1 MDEEILGSVLHGI
14 KPKDYTPIQVRP
26 TPEFGGI
33 QLTEEQQA
41 KKDNMESVKDGE
53 ILPLGGFT
61 DTVEAQWE
69 SAKDLVKSTDVYKNL
84 FGNSAPD
91 DNRLEQSEKLGSAL
105 GIAPQLIASDPDMY
119 KAAVTTYERQR
130 NAAALNNQPFS
141 AKTLNELY
149 PELDT
154 EDPVATTIALKDY
167 TNILKSR
174 EAAAQGAAV
183 YTMPESKL
191 TDLSNV
197 IGYLYDTGTHFAGTA
212 YKAGQALDAQSELM
226 YKASIGEI
234 SDEEVE
240 KAIPDLMNAQ
250 KAYNAEIG
258 DSYVAKIVGETISQ
272 LSMQKNMIMRGAAE
286 ILSPI
291 APLAQPILAA
301 TKTNLPQIATLGAAS
316 AAGAVG
322 ATGVVAGA
330 AVTGAAALT
339 GLIAL
344 GTASVFTGTYR
355 AEAGQAYWDW
365 RTQKDKNGKSVY
377 TREQAIGHAKRVGRI
392 NAAIETGA
400 WELALKGITKVW
412 GSDAAKAVIKN
423 EAAMKK
429 LIGAGRAAVG
439 AKAIGYGAKQFAKV
453 AAPEIAE
460 EGLQSLSA
468 DMDTRLFG
476 KETVPV
482 REMMGNALDA
492 MIEAVPSVVGMSIG
506 GAALAGTGAHRAM
519 KRIAGLSE
527 MKDAVIEFK
536 RENERSMLQKL
547 MDLRS
552 ESSLYQKAPETY
564 RKTLQNQLDHT
575 GSGTLYIDASA
586 AAENEKTH
594 DALNKLVEDGTIT
607 AKELDDAIKTGKP
620 LEVET
625 GKYMQTATPET
636 HEALSDYT
644 TMDKGEKTIHAI
656 REERQRMKDMIDIVT
671 MTREKREAAAAE
683 KILNDHFSDDTD
695 IGREDR
701 DTAREILSGGL
712 DHIEDTCKTILQEAK
727 DAWGKLTGVKE
738 LQDYMEQRKTQ
749 DANFSNE
756 KGVDM
761 FDVGE
766 GKDRVHLR
774 VSKNPDWYQD
784 FYGAYGRAPNQRE
797 LYDIAQEKIIAEN
810 DKGDEESK
818 VAIAEIEEAKK
829 RVESI
834 ERVSET
840 LKSLNKEDLIAQT
853 LLDPETYEEAYKPLL
868 EEIKAA
874 GNGAVTKAARDSA
887 LVLAKIAENFHNNY
901 GVPLKLAMIAAGEVS
916 PETTHQL
923 NQSAI
928 ENELQLVKEKYWN
941 TEEWMKAP
949 DGTPTKL
956 TERQWLI
963 THSETFREWFGDWET
978 VEKVTKLYYGNP
990 IVMTEGGLKEKLEK
1004 AARDNGINIAADA
1017 DSIRKEIKT
1026 IFKSLYPGKEL
1037 SKGYRE
1043 PGRVKNLDG
1052 ELISIT
1058 VSSAKELRHHSTN
1071 PRTLFL
1077 AVNLDSVI
1085 ENATFLYEEVKDES
1099 RVKKSNQTTLA
1110 YRYYATRVVVN
1121 GEECIARI
1129 IVRKDKNGNLYFYDG
1144 DITSNEQIKKD
1155 LPKYLY
1161 PDTKTGQN
1169 LGKSLFT
1176 HSIQE
1181 WLAKVKETTDK
1192 IGGNGEVLASVV
1204 NDFEES
1210 STYHQMAG
1218 EHARN
1223 APLDK
1228 LEVAKKMEEE
1238 EASPEEIWDTTGWM
1252 RGPEGEWRFEIPD
1265 NLDQI
1270 DLSFAKD
1277 QDRISLWQ
1285 IYSNPQLYEAYPALA
1300 NVKVYAEDTGKAY
1313 SGADGFTD
1321 EDGIHLSKEFIEK
1334 NPKEAKSALIHEL
1347 QHVIQMTVED
1357 RFSKGGNPK
1366 IAEESMEMTLWKLE
1380 VRLEELKLKEPER
1393 SYIEAMQENDKQ
1405 AAEAMNNGDF
1415 AKFISL
1421 SKKKKE
1427 IRKNGP
1433 ENKEEIDNILRNI
1446 ETLKNAT
1453 KETEHGDPHGY
1464 KKYRRLG
1471 GEAEAFMTS
1480 ERAEGKQ
1487 AGMPNYDTG
1496 YGYPVANFAGETF
1509 RFSLAQREK
1518 SAAEQ
1523 QLDADEKSFADSV
1536 DRFMAG
1542 KISTDTIQVMR
1553 TPLVMRLVG
1562 AEVLPVEISVS
1573 DLKKVL
1579 VDKHTDITPD
1589 IMKQIPRALT
1599 DPMMI
1604 FSTYSG
1610 KNGEVRKV
1618 IVLEL
1623 KDKNGA
1629 TIVIPM
1635 ELERKKGNYE
1645 VNQITSAY
1653 GKTDKKTR
1661 RTSFVWFQKQL
1672 QEGKLEYAN
1681 RKKATDWISSE
1692 QPHWLIPEEK
1702 VDNLLSAPNV
1712 ANEENLV
1719 KLKSENPTY
1728 YQTAADKD
1736 LVAMHNIDLGNLAA
1750 AIKLGGLPVPSIAVT
1765 KKQTPYTGFGDA
1777 TLIMKKDTVDPSKTP
1792 VFSRD
1797 AWTGVFPKVIRL
1809 ANMKRLTSFVEK
1821 AIEPLQEEL
1830 PREVADY
1837 GDIYNSYIL
1846 RNANNKN
1853 GDVQKMLEDSLNS
1866 AGYKYYFLKTINKEP
1881 KLKWRK
1887 KGLNKEL
1894 IDHPK
1899 ILKACQGL
1907 EKKYGKQGLKELLYE
1922 GPSAML
1928 EESTD
1933 LKEANDL
1940 IVNELSKK
1948 PEGNESPFLKR
1959 VHKRQQAR
1967 LVNGETLHSLLSD
1980 YLERDKKVFEEESF
1994 KQQLDKR
2001 IKANQNTFNAW
2012 KESFRDEM
2020 LGESVIRDSGKPA
2033 DLENIVDAMLGNL
2046 KNAQKGFAGF
2056 GIGNIIASSAKKIES
2071 FGEMH
2076 READRNMDGST
2087 NIETSLDKSE
2097 QYTKVKDEIIDFT
2110 GRMAEAYKWEDSW
2123 ESRSD
2128 ASQVLMSMMSGKTF
2142 KASARKFGFTYS
2154 AALEKQAKEIIKEV
2168 KNLPAK
2174 YFEAKPQ
2181 RAVRF
2186 SEVAA
2191 AVMPKNASKEIKD
2204 YLRAQGVTIR
2214 LYDPR
2219 IEGDRERVTN
2229 SAQDR
2234 VKQYFQEGSNYQGSY
2249 DRNTNVIELFDGA
2262 NESTVVHEGAHM
2274 FLSMLE
2280 NMSQMSE
2287 ENVATYFNGDT
2298 AKARAALKSMQGDLS
2313 TIRSWAAFSEDH
2325 LSEYKGTILE
2335 KEFTKYAEDIRAGK
2349 AGAMERWM
2357 QERFARG
2364 FEKYLMDGSAPTKEM
2379 QGVFRRFK
2387 KWLTDIY
2394 KTAKS
2399 LGNVELTPEIKDI
2412 FDRMISTESEIN
2424 AWAAQRKLEAIDKT
2438 VNVNQSELGNLK
2450 AWAESVKDKALEKA
2464 MSYYLHM
2471 VREEAIENFRASISS
2486 EEERTSFIESLGEE
2500 NEIYQI
2506 ETIYN
2511 SGTFPTRKD
2520 RDEFLQM
2527 AGFTEK
2533 DLKEKLRV
2541 AGGTTEERWNKHIE
2555 EMVQHYREEALT
2567 PEAIRSMAEEIL
2579 RSPEGMAKKS
2589 RIEAMLLEKKVSAYI
2604 HLVNSMQMELKR
2616 SKDKKKTAREIRK
2629 RLGLVSEKE
2638 TTEIDKQ
2645 TDVIAKSED
2654 KIAKLEKQK
2663 KLLKEQLEKAK
2674 AEAAA
2679 AKGENK
2685 SRKESQTILEGN
2697 MRALEAELEKERAQR
2712 AKADSTTK
2720 DAELTAADLAV
2731 QLQTMVDGL
2740 KESRDAMRF
2749 DMREIKEDARNTLG
2763 GEKLSHATSWRWWEN
2778 KAQIAEARAMKA
2790 AAGNDWEGAAYWKR
2804 EQAQCLTMAKFARAN
2819 EEEIRRTLH
2828 GGGGKVTTPLL
2839 NENGMERYGILGI
2852 LNRISRTDKPVMM
2865 KDDARYFVQ
2874 HMAYVLGLTKKDGIL
2889 PIDESG
2895 QERPFN
2901 WRWLAVEMNPM
2912 QAMDDDRYVAEDIIP
2927 GWMRSA
2933 FEGSTALKLKD
2944 LTMDQFREMAKVMK
2958 AVYKLGRREYE
2969 GNTLGTSFDEA
2980 SQKIHDEILGNWTHR
2995 VATPGLKNQTA
3006 TNLDRL
3012 GTKIHSLIK
3021 DITLSEILIERMG
3034 KSAAEY
3040 FYKPMDKA
3048 AAHLR
3053 ELKSAARVT
3062 FRKNFAIYSR
3072 KEWTAIRSKKLY
3084 TIGLDERGKPVS
3096 YTKEQ
3101 LLAMALNFG
3110 TKSNRARLIETL
3122 WLSDT
3127 LNTDEKTILD
3137 MLDKNLTD
3145 KDWDFVESVW
3155 EHLNSYWG
3163 ERNKV
3168 QNDLYGTP
3176 LGKVQGEDFTLKSGR
3191 VIHGAYYR
3199 IKYDPL
3205 SSAKTSNFSTTDI
3218 AKMDMQNI
3226 SSFSLGMGSTKQR
3239 AGTSGGQKLRL
3250 DLDVYVEAVN
3260 EAMQHIAM
3268 REATVDVYKL
3278 LNRKEV
3284 VAAIENTAGPE
3295 TLSLLQGWAKDCWH
3309 SSIKD
3314 MSEWDSTLGRARRRF
3329 NFTTMGFRFSTALLN
3344 IGNITGMMDRMGA
3357 MNALKAVGDFYF
3369 HGNIVEQRRFIQN
3382 KSTMMRDRG
3391 ATIDR
3396 DMYMQDRLPVGKN
3409 ESELRSKIE
3418 HGKYG
3423 VDTLN
3428 SKAYW
3433 LIQATDEMFSL
3444 PEWLYTY
3451 KNAMAVMEVDGKLT
3465 REEMDA
3471 EAVRLADKAVRE
3483 TFGSNETKDQT
3494 SFTRKNGIL
3503 AQMTTFYSYTNL
3515 VTNQFIRAGYILYDK
3530 GDVKPLLEATW
3541 YWWILGAL
3549 VETTLREI
3557 GDDSDDEDKWKKKF
3571 LHVIASGGPIGGVP
3585 LAREAVPW
3593 TVDFFTGKSFGSA
3606 APDAPFFD
3614 TLKHMENFLKAAK
3627 KGDLIEMGRGA
3638 TKAITRTSIPV
3649 PDTITD
3655 AFWNFMRMACTD
3667 TEFTMWDWFRKS
3679 LWDKTLKEKKK

>member
-141 AKTLNELY
+141 AKTLNDLY

-167 TNILKSR
+167 TNILKNR

-197 IGYLYDTGTHFAGTA
+197 IGYLYDTGTHFVGTA
-212 YKAGQALDAQSELM
+212 YEAGQALDAQSELM

-240 KAIPDLMNAQ
+240 KAIPGLMNVQ
-250 KAYNAEIG
+250 KSYNAEIG

-286 ILSPI
+286 IIAPI

-322 ATGVVAGA
+322 ATGAVAGA

-365 RTQKDKNGKSVY
+365 RTKKDKNGKSVY

-468 DMDTRLFG
+468 DIDTNLFG

-506 GAALAGTGAHRAM
+506 GAALAGAGAHRAM
-519 KRIAGLSE
+519 KRITGLSE

-552 ESSLYQKAPETY
+552 ESSLYKKAPETY

-671 MTREKREAAAAE
+671 MTREKREAAATE

-738 LQDYMEQRKTQ
+738 LQDYMERRKTQ

-784 FYGAYGRAPNQRE
+784 FYGTYGRAPNQRE

-818 VAIAEIEEAKK
+818 AAIAEIEEAKK

-868 EEIKAA
+868 AQIQAA

-887 LVLAKIAENFHNNY
+887 LVLAKLAENFHKNY

-916 PETTHQL
+916 PETAHQL

-928 ENELQLVKEKYWN
+928 ENELQLVKEKYQD
-941 TEEWMKAP
+941 TEEWMKAT

-963 THSETFREWFGDWET
+963 AHSDTFREWFGDWET

-1004 AARDNGINIAADA
+1004 VARDSGINIAADA

-1099 RVKKSNQTTLA
+1099 RVKKSNQTTLT

-1192 IGGNGEVLASVV
+1192 IGGNGEVLPSVV

-1210 STYHQMAG
+1210 STYHQMTG
-1218 EHARN
+1218 EYAHDV
-1223 APLDK
+1223 LSGK
-1228 LEVAKKMEEE
+1228 STKKDM
-1238 EASPEEIWDTTGWM
+1238 S
-1252 RGPEGEWRFEIPD
+1252 
-1265 NLDQI
+1265 
-1270 DLSFAKD
+1270 
-1277 QDRISLWQ
+1277 
-1285 IYSNPQLYEAYPALA
+1285 
-1300 NVKVYAEDTGKAY
+1300 
-1313 SGADGFTD
+1313 
-1321 EDGIHLSKEFIEK
+1321 
-1334 NPKEAKSALIHEL
+1334 
-1347 QHVIQMTVED
+1347 
-1357 RFSKGGNPK
+1357 
-1366 IAEESMEMTLWKLE
+1366 
-1380 VRLEELKLKEPER
+1380 
-1393 SYIEAMQENDKQ
+1393 
-1405 AAEAMNNGDF
+1405 
-1415 AKFISL
+1415 
-1421 SKKKKE
+1421 
-1427 IRKNGP
+1427 
-1433 ENKEEIDNILRNI
+1433 
-1446 ETLKNAT
+1446 
-1453 KETEHGDPHGY
+1453 
-1464 KKYRRLG
+1464 
-1471 GEAEAFMTS
+1471 
-1480 ERAEGKQ
+1480 
-1487 AGMPNYDTG
+1487 
-1496 YGYPVANFAGETF
+1496 
-1509 RFSLAQREK
+1509 
-1518 SAAEQ
+1518 EQ

-1562 AEVLPVEISVS
+1562 AEILPVEISVS

-1623 KDKNGA
+1623 KDENGA
-1629 TIVIPM
+1629 TIVVPM
-1635 ELERKKGNYE
+1635 ELEHMSDGYK
-1645 VNQITSAY
+1645 VNRMTSTY
-1653 GKTDKKTR
+1653 GKTDRKTGEP
-1661 RTSFVWFQKQL
+1661 SYEWFKKQL
-1672 QEGKLEYAN
+1672 EAGNLEYAN
-1681 RKKATDWISSE
+1681 RKKATDWISTE
-1692 QPHWLIPEEK
+1692 QPDWLIPKEK

-1712 ANEENLV
+1712 ANEEDLV

-1736 LVAMHNIDLGNLAA
+1736 LVVYHNVSAGKLRE
-1750 AIKLGGLPVPSIAVT
+1750 AIKLGGLPMPSLAIT
-1765 KKQTPYTGFGDA
+1765 KRDIPFGDFGEI
-1777 TLIMKKDTVDPSKTP
+1777 TLIGDKVMIDPRKSRSNE

-1797 AWTGVFPKVIRL
+1797 AYTVRKPVVNYEVPAKIDSDAFHKKFEETRKFLKKNSIDVGVINFSFYDGEESL
-1809 ANMKRLTSFVEK
+1809 AAMENNI
-1821 AIEPLQEEL
+1821 AI
-1830 PREVADY
+1830 
-1837 GDIYNSYIL
+1837 
-1846 RNANNKN
+1846 
-1853 GDVQKMLEDSLNS
+1853 
-1866 AGYKYYFLKTINKEP
+1866 KYYYVKNVLKKDIPIKERTVTP
-1881 KLKWRK
+1881 PVRGERLFKEYPELIHALKSSKVKEGDFSEVDQAARPYFDEMRQDIAMG
-1887 KGLNKEL
+1887 KGLVGRSKRVLAKWTTNGHINEE
-1894 IDHPK
+1894 
-1899 ILKACQGL
+1899 GV
-1907 EKKYGKQGLKELLYE
+1907 KELLLRLSAYEEDKKKKPYKEVDRQDFVKDLRKTIEEAGIERFTAFVRSEFDSLYKDRYLWDNGKKYAFNIDNIVKLMKKYRGTNNE
-1922 GPSAML
+1922 GPGGINYGFNSLLAFL
-1928 EESTD
+1928 SKKFTSIRDIKNHESLLAPNKKELARHKKAEDMYNRLIDEAAELRGSYGMDLDMDLAGLMKDTRD
-1933 LKEANDL
+1933 GKKDLHGFPEDKKFLQHIKDFLKEA
-1940 IVNELSKK
+1940 
-1948 PEGNESPFLKR
+1948 
-1959 VHKRQQAR
+1959 
-1967 LVNGETLHSLLSD
+1967 
-1980 YLERDKKVFEEESF
+1980 DKVTT
-1994 KQQLDKR
+1994 D
-2001 IKANQNTFNAW
+2001 
-2012 KESFRDEM
+2012 
-2020 LGESVIRDSGKPA
+2020 
-2033 DLENIVDAMLGNL
+2033 
-2046 KNAQKGFAGF
+2046 
-2056 GIGNIIASSAKKIES
+2056 
-2071 FGEMH
+2071 
-2076 READRNMDGST
+2076 
-2087 NIETSLDKSE
+2087 
-2097 QYTKVKDEIIDFT
+2097 
-2110 GRMAEAYKWEDSW
+2110 
-2123 ESRSD
+2123 
-2128 ASQVLMSMMSGKTF
+2128 
-2142 KASARKFGFTYS
+2142 
-2154 AALEKQAKEIIKEV
+2154 
-2168 KNLPAK
+2168 
-2174 YFEAKPQ
+2174 YFEAKPA
-2181 RAVRF
+2181 RKVTFDEFSGAVI
-2186 SEVAA
+2186 
-2191 AVMPKNASKEIKD
+2191 PKGTPEETVNFLES
-2204 YLRAQGVTIR
+2204 QGIVVR
-2214 LYDPR
+2214 EYDQDV
-2219 IEGDRERVTN
+2219 EGDREAKAKELGQKLNV
-2229 SAQDR
+2229 
-2234 VKQYFQEGSNYQGSY
+2234 YFQNKYQGSY
-2249 DRNTNVIELFDGA
+2249 DRNANVIELFDGA
-2262 NESTVVHEGAHM
+2262 NESTVIHEGAHM

-2280 NMSQMSE
+2280 NMSQTSE

-2298 AKARAALKSMQGDLS
+2298 AKARAALKSMRGDLS
-2313 TIRSWAAFSEDH
+2313 AIRSWAAFSEDH

-2412 FDRMISTESEIN
+2412 FDHMISTEAEIN

-2471 VREEAIENFRASISS
+2471 VREEAIENFKASISS
-2486 EEERTSFIESLGEE
+2486 KEERTSFIESLGE

-2511 SGTFPTRKD
+2511 SDTFPTKKD

-2527 AGFTEK
+2527 AGLTEK
-2533 DLKEKLRV
+2533 DLKEKLRA

-2567 PEAIRSMAEEIL
+2567 PEAIRGMAEEIL

-2638 TTEIDKQ
+2638 TTEVDKQ

-2740 KESRDAMRF
+2740 KESREAMRF
-2749 DMREIKEDARNTLG
+2749 NMKEIKEDARNTLG
-2763 GEKLSHATSWRWWEN
+2763 GEKISHAISWRWWEN
-2778 KAQIAEARAMKA
+2778 KAQIAETRAMKA

-2901 WRWLAVEMNPM
+2901 WHWLAVEMNPM
-2912 QAMDDDRYVAEDIIP
+2912 QAMDDDRYMAEDIIP

-2933 FEGSTALKLKD
+2933 FDGSSPMKLKD

-2969 GNTLGTSFDEA
+2969 GNTLGTSFDDA
-2980 SQKIHDEILGNWTHR
+2980 AQKIHDEILGNWTHR

-3006 TNLDRL
+3006 TSLDRL

-3021 DITLSEILIERMG
+3021 DITLPEILIERLG

-3072 KEWTAIRSKKLY
+3072 KEWTTIRSKKLY
-3084 TIGLDERGKPVS
+3084 TVGLDERGKPVS

-3110 TKSNRARLIETL
+3110 TKSNRERLIETL

-3127 LNTDEKTILD
+3127 LNTDEKTIID

-3145 KDWDFVESVW
+3145 KDWDFVEKVW
-3155 EHLNSYWG
+3155 DHLNSYWG

-3205 SSAKTSNFSTTDI
+3205 SSTKTSNFSTTDI

-3239 AGTSGGQKLRL
+3239 AGASGGQKLRL

-3344 IGNITGMMDRMGA
+3344 IGNITGMMERMGA
-3357 MNALKAVGDFYF
+3357 ANALKAVGDFYF
-3369 HGNIVEQRRFIQN
+3369 HGNIKEQRAFIQS
-3382 KSTMMRDRG
+3382 KSTMMRDRQ

-3409 ESELRSKIE
+3409 ESEFRSKIE

-3433 LIQATDEMFSL
+3433 LIQVTDEMFSL
-3444 PEWLYTY
+3444 PEWLFTY
-3451 KNAMAVMEVDGKLT
+3451 KRAMAAMEIEGKLN
-3465 REEMDA
+3465 RDEMDA

-3494 SFTRKNGIL
+3494 SFIRKNGIL

-3515 VTNQFIRAGYILYDK
+3515 VTNQFIRAGYVLYDK
-3530 GDVKPLLEATW
+3530 GDIKPLLAATW

-3614 TLKHMENFLKAAK
+3614 TLKHMENFIKAAK

>member
-41 KKDNMESVKDGE
+41 KKDNTESVKDGE

-167 TNILKSR
+167 TNILKNR

-212 YKAGQALDAQSELM
+212 YEAGQALDAQSELM

-240 KAIPDLMNAQ
+240 KAIPGLMNAQ

-286 ILSPI
+286 IIAPI

-316 AAGAVG
+316 AASAVG
-322 ATGVVAGA
+322 ATGAVAGA
-330 AVTGAAALT
+330 AVTGAAALA

-365 RTQKDKNGKSVY
+365 RTKKDKNGKSVY

-423 EAAMKK
+423 EVAMKK
-429 LIGAGRAAVG
+429 LIGVGRAAVG

-468 DMDTRLFG
+468 DIDTNLFG

-492 MIEAVPSVVGMSIG
+492 MIEAIPSVVGMSIG
-506 GAALAGTGAHRAM
+506 GAALAGAGAHRAM
-519 KRIAGLSE
+519 KRITGLSE
-527 MKDAVIEFK
+527 MKDAVIELK

-575 GSGTLYIDASA
+575 GSGTLYIDVSA

-671 MTREKREAAAAE
+671 MTREKREAAATE

-727 DAWGKLTGVKE
+727 DAWGKLIGVKE
-738 LQDYMEQRKTQ
+738 LQDYMERRKTQ
-749 DANFSNE
+749 DANTSNE

-818 VAIAEIEEAKK
+818 AAIAEIEEAKK

-853 LLDPETYEEAYKPLL
+853 LLDPEIYEEAYKPLL

-887 LVLAKIAENFHNNY
+887 LVLAKIAENFHKNY
-901 GVPLKLAMIAAGEVS
+901 GVPLKLAMVKAGEVVGIREGAYGMAAFEIRKAGATKVS
-916 PETTHQL
+916 QL
-923 NQSAI
+923 LERIDKGISHSAI
-928 ENELQLVKEKYWN
+928 RFTDDNGVSWAGERIPHIRKHLTDEEIQDLSEHIGTIEDYAPSDWQDGDYKGQHEGKHYVVKVKGAKGTYYAVLSFAENGKIWIATAVNDRQSNQYKKEIGAFHA
-941 TEEWMKAP
+941 EM
-949 DGTPTKL
+949 L
-956 TERQWLI
+956 T
-963 THSETFREWFGDWET
+963 D
-978 VEKVTKLYYGNP
+978 
-990 IVMTEGGLKEKLEK
+990 K
-1004 AARDNGINIAADA
+1004 AAASDSHQNAPIPLQSLQEKIGI
-1017 DSIRKEIKT
+1017 
-1026 IFKSLYPGKEL
+1026 
-1037 SKGYRE
+1037 
-1043 PGRVKNLDG
+1043 
-1052 ELISIT
+1052 
-1058 VSSAKELRHHSTN
+1058 
-1071 PRTLFL
+1071 
-1077 AVNLDSVI
+1077 
-1085 ENATFLYEEVKDES
+1085 
-1099 RVKKSNQTTLA
+1099 VKKSA
-1110 YRYYATRVVVN
+1110 
-1121 GEECIARI
+1121 
-1129 IVRKDKNGNLYFYDG
+1129 
-1144 DITSNEQIKKD
+1144 
-1155 LPKYLY
+1155 
-1161 PDTKTGQN
+1161 
-1169 LGKSLFT
+1169 
-1176 HSIQE
+1176 
-1181 WLAKVKETTDK
+1181 
-1192 IGGNGEVLASVV
+1192 
-1204 NDFEES
+1204 
-1210 STYHQMAG
+1210 YHQMAG
-1218 EHARN
+1218 EYAHN
-1223 APLDK
+1223 VLSGK
-1228 LEVAKKMEEE
+1228 STKK
-1238 EASPEEIWDTTGWM
+1238 
-1252 RGPEGEWRFEIPD
+1252 
-1265 NLDQI
+1265 
-1270 DLSFAKD
+1270 
-1277 QDRISLWQ
+1277 
-1285 IYSNPQLYEAYPALA
+1285 
-1300 NVKVYAEDTGKAY
+1300 
-1313 SGADGFTD
+1313 
-1321 EDGIHLSKEFIEK
+1321 
-1334 NPKEAKSALIHEL
+1334 
-1347 QHVIQMTVED
+1347 
-1357 RFSKGGNPK
+1357 
-1366 IAEESMEMTLWKLE
+1366 
-1380 VRLEELKLKEPER
+1380 
-1393 SYIEAMQENDKQ
+1393 
-1405 AAEAMNNGDF
+1405 
-1415 AKFISL
+1415 
-1421 SKKKKE
+1421 
-1427 IRKNGP
+1427 
-1433 ENKEEIDNILRNI
+1433 
-1446 ETLKNAT
+1446 
-1453 KETEHGDPHGY
+1453 
-1464 KKYRRLG
+1464 
-1471 GEAEAFMTS
+1471 
-1480 ERAEGKQ
+1480 
-1487 AGMPNYDTG
+1487 GM
-1496 YGYPVANFAGETF
+1496 
-1509 RFSLAQREK
+1509 
-1518 SAAEQ
+1518 AEQ

-1610 KNGEVRKV
+1610 KNGEARKV

-1623 KDKNGA
+1623 KDENGA
-1629 TIVIPM
+1629 TIVVPM
-1635 ELERKKGNYE
+1635 ELERMSDGYK
-1645 VNQITSAY
+1645 VNRMTSTY
-1653 GKTDKKTR
+1653 GKTDRKTGEP
-1661 RTSFVWFQKQL
+1661 SYEWFKKQL
-1672 QEGKLEYAN
+1672 EAGNLEYVN
-1681 RKKATDWISSE
+1681 RKKATDWISTE
-1692 QPHWLIPEEK
+1692 QPDWLIPKEK

-1712 ANEENLV
+1712 ANEEDLV

-1736 LVAMHNIDLGNLAA
+1736 LVVYHNVSTGKLRE
-1750 AIKLGGLPVPSIAVT
+1750 AIKLGGLLKMAAV
-1765 KKQTPYTGFGDA
+1765 KVMQENSAPQDQYWQINPDIKG
-1777 TLIMKKDTVDPSKTP
+1777 DTVLQVVDLTEAAKERGIITP
-1792 VFSRD
+1792 QQTKAFLRTLVGNFNEETAD
-1797 AWTGVFPKVIRL
+1797 G
-1809 ANMKRLTSFVEK
+1809 K
-1821 AIEPLQEEL
+1821 AI
-1830 PREVADY
+1830 
-1837 GDIYNSYIL
+1837 I
-1846 RNANNKN
+1846 
-1853 GDVQKMLEDSLNS
+1853 
-1866 AGYKYYFLKTINKEP
+1866 
-1881 KLKWRK
+1881 
-1887 KGLNKEL
+1887 
-1894 IDHPK
+1894 K
-1899 ILKACQGL
+1899 ILKKRIDHVAYSSKIKPTQEVRDVCNNGIFN
-1907 EKKYGKQGLKELLYE
+1907 LKELVNHAVLV
-1922 GPSAML
+1922 
-1928 EESTD
+1928 ES
-1933 LKEANDL
+1933 NP
-1940 IVNELSKK
+1940 NEKVKRDTGLSTAQ
-1948 PEGNESPFLKR
+1948 KR
-1959 VHKRQQAR
+1959 KQRERNAVLSYHRFYVPVRIGDTIYTVR
-1967 LVNGETLHSLLSD
+1967 LVAEEGRNVITLNPTMLNLYDVIADKEQNKKRREPLPGPPGNGLSLVEDGIAPFDTITIAELLKDVKSH
-1980 YLERDKKVFEEESF
+1980 
-1994 KQQLDKR
+1994 
-2001 IKANQNTFNAW
+2001 T
-2012 KESFRDEM
+2012 
-2020 LGESVIRDSGKPA
+2020 GEP
-2033 DLENIVDAMLGNL
+2033 
-2046 KNAQKGFAGF
+2046 
-2056 GIGNIIASSAKKIES
+2056 
-2071 FGEMH
+2071 
-2076 READRNMDGST
+2076 
-2087 NIETSLDKSE
+2087 
-2097 QYTKVKDEIIDFT
+2097 
-2110 GRMAEAYKWEDSW
+2110 
-2123 ESRSD
+2123 
-2128 ASQVLMSMMSGKTF
+2128 
-2142 KASARKFGFTYS
+2142 
-2154 AALEKQAKEIIKEV
+2154 
-2168 KNLPAK
+2168 
-2174 YFEAKPQ
+2174 YFQ
-2181 RAVRF
+2181 
-2186 SEVAA
+2186 VAA
-2191 AVMPKNASKEIKD
+2191 DHSITHGPATGNTGK
-2204 YLRAQGVTIR
+2204 
-2214 LYDPR
+2214 
-2219 IEGDRERVTN
+2219 
-2229 SAQDR
+2229 
-2234 VKQYFQEGSNYQGSY
+2234 YQGAY
-2249 DRNTNVIELFDGA
+2249 NPTTNVIEIFNGA
-2262 NESTVVHEGAHM
+2262 NQSTVVHEGGHM
-2274 FLSMLE
+2274 FLTALLNLSRMNDEELREAFTAEYRKHQTSE
-2280 NMSQMSE
+2280 NREKPLGPRDLQDIESQMKASREKVEKDLETIRDWAGFSE
-2287 ENVATYFNGDT
+2287 E
-2298 AKARAALKSMQGDLS
+2298 
-2313 TIRSWAAFSEDH
+2313 H
-2325 LSEYKGTILE
+2325 LAEYKGTALE
-2335 KEFTKYAEDIRAGK
+2335 KEFMQHAEAVRRGDD
-2349 AGAMERWM
+2349 GAEERWM

-2471 VREEAIENFRASISS
+2471 VREEAIENFKASISS

-2511 SGTFPTRKD
+2511 SDTFPTKKD

-2527 AGFTEK
+2527 AGLTEK
-2533 DLKEKLRV
+2533 DLKEKLRA

-2567 PEAIRSMAEEIL
+2567 PESIRGMAEEIL

-2616 SKDKKKTAREIRK
+2616 SKDKKMTAREIRK

-2720 DAELTAADLAV
+2720 DTELTAADLAV

-2763 GEKLSHATSWRWWEN
+2763 GEKLSYATSWRWWEN

-2790 AAGNDWEGAAYWKR
+2790 AAANDWEGAAYWKR
-2804 EQAQCLTMAKFARAN
+2804 EQAQCLTMSKFARAN

-2912 QAMDDDRYVAEDIIP
+2912 QAMDDDRYMAEDIIP

-2933 FEGSTALKLKD
+2933 FDGSSPMKLKD

-2969 GNTLGTSFDEA
+2969 GNTLGTSFDDA
-2980 SQKIHDEILGNWTHR
+2980 AQKIHDEIIDNWTHR

-3021 DITLSEILIERMG
+3021 DITLPEILIERLG

-3062 FRKNFAIYSR
+3062 FRKNFAIYSK

-3084 TIGLDERGKPVS
+3084 TVGLDERGKPVS

-3145 KDWDFVESVW
+3145 KDWDFVEKVW
-3155 EHLNSYWG
+3155 DHLNSYWG

-3205 SSAKTSNFSTTDI
+3205 SSTKTSNFSTTDI

-3284 VAAIENTAGPE
+3284 VTAIENTAGPE

-3314 MSEWDSTLGRARRRF
+3314 MSEWDSALGRARRRF
-3329 NFTTMGFRFSTALLN
+3329 NFATMGFRFSTALLN
-3344 IGNITGMMDRMGA
+3344 IGNITGMMERMGA
-3357 MNALKAVGDFYF
+3357 ANALKAVGDFYF
-3369 HGNIVEQRRFIQN
+3369 HGNIVEQRRFIQS

-3409 ESELRSKIE
+3409 ESEFRSKIE

-3444 PEWLYTY
+3444 PEWLFTY
-3451 KNAMAVMEVDGKLT
+3451 KRAMAAMEIEGKFN
-3465 REEMDA
+3465 RDEMDA

-3494 SFTRKNGIL
+3494 SFIRKNGIL

-3515 VTNQFIRAGYILYDK
+3515 VTNQFIRAGYTLYDK
-3530 GDVKPLLEATW
+3530 GDVKPLLAATW

-3614 TLKHMENFLKAAK
+3614 TLKHMENFLRATK

>member
-141 AKTLNELY
+141 AKTLNDLY

-167 TNILKSR
+167 TNILKNR

-197 IGYLYDTGTHFAGTA
+197 IGYLYDTGTHFVGTA
-212 YKAGQALDAQSELM
+212 YEAGQALDAQSELM

-240 KAIPDLMNAQ
+240 KAIPGLMNVQ
-250 KAYNAEIG
+250 KSYNAEIG

-286 ILSPI
+286 IIAPI

-322 ATGVVAGA
+322 ATGAVAGA

-365 RTQKDKNGKSVY
+365 RTKKDKNGKSVY

-468 DMDTRLFG
+468 DIDTNLFG

-506 GAALAGTGAHRAM
+506 GAALAGAGAHRAM
-519 KRIAGLSE
+519 KRITGLSE

-552 ESSLYQKAPETY
+552 ESSLYKKAPETY

-671 MTREKREAAAAE
+671 MTREKREAAATE

-738 LQDYMEQRKTQ
+738 LQDYMERRKTQ

-784 FYGAYGRAPNQRE
+784 FYGTYGRAPNQRE

-818 VAIAEIEEAKK
+818 AAIAEIEEAKK

-868 EEIKAA
+868 AQIQAA

-887 LVLAKIAENFHNNY
+887 LVLAKLAENFHKNY

-916 PETTHQL
+916 PETAHQL

-928 ENELQLVKEKYWN
+928 ENELQLVKEKYQD
-941 TEEWMKAP
+941 TEEWMKAT

-963 THSETFREWFGDWET
+963 AHSDTFREWFGDWET

-1004 AARDNGINIAADA
+1004 VARDSGINIAADA

-1099 RVKKSNQTTLA
+1099 RVKKSNQTTLT

-1192 IGGNGEVLASVV
+1192 IGGNGEVLPSVV

-1210 STYHQMAG
+1210 STYHQMTG
-1218 EHARN
+1218 EYAHDV
-1223 APLDK
+1223 LSGK
-1228 LEVAKKMEEE
+1228 STKKDM
-1238 EASPEEIWDTTGWM
+1238 S
-1252 RGPEGEWRFEIPD
+1252 
-1265 NLDQI
+1265 
-1270 DLSFAKD
+1270 
-1277 QDRISLWQ
+1277 
-1285 IYSNPQLYEAYPALA
+1285 
-1300 NVKVYAEDTGKAY
+1300 
-1313 SGADGFTD
+1313 
-1321 EDGIHLSKEFIEK
+1321 
-1334 NPKEAKSALIHEL
+1334 
-1347 QHVIQMTVED
+1347 
-1357 RFSKGGNPK
+1357 
-1366 IAEESMEMTLWKLE
+1366 
-1380 VRLEELKLKEPER
+1380 
-1393 SYIEAMQENDKQ
+1393 
-1405 AAEAMNNGDF
+1405 
-1415 AKFISL
+1415 
-1421 SKKKKE
+1421 
-1427 IRKNGP
+1427 
-1433 ENKEEIDNILRNI
+1433 
-1446 ETLKNAT
+1446 
-1453 KETEHGDPHGY
+1453 
-1464 KKYRRLG
+1464 
-1471 GEAEAFMTS
+1471 
-1480 ERAEGKQ
+1480 
-1487 AGMPNYDTG
+1487 
-1496 YGYPVANFAGETF
+1496 
-1509 RFSLAQREK
+1509 
-1518 SAAEQ
+1518 EQ

-1562 AEVLPVEISVS
+1562 AEILPVEISVS

-1623 KDKNGA
+1623 KDENGA
-1629 TIVIPM
+1629 TIVVPM
-1635 ELERKKGNYE
+1635 ELEHMSDGYK
-1645 VNQITSAY
+1645 VNRMTSTY
-1653 GKTDKKTR
+1653 GKTDRKTGEP
-1661 RTSFVWFQKQL
+1661 SYEWFKKQL
-1672 QEGKLEYAN
+1672 EAGNLEYAN
-1681 RKKATDWISSE
+1681 RKKATDWISTE
-1692 QPHWLIPEEK
+1692 QPDWLIPKEK

-1712 ANEENLV
+1712 ANEEDLV

-1736 LVAMHNIDLGNLAA
+1736 LVVYHNVSAGKLRE
-1750 AIKLGGLPVPSIAVT
+1750 AIKLGGLPMPSLAIT
-1765 KKQTPYTGFGDA
+1765 KRDIPFGDFGEI
-1777 TLIMKKDTVDPSKTP
+1777 TLIGDKVMIDPRKSRSNE

-1797 AWTGVFPKVIRL
+1797 AYTVRKPVVNYEVPAKIDSDAFHKKFEETRKFLKKNSIDVGVINFSFYDGEESL
-1809 ANMKRLTSFVEK
+1809 AAMENNI
-1821 AIEPLQEEL
+1821 AI
-1830 PREVADY
+1830 
-1837 GDIYNSYIL
+1837 
-1846 RNANNKN
+1846 
-1853 GDVQKMLEDSLNS
+1853 
-1866 AGYKYYFLKTINKEP
+1866 KYYYVKNVLKKDIPIKERTVTP
-1881 KLKWRK
+1881 PVRGERLFKEYPELIHALKSSKVKEGDFSEVDQAARPYFDEMRQDIAMG
-1887 KGLNKEL
+1887 KGLVGRSKRVLAKWTTNGHINEE
-1894 IDHPK
+1894 
-1899 ILKACQGL
+1899 GV
-1907 EKKYGKQGLKELLYE
+1907 KELLLRLSAYEEDKKKKPYKEVDRQDFVKDLRKTIEEAGIERFTAFVRSEFDSLYKDRYLWDNGKKYAFNIDNIVKLMKKYRGTNNE
-1922 GPSAML
+1922 GPGGINYGFNSLLAFL
-1928 EESTD
+1928 SKKFTSIRDIKNHESLLAPNKKELARHKKAEDMYNRLIDEAAELRGSYGMDLDMDLAGLMKDTRD
-1933 LKEANDL
+1933 GKKDLHGFPEDKKFLQHIKDFLKEA
-1940 IVNELSKK
+1940 
-1948 PEGNESPFLKR
+1948 
-1959 VHKRQQAR
+1959 
-1967 LVNGETLHSLLSD
+1967 
-1980 YLERDKKVFEEESF
+1980 DKVTT
-1994 KQQLDKR
+1994 D
-2001 IKANQNTFNAW
+2001 
-2012 KESFRDEM
+2012 
-2020 LGESVIRDSGKPA
+2020 
-2033 DLENIVDAMLGNL
+2033 
-2046 KNAQKGFAGF
+2046 
-2056 GIGNIIASSAKKIES
+2056 
-2071 FGEMH
+2071 
-2076 READRNMDGST
+2076 
-2087 NIETSLDKSE
+2087 
-2097 QYTKVKDEIIDFT
+2097 
-2110 GRMAEAYKWEDSW
+2110 
-2123 ESRSD
+2123 
-2128 ASQVLMSMMSGKTF
+2128 
-2142 KASARKFGFTYS
+2142 
-2154 AALEKQAKEIIKEV
+2154 
-2168 KNLPAK
+2168 
-2174 YFEAKPQ
+2174 YFEAKPA
-2181 RAVRF
+2181 RKVTFDEFSGAVI
-2186 SEVAA
+2186 
-2191 AVMPKNASKEIKD
+2191 PKGTPEETVNFLES
-2204 YLRAQGVTIR
+2204 QGIVVR
-2214 LYDPR
+2214 EYDQDV
-2219 IEGDRERVTN
+2219 EGDREAKAKELGQKLNV
-2229 SAQDR
+2229 
-2234 VKQYFQEGSNYQGSY
+2234 YFQNKYQGSY
-2249 DRNTNVIELFDGA
+2249 DRNANVIELFDGA
-2262 NESTVVHEGAHM
+2262 NESTVIHEGAHM

-2280 NMSQMSE
+2280 NMSQTSE

-2298 AKARAALKSMQGDLS
+2298 AKARAALKSMRGDLS
-2313 TIRSWAAFSEDH
+2313 AIRSWAAFSEDH

-2412 FDRMISTESEIN
+2412 FDHMISTEAEIN

-2471 VREEAIENFRASISS
+2471 VREEAIENFKASISS
-2486 EEERTSFIESLGEE
+2486 KEERTSFIESLGE

-2511 SGTFPTRKD
+2511 SDTFPTKKD

-2527 AGFTEK
+2527 AGLTEK
-2533 DLKEKLRV
+2533 DLKEKLRA

-2567 PEAIRSMAEEIL
+2567 PEAIRGMAEEIL

-2638 TTEIDKQ
+2638 TTEVDKQ

-2740 KESRDAMRF
+2740 KESREAMRF
-2749 DMREIKEDARNTLG
+2749 NMKEIKEDARNTLG
-2763 GEKLSHATSWRWWEN
+2763 GEKISHAISWRWWEN
-2778 KAQIAEARAMKA
+2778 KAQIAETRAMKA

-2874 HMAYVLGLTKKDGIL
+2874 HMAYVLGITKKDGIL
-2889 PIDESG
+2889 PIDKNG
-2895 QERPFN
+2895 QERPFS
-2901 WRWLAVEMNPM
+2901 WRWLAIEMNPM
-2912 QAMDDDRYVAEDIIP
+2912 QAMDNESYFAEDIIP

-2933 FEGSTALKLKD
+2933 FDGSRPMKMKD

-2969 GNTLGTSFDEA
+2969 GNTLGTSFDDA
-2980 SQKIHDEILGNWTHR
+2980 AQKIHDEILGNWTHR
-2995 VATPGLKNQTA
+2995 VASPGLKDQTA
-3006 TNLDRL
+3006 TGLDRL

-3021 DITLSEILIERMG
+3021 DITLPEILIERLG

-3040 FYKPMDKA
+3040 FYKPIDKA
-3048 AAHLR
+3048 TAHLR
-3053 ELKSAARVT
+3053 ELKSAARIT

-3084 TIGLDERGKPVS
+3084 TVGLDERGKPVS

-3110 TKSNRARLIETL
+3110 TKSNRERLIETL

-3127 LNTDEKTILD
+3127 STTDEKSILD

-3145 KDWDFVESVW
+3145 KDWDFVEKVW
-3155 EHLNSYWG
+3155 DHLNSYWG

-3205 SSAKTSNFSTTDI
+3205 SSTKTSNFSTTDI

-3284 VAAIENTAGPE
+3284 VTAIENAAGPE

-3344 IGNITGMMDRMGA
+3344 IGNITGMMERMGA
-3357 MNALKAVGDFYF
+3357 ANALKAVGDFYF
-3369 HGNIVEQRRFIQN
+3369 HGNIKEQRVFIQS

-3494 SFTRKNGIL
+3494 SFTRKNGLI
-3503 AQMTTFYSYTNL
+3503 AQMTTFFSYTNL
-3515 VTNQFIRAGYILYDK
+3515 VTNQFIRTGYILYDK
-3530 GDVKPLLEATW
+3530 GDVKPLIAATW

-3585 LAREAVPW
+3585 LAREALPW
-3593 TVDFFTGKSFGSA
+3593 TVDFFVGKSFGSA

-3614 TLKHMENFLKAAK
+3614 MLKHLENFLKAAK

>member
-69 SAKDLVKSTDVYKNL
+69 SAKDLVRSTDVYKNL

-197 IGYLYDTGTHFAGTA
+197 IGYLYDTGTHFASTA
-212 YKAGQALDAQSELM
+212 YEAGQALDAQSELM

-240 KAIPDLMNAQ
+240 KAIPGLMNAQ

-286 ILSPI
+286 IIAPI

-322 ATGVVAGA
+322 ATGAVAGA
-330 AVTGAAALT
+330 TVTGAAALT

-365 RTQKDKNGKSVY
+365 RTKKDKNGKSVY

-439 AKAIGYGAKQFAKV
+439 AKAIGYGAKQFVKV

-468 DMDTRLFG
+468 DIDTNLFG

-506 GAALAGTGAHRAM
+506 GAALAGAGAHRAM

-552 ESSLYQKAPETY
+552 ESSLYKKAPETY

-738 LQDYMEQRKTQ
+738 LQDYMERRKTQ

-766 GKDRVHLR
+766 GEDRVHLR

-810 DKGDEESK
+810 DKGDDESK
-818 VAIAEIEEAKK
+818 AAIAEIEEAKK

-868 EEIKAA
+868 AQIQAA

-887 LVLAKIAENFHNNY
+887 LILAKLAENFHRNY

-916 PETTHQL
+916 PETAHQL

-941 TEEWMKAP
+941 TDEWMKAP

-956 TERQWLI
+956 TEHQWLI
-963 THSETFREWFGDWET
+963 AHSEPFKKWFGDWDT
-978 VEKVTKLYYGNP
+978 VEKINGLINGVHVELAEKEMQHFQKMDFKTAKEEAKDVFRKLFSTVKNNTGYPEPAAVKRKDGEE
-990 IVMTEGGLKEKLEK
+990 IVVPMSALKEIRRHSADRRVLV
-1004 AARDNGINIAADA
+1004 AVSRLPDIIRD
-1017 DSIRKEIKT
+1017 S
-1026 IFKSLYPGKEL
+1026 
-1037 SKGYRE
+1037 
-1043 PGRVKNLDG
+1043 
-1052 ELISIT
+1052 
-1058 VSSAKELRHHSTN
+1058 
-1071 PRTLFL
+1071 
-1077 AVNLDSVI
+1077 
-1085 ENATFLYEEVKDES
+1085 TFLFESEKDLT
-1099 RVKKSNQTTLA
+1099 RNKRLNQTTTG
-1110 YRYYATRVVVN
+1110 YRYYGIKVGNKPGQYIRIVVRTDEN
-1121 GEECIARI
+1121 G
-1129 IVRKDKNGNLYFYDG
+1129 KHYLYDMDFNGTDKNKKSPHQTMLLDPK
-1144 DITSNEQIKKD
+1144 NESQSD
-1155 LPKYLY
+1155 
-1161 PDTKTGQN
+1161 
-1169 LGKSLFT
+1169 KSFFT

-1218 EHARN
+1218 EYAHN
-1223 APLDK
+1223 VLSGK
-1228 LEVAKKMEEE
+1228 STKKDM
-1238 EASPEEIWDTTGWM
+1238 
-1252 RGPEGEWRFEIPD
+1252 
-1265 NLDQI
+1265 
-1270 DLSFAKD
+1270 
-1277 QDRISLWQ
+1277 
-1285 IYSNPQLYEAYPALA
+1285 
-1300 NVKVYAEDTGKAY
+1300 AE
-1313 SGADGFTD
+1313 
-1321 EDGIHLSKEFIEK
+1321 
-1334 NPKEAKSALIHEL
+1334 
-1347 QHVIQMTVED
+1347 
-1357 RFSKGGNPK
+1357 R
-1366 IAEESMEMTLWKLE
+1366 
-1380 VRLEELKLKEPER
+1380 
-1393 SYIEAMQENDKQ
+1393 
-1405 AAEAMNNGDF
+1405 
-1415 AKFISL
+1415 
-1421 SKKKKE
+1421 
-1427 IRKNGP
+1427 
-1433 ENKEEIDNILRNI
+1433 
-1446 ETLKNAT
+1446 
-1453 KETEHGDPHGY
+1453 
-1464 KKYRRLG
+1464 
-1471 GEAEAFMTS
+1471 
-1480 ERAEGKQ
+1480 
-1487 AGMPNYDTG
+1487 
-1496 YGYPVANFAGETF
+1496 
-1509 RFSLAQREK
+1509 
-1518 SAAEQ
+1518 

-1681 RKKATDWISSE
+1681 RKKVTDWISSE
-1692 QPHWLIPEEK
+1692 QPHLLIPKEK

-1712 ANEENLV
+1712 ANEEDLV

-1736 LVAMHNIDLGNLAA
+1736 LIVYHNVSAGKLRE
-1750 AIKLGGLPVPSIAVT
+1750 AIKLGGLPMPSLAIT
-1765 KKQTPYTGFGDA
+1765 KRDIPFGDFGEI
-1777 TLIMKKDTVDPSKTP
+1777 TLIGDKDMIDPRKSRSNE

-1797 AWTGVFPKVIRL
+1797 AYTVRKPVVNYEVPAKIDSDAFHKKYEEIRKFL
-1809 ANMKRLTSFVEK
+1809 
-1821 AIEPLQEEL
+1821 
-1830 PREVADY
+1830 
-1837 GDIYNSYIL
+1837 
-1846 RNANNKN
+1846 NKN
-1853 GDVQKMLEDSLNS
+1853 SIDVGEINFSFYDGEESLAAMENNI
-1866 AGYKYYFLKTINKEP
+1866 AIKYYYVKNVLKKDIPIKERTVTPPVRGERLFKEYP
-1881 KLKWRK
+1881 KLIHALKSSKVK
-1887 KGLNKEL
+1887 KGDFSEVDQAARPYFDEMRQDIAMGK
-1894 IDHPK
+1894 
-1899 ILKACQGL
+1899 GL
-1907 EKKYGKQGLKELLYE
+1907 VGRSKRVLAKWTTNGHINEDGVKELLLRLSAYEEDKKKKPYKEVDRQDFVKDLRKTIEEAGLERFTAFVRSEFDSLYKDRYLWDNGKKYAFNIDNIVKLMKKYRGTNNE
-1922 GPSAML
+1922 GPGGINYGFNSLLAF
-1928 EESTD
+1928 
-1933 LKEANDL
+1933 
-1940 IVNELSKK
+1940 LSKK
-1948 PEGNESPFLKR
+1948 FTSIRDIKNHESFLAPNKEELARYKKAEDMYNRLIDEAAELRGSYGMDLDIDLAELMKDTRDGKKDLHGFPE
-1959 VHKRQQAR
+1959 
-1967 LVNGETLHSLLSD
+1967 
-1980 YLERDKKVFEEESF
+1980 DKKFL
-1994 KQQLDKR
+1994 QH
-2001 IKANQNTFNAW
+2001 IKDF
-2012 KESFRDEM
+2012 
-2020 LGESVIRDSGKPA
+2020 L
-2033 DLENIVDAMLGNL
+2033 
-2046 KNAQKGFAGF
+2046 
-2056 GIGNIIASSAKKIES
+2056 
-2071 FGEMH
+2071 
-2076 READRNMDGST
+2076 READ
-2087 NIETSLDKSE
+2087 
-2097 QYTKVKDEIIDFT
+2097 KVTTD
-2110 GRMAEAYKWEDSW
+2110 
-2123 ESRSD
+2123 
-2128 ASQVLMSMMSGKTF
+2128 
-2142 KASARKFGFTYS
+2142 
-2154 AALEKQAKEIIKEV
+2154 
-2168 KNLPAK
+2168 
-2174 YFEAKPQ
+2174 YFEAKPA
-2181 RAVRF
+2181 RKVTFDEFSGAVI
-2186 SEVAA
+2186 
-2191 AVMPKNASKEIKD
+2191 PKGTPEETVNFLESQGIVVREYDQDVEGEREAKAKELGQK
-2204 YLRAQGVTIR
+2204 LNV
-2214 LYDPR
+2214 
-2219 IEGDRERVTN
+2219 
-2229 SAQDR
+2229 
-2234 VKQYFQEGSNYQGSY
+2234 YFQNKYQGSY
-2249 DRNTNVIELFDGA
+2249 DRNANVIELFDGA
-2262 NESTVVHEGAHM
+2262 NESTVIHEGAHM

-2387 KWLTDIY
+2387 KWLIDIY
-2394 KTAKS
+2394 KTAKN

-2471 VREEAIENFRASISS
+2471 VREEAIENFKASISS

-2511 SGTFPTRKD
+2511 SDTFPTKKD

-2533 DLKEKLRV
+2533 DLKEKLRA

-2555 EMVQHYREEALT
+2555 EMMQHYREEALT
-2567 PEAIRSMAEEIL
+2567 PEAIRGMAEEIL

-2663 KLLKEQLEKAK
+2663 KLLKERLEKAK

-2912 QAMDDDRYVAEDIIP
+2912 QAMDDDRYMAEDIIP

-2933 FEGSTALKLKD
+2933 FDGSSPMKLKD

-2969 GNTLGTSFDEA
+2969 GNTLGTSFDDA
-2980 SQKIHDEILGNWTHR
+2980 AQKIHDEIMDNWTHR

-3021 DITLSEILIERMG
+3021 DITLPEILIERLG

-3145 KDWDFVESVW
+3145 KDWDFVEKVW
-3155 EHLNSYWG
+3155 DHLNSYWG

-3205 SSAKTSNFSTTDI
+3205 SSTKTSNFSTTDI

-3239 AGTSGGQKLRL
+3239 AGASGGQKLRL

-3344 IGNITGMMDRMGA
+3344 IGNITGMMERMGA
-3357 MNALKAVGDFYF
+3357 ANALKAVGDFYF
-3369 HGNIVEQRRFIQN
+3369 HGNIVEQRRFIQT

-3409 ESELRSKIE
+3409 ESEFRSKIE

-3444 PEWLYTY
+3444 PEWLFTY
-3451 KNAMAVMEVDGKLT
+3451 KRAMAAMEIEGKLN
-3465 REEMDA
+3465 RDEMDA

-3530 GDVKPLLEATW
+3530 GDVKPLLAATW

-3549 VETTLREI
+3549 VETALREI

-3585 LAREAVPW
+3585 LVREAVPW

-3655 AFWNFMRMACTD
+3655 AFWNFMRMVSTD

-3679 LWDKTLKEKKK
+3679 LWNKTLKEKKK

>member
-167 TNILKSR
+167 TNILKNR

-183 YTMPESKL
+183 YTMSESKL

-197 IGYLYDTGTHFAGTA
+197 IGYLYDTGTHFVGTA
-212 YKAGQALDAQSELM
+212 YEAGQALDAQSELM

-286 ILSPI
+286 IIAPI

-322 ATGVVAGA
+322 ATGAVAGA

-344 GTASVFTGTYR
+344 GTASVFVGTYR

-365 RTQKDKNGKSVY
+365 RAKKDKNGKSVY
-377 TREQAIGHAKRVGRI
+377 TRDEAIGHAKRVGVI
-392 NAAIETGA
+392 NAAIEAGA
-400 WELALKGITKVW
+400 MELALKGITKVW

-423 EAAMKK
+423 EAAVKK
-429 LIGAGRAAVG
+429 LIGAGRSTVR
-439 AKAIGYGAKQFAKV
+439 AKAIGYGAKQFVKV

-468 DMDTRLFG
+468 DIDTSLFG
-476 KETVPV
+476 KETVSI
-482 REMMGNALDA
+482 REMTGNALDA
-492 MIEAVPSVVGMSIG
+492 MIEAVPSVIGMSIG
-506 GAALAGTGAHRAM
+506 GAALAGAGAHRAM

-552 ESSLYQKAPETY
+552 ESSLYKKAPETY
-564 RKTLQNQLDHT
+564 RKTLQNQLDRT

-625 GKYMQTATPET
+625 GKYMQTATPKT

-671 MTREKREAAAAE
+671 MTREKREAAASE
-683 KILNDHFSDDTD
+683 KILNDHFSEDTD

-727 DAWGKLTGVKE
+727 DAWGELTGVKE
-738 LQDYMEQRKTQ
+738 LQNYMERRKTQ

-756 KGVDM
+756 KGVD
-761 FDVGE
+761 FIDVGE

-774 VSKNPDWYQD
+774 ISKNPGWYQD
-784 FYGAYGRAPNQRE
+784 FYDSYGRAPTQRE

-810 DKGDEESK
+810 DKGDDESK
-818 VAIAEIEEAKK
+818 AAIAEIEEAKK

-887 LVLAKIAENFHNNY
+887 LVLAKLAENFHKNY

-916 PETTHQL
+916 PETAHQL

-941 TEEWMKAP
+941 TDEWMKAP

-963 THSETFREWFGDWET
+963 AHSDTFRKWFGNWGT
-978 VEKVTKLYYGNP
+978 VEKYNRLMHSKP
-990 IVMTEGGLKEKLEK
+990 LECNRT
-1004 AARDNGINIAADA
+1004 AFRGA
-1017 DSIRKEIKT
+1017 
-1026 IFKSLYPGKEL
+1026 
-1037 SKGYRE
+1037 
-1043 PGRVKNLDG
+1043 
-1052 ELISIT
+1052 
-1058 VSSAKELRHHSTN
+1058 SAKEIGKAAKELYRALFPVSRESGKRDEPAVIRNRNGEYIRMPVSAAKELVRHSAENSTLQLI
-1071 PRTLFL
+1071 P
-1077 AVNLDSVI
+1077 NLKELIAKSV
-1085 ENATFLYEEVKDES
+1085 FLYEDVKDPD
-1099 RVKKSNQTTLA
+1099 RVKKLNQSTVS
-1110 YRYYATRVVVN
+1110 YRYY
-1121 GEECIARI
+1121 GMKIKLDGKECFARI
-1129 IVRKDKNGNLYFYDG
+1129 VVRKEANGRKYFYDG
-1144 DITSNEQIKKD
+1144 DITEIKKN
-1155 LPKYLY
+1155 PAQTGG
-1161 PDTKTGQN
+1161 PDSKNGVQSE
-1169 LGKSLFT
+1169 GVLFT

-1192 IGGNGEVLASVV
+1192 IGRNGEVLPSVV

-1210 STYHQMAG
+1210 S
-1218 EHARN
+1218 
-1223 APLDK
+1223 
-1228 LEVAKKMEEE
+1228 
-1238 EASPEEIWDTTGWM
+1238 
-1252 RGPEGEWRFEIPD
+1252 
-1265 NLDQI
+1265 
-1270 DLSFAKD
+1270 
-1277 QDRISLWQ
+1277 
-1285 IYSNPQLYEAYPALA
+1285 
-1300 NVKVYAEDTGKAY
+1300 
-1313 SGADGFTD
+1313 
-1321 EDGIHLSKEFIEK
+1321 
-1334 NPKEAKSALIHEL
+1334 
-1347 QHVIQMTVED
+1347 
-1357 RFSKGGNPK
+1357 
-1366 IAEESMEMTLWKLE
+1366 
-1380 VRLEELKLKEPER
+1380 
-1393 SYIEAMQENDKQ
+1393 
-1405 AAEAMNNGDF
+1405 
-1415 AKFISL
+1415 
-1421 SKKKKE
+1421 
-1427 IRKNGP
+1427 
-1433 ENKEEIDNILRNI
+1433 
-1446 ETLKNAT
+1446 
-1453 KETEHGDPHGY
+1453 
-1464 KKYRRLG
+1464 
-1471 GEAEAFMTS
+1471 
-1480 ERAEGKQ
+1480 
-1487 AGMPNYDTG
+1487 
-1496 YGYPVANFAGETF
+1496 
-1509 RFSLAQREK
+1509 
-1518 SAAEQ
+1518 
-1523 QLDADEKSFADSV
+1523 
-1536 DRFMAG
+1536 
-1542 KISTDTIQVMR
+1542 
-1553 TPLVMRLVG
+1553 
-1562 AEVLPVEISVS
+1562 
-1573 DLKKVL
+1573 
-1579 VDKHTDITPD
+1579 
-1589 IMKQIPRALT
+1589 
-1599 DPMMI
+1599 
-1604 FSTYSG
+1604 
-1610 KNGEVRKV
+1610 
-1618 IVLEL
+1618 
-1623 KDKNGA
+1623 
-1629 TIVIPM
+1629 
-1635 ELERKKGNYE
+1635 
-1645 VNQITSAY
+1645 
-1653 GKTDKKTR
+1653 
-1661 RTSFVWFQKQL
+1661 
-1672 QEGKLEYAN
+1672 
-1681 RKKATDWISSE
+1681 
-1692 QPHWLIPEEK
+1692 
-1702 VDNLLSAPNV
+1702 
-1712 ANEENLV
+1712 
-1719 KLKSENPTY
+1719 TY

-1777 TLIMKKDTVDPSKTP
+1777 TLIMKKDTIDPSKTP
-1792 VFSRD
+1792 VFPRD

-1821 AIEPLQEEL
+1821 VIEPLQEEL
-1830 PREVADY
+1830 PREAADY
-1837 GDIYNSYIL
+1837 GDIYDSYIL

-1894 IDHPK
+1894 IDHPE
-1899 ILKACQGL
+1899 ILQACQGL

-1922 GPSAML
+1922 GPFAML

-1933 LKEANDL
+1933 LKEVNDL

-1959 VHKRQQAR
+1959 VHERQQAR

-1980 YLERDKKVFEEESF
+1980 YLERDKKVFEGESF

-2046 KNAQKGFAGF
+2046 KNAQKSFAGF

-2076 READRNMDGST
+2076 READRNMDEST
-2087 NIETSLDKSE
+2087 NIETGLDKSE

-2110 GRMAEAYKWEDSW
+2110 DRMAEAYKWEDSW

-2142 KASARKFGFTYS
+2142 KASARKFDFTYS

-2168 KNLPAK
+2168 KDLPAK

-2249 DRNTNVIELFDGA
+2249 DRNANVIELFDGA
-2262 NESTVVHEGAHM
+2262 NESTVIHEGAHM

-2298 AKARAALKSMQGDLS
+2298 TKARAALKNMRGDLS

-2335 KEFTKYAEDIRAGK
+2335 KEFTRYAEDIRAGK

-2394 KTAKS
+2394 KTTKN

-2438 VNVNQSELGNLK
+2438 IDVNQSELGNLK

-2471 VREEAIENFRASISS
+2471 VKEEAIENFKASISS

-2511 SGTFPTRKD
+2511 SDTFPTKKD

-2527 AGFTEK
+2527 AGLTEK
-2533 DLKEKLRV
+2533 DLKEKLRA

-2555 EMVQHYREEALT
+2555 EMMQHYREEALT
-2567 PEAIRSMAEEIL
+2567 PETIRGMAEEIL

-2697 MRALEAELEKERAQR
+2697 IRALEAELEKERAQR

-2749 DMREIKEDARNTLG
+2749 DMKEIKEDARNTLG

-2790 AAGNDWEGAAYWKR
+2790 AAANDWEGAAYWKR

-2901 WRWLAVEMNPM
+2901 WRWLAIEMNPM
-2912 QAMDDDRYVAEDIIP
+2912 QAMDNENYFAEDIIP

-2933 FEGSTALKLKD
+2933 FEGSTHLKLKD

-3006 TNLDRL
+3006 TSLDRL

-3021 DITLSEILIERMG
+3021 DITLPEILIERLG

-3048 AAHLR
+3048 AARLR

-3062 FRKNFAIYSR
+3062 LRKNFAIYSR

-3084 TIGLDERGKPVS
+3084 TVGLDERGKPVA

-3110 TKSNRARLIETL
+3110 TKSNRERLIETL

-3155 EHLNSYWG
+3155 AHLNSYWG

-3191 VIHGAYYR
+3191 VIHGEYYR

-3205 SSAKTSNFSTTDI
+3205 SSTKTSNFSTTDI

-3344 IGNITGMMDRMGA
+3344 IGNITGMMERMGA
-3357 MNALKAVGDFYF
+3357 ANALKAVGDFYF
-3369 HGNIVEQRRFIQN
+3369 HGNIKEQRAFIQS

-3396 DMYMQDRLPVGKN
+3396 DMFMQDRLPVGKN

-3451 KNAMAVMEVDGKLT
+3451 KNAMAVMEVDGNLT

-3530 GDVKPLLEATW
+3530 GDVKPLLAATW

-3549 VETTLREI
+3549 VETVLREI

-3585 LAREAVPW
+3585 LVREAVPW

-3638 TKAITRTSIPV
+3638 TKTITRTSIPV

>member
-167 TNILKSR
+167 TNILKNR

-197 IGYLYDTGTHFAGTA
+197 IGYLYDTGAHFAGTA
-212 YKAGQALDAQSELM
+212 YEAGQALDAQSELM

-240 KAIPDLMNAQ
+240 KAIPGLMNAQ

-286 ILSPI
+286 ILAPI
-291 APLAQPILAA
+291 APLAQPLLAA

-322 ATGVVAGA
+322 ATGAVAGA
-330 AVTGAAALT
+330 AVTGAAALA

-365 RTQKDKNGKSVY
+365 RTKKDKNGKSVY
-377 TREQAIGHAKRVGRI
+377 TREQAIGHAKRVGVI

-400 WELALKGITKVW
+400 WELALKGITRVW
-412 GSDAAKAVIKN
+412 GNDAAKAVIKN
-423 EAAMKK
+423 EAAMKR

-439 AKAIGYGAKQFAKV
+439 AKAIGYGAKQFVKV

-468 DMDTRLFG
+468 DIDTNLFG

-506 GAALAGTGAHRAM
+506 GAALAGAGAHRAM

-552 ESSLYQKAPETY
+552 ESSLYKKAPETY

-712 DHIEDTCKTILQEAK
+712 DHVEDTCKTILQEAK

-738 LQDYMEQRKTQ
+738 LQDYMERRKTQ

-774 VSKNPDWYQD
+774 VSKNPAWYQD

-797 LYDIAQEKIIAEN
+797 LYDIAQEKIIGEN
-810 DKGDEESK
+810 DKGDDESK
-818 VAIAEIEEAKK
+818 AAIAEIEDAKK

-887 LVLAKIAENFHNNY
+887 LILAKLAENFHKNY

-916 PETTHQL
+916 PETASQL

-949 DGTPTKL
+949 DGTLTKL

-990 IVMTEGGLKEKLEK
+990 IVMTEGGFKEKLEK

-1218 EHARN
+1218 EYAHN
-1223 APLDK
+1223 VLSGK
-1228 LEVAKKMEEE
+1228 STKKDM
-1238 EASPEEIWDTTGWM
+1238 
-1252 RGPEGEWRFEIPD
+1252 
-1265 NLDQI
+1265 
-1270 DLSFAKD
+1270 
-1277 QDRISLWQ
+1277 
-1285 IYSNPQLYEAYPALA
+1285 
-1300 NVKVYAEDTGKAY
+1300 AE
-1313 SGADGFTD
+1313 
-1321 EDGIHLSKEFIEK
+1321 
-1334 NPKEAKSALIHEL
+1334 
-1347 QHVIQMTVED
+1347 
-1357 RFSKGGNPK
+1357 R
-1366 IAEESMEMTLWKLE
+1366 
-1380 VRLEELKLKEPER
+1380 
-1393 SYIEAMQENDKQ
+1393 
-1405 AAEAMNNGDF
+1405 
-1415 AKFISL
+1415 
-1421 SKKKKE
+1421 
-1427 IRKNGP
+1427 
-1433 ENKEEIDNILRNI
+1433 
-1446 ETLKNAT
+1446 
-1453 KETEHGDPHGY
+1453 
-1464 KKYRRLG
+1464 
-1471 GEAEAFMTS
+1471 
-1480 ERAEGKQ
+1480 
-1487 AGMPNYDTG
+1487 
-1496 YGYPVANFAGETF
+1496 
-1509 RFSLAQREK
+1509 
-1518 SAAEQ
+1518 

-1536 DRFMAG
+1536 DRFIAG
-1542 KISTDTIQVMR
+1542 KEKSPMVRVMT
-1553 TPLVMRLVG
+1553 TPLVLKLTG
-1562 AEVLPVEISVS
+1562 AEVLPVEIAKT
-1573 DLKKVL
+1573 DLEKIL
-1579 VDKHTDITPD
+1579 NGKHAGDMTPE
-1589 IMKQIPRALT
+1589 IMKQLPRALT
-1599 DPMMI
+1599 NPIMI
-1604 FSTYSG
+1604 FKSYTG
-1610 KNGEVRKV
+1610 PNGEERRVV
-1618 IVLEL
+1618 VVDL
-1623 KDKNGA
+1623 KDRNGA
-1629 TIVIPM
+1629 TIVVPF
-1635 ELERKKGNYE
+1635 ELKVTTRKNYE
-1645 VNQITSAY
+1645 INRIASAY
-1653 GKTDKKTR
+1653 GKTKKK
-1661 RTSFVWFQKQL
+1661 SKIPSYEWFIGQL
-1672 QEGKLEYAN
+1672 DEGNLLYVN
-1681 RKKATDWISSE
+1681 RKKAINEILQRSPNW
-1692 QPHWLIPEEK
+1692 PMPEEK

-1712 ANEENLV
+1712 ANEEDLV

-1736 LVAMHNIDLGNLAA
+1736 LVVYHNVSTGKLRE
-1750 AIKLGGLPVPSIAVT
+1750 AIKLGGLPMPSLAIT
-1765 KKQTPYTGFGDA
+1765 KRDIPFGDFGEI
-1777 TLIMKKDTVDPSKTP
+1777 TLIGDKDMIDPRKSRSNE

-1797 AWTGVFPKVIRL
+1797 AYTVRKPVVNYEVPAKIDSDAFHKKYEETRKFLKKNSIDVGVINFSFYDGEESL
-1809 ANMKRLTSFVEK
+1809 AAMENNI
-1821 AIEPLQEEL
+1821 AI
-1830 PREVADY
+1830 
-1837 GDIYNSYIL
+1837 
-1846 RNANNKN
+1846 
-1853 GDVQKMLEDSLNS
+1853 
-1866 AGYKYYFLKTINKEP
+1866 KYYYVKNVLKKDIPIKERTVTP
-1881 KLKWRK
+1881 PVRGERLFKEYPELIHALKSSKVK
-1887 KGLNKEL
+1887 KGDFSEVDQAARPYFDEMRQDIAMGK
-1894 IDHPK
+1894 
-1899 ILKACQGL
+1899 GL
-1907 EKKYGKQGLKELLYE
+1907 VGRSKRVLAKWTTNGHINEEGVKELLLRLSAYEEDKKKKPYKEVDRQDFVKDLRKTIEEAGIERFTAFVRSEFDSLYKDRYLWDNGKKYAFNIDNIVKLMKKYRGTNNE
-1922 GPSAML
+1922 GPGGINYGFNSLLAF
-1928 EESTD
+1928 
-1933 LKEANDL
+1933 
-1940 IVNELSKK
+1940 LSKK
-1948 PEGNESPFLKR
+1948 FTSIRDIKNHE
-1959 VHKRQQAR
+1959 
-1967 LVNGETLHSLLSD
+1967 SLLAPNKKELARYKKAEDMYNRLIDEAAELRGSYGMD
-1980 YLERDKKVFEEESF
+1980 LDMDLAGLMKDTRDGKKDLHGFPEDKKFL
-1994 KQQLDKR
+1994 QH
-2001 IKANQNTFNAW
+2001 
-2012 KESFRDEM
+2012 
-2020 LGESVIRDSGKPA
+2020 
-2033 DLENIVDAMLGNL
+2033 
-2046 KNAQKGFAGF
+2046 
-2056 GIGNIIASSAKKIES
+2056 IED
-2071 FGEMH
+2071 FL
-2076 READRNMDGST
+2076 READ
-2087 NIETSLDKSE
+2087 
-2097 QYTKVKDEIIDFT
+2097 
-2110 GRMAEAYKWEDSW
+2110 
-2123 ESRSD
+2123 
-2128 ASQVLMSMMSGKTF
+2128 
-2142 KASARKFGFTYS
+2142 KATTD
-2154 AALEKQAKEIIKEV
+2154 
-2168 KNLPAK
+2168 
-2174 YFEAKPQ
+2174 YFEAKPA
-2181 RAVRF
+2181 RKVTFDEFSGAVI
-2186 SEVAA
+2186 
-2191 AVMPKNASKEIKD
+2191 PKGTPEETVNFLES
-2204 YLRAQGVTIR
+2204 QGIVVR
-2214 LYDPR
+2214 EYDQDV
-2219 IEGDRERVTN
+2219 EGDREAKAKELGQKLNV
-2229 SAQDR
+2229 
-2234 VKQYFQEGSNYQGSY
+2234 YFQNKYQGSY
-2249 DRNTNVIELFDGA
+2249 DRNANVIELFDGA
-2262 NESTVVHEGAHM
+2262 NESTVIHEGAHM

-2298 AKARAALKSMQGDLS
+2298 AKARAALKSMRGDLS
-2313 TIRSWAAFSEDH
+2313 AIRSWAAFSEDH

-2394 KTAKS
+2394 KTAKN

-2412 FDRMISTESEIN
+2412 FDRMISTEAEIN

-2471 VREEAIENFRASISS
+2471 VREEAIENFKASISS

-2511 SGTFPTRKD
+2511 SDTFPTKKD

-2527 AGFTEK
+2527 AGLTEK
-2533 DLKEKLRV
+2533 DLKEKLRA

-2567 PEAIRSMAEEIL
+2567 PEAIRGMAEEIL

-2616 SKDKKKTAREIRK
+2616 SKDKKKTVREIRK

-2638 TTEIDKQ
+2638 TTEVDKQ

-2679 AKGENK
+2679 AKGENQ

-2749 DMREIKEDARNTLG
+2749 DMREIKQDARNTLG

-2828 GGGGKVTTPLL
+2828 GGGGKVTTSLL

-2901 WRWLAVEMNPM
+2901 WHWLAVEMNPM
-2912 QAMDDDRYVAEDIIP
+2912 QAMDDDRYMAEDIIP

-2933 FEGSTALKLKD
+2933 FDGSSPMKLKD

-2969 GNTLGTSFDEA
+2969 GNTLGTSFDDA
-2980 SQKIHDEILGNWTHR
+2980 AQKIHDEILDNWTHR

-3021 DITLSEILIERMG
+3021 DITLPEILIERLG

-3084 TIGLDERGKPVS
+3084 TVGLDERGKPVS

-3145 KDWDFVESVW
+3145 KDWDFVEKVW
-3155 EHLNSYWG
+3155 DHLNSYWG

-3205 SSAKTSNFSTTDI
+3205 SSTKTSNFSTTDI

-3239 AGTSGGQKLRL
+3239 AGASGGQKLRL

-3284 VAAIENTAGPE
+3284 VTAIENTAGPE

-3314 MSEWDSTLGRARRRF
+3314 MSEWDSALGRARRRF
-3329 NFTTMGFRFSTALLN
+3329 NFATMGFRFSTALLN
-3344 IGNITGMMDRMGA
+3344 IGNITGMMERMGA
-3357 MNALKAVGDFYF
+3357 ANALKAVGDFYF
-3369 HGNIVEQRRFIQN
+3369 HGNIVEQRRFIQS

-3409 ESELRSKIE
+3409 ESEFRSKIE

-3444 PEWLYTY
+3444 PEWLFTY
-3451 KNAMAVMEVDGKLT
+3451 KRAMAAMEIEGKFN
-3465 REEMDA
+3465 RDEMDA

-3515 VTNQFIRAGYILYDK
+3515 VTNQFIRAGYTLYDK
-3530 GDVKPLLEATW
+3530 GDVKPILAATW

-3557 GDDSDDEDKWKKKF
+3557 GDDTDDEDKWKKKF

>member
-1 MDEEILGSVLHGI
+1 MDEEILGSVLRGI

-141 AKTLNELY
+141 AKTLKDLY

-174 EAAAQGAAV
+174 EAAARGTAV
-183 YTMPESKL
+183 YTMPESRL
-191 TDLSNV
+191 NDLSNV
-197 IGYLYDTGTHFAGTA
+197 IGYLYDTGAHFAGTA
-212 YKAGQALDAQSELM
+212 YEAGQALDAQSELM

-240 KAIPDLMNAQ
+240 KAIPGLMNAQ

-286 ILSPI
+286 IIAPI

-316 AAGAVG
+316 AASAVG
-322 ATGVVAGA
+322 ATGAVAGA
-330 AVTGAAALT
+330 AVTGAAALA

-365 RTQKDKNGKSVY
+365 RTKKDKNGKSVY

-400 WELALKGITKVW
+400 WELALKGISRVW

-468 DMDTRLFG
+468 DIDTNLFG

-506 GAALAGTGAHRAM
+506 GAALAGAGAHRAM
-519 KRIAGLSE
+519 MRITGLSE

-552 ESSLYQKAPETY
+552 ESSLYKKAPETY

-671 MTREKREAAAAE
+671 MTREKREAAATE

-712 DHIEDTCKTILQEAK
+712 DHIEDTRKTILQEAK

-738 LQDYMEQRKTQ
+738 LQNYMERRKTQ
-749 DANFSNE
+749 DANTSNE

-887 LVLAKIAENFHNNY
+887 LVLAKLAENFHKNY
-901 GVPLKLAMIAAGEVS
+901 GVPLKLAMVKAG
-916 PETTHQL
+916 
-923 NQSAI
+923 
-928 ENELQLVKEKYWN
+928 K
-941 TEEWMKAP
+941 
-949 DGTPTKL
+949 
-956 TERQWLI
+956 
-963 THSETFREWFGDWET
+963 
-978 VEKVTKLYYGNP
+978 
-990 IVMTEGGLKEKLEK
+990 
-1004 AARDNGINIAADA
+1004 
-1017 DSIRKEIKT
+1017 
-1026 IFKSLYPGKEL
+1026 
-1037 SKGYRE
+1037 
-1043 PGRVKNLDG
+1043 
-1052 ELISIT
+1052 
-1058 VSSAKELRHHSTN
+1058 
-1071 PRTLFL
+1071 
-1077 AVNLDSVI
+1077 
-1085 ENATFLYEEVKDES
+1085 
-1099 RVKKSNQTTLA
+1099 
-1110 YRYYATRVVVN
+1110 VVVIN
-1121 GEECIARI
+1121 
-1129 IVRKDKNGNLYFYDG
+1129 
-1144 DITSNEQIKKD
+1144 
-1155 LPKYLY
+1155 
-1161 PDTKTGQN
+1161 
-1169 LGKSLFT
+1169 
-1176 HSIQE
+1176 
-1181 WLAKVKETTDK
+1181 KE
-1192 IGGNGEVLASVV
+1192 A
-1204 NDFEES
+1204 
-1210 STYHQMAG
+1210 YHQM
-1218 EHARN
+1218 
-1223 APLDK
+1223 
-1228 LEVAKKMEEE
+1228 
-1238 EASPEEIWDTTGWM
+1238 
-1252 RGPEGEWRFEIPD
+1252 
-1265 NLDQI
+1265 
-1270 DLSFAKD
+1270 
-1277 QDRISLWQ
+1277 
-1285 IYSNPQLYEAYPALA
+1285 
-1300 NVKVYAEDTGKAY
+1300 
-1313 SGADGFTD
+1313 
-1321 EDGIHLSKEFIEK
+1321 
-1334 NPKEAKSALIHEL
+1334 
-1347 QHVIQMTVED
+1347 
-1357 RFSKGGNPK
+1357 
-1366 IAEESMEMTLWKLE
+1366 
-1380 VRLEELKLKEPER
+1380 
-1393 SYIEAMQENDKQ
+1393 
-1405 AAEAMNNGDF
+1405 
-1415 AKFISL
+1415 
-1421 SKKKKE
+1421 
-1427 IRKNGP
+1427 
-1433 ENKEEIDNILRNI
+1433 
-1446 ETLKNAT
+1446 
-1453 KETEHGDPHGY
+1453 
-1464 KKYRRLG
+1464 
-1471 GEAEAFMTS
+1471 
-1480 ERAEGKQ
+1480 
-1487 AGMPNYDTG
+1487 
-1496 YGYPVANFAGETF
+1496 
-1509 RFSLAQREK
+1509 
-1518 SAAEQ
+1518 AEQ
-1523 QLDADEKSFADSV
+1523 QLDTDEKSFADSV

-1542 KISTDTIQVMR
+1542 KIFTDTIQVMR

-1562 AEVLPVEISVS
+1562 AKVLPVEISAS

-1681 RKKATDWISSE
+1681 RKKAIDWISSE
-1692 QPHWLIPEEK
+1692 QPQWLIPKEK

-1712 ANEENLV
+1712 ANEEDLV

-1736 LVAMHNIDLGNLAA
+1736 LVVYHNVSTGKLRE
-1750 AIKLGGLPVPSIAVT
+1750 AIKLGGLPMPSLAIT
-1765 KKQTPYTGFGDA
+1765 KRDIPFGDFGEI
-1777 TLIMKKDTVDPSKTP
+1777 TLIGDKVMIDPRKSRSNE

-1797 AWTGVFPKVIRL
+1797 AYTVRKPVVNYEVPAKIDSDAFHKKYEETRKFLKKNSIDVGVINFSFYDGEESLAAMENNIAIKYYYVKNVLKKDIPIKERTVTPPVRGERLFKEYPELIHALKSSKVKKGDFSEVDQAARPYFDEMRQDI
-1809 ANMKRLTSFVEK
+1809 AMGKRLVGRSKRVLAKWTTNGH
-1821 AIEPLQEEL
+1821 INEEG
-1830 PREVADY
+1830 V
-1837 GDIYNSYIL
+1837 
-1846 RNANNKN
+1846 
-1853 GDVQKMLEDSLNS
+1853 
-1866 AGYKYYFLKTINKEP
+1866 
-1881 KLKWRK
+1881 
-1887 KGLNKEL
+1887 
-1894 IDHPK
+1894 
-1899 ILKACQGL
+1899 
-1907 EKKYGKQGLKELLYE
+1907 KELLLRLSTYEEDKKKKPYKEVDRQDFVKDLRKTIEEAGIERFTAFVRSEFDSLYKDRHLWDNGKKYAFNIDNIVKLMKKYRGTNNE
-1922 GPSAML
+1922 GPGGINYGFNSLLAFL
-1928 EESTD
+1928 SKKFTSIRDIKNHESLLAPNKKELARYKKAEDMYNRLIDEAAELRGSYGMDLDMDLAGLMKDTRD
-1933 LKEANDL
+1933 GKKDLHGFPEDKKFLQHIKDFLKEA
-1940 IVNELSKK
+1940 
-1948 PEGNESPFLKR
+1948 
-1959 VHKRQQAR
+1959 
-1967 LVNGETLHSLLSD
+1967 
-1980 YLERDKKVFEEESF
+1980 DKVTT
-1994 KQQLDKR
+1994 D
-2001 IKANQNTFNAW
+2001 
-2012 KESFRDEM
+2012 
-2020 LGESVIRDSGKPA
+2020 
-2033 DLENIVDAMLGNL
+2033 
-2046 KNAQKGFAGF
+2046 
-2056 GIGNIIASSAKKIES
+2056 
-2071 FGEMH
+2071 
-2076 READRNMDGST
+2076 
-2087 NIETSLDKSE
+2087 
-2097 QYTKVKDEIIDFT
+2097 
-2110 GRMAEAYKWEDSW
+2110 
-2123 ESRSD
+2123 
-2128 ASQVLMSMMSGKTF
+2128 
-2142 KASARKFGFTYS
+2142 
-2154 AALEKQAKEIIKEV
+2154 
-2168 KNLPAK
+2168 
-2174 YFEAKPQ
+2174 YFEAKPA
-2181 RAVRF
+2181 RKVTFDEFSGAVIPKGT
-2186 SEVAA
+2186 SEETV
-2191 AVMPKNASKEIKD
+2191 NFLES
-2204 YLRAQGVTIR
+2204 QGIVVR
-2214 LYDPR
+2214 EYDQDV
-2219 IEGDRERVTN
+2219 EGDREAKAKELGQKLNV
-2229 SAQDR
+2229 
-2234 VKQYFQEGSNYQGSY
+2234 YFQNKYQGSY
-2249 DRNTNVIELFDGA
+2249 DRNANVIELFDGA
-2262 NESTVVHEGAHM
+2262 NESTIIHEGAHM

-2280 NMSQMSE
+2280 DMSQMSE

-2298 AKARAALKSMQGDLS
+2298 VKARAALKSMQGDLS

-2394 KTAKS
+2394 KTAKN

-2412 FDRMISTESEIN
+2412 FDHMISTEAEIN

-2471 VREEAIENFRASISS
+2471 VREEAIENFKASISS
-2486 EEERTSFIESLGEE
+2486 EEERTSYSESLGEE

-2511 SGTFPTRKD
+2511 SDTFPTKKD

-2527 AGFTEK
+2527 AGLTEK
-2533 DLKEKLRV
+2533 DLKEKLRA

-2567 PEAIRSMAEEIL
+2567 PEAIRGMAEEIL

-2638 TTEIDKQ
+2638 TTEVDKQ

-2679 AKGENK
+2679 AKGENQ

-2697 MRALEAELEKERAQR
+2697 MRALEVELEKERAQR

-2912 QAMDDDRYVAEDIIP
+2912 QAMDDDRYMAEDIIP

-2933 FEGSTALKLKD
+2933 FDGSSPMKLKD

-2969 GNTLGTSFDEA
+2969 GNTLGTSFDDA
-2980 SQKIHDEILGNWTHR
+2980 AQKIHDEILGNWTHR

-3021 DITLSEILIERMG
+3021 DITLPEILIERLG
-3034 KSAAEY
+3034 KSATEY

-3205 SSAKTSNFSTTDI
+3205 SSTKTSNFSTTDI

-3284 VAAIENTAGPE
+3284 VTAIENTAGPE

-3314 MSEWDSTLGRARRRF
+3314 MSEWDSALGRARRRF
-3329 NFTTMGFRFSTALLN
+3329 NFATMGFRFSTALLN
-3344 IGNITGMMDRMGA
+3344 IGNITGMMERMGA
-3357 MNALKAVGDFYF
+3357 ANALKAVGDFYF
-3369 HGNIVEQRRFIQN
+3369 HGNIVEQRRFIQS

-3409 ESELRSKIE
+3409 ESEFRSKIE

-3444 PEWLYTY
+3444 PEWLFTY
-3451 KNAMAVMEVDGKLT
+3451 KRAMAAMEIEGKFN
-3465 REEMDA
+3465 RDEMDA

-3494 SFTRKNGIL
+3494 SFIRKNGIL

-3515 VTNQFIRAGYILYDK
+3515 VTNQFIRAGYTLYDK
-3530 GDVKPLLEATW
+3530 GDVKPLLAATW
-3541 YWWILGAL
+3541 YWWLLGAL

>member
-53 ILPLGGFT
+53 ILPLNGFA
-61 DTVEAQWE
+61 DAVEAQWE
-69 SAKDLVKSTDVYKNL
+69 SAKDLVKFTDVYKNL
-84 FGNSAPD
+84 LGNSAPD

-167 TNILKSR
+167 TNILKNR

-197 IGYLYDTGTHFAGTA
+197 IGYLYDTSTHFAGTA
-212 YKAGQALDAQSELM
+212 YEAGQALDAQSELM

-286 ILSPI
+286 ILAPI

-322 ATGVVAGA
+322 ATGAAAGA
-330 AVTGAAALT
+330 AVTGAAALA

-365 RTQKDKNGKSVY
+365 RTKKDKNGKSVY

-439 AKAIGYGAKQFAKV
+439 AKAIGYGAKQFVKV

-468 DMDTRLFG
+468 DMDTNLFG

-492 MIEAVPSVVGMSIG
+492 MIEAVPSVVGVSIG
-506 GAALAGTGAHRAM
+506 GAALAGAGAHRAM

-547 MDLRS
+547 IDLRS
-552 ESSLYQKAPETY
+552 ESSLYKKAPETY

-671 MTREKREAAAAE
+671 MTREKREAAASE
-683 KILNDHFSDDTD
+683 KILNDHFSEDTD

-727 DAWGKLTGVKE
+727 DTWGKLTGVKE
-738 LQDYMEQRKTQ
+738 LQNYMERRKTQ
-749 DANFSNE
+749 DATTSNE

-784 FYGAYGRAPNQRE
+784 FYGAYGRVPNQRE

-810 DKGDEESK
+810 DKGDDESK
-818 VAIAEIEEAKK
+818 AAIAEIEEAKK

-868 EEIKAA
+868 EEIKTA

-887 LVLAKIAENFHNNY
+887 LILAKLAENFHKNY
-901 GVPLKLAMIAAGEVS
+901 GVPLKLAMVKAGEV
-916 PETTHQL
+916 
-923 NQSAI
+923 
-928 ENELQLVKEKYWN
+928 V
-941 TEEWMKAP
+941 
-949 DGTPTKL
+949 
-956 TERQWLI
+956 
-963 THSETFREWFGDWET
+963 
-978 VEKVTKLYYGNP
+978 
-990 IVMTEGGLKEKLEK
+990 
-1004 AARDNGINIAADA
+1004 GIN
-1017 DSIRKEIKT
+1017 KE
-1026 IFKSLYPGKEL
+1026 
-1037 SKGYRE
+1037 
-1043 PGRVKNLDG
+1043 
-1052 ELISIT
+1052 
-1058 VSSAKELRHHSTN
+1058 A
-1071 PRTLFL
+1071 
-1077 AVNLDSVI
+1077 
-1085 ENATFLYEEVKDES
+1085 
-1099 RVKKSNQTTLA
+1099 
-1110 YRYYATRVVVN
+1110 
-1121 GEECIARI
+1121 
-1129 IVRKDKNGNLYFYDG
+1129 
-1144 DITSNEQIKKD
+1144 
-1155 LPKYLY
+1155 
-1161 PDTKTGQN
+1161 
-1169 LGKSLFT
+1169 
-1176 HSIQE
+1176 
-1181 WLAKVKETTDK
+1181 
-1192 IGGNGEVLASVV
+1192 
-1204 NDFEES
+1204 
-1210 STYHQMAG
+1210 YHQMAG

-1238 EASPEEIWDTTGWM
+1238 EASPEEIWDATGWM

-1265 NLDQI
+1265 YLENIHLDRLSEEPRYI
-1270 DLSFAKD
+1270 DE
-1277 QDRISLWQ
+1277 
-1285 IYSNPQLYEAYPALA
+1285 IYDNHDLYEAYPELRDVTIRVADLKTEYNGEHAGA
-1300 NVKVYAEDTGKAY
+1300 NGLTIGDIITIDRSYAAKNDTDVKK
-1313 SGADGFTD
+1313 
-1321 EDGIHLSKEFIEK
+1321 II
-1334 NPKEAKSALIHEL
+1334 IHEL
-1347 QHVIQMTVED
+1347 QHVIQNEFE
-1357 RFSKGGNPK
+1357 RGFSKGGTPK
-1366 IAEESMEMTLWKLE
+1366 TAKATMQKTLKMLRRVLEDESNGSK
-1380 VRLEELKLKEPER
+1380 
-1393 SYIEAMQENDKQ
+1393 
-1405 AAEAMNNGDF
+1405 AAEDYI
-1415 AKFISL
+1415 KV
-1421 SKKKKE
+1421 SKKIFEEKDFTKGLLLMAEKSKIGKALIPEKKAELDRIISE
-1427 IRKNGP
+1427 IITINSAIREGT
-1433 ENKEEIDNILRNI
+1433 DYD
-1446 ETLKNAT
+1446 A
-1453 KETEHGDPHGY
+1453 
-1464 KKYRRLG
+1464 YRRLG
-1471 GEAEAFMTS
+1471 GEAESFMIE
-1480 ERAEGKQ
+1480 ERAKEEERRTYYARHFSEILDDYYKMAQTLTKNEENKLDELHRKEDARDKYLKDPNHDQAEGIRMMKEIVMLKKAIPDEQIIKLEKCREAYKQ
-1487 AGMPNYDTG
+1487 LDNLQKRAPMPTYNRDNR
-1496 YGYPVANFAGETF
+1496 YGYAVVNFGGGAF
-1509 RFSLAQREK
+1509 PLAQREMIEK
-1518 SAAEQ
+1518 SMAEK

-1681 RKKATDWISSE
+1681 RKKAIDWISSE
-1692 QPHWLIPEEK
+1692 QPQWLIPKEK

-1712 ANEENLV
+1712 ANEEDLV
-1719 KLKSENPTY
+1719 KMKSENPAY
-1728 YQTAADKD
+1728 YQTAADKN

-1777 TLIMKKDTVDPSKTP
+1777 TLIMKKDTVDQSKTP

-1821 AIEPLQEEL
+1821 AIEPLQKEL
-1830 PREVADY
+1830 PRESADY
-1837 GDIYNSYIL
+1837 GDIYDSYIL

-1853 GDVQKMLEDSLNS
+1853 GDVQEMLEDSLNS

-1887 KGLNKEL
+1887 KGLSKEL
-1894 IDHPK
+1894 IDHPE
-1899 ILKACQGL
+1899 ILQACQWL
-1907 EKKYGKQGLKELLYE
+1907 EKKYGKQGLKELLHE
-1922 GPSAML
+1922 GPFAML

-1980 YLERDKKVFEEESF
+1980 YLERDRKVFEEESF

-2076 READRNMDGST
+2076 READRNMDEST
-2087 NIETSLDKSE
+2087 NIETGLDKSE

-2110 GRMAEAYKWEDSW
+2110 DRMAEAYKWEDSW

-2168 KNLPAK
+2168 KDLPAK

-2262 NESTVVHEGAHM
+2262 NESTVIHEGAHM

-2313 TIRSWAAFSEDH
+2313 AIRSWAAFSEDH

-2349 AGAMERWM
+2349 NGAMERWM

-2412 FDRMISTESEIN
+2412 FDRMISTEDEIN

-2471 VREEAIENFRASISS
+2471 VREEAIENFKASISS

-2511 SGTFPTRKD
+2511 SDTFPTKKD

-2533 DLKEKLRV
+2533 DLKEKLRA

-2567 PEAIRSMAEEIL
+2567 PEAIRGMAEEIL

-2740 KESRDAMRF
+2740 KESRDTMRF

-2763 GEKLSHATSWRWWEN
+2763 GERLSHATSWRWWEN

-2852 LNRISRTDKPVMM
+2852 LNRISRTDKPVLM

-2889 PIDESG
+2889 PIDENG

-2901 WRWLAVEMNPM
+2901 WRWLAIEMNPM
-2912 QAMDDDRYVAEDIIP
+2912 QAMDNENYFAEDIIP

-3006 TNLDRL
+3006 TSLDRL
-3012 GTKIHSLIK
+3012 ETKIHSLIK
-3021 DITLSEILIERMG
+3021 DITLPEILIERLG

-3084 TIGLDERGKPVS
+3084 TVGLDERGRPVS

-3110 TKSNRARLIETL
+3110 TKSNRERLIETL

-3191 VIHGAYYR
+3191 IIHGAYYR

-3205 SSAKTSNFSTTDI
+3205 SSTKTSNFSTTDI

-3284 VAAIENTAGPE
+3284 VTAIENAAGPE

-3344 IGNITGMMDRMGA
+3344 IGNITGMMERMGA
-3357 MNALKAVGDFYF
+3357 ANALKAVGDFYF
-3369 HGNIVEQRRFIQN
+3369 HGNIVEQRRFIQD

-3409 ESELRSKIE
+3409 ESEFRSKIE

-3433 LIQATDEMFSL
+3433 LIQVTDEMFSM

-3494 SFTRKNGIL
+3494 SFIRKNGIL

-3530 GDVKPLLEATW
+3530 GDVKPLLAATW

-3549 VETTLREI
+3549 VETVLREI

-3585 LAREAVPW
+3585 LVREAVPW

-3614 TLKHMENFLKAAK
+3614 ALKHMENFLRATK

-3638 TKAITRTSIPV
+3638 TKAITRTSVPV

>member
-1 MDEEILGSVLHGI
+1 MDEEILGSVLRGI

-167 TNILKSR
+167 TNILKNR

-212 YKAGQALDAQSELM
+212 YEAGQALDAQSELM

-286 ILSPI
+286 ILAPI

-316 AAGAVG
+316 AASAVG
-322 ATGVVAGA
+322 ATGAVAGA
-330 AVTGAAALT
+330 AVTGAAALA

-365 RTQKDKNGKSVY
+365 RTKKDKNGKSVY

-468 DMDTRLFG
+468 DIDTNLFG

-506 GAALAGTGAHRAM
+506 GAALAGAGAHRAM
-519 KRIAGLSE
+519 KRITGLSE

-552 ESSLYQKAPETY
+552 ESSLYKKAPETY

-671 MTREKREAAAAE
+671 MTREKREAAATE

-738 LQDYMEQRKTQ
+738 LQDYMERRKTQ

-818 VAIAEIEEAKK
+818 VTIAEIEEAKK

-887 LVLAKIAENFHNNY
+887 LVLAKLAENFHKNY
-901 GVPLKLAMIAAGEVS
+901 GVPLKLAMVKAG
-916 PETTHQL
+916 
-923 NQSAI
+923 
-928 ENELQLVKEKYWN
+928 
-941 TEEWMKAP
+941 
-949 DGTPTKL
+949 
-956 TERQWLI
+956 
-963 THSETFREWFGDWET
+963 
-978 VEKVTKLYYGNP
+978 KV
-990 IVMTEGGLKEKLEK
+990 V
-1004 AARDNGINIAADA
+1004 GIN
-1017 DSIRKEIKT
+1017 KE
-1026 IFKSLYPGKEL
+1026 
-1037 SKGYRE
+1037 
-1043 PGRVKNLDG
+1043 
-1052 ELISIT
+1052 
-1058 VSSAKELRHHSTN
+1058 A
-1071 PRTLFL
+1071 
-1077 AVNLDSVI
+1077 
-1085 ENATFLYEEVKDES
+1085 
-1099 RVKKSNQTTLA
+1099 
-1110 YRYYATRVVVN
+1110 
-1121 GEECIARI
+1121 
-1129 IVRKDKNGNLYFYDG
+1129 
-1144 DITSNEQIKKD
+1144 
-1155 LPKYLY
+1155 
-1161 PDTKTGQN
+1161 
-1169 LGKSLFT
+1169 
-1176 HSIQE
+1176 
-1181 WLAKVKETTDK
+1181 
-1192 IGGNGEVLASVV
+1192 
-1204 NDFEES
+1204 
-1210 STYHQMAG
+1210 YHQM
-1218 EHARN
+1218 
-1223 APLDK
+1223 
-1228 LEVAKKMEEE
+1228 
-1238 EASPEEIWDTTGWM
+1238 
-1252 RGPEGEWRFEIPD
+1252 
-1265 NLDQI
+1265 
-1270 DLSFAKD
+1270 
-1277 QDRISLWQ
+1277 
-1285 IYSNPQLYEAYPALA
+1285 
-1300 NVKVYAEDTGKAY
+1300 
-1313 SGADGFTD
+1313 
-1321 EDGIHLSKEFIEK
+1321 
-1334 NPKEAKSALIHEL
+1334 
-1347 QHVIQMTVED
+1347 
-1357 RFSKGGNPK
+1357 
-1366 IAEESMEMTLWKLE
+1366 
-1380 VRLEELKLKEPER
+1380 
-1393 SYIEAMQENDKQ
+1393 
-1405 AAEAMNNGDF
+1405 
-1415 AKFISL
+1415 
-1421 SKKKKE
+1421 
-1427 IRKNGP
+1427 
-1433 ENKEEIDNILRNI
+1433 
-1446 ETLKNAT
+1446 
-1453 KETEHGDPHGY
+1453 
-1464 KKYRRLG
+1464 
-1471 GEAEAFMTS
+1471 
-1480 ERAEGKQ
+1480 
-1487 AGMPNYDTG
+1487 
-1496 YGYPVANFAGETF
+1496 
-1509 RFSLAQREK
+1509 
-1518 SAAEQ
+1518 AEQ
-1523 QLDADEKSFADSV
+1523 QLDTDEKSFADSV

-1542 KISTDTIQVMR
+1542 KIFTDTIQVMR

-1562 AEVLPVEISVS
+1562 AKVLPVEISAS

-1681 RKKATDWISSE
+1681 RKKAIDWISSE
-1692 QPHWLIPEEK
+1692 QPQWLIPKEK

-1712 ANEENLV
+1712 ANEEDLV

-1736 LVAMHNIDLGNLAA
+1736 LVVYHNVSAGKLRE
-1750 AIKLGGLPVPSIAVT
+1750 AIKLGGLPMPSLAIT
-1765 KKQTPYTGFGDA
+1765 KRDIPFGDFGEI
-1777 TLIMKKDTVDPSKTP
+1777 TLIGDKDMIDPRKSRSNE

-1797 AWTGVFPKVIRL
+1797 AYTVRKPVVNYEVPAKIDSDAFHK
-1809 ANMKRLTSFVEK
+1809 KY
-1821 AIEPLQEEL
+1821 EETRKFL
-1830 PREVADY
+1830 
-1837 GDIYNSYIL
+1837 
-1846 RNANNKN
+1846 NKN
-1853 GDVQKMLEDSLNS
+1853 SIDVGEINFSFYNGEESLAAMENNI
-1866 AGYKYYFLKTINKEP
+1866 AIKYYYVKNVLKKDIPIKERTVTP
-1881 KLKWRK
+1881 PVRGERLFKEYPELIHALKSSKVKEGDFSEVDQAARPYFDEMRQDIAMG
-1887 KGLNKEL
+1887 KGLVGRSKRVLAKWTTNGHINEE
-1894 IDHPK
+1894 
-1899 ILKACQGL
+1899 GV
-1907 EKKYGKQGLKELLYE
+1907 KELLLRLSAYEEDKKKKPYKEVDRQDFVTDLRKTIEEAGIERFTAFVRSEFDSLYKDRYLWDNGKKYAFNIDNIVKLMKKYRGTNNE
-1922 GPSAML
+1922 GPGGINYGFNSLLAFFSKKFTSIRDIKNH
-1928 EESTD
+1928 ESLLAPNKKELARYKKAEDMYNRLIDEAAELRGSYGMDLDMDLAELMKDTRD
-1933 LKEANDL
+1933 GKKDLHGFPEDKKFLQHIKDFLKEA
-1940 IVNELSKK
+1940 
-1948 PEGNESPFLKR
+1948 
-1959 VHKRQQAR
+1959 
-1967 LVNGETLHSLLSD
+1967 
-1980 YLERDKKVFEEESF
+1980 DKVTT
-1994 KQQLDKR
+1994 D
-2001 IKANQNTFNAW
+2001 
-2012 KESFRDEM
+2012 
-2020 LGESVIRDSGKPA
+2020 
-2033 DLENIVDAMLGNL
+2033 
-2046 KNAQKGFAGF
+2046 
-2056 GIGNIIASSAKKIES
+2056 
-2071 FGEMH
+2071 
-2076 READRNMDGST
+2076 
-2087 NIETSLDKSE
+2087 
-2097 QYTKVKDEIIDFT
+2097 
-2110 GRMAEAYKWEDSW
+2110 
-2123 ESRSD
+2123 
-2128 ASQVLMSMMSGKTF
+2128 
-2142 KASARKFGFTYS
+2142 
-2154 AALEKQAKEIIKEV
+2154 
-2168 KNLPAK
+2168 
-2174 YFEAKPQ
+2174 YFEAKPA
-2181 RAVRF
+2181 RKVTFDEFSGAVIPKGT
-2186 SEVAA
+2186 SEETV
-2191 AVMPKNASKEIKD
+2191 NFLES
-2204 YLRAQGVTIR
+2204 QGIVVR
-2214 LYDPR
+2214 EYDQDV
-2219 IEGDRERVTN
+2219 EGDREAKAKELGQKLNV
-2229 SAQDR
+2229 
-2234 VKQYFQEGSNYQGSY
+2234 YFQNKYQGSY
-2249 DRNTNVIELFDGA
+2249 DRNANVIELFDGA
-2262 NESTVVHEGAHM
+2262 NESTIIHEGAHM

-2280 NMSQMSE
+2280 DMSQMSE
-2287 ENVATYFNGDT
+2287 ENVAIYFNGDT
-2298 AKARAALKSMQGDLS
+2298 VKARAALKSMQGDLS
-2313 TIRSWAAFSEDH
+2313 TIRSWAVFSEDH

-2394 KTAKS
+2394 KTAKN

-2412 FDRMISTESEIN
+2412 FDRMISTEAEIN

-2471 VREEAIENFRASISS
+2471 VREEAIENFTASISS

-2511 SGTFPTRKD
+2511 SDTFPTKKD

-2527 AGFTEK
+2527 AGLTEK
-2533 DLKEKLRV
+2533 DLKEKLRA

-2567 PEAIRSMAEEIL
+2567 PEAIRGMAEEIL

-2638 TTEIDKQ
+2638 TTEVDKQ

-2679 AKGENK
+2679 AKGENQ

-2912 QAMDDDRYVAEDIIP
+2912 QAMDDDRYMAEDIIP

-2933 FEGSTALKLKD
+2933 FDGSSPMKLKD

-2969 GNTLGTSFDEA
+2969 GNTLGTSFDDA
-2980 SQKIHDEILGNWTHR
+2980 AQKIHDEILGNWTHR

-3006 TNLDRL
+3006 TGLDRL

-3021 DITLSEILIERMG
+3021 DITLPEILIERLG

-3084 TIGLDERGKPVS
+3084 TVGLDERGKPVS

-3205 SSAKTSNFSTTDI
+3205 SSTKTSNFSTTDI

-3239 AGTSGGQKLRL
+3239 AGASGGQKLRL

-3344 IGNITGMMDRMGA
+3344 IGNITGMMERMGA
-3357 MNALKAVGDFYF
+3357 ANALKAVGDFYF
-3369 HGNIVEQRRFIQN
+3369 HGNIIEQRRFIQT

-3409 ESELRSKIE
+3409 ESEFRSKIE

-3444 PEWLYTY
+3444 PEWLFTY
-3451 KNAMAVMEVDGKLT
+3451 KRAMAAMEIEGKLN
-3465 REEMDA
+3465 RDEMDA

-3483 TFGSNETKDQT
+3483 TFGSNETKDQS
-3494 SFTRKNGIL
+3494 SFIRKNGIL

-3515 VTNQFIRAGYILYDK
+3515 VTNQFIRAGYTLYDK
-3530 GDVKPLLEATW
+3530 GDVKPLLAATW
-3541 YWWILGAL
+3541 YWWLLGAL

-3614 TLKHMENFLKAAK
+3614 TLKHMENFLKATK

-3638 TKAITRTSIPV
+3638 TKAVTRTYIPV
-3649 PDTITD
+3649 PDTVTD

>member
-14 KPKDYTPIQVRP
+14 KPKDYTPIQVRQ
-26 TPEFGGI
+26 TPELGGI

-167 TNILKSR
+167 TNILKNR

-212 YKAGQALDAQSELM
+212 YEAGQALDAQSELM

-286 ILSPI
+286 ILAPI

-316 AAGAVG
+316 AASAVG
-322 ATGVVAGA
+322 ATGAVAGA
-330 AVTGAAALT
+330 AVTGVAALT

-365 RTQKDKNGKSVY
+365 RTKKGKNGKSVY

-429 LIGAGRAAVG
+429 LIGVGRAAVG

-468 DMDTRLFG
+468 DIDTNLFG

-492 MIEAVPSVVGMSIG
+492 MIEAIPSVVGMSIG
-506 GAALAGTGAHRAM
+506 GAALAGAGAHRAM
-519 KRIAGLSE
+519 KRITGLSE

-552 ESSLYQKAPETY
+552 ESSLYKKAPETY

-671 MTREKREAAAAE
+671 MTREKRETAATE

-701 DTAREILSGGL
+701 DTARKILSGGL

-727 DAWGKLTGVKE
+727 DAWGELTGVKE
-738 LQDYMEQRKTQ
+738 LQDYMERRKTQ

-784 FYGAYGRAPNQRE
+784 FYGTYGRAPNQRE

-887 LVLAKIAENFHNNY
+887 LVLAKIAENFHKNY

-941 TEEWMKAP
+941 TDEWMKAP

-956 TERQWLI
+956 TEHQWLI
-963 THSETFREWFGDWET
+963 AHSEPFKKWFGDWDT
-978 VEKVTKLYYGNP
+978 VEKINGLINGVHVELAEKEMQHFQKMDFKAAKEEAKDVFRKLFSTVKNNTGYPEPAAVKRKDGEE
-990 IVMTEGGLKEKLEK
+990 IVVPMSALKEIRRHSADRRVLV
-1004 AARDNGINIAADA
+1004 AVSRLPDIIRD
-1017 DSIRKEIKT
+1017 S
-1026 IFKSLYPGKEL
+1026 
-1037 SKGYRE
+1037 
-1043 PGRVKNLDG
+1043 
-1052 ELISIT
+1052 
-1058 VSSAKELRHHSTN
+1058 
-1071 PRTLFL
+1071 
-1077 AVNLDSVI
+1077 
-1085 ENATFLYEEVKDES
+1085 TFLFESEKDLT
-1099 RVKKSNQTTLA
+1099 RNKRLNQTTTG
-1110 YRYYATRVVVN
+1110 YRYYGIKVGNKPGQYIRIVVRTDEN
-1121 GEECIARI
+1121 GKHYLYDMDFNGA
-1129 IVRKDKNGNLYFYDG
+1129 DKNKKSPHQTMLLDPK
-1144 DITSNEQIKKD
+1144 NESQSD
-1155 LPKYLY
+1155 
-1161 PDTKTGQN
+1161 
-1169 LGKSLFT
+1169 KSFFI

-1192 IGGNGEVLASVV
+1192 IWGNGEVLASVV
-1204 NDFEES
+1204 NDFEGS
-1210 STYHQMAG
+1210 STYHQMAEEYAHDVLSG
-1218 EHARN
+1218 
-1223 APLDK
+1223 K
-1228 LEVAKKMEEE
+1228 LTKKGM
-1238 EASPEEIWDTTGWM
+1238 
-1252 RGPEGEWRFEIPD
+1252 
-1265 NLDQI
+1265 
-1270 DLSFAKD
+1270 
-1277 QDRISLWQ
+1277 
-1285 IYSNPQLYEAYPALA
+1285 
-1300 NVKVYAEDTGKAY
+1300 AE
-1313 SGADGFTD
+1313 
-1321 EDGIHLSKEFIEK
+1321 
-1334 NPKEAKSALIHEL
+1334 
-1347 QHVIQMTVED
+1347 
-1357 RFSKGGNPK
+1357 R
-1366 IAEESMEMTLWKLE
+1366 
-1380 VRLEELKLKEPER
+1380 
-1393 SYIEAMQENDKQ
+1393 
-1405 AAEAMNNGDF
+1405 
-1415 AKFISL
+1415 
-1421 SKKKKE
+1421 
-1427 IRKNGP
+1427 
-1433 ENKEEIDNILRNI
+1433 
-1446 ETLKNAT
+1446 
-1453 KETEHGDPHGY
+1453 
-1464 KKYRRLG
+1464 
-1471 GEAEAFMTS
+1471 
-1480 ERAEGKQ
+1480 
-1487 AGMPNYDTG
+1487 
-1496 YGYPVANFAGETF
+1496 
-1509 RFSLAQREK
+1509 
-1518 SAAEQ
+1518 

-1579 VDKHTDITPD
+1579 VDKHADITPD

-1610 KNGEVRKV
+1610 KNGEARKV

-1623 KDKNGA
+1623 KDENGA
-1629 TIVIPM
+1629 TIVVPM
-1635 ELERKKGNYE
+1635 ELEHMSDGYK
-1645 VNQITSAY
+1645 VNRMTSTY
-1653 GKTDKKTR
+1653 GKTDRKTGEP
-1661 RTSFVWFQKQL
+1661 SYEWFKKQL
-1672 QEGKLEYAN
+1672 EAGNLEYVN
-1681 RKKATDWISSE
+1681 RKKATDWISTE
-1692 QPHWLIPEEK
+1692 QPDWLIPKEK

-1712 ANEENLV
+1712 ANEEDLV

-1736 LVAMHNIDLGNLAA
+1736 LVVYHNVSTGKLRE
-1750 AIKLGGLPVPSIAVT
+1750 AIKLGGLLKMAAV
-1765 KKQTPYTGFGDA
+1765 KVMQENSAPQDQYWQINPDIKG
-1777 TLIMKKDTVDPSKTP
+1777 DTVLQVVDLTEAAKERGIITP
-1792 VFSRD
+1792 QQTKAFLRTLVGNFNEETAD
-1797 AWTGVFPKVIRL
+1797 G
-1809 ANMKRLTSFVEK
+1809 K
-1821 AIEPLQEEL
+1821 AI
-1830 PREVADY
+1830 
-1837 GDIYNSYIL
+1837 I
-1846 RNANNKN
+1846 
-1853 GDVQKMLEDSLNS
+1853 
-1866 AGYKYYFLKTINKEP
+1866 
-1881 KLKWRK
+1881 
-1887 KGLNKEL
+1887 
-1894 IDHPK
+1894 K
-1899 ILKACQGL
+1899 ILKKRIDHVAYSSKIKPTQEVRDVCNNGIFN
-1907 EKKYGKQGLKELLYE
+1907 LKELVNHAVLV
-1922 GPSAML
+1922 
-1928 EESTD
+1928 ES
-1933 LKEANDL
+1933 NP
-1940 IVNELSKK
+1940 NEKVKRDTGLSTAQ
-1948 PEGNESPFLKR
+1948 KR
-1959 VHKRQQAR
+1959 KQRERNAVLSYHRFYVPVRIGDTIYTVR
-1967 LVNGETLHSLLSD
+1967 LVAEEGRNVITLNPTMLNLYDVIADKEQNKKRREPLPGPPGNGLSLVEDGIAPFDTITIAELLKDVKSH
-1980 YLERDKKVFEEESF
+1980 
-1994 KQQLDKR
+1994 
-2001 IKANQNTFNAW
+2001 T
-2012 KESFRDEM
+2012 
-2020 LGESVIRDSGKPA
+2020 GEP
-2033 DLENIVDAMLGNL
+2033 
-2046 KNAQKGFAGF
+2046 
-2056 GIGNIIASSAKKIES
+2056 
-2071 FGEMH
+2071 
-2076 READRNMDGST
+2076 
-2087 NIETSLDKSE
+2087 
-2097 QYTKVKDEIIDFT
+2097 
-2110 GRMAEAYKWEDSW
+2110 
-2123 ESRSD
+2123 
-2128 ASQVLMSMMSGKTF
+2128 
-2142 KASARKFGFTYS
+2142 
-2154 AALEKQAKEIIKEV
+2154 
-2168 KNLPAK
+2168 
-2174 YFEAKPQ
+2174 YFQ
-2181 RAVRF
+2181 
-2186 SEVAA
+2186 VAA
-2191 AVMPKNASKEIKD
+2191 DHSITHGPATGNTGK
-2204 YLRAQGVTIR
+2204 
-2214 LYDPR
+2214 
-2219 IEGDRERVTN
+2219 
-2229 SAQDR
+2229 
-2234 VKQYFQEGSNYQGSY
+2234 YQGAY
-2249 DRNTNVIELFDGA
+2249 NPTTNVIEIFNGA
-2262 NESTVVHEGAHM
+2262 NQSTVVHEGGHM
-2274 FLSMLE
+2274 FLTALLNLSRMNDEELREAFTAEYRKHQTSE
-2280 NMSQMSE
+2280 NREKPLGPRDLQDIESQMKASREKVEKDLETIRDWAGFSE
-2287 ENVATYFNGDT
+2287 E
-2298 AKARAALKSMQGDLS
+2298 
-2313 TIRSWAAFSEDH
+2313 H
-2325 LSEYKGTILE
+2325 LAEYKGTALE
-2335 KEFTKYAEDIRAGK
+2335 KEFMQHAEAVRRGDD
-2349 AGAMERWM
+2349 GAEERWM

-2364 FEKYLMDGSAPTKEM
+2364 FEKYLMEGSAPTKEM

-2912 QAMDDDRYVAEDIIP
+2912 QAMDDDRYMAEDIIP

-2969 GNTLGTSFDEA
+2969 GNTLGTSFDDA
-2980 SQKIHDEILGNWTHR
+2980 AQKIHDEILDNWTHR

-3006 TNLDRL
+3006 TSLDRL

-3021 DITLSEILIERMG
+3021 DITLPEILIERLG

-3084 TIGLDERGKPVS
+3084 TVGLDERGKPVS

-3110 TKSNRARLIETL
+3110 TKSNRERLIETL

-3191 VIHGAYYR
+3191 IIHGQYYR

-3205 SSAKTSNFSTTDI
+3205 SSVKTSNFSTTDI

-3239 AGTSGGQKLRL
+3239 AGASGGQKLRL

-3344 IGNITGMMDRMGA
+3344 IGNITGMMERMGA
-3357 MNALKAVGDFYF
+3357 ANALKAVGDFYF
-3369 HGNIVEQRRFIQN
+3369 HGNIVEQRRFIQT

-3409 ESELRSKIE
+3409 ESEFRSKIE

-3433 LIQATDEMFSL
+3433 LIQATDEMFSM
-3444 PEWLYTY
+3444 PEWLFTY
-3451 KNAMAVMEVDGKLT
+3451 KRAMAAMEIEGKLN
-3465 REEMDA
+3465 RDEMDA

-3515 VTNQFIRAGYILYDK
+3515 VTNQFIRAGYVLYDK
-3530 GDVKPLLEATW
+3530 GDVKPLLAATW

-3549 VETTLREI
+3549 VETALREI
-3557 GDDSDDEDKWKKKF
+3557 GDDSDGEDKWKKKF
-3571 LHVIASGGPIGGVP
+3571 LHVAASGGPIGGVP
-3585 LAREAVPW
+3585 LVREAVPW

-3614 TLKHMENFLKAAK
+3614 TLKHMENFLRATK

-3655 AFWNFMRMACTD
+3655 AFWNFMRLTCTD

>member
-1 MDEEILGSVLHGI
+1 MDEEILGSVLRGI

-167 TNILKSR
+167 TNILKNR

-197 IGYLYDTGTHFAGTA
+197 IGYLYDTGTHFVGTA
-212 YKAGQALDAQSELM
+212 YEAGQALDAQSELM

-240 KAIPDLMNAQ
+240 KAIPGLMNAQ

-291 APLAQPILAA
+291 APLAQPILAV

-316 AAGAVG
+316 AASAVG
-322 ATGVVAGA
+322 ATGAVAGA
-330 AVTGAAALT
+330 AVTGAAALA
-339 GLIAL
+339 GLLTL
-344 GTASVFTGTYR
+344 GTASVFVGTYR

-400 WELALKGITKVW
+400 WELALKGITRVW

-460 EGLQSLSA
+460 EGLQSLSS
-468 DMDTRLFG
+468 DLDTRFFG
-476 KETVPV
+476 KEKVPV
-482 REMMGNALDA
+482 REMMGNALNA

-506 GAALAGTGAHRAM
+506 GAALAGVGVHRAM

-552 ESSLYQKAPETY
+552 ESSLYKKAPETY

-671 MTREKREAAAAE
+671 MTREKREAAATE

-727 DAWGKLTGVKE
+727 DAWGELTGVKE
-738 LQDYMEQRKTQ
+738 LQDYMERRKTQ

-818 VAIAEIEEAKK
+818 AAIAEIEEAKK

-887 LVLAKIAENFHNNY
+887 LVLAKIAENFHKNY
-901 GVPLKLAMIAAGEVS
+901 GVPLKLAMVKAGEVVGIREGAYGMAAFDVSRSGISSVSQFMDRIKAGKAAGEKPNKIRYTGKFGVS
-916 PETTHQL
+916 YSEEQVSHATILHRGHVLTKEQMDDIENHLDVLHNPALSSRGDALSGRYHGKSVLCRIDGDLGSYYVVLEVSNDNGVVWFKTGMAGGKESIDKIIAEHSAGSLSYKDAGTTSR
-923 NQSAI
+923 NNSAI
-928 ENELQLVKEKYWN
+928 TIDSLPNAL
-941 TEEWMKAP
+941 
-949 DGTPTKL
+949 
-956 TERQWLI
+956 
-963 THSETFREWFGDWET
+963 
-978 VEKVTKLYYGNP
+978 
-990 IVMTEGGLKEKLEK
+990 
-1004 AARDNGINIAADA
+1004 GI
-1017 DSIRKEIKT
+1017 
-1026 IFKSLYPGKEL
+1026 
-1037 SKGYRE
+1037 
-1043 PGRVKNLDG
+1043 
-1052 ELISIT
+1052 
-1058 VSSAKELRHHSTN
+1058 
-1071 PRTLFL
+1071 
-1077 AVNLDSVI
+1077 
-1085 ENATFLYEEVKDES
+1085 
-1099 RVKKSNQTTLA
+1099 VKKDA
-1110 YRYYATRVVVN
+1110 
-1121 GEECIARI
+1121 
-1129 IVRKDKNGNLYFYDG
+1129 
-1144 DITSNEQIKKD
+1144 
-1155 LPKYLY
+1155 
-1161 PDTKTGQN
+1161 
-1169 LGKSLFT
+1169 
-1176 HSIQE
+1176 
-1181 WLAKVKETTDK
+1181 
-1192 IGGNGEVLASVV
+1192 
-1204 NDFEES
+1204 
-1210 STYHQMAG
+1210 YHQMAG
-1218 EHARN
+1218 EYAHN
-1223 APLDK
+1223 VLSGK
-1228 LEVAKKMEEE
+1228 STKKDM
-1238 EASPEEIWDTTGWM
+1238 
-1252 RGPEGEWRFEIPD
+1252 
-1265 NLDQI
+1265 
-1270 DLSFAKD
+1270 
-1277 QDRISLWQ
+1277 
-1285 IYSNPQLYEAYPALA
+1285 
-1300 NVKVYAEDTGKAY
+1300 AE
-1313 SGADGFTD
+1313 
-1321 EDGIHLSKEFIEK
+1321 
-1334 NPKEAKSALIHEL
+1334 
-1347 QHVIQMTVED
+1347 
-1357 RFSKGGNPK
+1357 R
-1366 IAEESMEMTLWKLE
+1366 
-1380 VRLEELKLKEPER
+1380 
-1393 SYIEAMQENDKQ
+1393 
-1405 AAEAMNNGDF
+1405 
-1415 AKFISL
+1415 
-1421 SKKKKE
+1421 
-1427 IRKNGP
+1427 
-1433 ENKEEIDNILRNI
+1433 
-1446 ETLKNAT
+1446 
-1453 KETEHGDPHGY
+1453 
-1464 KKYRRLG
+1464 
-1471 GEAEAFMTS
+1471 
-1480 ERAEGKQ
+1480 
-1487 AGMPNYDTG
+1487 
-1496 YGYPVANFAGETF
+1496 
-1509 RFSLAQREK
+1509 
-1518 SAAEQ
+1518 

-1536 DRFMAG
+1536 DRFIAG
-1542 KISTDTIQVMR
+1542 KEKSSMVRVMT
-1553 TPLVMRLVG
+1553 TPLVLKLTG
-1562 AEVLPVEISVS
+1562 AEVLPVEIAKT
-1573 DLKKVL
+1573 DLEKIL
-1579 VDKHTDITPD
+1579 NGKHAGDMTPE
-1589 IMKQIPRALT
+1589 IMKQLPRALT
-1599 DPMMI
+1599 NPIMI
-1604 FSTYSG
+1604 FKSYTG
-1610 KNGEVRKV
+1610 PNGEERRVV
-1618 IVLEL
+1618 VVDL
-1623 KDKNGA
+1623 KDNNGA
-1629 TIVIPM
+1629 TIVVPF
-1635 ELERKKGNYE
+1635 ELKATNTERRYI
-1645 VNQITSAY
+1645 VNRIASVY
-1653 GKTDKKTR
+1653 GKTGKR
-1661 RTSFVWFQKQL
+1661 SRAPSYEWFGRQL
-1672 QEGKLEYAN
+1672 ENGNLLYAN
-1681 RKKATDWISSE
+1681 RKKAINEILQRSPNW
-1692 QPHWLIPEEK
+1692 PIPEEK

-1712 ANEENLV
+1712 ANEEDLV

-1736 LVAMHNIDLGNLAA
+1736 LVVYHNVSAGKLRE
-1750 AIKLGGLPVPSIAVT
+1750 AIKLGGLPMPSLAIT
-1765 KKQTPYTGFGDA
+1765 KRDIPFGDFGEI
-1777 TLIMKKDTVDPSKTP
+1777 TLIGDKNMIDPRKSRSNE

-1797 AWTGVFPKVIRL
+1797 AYTVRKPVVNYEVPAKIDSDAFHKKYEETRKFLKKNSIDVGVINFSFYDGEESL
-1809 ANMKRLTSFVEK
+1809 AAMENNI
-1821 AIEPLQEEL
+1821 AI
-1830 PREVADY
+1830 
-1837 GDIYNSYIL
+1837 
-1846 RNANNKN
+1846 
-1853 GDVQKMLEDSLNS
+1853 
-1866 AGYKYYFLKTINKEP
+1866 KYYYVKNVLKKDIPIKERTVTP
-1881 KLKWRK
+1881 PVRGERLFKEYPELIHALKSSKVKEGDFSEVDQAARPYFDEMRQDIAMG
-1887 KGLNKEL
+1887 KGLVGRSKRVLAKWTTNGHINEE
-1894 IDHPK
+1894 
-1899 ILKACQGL
+1899 GV
-1907 EKKYGKQGLKELLYE
+1907 KELLLRLSAYEEDKKKKPYKEVDRQDFVKDLRKTIEEAGIERFTAFVRSEFDSLYKDRYLWDNGKKYAFNIDNIVKLMKKYRGTNNE
-1922 GPSAML
+1922 GPGGINYGFNSLLAFL
-1928 EESTD
+1928 SKKFTSIRDIKNHESLLAPNKKELARYKKAEDMYNRLIDEAAELRGSYGMDLDMDLAGLMKDTRD
-1933 LKEANDL
+1933 GKKDLHGFPEDKKFLQHIKDFLKEA
-1940 IVNELSKK
+1940 
-1948 PEGNESPFLKR
+1948 
-1959 VHKRQQAR
+1959 
-1967 LVNGETLHSLLSD
+1967 
-1980 YLERDKKVFEEESF
+1980 DKVTT
-1994 KQQLDKR
+1994 D
-2001 IKANQNTFNAW
+2001 
-2012 KESFRDEM
+2012 
-2020 LGESVIRDSGKPA
+2020 
-2033 DLENIVDAMLGNL
+2033 
-2046 KNAQKGFAGF
+2046 
-2056 GIGNIIASSAKKIES
+2056 
-2071 FGEMH
+2071 
-2076 READRNMDGST
+2076 
-2087 NIETSLDKSE
+2087 
-2097 QYTKVKDEIIDFT
+2097 
-2110 GRMAEAYKWEDSW
+2110 
-2123 ESRSD
+2123 
-2128 ASQVLMSMMSGKTF
+2128 
-2142 KASARKFGFTYS
+2142 
-2154 AALEKQAKEIIKEV
+2154 
-2168 KNLPAK
+2168 
-2174 YFEAKPQ
+2174 YFEAKPA
-2181 RAVRF
+2181 RKVTFDEFSGAVI
-2186 SEVAA
+2186 
-2191 AVMPKNASKEIKD
+2191 PKGTPEETVNFLES
-2204 YLRAQGVTIR
+2204 QGIVVR
-2214 LYDPR
+2214 EYDQDV
-2219 IEGDRERVTN
+2219 EGDREAKAKELGQKLNV
-2229 SAQDR
+2229 
-2234 VKQYFQEGSNYQGSY
+2234 YFQNKYQGSY
-2249 DRNTNVIELFDGA
+2249 DRNANVIELFDGA
-2262 NESTVVHEGAHM
+2262 NESTVIHEGAHM

-2335 KEFTKYAEDIRAGK
+2335 KEFTKYAENIRAGK

-2379 QGVFRRFK
+2379 QGIFRRFK

-2394 KTAKS
+2394 KTTKN

-2412 FDRMISTESEIN
+2412 FDRMISTEAEIN

-2471 VREEAIENFRASISS
+2471 VREEAIENFKASISS
-2486 EEERTSFIESLGEE
+2486 EEERTSFIGALGEE

-2511 SGTFPTRKD
+2511 SDTFPTKKD

-2533 DLKEKLRV
+2533 DLKEKLRA

-2567 PEAIRSMAEEIL
+2567 PESIRGMAEEIL

-2654 KIAKLEKQK
+2654 KITKLEKQK

-2712 AKADSTTK
+2712 EKADSTTK

-2740 KESRDAMRF
+2740 KESRNAMRF
-2749 DMREIKEDARNTLG
+2749 DMREIKQDARNTLG

-2912 QAMDDDRYVAEDIIP
+2912 QAMDDDRYMAEDIIP

-2933 FEGSTALKLKD
+2933 FDGSSPLKLKD
-2944 LTMDQFREMAKVMK
+2944 LTMNQFREMAKVMK

-3006 TNLDRL
+3006 TSLDRL

-3021 DITLSEILIERMG
+3021 DITLPEILIERLG

-3145 KDWDFVESVW
+3145 KDWDFVEKVW
-3155 EHLNSYWG
+3155 DHLNSYWG

-3205 SSAKTSNFSTTDI
+3205 SSTKTSNFSTTDI

-3344 IGNITGMMDRMGA
+3344 IGNITGMMERMGA
-3357 MNALKAVGDFYF
+3357 ANALKAVGDFYF
-3369 HGNIVEQRRFIQN
+3369 HGNIVEQRRFIQT

-3409 ESELRSKIE
+3409 ESEFRSKIE

-3444 PEWLYTY
+3444 PEWLFTY
-3451 KNAMAVMEVDGKLT
+3451 KRAMAAMEIEGKLN
-3465 REEMDA
+3465 RDEMDA

-3515 VTNQFIRAGYILYDK
+3515 VTNQFIRAGYTLYDK
-3530 GDVKPLLEATW
+3530 GDVKPLLAATW
-3541 YWWILGAL
+3541 YWWLLGAL

-3571 LHVIASGGPIGGVP
+3571 LHVIATGGPIGGVP

-3614 TLKHMENFLKAAK
+3614 TLKHMENFLKATK

>member
-53 ILPLGGFT
+53 ILPLSGFS
-61 DTVEAQWE
+61 DTIEAQWE

-105 GIAPQLIASDPDMY
+105 GIAPQMIASDPDMY

-167 TNILKSR
+167 TNILKNR

-212 YKAGQALDAQSELM
+212 YEAGQALDAQSELM

-240 KAIPDLMNAQ
+240 KAIPGLMNVQ

-286 ILSPI
+286 IIAPI

-322 ATGVVAGA
+322 ATGAAAGA
-330 AVTGAAALT
+330 AVTGAAALA

-365 RTQKDKNGKSVY
+365 RTKKDKNGKSVY

-439 AKAIGYGAKQFAKV
+439 AKAIGYGAKQFVKV

-468 DMDTRLFG
+468 DMDTSLFG
-476 KETVPV
+476 KEPIPV
-482 REMMGNALDA
+482 KEMMRNALDA

-506 GAALAGTGAHRAM
+506 GAALAGAGAHRAM

-552 ESSLYQKAPETY
+552 ESSLYKKAPETY

-575 GSGTLYIDASA
+575 GSGTLYIDVSA

-671 MTREKREAAAAE
+671 MTREKREAAATE

-738 LQDYMEQRKTQ
+738 LQDYMERRKTQ
-749 DANFSNE
+749 DANTSNE

-887 LVLAKIAENFHNNY
+887 LVLAKIAENFHKNY

-963 THSETFREWFGDWET
+963 THSETFKKWFGNWGT
-978 VEKVTKLYYGNP
+978 VEKYNRL
-990 IVMTEGGLKEKLEK
+990 IH
-1004 AARDNGINIAADA
+1004 
-1017 DSIRKEIKT
+1017 
-1026 IFKSLYPGKEL
+1026 
-1037 SKGYRE
+1037 SKPVECNRTTFRGA
-1043 PGRVKNLDG
+1043 
-1052 ELISIT
+1052 
-1058 VSSAKELRHHSTN
+1058 SAKEIGKAAKELYRALFPVSRAGGKRDEPAVIRNRDGEYIRMPVSAAKELVRHSAENSTLQLI
-1071 PRTLFL
+1071 P
-1077 AVNLDSVI
+1077 NLKELIAKSV
-1085 ENATFLYEEVKDES
+1085 FLYEDAKDPD
-1099 RVKKSNQTTLA
+1099 RVKKLNQSTVS
-1110 YRYYATRVVVN
+1110 YRYY
-1121 GEECIARI
+1121 GMKIKLDGKECFARI
-1129 IVRKDKNGNLYFYDG
+1129 VVREEANGRKYFYDG
-1144 DITSNEQIKKD
+1144 DITEIKKN
-1155 LPKYLY
+1155 PAQTGG
-1161 PDTKTGQN
+1161 PDSKNGVQSE
-1169 LGKSLFT
+1169 GVLFT

-1181 WLAKVKETTDK
+1181 WLVKVKETTDK
-1192 IGGNGEVLASVV
+1192 IGGNGEVLPSVV
-1204 NDFEES
+1204 NDFEGS

-1238 EASPEEIWDTTGWM
+1238 EASPEEIWDATGWI

-1277 QDRISLWQ
+1277 QKRISLWQ
-1285 IYSNPQLYEAYPALA
+1285 IYNNPQLYEAYPSLA

-1334 NPKEAKSALIHEL
+1334 NPKESKSALIHEL

-1393 SYIEAMQENDKQ
+1393 SYIETMQENDKQ

-1471 GEAEAFMTS
+1471 GEAEAFMAA

-1487 AGMPNYDTG
+1487 TGMPDYDTG

-1509 RFSLAQREK
+1509 TLPFAQREK

-1542 KISTDTIQVMR
+1542 KEEPSMVRVMT
-1553 TPLVMRLVG
+1553 TPLVLKLTG
-1562 AEVLPVEISVS
+1562 AEVLPVEIAKT
-1573 DLKKVL
+1573 DLEKIL
-1579 VDKHTDITPD
+1579 NGKHAGDITPE
-1589 IMKQIPRALT
+1589 IMKQLPRALT
-1599 DPMMI
+1599 NPIMI
-1604 FSTYSG
+1604 FKSYTG
-1610 KNGEVRKV
+1610 PNGEERRVV
-1618 IVLEL
+1618 VVDL
-1623 KDKNGA
+1623 KDSNGA
-1629 TIVIPM
+1629 TIVVPF
-1635 ELERKKGNYE
+1635 ELKVTTRKNYE
-1645 VNQITSAY
+1645 INRIASAY
-1653 GKTDKKTR
+1653 GKTKKK
-1661 RTSFVWFQKQL
+1661 SKIPSYEWFNGQL
-1672 QEGKLEYAN
+1672 NEGNLLYVN
-1681 RKKATDWISSE
+1681 RKKAINEILQRSPNW
-1692 QPHWLIPEEK
+1692 PMPEEK

-1712 ANEENLV
+1712 ANEEDLV

-1736 LVAMHNIDLGNLAA
+1736 LVVYHNVSAGKLRE
-1750 AIKLGGLPVPSIAVT
+1750 AIKLGGLPMPSLAIT
-1765 KKQTPYTGFGDA
+1765 KRDIPFGDFGEI
-1777 TLIMKKDTVDPSKTP
+1777 TLIGDKVMIDPRKSRSNE

-1797 AWTGVFPKVIRL
+1797 AYTVRKPVVNYEAPAKIDSDAFHK
-1809 ANMKRLTSFVEK
+1809 KY
-1821 AIEPLQEEL
+1821 EETRKFL
-1830 PREVADY
+1830 
-1837 GDIYNSYIL
+1837 
-1846 RNANNKN
+1846 NKN
-1853 GDVQKMLEDSLNS
+1853 NIDVGVIHFSFYDGEESLAAMENNIAIKYYYVKNVLKKDIPIKERTVTPPVRGERLFKEHPELIHALKSSKVKKGDFSEVDQAARQYFDEMRQDIAMGKGLVGHSKRVLAKWTTNGHINEEGVKGLLLRLSAYEEDKKKKPYKEVDRQDFVKDLRKTIEEAGIERFTAFVRSEFDSLYKDRYLWDNGKKYAFNIDNIVKLMKKYRGTNNEGPGGINYGFNS
-1866 AGYKYYFLKTINKEP
+1866 LLAFLSKKFTSIRDIKNHESLLAPNK
-1881 KLKWRK
+1881 
-1887 KGLNKEL
+1887 KEL
-1894 IDHPK
+1894 ARYKKAEDMYNRLIDEAAELRGSYGMDLDMDLAELMK
-1899 ILKACQGL
+1899 DTRDG
-1907 EKKYGKQGLKELLYE
+1907 KKDLHGFPEDKKFLQHIK
-1922 GPSAML
+1922 
-1928 EESTD
+1928 D
-1933 LKEANDL
+1933 FLKEA
-1940 IVNELSKK
+1940 
-1948 PEGNESPFLKR
+1948 
-1959 VHKRQQAR
+1959 
-1967 LVNGETLHSLLSD
+1967 
-1980 YLERDKKVFEEESF
+1980 DKVTT
-1994 KQQLDKR
+1994 D
-2001 IKANQNTFNAW
+2001 
-2012 KESFRDEM
+2012 
-2020 LGESVIRDSGKPA
+2020 
-2033 DLENIVDAMLGNL
+2033 
-2046 KNAQKGFAGF
+2046 
-2056 GIGNIIASSAKKIES
+2056 
-2071 FGEMH
+2071 
-2076 READRNMDGST
+2076 
-2087 NIETSLDKSE
+2087 
-2097 QYTKVKDEIIDFT
+2097 
-2110 GRMAEAYKWEDSW
+2110 
-2123 ESRSD
+2123 
-2128 ASQVLMSMMSGKTF
+2128 
-2142 KASARKFGFTYS
+2142 
-2154 AALEKQAKEIIKEV
+2154 
-2168 KNLPAK
+2168 
-2174 YFEAKPQ
+2174 YFEAKPA
-2181 RAVRF
+2181 RKVTFDEFSGAVI
-2186 SEVAA
+2186 
-2191 AVMPKNASKEIKD
+2191 PKGTPEETVNFLES
-2204 YLRAQGVTIR
+2204 QGIVVR
-2214 LYDPR
+2214 EYDQDV
-2219 IEGDRERVTN
+2219 EGDREAKAKELGQKLNV
-2229 SAQDR
+2229 
-2234 VKQYFQEGSNYQGSY
+2234 YFQNKYQGSY
-2249 DRNTNVIELFDGA
+2249 DRNANVIELFDGA
-2262 NESTVVHEGAHM
+2262 NESTVIHEGAHM

-2287 ENVATYFNGDT
+2287 ENAATYFNGDT

-2364 FEKYLMDGSAPTKEM
+2364 FEKYLMEGSAPTKEM

-2394 KTAKS
+2394 KTAKN

-2412 FDRMISTESEIN
+2412 FDRMISTEAEIN

-2471 VREEAIENFRASISS
+2471 VREEAIENFKASISS

-2511 SGTFPTRKD
+2511 SDTFPTKKD

-2527 AGFTEK
+2527 AGLTEK
-2533 DLKEKLRV
+2533 DLKEKLRA

-2567 PEAIRSMAEEIL
+2567 PEAIRGMAEEIL

-2790 AAGNDWEGAAYWKR
+2790 AAANDWEGAAYWKR

-2852 LNRISRTDKPVMM
+2852 LNRISRTDKPVLM

-2912 QAMDDDRYVAEDIIP
+2912 QAMDDDRYMAEDIIP

-2933 FEGSTALKLKD
+2933 FDGTSSMKLKD

-2969 GNTLGTSFDEA
+2969 GNTLGTSFDNA
-2980 SQKIHDEILGNWTHR
+2980 AQKIHDEILDNWTHR

-3006 TNLDRL
+3006 TSLDRL

-3021 DITLSEILIERMG
+3021 DITLPEILIERLG

-3084 TIGLDERGKPVS
+3084 TVGLDERGKPVS

-3110 TKSNRARLIETL
+3110 TKSNRERLIETL

-3191 VIHGAYYR
+3191 IIHGAYYR

-3205 SSAKTSNFSTTDI
+3205 SSTKTSNFSTTDI

-3344 IGNITGMMDRMGA
+3344 IGNITGMMERMGA
-3357 MNALKAVGDFYF
+3357 ANALKAVGDFYF
-3369 HGNIVEQRRFIQN
+3369 HGNIAEQRRFIQT

-3409 ESELRSKIE
+3409 ESEFRSKIE

-3444 PEWLYTY
+3444 PEWLFTY
-3451 KNAMAVMEVDGKLT
+3451 KRAMAAMEIDGKLT

-3494 SFTRKNGIL
+3494 SFIRKNGIL

-3530 GDVKPLLEATW
+3530 GDVKPLLAATW

-3585 LAREAVPW
+3585 LVREAVPW

-3614 TLKHMENFLKAAK
+3614 TLKHMEKFLRATK

-3655 AFWNFMRMACTD
+3655 AFWNFMRLTCTD

>member
-1 MDEEILGSVLHGI
+1 MDEEILGSVLRGI
-14 KPKDYTPIQVRP
+14 KPKDYTPIQVRQ

-130 NAAALNNQPFS
+130 NAAALDNQPFS
-141 AKTLNELY
+141 AQTLKDLY

-174 EAAAQGAAV
+174 EAAARGTAV
-183 YTMPESKL
+183 YTMPESRL
-191 TDLSNV
+191 NDLSNV
-197 IGYLYDTGTHFAGTA
+197 IGYLYDTGAHFAGTA
-212 YKAGQALDAQSELM
+212 YEAGQAFDAQSELM

-240 KAIPDLMNAQ
+240 KGMPGLMNAQ
-250 KAYNAEIG
+250 KAYEKEMG

-286 ILSPI
+286 ILAPI

-316 AAGAVG
+316 AASAVG
-322 ATGVVAGA
+322 ATGAVAGA

-344 GTASVFTGTYR
+344 GTASVFVGTYR

-365 RTQKDKNGKSVY
+365 RAKKDKNGKSVY
-377 TREQAIGHAKRVGRI
+377 TRDEAIGHAKRVGVI
-392 NAAIETGA
+392 NAAIEAGA
-400 WELALKGITKVW
+400 MELALKGITKVW

-429 LIGAGRAAVG
+429 LIGAGRNTVR
-439 AKAIGYGAKQFAKV
+439 AKAIGYGAKQLVKV

-468 DMDTRLFG
+468 DIDTNLFG
-476 KETVPV
+476 KETVSI
-482 REMMGNALDA
+482 REMTGNALDA

-506 GAALAGTGAHRAM
+506 GAALAGAGAHRAM

-527 MKDAVIEFK
+527 MKDVVIEFK

-552 ESSLYQKAPETY
+552 ESSLYKKAPETY
-564 RKTLQNQLDHT
+564 QKTLQNQLDRT

-636 HEALSDYT
+636 HDALSDYT

-671 MTREKREAAAAE
+671 MTREKREAAASE
-683 KILNDHFSDDTD
+683 KILNDHFSEDTD

-727 DAWGKLTGVKE
+727 DAWGELTGVKE
-738 LQDYMEQRKTQ
+738 LQDYMERRKTQ

-756 KGVDM
+756 KGVD
-761 FDVGE
+761 FVDVGE

-774 VSKNPDWYQD
+774 ISKNPGWYQD
-784 FYGAYGRAPNQRE
+784 FYDSYGRAPTQRE

-810 DKGDEESK
+810 DKGDDESK
-818 VAIAEIEEAKK
+818 AAIAEIEEAKK

-853 LLDPETYEEAYKPLL
+853 LLDPETYEEVYKPLL

-874 GNGAVTKAARDSA
+874 GNSAVTKAARDSA
-887 LVLAKIAENFHNNY
+887 LVLAKLAENFHKNY

-916 PETTHQL
+916 PETAHQL
-923 NQSAI
+923 NQSTI
-928 ENELQLVKEKYWN
+928 ENELQLVKEKYQD

-963 THSETFREWFGDWET
+963 AHSDSFKKWFGGWDT
-978 VEKVTKLYYGNP
+978 VEKINGLINGARVELAEKEMQHFQEMDSKTAKEEAKDVFRKLFSTVKNNTGYPEPAVVKRKDGEE
-990 IVMTEGGLKEKLEK
+990 IVVPMSALKEIRRHSADRRVL
-1004 AARDNGINIAADA
+1004 AAVSRLPDIIRD
-1017 DSIRKEIKT
+1017 S
-1026 IFKSLYPGKEL
+1026 
-1037 SKGYRE
+1037 
-1043 PGRVKNLDG
+1043 
-1052 ELISIT
+1052 
-1058 VSSAKELRHHSTN
+1058 
-1071 PRTLFL
+1071 
-1077 AVNLDSVI
+1077 
-1085 ENATFLYEEVKDES
+1085 TFLFESEKDLKRS
-1099 RVKKSNQTTLA
+1099 KRLNQTTTG
-1110 YRYYATRVVVN
+1110 YRYYGIKVGNKPGQYIRIVVRTDEN
-1121 GEECIARI
+1121 G
-1129 IVRKDKNGNLYFYDG
+1129 KH
-1144 DITSNEQIKKD
+1144 
-1155 LPKYLY
+1155 YLY
-1161 PDTKTGQN
+1161 DMDFNGAGNNK
-1169 LGKSLFT
+1169 KSPHQTMLLDPKNESQSDKSFFT

-1192 IGGNGEVLASVV
+1192 IGENGEVLPSVV

-1210 STYHQMAG
+1210 STYHQMTG
-1218 EHARN
+1218 EYAHN
-1223 APLDK
+1223 VLSGK
-1228 LEVAKKMEEE
+1228 STKKG
-1238 EASPEEIWDTTGWM
+1238 T
-1252 RGPEGEWRFEIPD
+1252 
-1265 NLDQI
+1265 
-1270 DLSFAKD
+1270 
-1277 QDRISLWQ
+1277 
-1285 IYSNPQLYEAYPALA
+1285 
-1300 NVKVYAEDTGKAY
+1300 AE
-1313 SGADGFTD
+1313 
-1321 EDGIHLSKEFIEK
+1321 
-1334 NPKEAKSALIHEL
+1334 
-1347 QHVIQMTVED
+1347 
-1357 RFSKGGNPK
+1357 R
-1366 IAEESMEMTLWKLE
+1366 
-1380 VRLEELKLKEPER
+1380 
-1393 SYIEAMQENDKQ
+1393 
-1405 AAEAMNNGDF
+1405 
-1415 AKFISL
+1415 
-1421 SKKKKE
+1421 
-1427 IRKNGP
+1427 
-1433 ENKEEIDNILRNI
+1433 
-1446 ETLKNAT
+1446 
-1453 KETEHGDPHGY
+1453 
-1464 KKYRRLG
+1464 
-1471 GEAEAFMTS
+1471 
-1480 ERAEGKQ
+1480 
-1487 AGMPNYDTG
+1487 
-1496 YGYPVANFAGETF
+1496 
-1509 RFSLAQREK
+1509 
-1518 SAAEQ
+1518 
-1523 QLDADEKSFADSV
+1523 QLDADEKSFAGSV

-1712 ANEENLV
+1712 ANEEDLV

-1736 LVAMHNIDLGNLAA
+1736 LVVYHNVSTGKLRE
-1750 AIKLGGLPVPSIAVT
+1750 AIKLGGLPMPSLAIT
-1765 KKQTPYTGFGDA
+1765 KRDIPFGDFGEI
-1777 TLIMKKDTVDPSKTP
+1777 TLIGSKDMIDPRKSRANE

-1797 AWTGVFPKVIRL
+1797 AYTVRKPVINYEEPAERDQKAFHEKFQKASDELKRKGVEVRKINFSAYTGEEALARMENDEVIKYYYVKNVLKKDVPVKYGTIAHNYPNKEFFEKYPDILIALRDPKVKGKDFSNLDKACQPYIEDLKEKIRNKKGLLALNKRRL
-1809 ANMKRLTSFVEK
+1809 AWLQKAGHVSPEAVVTLSEWAGEYEKGRKASSKKIVDKSSFEQDLQK
-1821 AIEPLQEEL
+1821 AIEEAGIDKFISFVRSEF
-1830 PREVADY
+1830 
-1837 GDIYNSYIL
+1837 
-1846 RNANNKN
+1846 
-1853 GDVQKMLEDSLNS
+1853 DSLYKDRYLWDDGKKYKFTVDNIVKLMKKYRGTNNEGAGGINYGFNS
-1866 AGYKYYFLKTINKEP
+1866 LLAFLSKKFTSVRDIKNHESSLASNK
-1881 KLKWRK
+1881 
-1887 KGLNKEL
+1887 KEL
-1894 IDHPK
+1894 AQYKKAEAMYNRLIDE
-1899 ILKACQGL
+1899 AA
-1907 EKKYGKQGLKELLYE
+1907 ELLGSYDRDLDMKLAELLKDTRE
-1922 GPSAML
+1922 GNKDLHGFPEDKKFMQHVK
-1928 EESTD
+1928 D
-1933 LKEANDL
+1933 FLKEA
-1940 IVNELSKK
+1940 
-1948 PEGNESPFLKR
+1948 
-1959 VHKRQQAR
+1959 
-1967 LVNGETLHSLLSD
+1967 
-1980 YLERDKKVFEEESF
+1980 DKVTT
-1994 KQQLDKR
+1994 D
-2001 IKANQNTFNAW
+2001 
-2012 KESFRDEM
+2012 
-2020 LGESVIRDSGKPA
+2020 
-2033 DLENIVDAMLGNL
+2033 
-2046 KNAQKGFAGF
+2046 
-2056 GIGNIIASSAKKIES
+2056 
-2071 FGEMH
+2071 
-2076 READRNMDGST
+2076 
-2087 NIETSLDKSE
+2087 
-2097 QYTKVKDEIIDFT
+2097 
-2110 GRMAEAYKWEDSW
+2110 
-2123 ESRSD
+2123 
-2128 ASQVLMSMMSGKTF
+2128 
-2142 KASARKFGFTYS
+2142 
-2154 AALEKQAKEIIKEV
+2154 
-2168 KNLPAK
+2168 
-2174 YFEAKPQ
+2174 YFEAKPA
-2181 RAVRF
+2181 RKVTFDEFSGAVIPKGTPKETVDF
-2186 SEVAA
+2186 LKSQGIEVA
-2191 AVMPKNASKEIKD
+2191 E
-2204 YLRAQGVTIR
+2204 
-2214 LYDPR
+2214 YDPDV
-2219 IEGDRERVTN
+2219 EGDR
-2229 SAQDR
+2229 SAKTKELGQLLN
-2234 VKQYFQEGSNYQGSY
+2234 VYFQNKYQGAY
-2249 DRNTNVIELFDGA
+2249 DRNANVIELFNGA
-2262 NESTVVHEGAHM
+2262 NESTVIHEGAHM

-2287 ENVATYFNGDT
+2287 GDIAAYFNGD
-2298 AKARAALKSMQGDLS
+2298 AGKARNALKSMQGDLS

-2325 LSEYKGTILE
+2325 LAEYKGTVLE

-2412 FDRMISTESEIN
+2412 FDRMISTEAEIN

-2471 VREEAIENFRASISS
+2471 VKEEAIEKFRASISS
-2486 EEERTSFIESLGEE
+2486 EEEHMKFLQSLGEE

-2506 ETIYN
+2506 ESIYN
-2511 SGTFPTRKD
+2511 SDTFPTKKD
-2520 RDEFLQM
+2520 QEEFLKM
-2527 AGFTEK
+2527 AGLTEK
-2533 DLKEKLRV
+2533 DLKEKLRA

-2567 PEAIRSMAEEIL
+2567 PEAIRGMAEEIL
-2579 RSPEGMAKKS
+2579 RSPEGMARKS

-2638 TTEIDKQ
+2638 TTEVDKQ

-2679 AKGENK
+2679 AKGENQ

-2731 QLQTMVDGL
+2731 QLQIMVDGL

-2749 DMREIKEDARNTLG
+2749 DMREIKQDARNTLG

-2912 QAMDDDRYVAEDIIP
+2912 QAMDNENYFAEDIIP

-2933 FEGSTALKLKD
+2933 FDGSSPLKLKD
-2944 LTMDQFREMAKVMK
+2944 LTMNQFREMAKVMK

-2995 VATPGLKNQTA
+2995 VASPGLKNQTA
-3006 TNLDRL
+3006 TGLDRL

-3021 DITLSEILIERMG
+3021 DITLPEILIERLG

-3040 FYKPMDKA
+3040 FYKPIDKA
-3048 AAHLR
+3048 TAHLR
-3053 ELKSAARVT
+3053 ELKSAARIT

-3084 TIGLDERGKPVS
+3084 TVGLDERGKPVS

-3110 TKSNRARLIETL
+3110 TKSNRERLIETL

-3127 LNTDEKTILD
+3127 LTTDEKSILD

-3145 KDWDFVESVW
+3145 KDWDFVEKVW
-3155 EHLNSYWG
+3155 DHLNSYWG

-3205 SSAKTSNFSTTDI
+3205 SSTKTSNFSTTDI

-3284 VAAIENTAGPE
+3284 VTAIENAAGPE

-3344 IGNITGMMDRMGA
+3344 IGNITGMMERMGA
-3357 MNALKAVGDFYF
+3357 ANALKAVGDFYF
-3369 HGNIVEQRRFIQN
+3369 HGNIREQRAFIQN

-3423 VDTLN
+3423 VDALN

-3451 KNAMAVMEVDGKLT
+3451 KNAMAVMEVEGKLT

-3471 EAVRLADKAVRE
+3471 EAVRLADKAVQE

-3494 SFTRKNGIL
+3494 SFIRKNGIL

-3530 GDVKPLLEATW
+3530 GDVKPLIAATW

-3549 VETTLREI
+3549 VETALREI

-3571 LHVIASGGPIGGVP
+3571 LHVLASGGPIGGVP
-3585 LAREAVPW
+3585 LVREAVPW

-3614 TLKHMENFLKAAK
+3614 MLKHMENFLKAAK

>member
-141 AKTLNELY
+141 AKTLNDLY

-167 TNILKSR
+167 TNILKNR

-197 IGYLYDTGTHFAGTA
+197 IGYLYDTGTHFVGTA
-212 YKAGQALDAQSELM
+212 YEAGQALDAQSELM

-240 KAIPDLMNAQ
+240 KAIPGLVNVQ
-250 KAYNAEIG
+250 KSYNAEIG

-286 ILSPI
+286 IIAPI

-322 ATGVVAGA
+322 ATGAVAGA

-365 RTQKDKNGKSVY
+365 RTKKDKNGKSVY

-468 DMDTRLFG
+468 DIDTNLFG

-506 GAALAGTGAHRAM
+506 GAALAGAGAHRAM
-519 KRIAGLSE
+519 KRITGLSE

-552 ESSLYQKAPETY
+552 ESSLYKKAPETY

-671 MTREKREAAAAE
+671 MTREKREAAATE

-738 LQDYMEQRKTQ
+738 LQDYMERRKTQ

-784 FYGAYGRAPNQRE
+784 FYGTYGRAPNQRE

-818 VAIAEIEEAKK
+818 AAIAEIEEAKK

-868 EEIKAA
+868 AQIQAA

-887 LVLAKIAENFHNNY
+887 LVLAKLAENFHKNY

-916 PETTHQL
+916 PETAHQL

-928 ENELQLVKEKYWN
+928 ENELQLVKEKYQD
-941 TEEWMKAP
+941 TEEWMKAT

-963 THSETFREWFGDWET
+963 AHSDTFREWFGDWET

-1004 AARDNGINIAADA
+1004 VARDSGINIAADA

-1099 RVKKSNQTTLA
+1099 RVKKSNQTTLT

-1192 IGGNGEVLASVV
+1192 IGGNGEALPSVV

-1210 STYHQMAG
+1210 STYHQMTG
-1218 EHARN
+1218 EYAHDV
-1223 APLDK
+1223 LSGK
-1228 LEVAKKMEEE
+1228 STKKDM
-1238 EASPEEIWDTTGWM
+1238 S
-1252 RGPEGEWRFEIPD
+1252 
-1265 NLDQI
+1265 
-1270 DLSFAKD
+1270 
-1277 QDRISLWQ
+1277 
-1285 IYSNPQLYEAYPALA
+1285 
-1300 NVKVYAEDTGKAY
+1300 
-1313 SGADGFTD
+1313 
-1321 EDGIHLSKEFIEK
+1321 
-1334 NPKEAKSALIHEL
+1334 
-1347 QHVIQMTVED
+1347 
-1357 RFSKGGNPK
+1357 
-1366 IAEESMEMTLWKLE
+1366 
-1380 VRLEELKLKEPER
+1380 
-1393 SYIEAMQENDKQ
+1393 
-1405 AAEAMNNGDF
+1405 
-1415 AKFISL
+1415 
-1421 SKKKKE
+1421 
-1427 IRKNGP
+1427 
-1433 ENKEEIDNILRNI
+1433 
-1446 ETLKNAT
+1446 
-1453 KETEHGDPHGY
+1453 
-1464 KKYRRLG
+1464 
-1471 GEAEAFMTS
+1471 
-1480 ERAEGKQ
+1480 
-1487 AGMPNYDTG
+1487 
-1496 YGYPVANFAGETF
+1496 
-1509 RFSLAQREK
+1509 
-1518 SAAEQ
+1518 EQ

-1623 KDKNGA
+1623 KDENGA
-1629 TIVIPM
+1629 TIVVPM
-1635 ELERKKGNYE
+1635 ELEHMSDGYK
-1645 VNQITSAY
+1645 VNRMTSTY
-1653 GKTDKKTR
+1653 GKTDRKTGEP
-1661 RTSFVWFQKQL
+1661 SYEWFKKQL
-1672 QEGKLEYAN
+1672 EAGNLEYAN
-1681 RKKATDWISSE
+1681 RKKATDWISTE
-1692 QPHWLIPEEK
+1692 QPDWLIPKEK

-1712 ANEENLV
+1712 ANEEDLV

-1736 LVAMHNIDLGNLAA
+1736 LVVYHNVSAGKLRE
-1750 AIKLGGLPVPSIAVT
+1750 AIKLGGLPMPSLAIT
-1765 KKQTPYTGFGDA
+1765 KRDIPFGDFGEI
-1777 TLIMKKDTVDPSKTP
+1777 TLIGDKVMIDPRKSRSNE

-1797 AWTGVFPKVIRL
+1797 AYTVRKPVVNYEVPAKIDSDAFHKKFEETRKFLKKNSIDVGVINFSFYDGEESL
-1809 ANMKRLTSFVEK
+1809 AAMENNI
-1821 AIEPLQEEL
+1821 AI
-1830 PREVADY
+1830 
-1837 GDIYNSYIL
+1837 
-1846 RNANNKN
+1846 
-1853 GDVQKMLEDSLNS
+1853 
-1866 AGYKYYFLKTINKEP
+1866 KYYYVKNVLKKDIPIKERTVTP
-1881 KLKWRK
+1881 PVRGERLFKEYPELIHALKSSKVKEGDFSEVDQAARPYFDEMRQDIAMG
-1887 KGLNKEL
+1887 KGLVGRSKRVLAKWTTNGHINEE
-1894 IDHPK
+1894 
-1899 ILKACQGL
+1899 GV
-1907 EKKYGKQGLKELLYE
+1907 KELLLRLSAYEEDKKKKPYKEVDRQDFVKDLRKTIEEAGIERFTAFVRSEFDSLYKDRYLWDNGKKYAFNIDNIVKLMKKYRGTNNE
-1922 GPSAML
+1922 GPGGINYGFNSLLAFL
-1928 EESTD
+1928 SKKFTSIRDIKNHESLLAPNKKELARHKKAEDMYNRLIDEAAELRGSYGMDLDMDLAGLMKDTRD
-1933 LKEANDL
+1933 GKKDLHGFPEDKKFLQHIKNFLKEA
-1940 IVNELSKK
+1940 
-1948 PEGNESPFLKR
+1948 
-1959 VHKRQQAR
+1959 
-1967 LVNGETLHSLLSD
+1967 
-1980 YLERDKKVFEEESF
+1980 DKVTT
-1994 KQQLDKR
+1994 D
-2001 IKANQNTFNAW
+2001 
-2012 KESFRDEM
+2012 
-2020 LGESVIRDSGKPA
+2020 
-2033 DLENIVDAMLGNL
+2033 
-2046 KNAQKGFAGF
+2046 
-2056 GIGNIIASSAKKIES
+2056 
-2071 FGEMH
+2071 
-2076 READRNMDGST
+2076 
-2087 NIETSLDKSE
+2087 
-2097 QYTKVKDEIIDFT
+2097 
-2110 GRMAEAYKWEDSW
+2110 
-2123 ESRSD
+2123 
-2128 ASQVLMSMMSGKTF
+2128 
-2142 KASARKFGFTYS
+2142 
-2154 AALEKQAKEIIKEV
+2154 
-2168 KNLPAK
+2168 
-2174 YFEAKPQ
+2174 YFEAKPA
-2181 RAVRF
+2181 RKVTFDEFSGAVI
-2186 SEVAA
+2186 
-2191 AVMPKNASKEIKD
+2191 PKGTPEETVNFLES
-2204 YLRAQGVTIR
+2204 QGIVVR
-2214 LYDPR
+2214 EYDQDV
-2219 IEGDRERVTN
+2219 EGDREAKAKELGQKLNV
-2229 SAQDR
+2229 
-2234 VKQYFQEGSNYQGSY
+2234 YFQNKYQGSY
-2249 DRNTNVIELFDGA
+2249 DRNANVIELFDGA
-2262 NESTVVHEGAHM
+2262 NESTVIHEGAHM

-2280 NMSQMSE
+2280 NMSQTSE

-2298 AKARAALKSMQGDLS
+2298 AKARAALKSMRGDLS
-2313 TIRSWAAFSEDH
+2313 AIRSWAAFSEDH

-2412 FDRMISTESEIN
+2412 FDHMISTEAEIN

-2471 VREEAIENFRASISS
+2471 VREEAIENFKASISS
-2486 EEERTSFIESLGEE
+2486 KEERTSFIESLGE

-2511 SGTFPTRKD
+2511 SDTFPTKKD

-2527 AGFTEK
+2527 AGLTEK
-2533 DLKEKLRV
+2533 DLKEKLRA

-2567 PEAIRSMAEEIL
+2567 PEAIRGMAEEIL

-2638 TTEIDKQ
+2638 TTEVDKQ

-2740 KESRDAMRF
+2740 KESREAMRF
-2749 DMREIKEDARNTLG
+2749 NMKEIKEDARNTLG
-2763 GEKLSHATSWRWWEN
+2763 GEKISHAISWRWWEN
-2778 KAQIAEARAMKA
+2778 KAQIAETRAMKA

-2901 WRWLAVEMNPM
+2901 WHWLAVEMNPM
-2912 QAMDDDRYVAEDIIP
+2912 QAMDDDRYMAEDIIP

-2933 FEGSTALKLKD
+2933 FDGSSPMKLKD

-3006 TNLDRL
+3006 TSLDRL

-3021 DITLSEILIERMG
+3021 DITLPEILIERLG

-3084 TIGLDERGKPVS
+3084 TVGLDELGKPVS

-3110 TKSNRARLIETL
+3110 TKSNRERLIETL

-3137 MLDKNLTD
+3137 MLDKNLTN

-3205 SSAKTSNFSTTDI
+3205 SSTKTSNFSKTDI

-3239 AGTSGGQKLRL
+3239 AGASGGQKLRL

-3314 MSEWDSTLGRARRRF
+3314 MGEWDSTLGRARRRF

-3357 MNALKAVGDFYF
+3357 ANALKAVGDFYF
-3369 HGNIVEQRRFIQN
+3369 HGNIKEQRAFIQS

-3396 DMYMQDRLPVGKN
+3396 DMFMQDRLPVGKN

-3428 SKAYW
+3428 AKAYW

-3503 AQMTTFYSYTNL
+3503 AQMTTFFSYTNL

-3530 GDVKPLLEATW
+3530 GDVKPLLAATW

-3571 LHVIASGGPIGGVP
+3571 FHVLASGGPIGGVP
-3585 LAREAVPW
+3585 LVREAVPW

-3655 AFWNFMRMACTD
+3655 AFWNFMRIACTD

>member
-1 MDEEILGSVLHGI
+1 MDEEILGSVLRGI

-61 DTVEAQWE
+61 DTVGAQWE

-119 KAAVTTYERQR
+119 KAAVTTYERQK

-167 TNILKSR
+167 TNILKNR

-197 IGYLYDTGTHFAGTA
+197 IGYLYDTGTHFVGTA
-212 YKAGQALDAQSELM
+212 YEAGQALDAQSELM

-240 KAIPDLMNAQ
+240 KAIPGLMNAQ

-286 ILSPI
+286 IIAPI

-316 AAGAVG
+316 AASAVG
-322 ATGVVAGA
+322 ATGAVAGA
-330 AVTGAAALT
+330 AVTGAAALA

-365 RTQKDKNGKSVY
+365 RTKKDKNGKSVY
-377 TREQAIGHAKRVGRI
+377 TREQAIGHAKRVGVI
-392 NAAIETGA
+392 NAAIEAGA
-400 WELALKGITKVW
+400 MELALKGITKVW

-423 EAAMKK
+423 EAAMKR

-460 EGLQSLSA
+460 EGLQSLSS
-468 DMDTRLFG
+468 DLDTRFFG
-476 KETVPV
+476 KEKVPV

-506 GAALAGTGAHRAM
+506 GAALAGAGAHRAM
-519 KRIAGLSE
+519 KRITGLSE

-552 ESSLYQKAPETY
+552 ESSLYKKAPETY
-564 RKTLQNQLDHT
+564 RKTLQSQLDHT
-575 GSGTLYIDASA
+575 GSGTLYIDAQA

-607 AKELDDAIKTGKP
+607 AKELDDAIKAGKP

-671 MTREKREAAAAE
+671 MTREKREAAATE

-695 IGREDR
+695 IGREDK

-712 DHIEDTCKTILQEAK
+712 DHIEDTCKAILQEAK

-738 LQDYMEQRKTQ
+738 LQDYMERRKTQ

-818 VAIAEIEEAKK
+818 AAIAEIEEAKK

-887 LVLAKIAENFHNNY
+887 LVLAKLAENFHKNY
-901 GVPLKLAMIAAGEVS
+901 GVPLKLAMVKAGEV
-916 PETTHQL
+916 
-923 NQSAI
+923 
-928 ENELQLVKEKYWN
+928 V
-941 TEEWMKAP
+941 
-949 DGTPTKL
+949 
-956 TERQWLI
+956 
-963 THSETFREWFGDWET
+963 
-978 VEKVTKLYYGNP
+978 
-990 IVMTEGGLKEKLEK
+990 
-1004 AARDNGINIAADA
+1004 GIN
-1017 DSIRKEIKT
+1017 KE
-1026 IFKSLYPGKEL
+1026 
-1037 SKGYRE
+1037 
-1043 PGRVKNLDG
+1043 
-1052 ELISIT
+1052 
-1058 VSSAKELRHHSTN
+1058 A
-1071 PRTLFL
+1071 
-1077 AVNLDSVI
+1077 
-1085 ENATFLYEEVKDES
+1085 
-1099 RVKKSNQTTLA
+1099 
-1110 YRYYATRVVVN
+1110 
-1121 GEECIARI
+1121 
-1129 IVRKDKNGNLYFYDG
+1129 
-1144 DITSNEQIKKD
+1144 
-1155 LPKYLY
+1155 
-1161 PDTKTGQN
+1161 
-1169 LGKSLFT
+1169 
-1176 HSIQE
+1176 
-1181 WLAKVKETTDK
+1181 
-1192 IGGNGEVLASVV
+1192 
-1204 NDFEES
+1204 
-1210 STYHQMAG
+1210 YHQM
-1218 EHARN
+1218 
-1223 APLDK
+1223 
-1228 LEVAKKMEEE
+1228 
-1238 EASPEEIWDTTGWM
+1238 
-1252 RGPEGEWRFEIPD
+1252 
-1265 NLDQI
+1265 
-1270 DLSFAKD
+1270 
-1277 QDRISLWQ
+1277 
-1285 IYSNPQLYEAYPALA
+1285 
-1300 NVKVYAEDTGKAY
+1300 
-1313 SGADGFTD
+1313 
-1321 EDGIHLSKEFIEK
+1321 
-1334 NPKEAKSALIHEL
+1334 
-1347 QHVIQMTVED
+1347 
-1357 RFSKGGNPK
+1357 
-1366 IAEESMEMTLWKLE
+1366 
-1380 VRLEELKLKEPER
+1380 
-1393 SYIEAMQENDKQ
+1393 
-1405 AAEAMNNGDF
+1405 
-1415 AKFISL
+1415 
-1421 SKKKKE
+1421 
-1427 IRKNGP
+1427 
-1433 ENKEEIDNILRNI
+1433 
-1446 ETLKNAT
+1446 
-1453 KETEHGDPHGY
+1453 
-1464 KKYRRLG
+1464 
-1471 GEAEAFMTS
+1471 
-1480 ERAEGKQ
+1480 
-1487 AGMPNYDTG
+1487 
-1496 YGYPVANFAGETF
+1496 
-1509 RFSLAQREK
+1509 
-1518 SAAEQ
+1518 AEQ
-1523 QLDADEKSFADSV
+1523 QLDTDEKSFADSV

-1681 RKKATDWISSE
+1681 RKKAIDWISSE
-1692 QPHWLIPEEK
+1692 QPQWLIPKEK

-1712 ANEENLV
+1712 ANEEDLV

-1728 YQTAADKD
+1728 YQTAADKN
-1736 LVAMHNIDLGNLAA
+1736 LVVYHNVSTGKLRE
-1750 AIKLGGLPVPSIAVT
+1750 AIKLGGLPMPSLAIT
-1765 KKQTPYTGFGDA
+1765 KRDIPFGDFGEI
-1777 TLIMKKDTVDPSKTP
+1777 TLIGDKDMIDPRKSRSNE

-1797 AWTGVFPKVIRL
+1797 AYTVRKPVV
-1809 ANMKRLTSFVEK
+1809 NYE
-1821 AIEPLQEEL
+1821 EPAKIDSDAFHKKYEETRKFL
-1830 PREVADY
+1830 
-1837 GDIYNSYIL
+1837 
-1846 RNANNKN
+1846 NKN
-1853 GDVQKMLEDSLNS
+1853 SIDVGEINFSFYNGEESLAAMENNI
-1866 AGYKYYFLKTINKEP
+1866 AIKYYYVKNVLKKDIPIKERTVTPPVRGERLFKEYP
-1881 KLKWRK
+1881 KLIHALKSSKVK
-1887 KGLNKEL
+1887 KGDFSEVDQAARPYFDEMRQDIAMGK
-1894 IDHPK
+1894 
-1899 ILKACQGL
+1899 GL
-1907 EKKYGKQGLKELLYE
+1907 VGRSKRVLAKWTTNGHINEEGVKELLLRLSAYEEDKKKKPYKEVDRQDFVKDLRKTIEEAGIERFTAFVRSEFDSLYKDRYLWDNGKKYAFNIDNIVKLMKKYRGTNNE
-1922 GPSAML
+1922 GPGGINYGFNSL
-1928 EESTD
+1928 LTF
-1933 LKEANDL
+1933 
-1940 IVNELSKK
+1940 LSKK
-1948 PEGNESPFLKR
+1948 FTSIRDIKNHE
-1959 VHKRQQAR
+1959 
-1967 LVNGETLHSLLSD
+1967 SLLAPNKKELARYKKAEDMYNRLIDEAAELRGSYGMD
-1980 YLERDKKVFEEESF
+1980 LDMDLAELMKDTRDGKKELHGFPEDKKFL
-1994 KQQLDKR
+1994 QH
-2001 IKANQNTFNAW
+2001 IKDFLQ
-2012 KESFRDEM
+2012 
-2020 LGESVIRDSGKPA
+2020 
-2033 DLENIVDAMLGNL
+2033 
-2046 KNAQKGFAGF
+2046 
-2056 GIGNIIASSAKKIES
+2056 
-2071 FGEMH
+2071 
-2076 READRNMDGST
+2076 EAD
-2087 NIETSLDKSE
+2087 
-2097 QYTKVKDEIIDFT
+2097 KVTTD
-2110 GRMAEAYKWEDSW
+2110 
-2123 ESRSD
+2123 
-2128 ASQVLMSMMSGKTF
+2128 
-2142 KASARKFGFTYS
+2142 
-2154 AALEKQAKEIIKEV
+2154 
-2168 KNLPAK
+2168 
-2174 YFEAKPQ
+2174 YFEAKPA
-2181 RAVRF
+2181 RKVTFDEFSGAVIPKDTPKGTVDF
-2186 SEVAA
+2186 LKAQGIEVA
-2191 AVMPKNASKEIKD
+2191 E
-2204 YLRAQGVTIR
+2204 
-2214 LYDPR
+2214 YDPDV
-2219 IEGDRERVTN
+2219 EGDRDAKTKELGQLLNV
-2229 SAQDR
+2229 
-2234 VKQYFQEGSNYQGSY
+2234 YFQNKYQGSY
-2249 DRNTNVIELFDGA
+2249 DRNANVIELFDGA
-2262 NESTVVHEGAHM
+2262 NESTVIHEGAHM

-2364 FEKYLMDGSAPTKEM
+2364 FEKYLMEGSAPTKEM

-2394 KTAKS
+2394 KTAKN

-2412 FDRMISTESEIN
+2412 FDRMISTEDEIN

-2438 VNVNQSELGNLK
+2438 IDVNQSELGNLK

-2471 VREEAIENFRASISS
+2471 VREEAIENFKASISS
-2486 EEERTSFIESLGEE
+2486 EEEKTRFIESLGDT
-2500 NEIYQI
+2500 NEIYQV

-2511 SGTFPTRKD
+2511 SATFPTQKE

-2527 AGFTEK
+2527 AGLTEK
-2533 DLKEKLRV
+2533 ELKEKLAA

-2555 EMVQHYREEALT
+2555 EMVQHYQEEALT

-2579 RSPEGMAKKS
+2579 RSPEGMTKKS

-2679 AKGENK
+2679 AKGENQ

-2874 HMAYVLGLTKKDGIL
+2874 HMAYVLGLTKKDSTL
-2889 PIDESG
+2889 PIDGNG

-2901 WRWLAVEMNPM
+2901 WRWLAIEMNPM
-2912 QAMDDDRYVAEDIIP
+2912 QAMDNESYFAEDIIP

-2933 FEGSTALKLKD
+2933 FDGSSPMKLKD

-2969 GNTLGTSFDEA
+2969 GNTLGTSFDDA
-2980 SQKIHDEILGNWTHR
+2980 AQKIHDEILGNWTHR

-3006 TNLDRL
+3006 TSLDRL

-3021 DITLSEILIERMG
+3021 DITLPEILIERLG

-3072 KEWTAIRSKKLY
+3072 KEWTEIRSKKLY
-3084 TIGLDERGKPVS
+3084 TVGLDERGKPVS

-3110 TKSNRARLIETL
+3110 TKSNRERLIETL

-3127 LNTDEKTILD
+3127 LNTDEKAILD

-3145 KDWDFVESVW
+3145 KDWDFVEKVW
-3155 EHLNSYWG
+3155 DHLNSYWG

-3191 VIHGAYYR
+3191 IIHGQYYR
-3199 IKYDPL
+3199 IKYDPF
-3205 SSAKTSNFSTTDI
+3205 SSTKTSNFTTTDI

-3239 AGTSGGQKLRL
+3239 AGASGGQKLRL

-3284 VAAIENTAGPE
+3284 VTAIENTAGPE

-3314 MSEWDSTLGRARRRF
+3314 MSEWDSALGRARRRF
-3329 NFTTMGFRFSTALLN
+3329 NFATMGFRFSTALLN
-3344 IGNITGMMDRMGA
+3344 IGNITGMMERMGA
-3357 MNALKAVGDFYF
+3357 ANAMKAVGDFYL
-3369 HGNIVEQRRFIQN
+3369 HGNIKEQRAFIQS

-3423 VDTLN
+3423 VDALN

-3444 PEWLYTY
+3444 PEWLFTY
-3451 KNAMAVMEVDGKLT
+3451 KRAMAAMEIEGKFN
-3465 REEMDA
+3465 RDEMDA

-3494 SFTRKNGIL
+3494 SFTRKSGII
-3503 AQMTTFYSYTNL
+3503 AQMTTFFSYTNL
-3515 VTNQFIRAGYILYDK
+3515 VTNQFIRAGYTFYDK
-3530 GDVKPLLEATW
+3530 KDIKPLIAATW

-3549 VETTLREI
+3549 VETVLRES

-3571 LHVIASGGPIGGVP
+3571 LHVTASGGPVGGVP
-3585 LAREAVPW
+3585 VVREAVPW

-3655 AFWNFMRMACTD
+3655 AFWNFMRMAFTD

>member
-1 MDEEILGSVLHGI
+1 MDEEILGSVLRGI

-197 IGYLYDTGTHFAGTA
+197 IGYLYDTGTHFVGTA
-212 YKAGQALDAQSELM
+212 YEAGQALDAQSELM

-240 KAIPDLMNAQ
+240 KAIPGLMNVQ

-286 ILSPI
+286 IIAPI

-316 AAGAVG
+316 AASAVG
-322 ATGVVAGA
+322 ATGAVAGA
-330 AVTGAAALT
+330 AVTGAAALA

-365 RTQKDKNGKSVY
+365 RAKKDKNGKSVY

-400 WELALKGITKVW
+400 WELALKGITRVW

-468 DMDTRLFG
+468 DIDTNLFG

-506 GAALAGTGAHRAM
+506 GAALAGAGAHRAM
-519 KRIAGLSE
+519 KRITGLSE

-552 ESSLYQKAPETY
+552 ESSLYKKAPETY

-671 MTREKREAAAAE
+671 MTREKREAAATE

-727 DAWGKLTGVKE
+727 DAWGKLTGVE
-738 LQDYMEQRKTQ
+738 ALQDYMERRKTQ
-749 DANFSNE
+749 DANTSNE

-784 FYGAYGRAPNQRE
+784 FYGTYGRAPNQRE

-874 GNGAVTKAARDSA
+874 GNGAVTKAARESA
-887 LVLAKIAENFHNNY
+887 LVLAKLAENFHKNY
-901 GVPLKLAMIAAGEVS
+901 GVPLKLAMVKAGEVVGIREGAYGMAAFEIRKAGATKVS
-916 PETTHQL
+916 QL
-923 NQSAI
+923 LERIDKGISHSAI
-928 ENELQLVKEKYWN
+928 RFTDDNGVSWAGERIPHIRKHLTDEEIQDLSEHLGTIEDYAPSDWQDGDYKGQHEGKHYVVKVKGAKGTYYAVLSFAENGKIWIATAVNDKQSNQYKKEIGAFHA
-941 TEEWMKAP
+941 EM
-949 DGTPTKL
+949 L
-956 TERQWLI
+956 T
-963 THSETFREWFGDWET
+963 D
-978 VEKVTKLYYGNP
+978 
-990 IVMTEGGLKEKLEK
+990 K
-1004 AARDNGINIAADA
+1004 AAASDSHQNAPIPLLSLQEKIGI
-1017 DSIRKEIKT
+1017 
-1026 IFKSLYPGKEL
+1026 
-1037 SKGYRE
+1037 
-1043 PGRVKNLDG
+1043 
-1052 ELISIT
+1052 
-1058 VSSAKELRHHSTN
+1058 
-1071 PRTLFL
+1071 
-1077 AVNLDSVI
+1077 
-1085 ENATFLYEEVKDES
+1085 
-1099 RVKKSNQTTLA
+1099 VKKSA
-1110 YRYYATRVVVN
+1110 
-1121 GEECIARI
+1121 
-1129 IVRKDKNGNLYFYDG
+1129 
-1144 DITSNEQIKKD
+1144 
-1155 LPKYLY
+1155 
-1161 PDTKTGQN
+1161 
-1169 LGKSLFT
+1169 
-1176 HSIQE
+1176 
-1181 WLAKVKETTDK
+1181 
-1192 IGGNGEVLASVV
+1192 
-1204 NDFEES
+1204 
-1210 STYHQMAG
+1210 YHQMAG
-1218 EHARN
+1218 GYAHN
-1223 APLDK
+1223 VLSGK
-1228 LEVAKKMEEE
+1228 STKKGM
-1238 EASPEEIWDTTGWM
+1238 
-1252 RGPEGEWRFEIPD
+1252 
-1265 NLDQI
+1265 
-1270 DLSFAKD
+1270 
-1277 QDRISLWQ
+1277 
-1285 IYSNPQLYEAYPALA
+1285 
-1300 NVKVYAEDTGKAY
+1300 AE
-1313 SGADGFTD
+1313 
-1321 EDGIHLSKEFIEK
+1321 
-1334 NPKEAKSALIHEL
+1334 P
-1347 QHVIQMTVED
+1347 
-1357 RFSKGGNPK
+1357 
-1366 IAEESMEMTLWKLE
+1366 
-1380 VRLEELKLKEPER
+1380 
-1393 SYIEAMQENDKQ
+1393 
-1405 AAEAMNNGDF
+1405 
-1415 AKFISL
+1415 
-1421 SKKKKE
+1421 
-1427 IRKNGP
+1427 
-1433 ENKEEIDNILRNI
+1433 
-1446 ETLKNAT
+1446 
-1453 KETEHGDPHGY
+1453 
-1464 KKYRRLG
+1464 
-1471 GEAEAFMTS
+1471 
-1480 ERAEGKQ
+1480 
-1487 AGMPNYDTG
+1487 
-1496 YGYPVANFAGETF
+1496 
-1509 RFSLAQREK
+1509 
-1518 SAAEQ
+1518 
-1523 QLDADEKSFADSV
+1523 QLDADEKSFADIV
-1536 DRFMAG
+1536 DRFIAG
-1542 KISTDTIQVMR
+1542 KEKSPMVRVMT
-1553 TPLVMRLVG
+1553 TPLVLELTG
-1562 AEVLPVEISVS
+1562 AEVLPVEIAKT
-1573 DLKKVL
+1573 DLEKIL
-1579 VDKHTDITPD
+1579 NGKHAGDMTPE
-1589 IMKQIPRALT
+1589 IMKQLPRALT
-1599 DPMMI
+1599 NPIMI
-1604 FSTYSG
+1604 FKSYTG
-1610 KNGEVRKV
+1610 PNGEERRVV
-1618 IVLEL
+1618 VVDL
-1623 KDKNGA
+1623 KNNNGA
-1629 TIVIPM
+1629 TIVVPF
-1635 ELERKKGNYE
+1635 ELKVTTRKNYE
-1645 VNQITSAY
+1645 INRIASAY
-1653 GKTDKKTR
+1653 GKTKKK
-1661 RTSFVWFQKQL
+1661 SKNPSYEWFNSQL
-1672 QEGKLEYAN
+1672 DEGNLLYVN
-1681 RKKATDWISSE
+1681 RKKAINEILQRSPNW
-1692 QPHWLIPEEK
+1692 PMPEEK

-1712 ANEENLV
+1712 ANEEDLV

-1736 LVAMHNIDLGNLAA
+1736 LVVYHNVSTGKLRE
-1750 AIKLGGLPVPSIAVT
+1750 AIKLGGLPMPSLAIT
-1765 KKQTPYTGFGDA
+1765 KRDIPFGDFGEI
-1777 TLIMKKDTVDPSKTP
+1777 TLIGDKGMVDPRKSRANE

-1797 AWTGVFPKVIRL
+1797 AYTVRKPVVNYEVPAKIDSDAFHK
-1809 ANMKRLTSFVEK
+1809 KY
-1821 AIEPLQEEL
+1821 EETRKFL
-1830 PREVADY
+1830 
-1837 GDIYNSYIL
+1837 
-1846 RNANNKN
+1846 NKN
-1853 GDVQKMLEDSLNS
+1853 SIDVGEINFSSYDREESLAAMENNI
-1866 AGYKYYFLKTINKEP
+1866 AIKYYYVKNILKKDIPIKERTVTPSVRSERLFKEYP
-1881 KLKWRK
+1881 KLIHALKSSKVK
-1887 KGLNKEL
+1887 KGDFSEVDQAARPYFDEMRQDIAMGK
-1894 IDHPK
+1894 
-1899 ILKACQGL
+1899 GL
-1907 EKKYGKQGLKELLYE
+1907 VGRSKRALAKWTTNGHINEEGVKELLLRLSTYEEDKKKKPYKEVDRQDFVKDLRKTIEEAGIERFTAFVRSEFDSLYKDRYLWDNGKKYAFNIDNIVKLMKKYRGTNNE
-1922 GPSAML
+1922 GPGGINYGFNSLLAF
-1928 EESTD
+1928 
-1933 LKEANDL
+1933 
-1940 IVNELSKK
+1940 LSKK
-1948 PEGNESPFLKR
+1948 FTSIRDIKNHE
-1959 VHKRQQAR
+1959 
-1967 LVNGETLHSLLSD
+1967 SLLVPNKKELARYKKAEDMYNRLIDEAAELRGSYGMD
-1980 YLERDKKVFEEESF
+1980 LDMDLAKLMKDTRDGKKDLHGFPEDKKFL
-1994 KQQLDKR
+1994 QH
-2001 IKANQNTFNAW
+2001 IKDFLQ
-2012 KESFRDEM
+2012 
-2020 LGESVIRDSGKPA
+2020 
-2033 DLENIVDAMLGNL
+2033 
-2046 KNAQKGFAGF
+2046 
-2056 GIGNIIASSAKKIES
+2056 
-2071 FGEMH
+2071 
-2076 READRNMDGST
+2076 EAD
-2087 NIETSLDKSE
+2087 
-2097 QYTKVKDEIIDFT
+2097 KVTTD
-2110 GRMAEAYKWEDSW
+2110 
-2123 ESRSD
+2123 
-2128 ASQVLMSMMSGKTF
+2128 
-2142 KASARKFGFTYS
+2142 
-2154 AALEKQAKEIIKEV
+2154 
-2168 KNLPAK
+2168 
-2174 YFEAKPQ
+2174 YFEAKPA
-2181 RAVRF
+2181 RKVTFDEFSGAVIPKNTPKGTVDF
-2186 SEVAA
+2186 LKAQGIEVA
-2191 AVMPKNASKEIKD
+2191 E
-2204 YLRAQGVTIR
+2204 
-2214 LYDPR
+2214 YDPDV
-2219 IEGDRERVTN
+2219 EGDRDAKTKELGQLLNV
-2229 SAQDR
+2229 
-2234 VKQYFQEGSNYQGSY
+2234 YFQNKYQGSY
-2249 DRNTNVIELFDGA
+2249 DRNANVIELFDGA
-2262 NESTVVHEGAHM
+2262 NESTVIHEGAHM

-2364 FEKYLMDGSAPTKEM
+2364 FEKYLMEGSAPTKEM

-2387 KWLTDIY
+2387 KWLIDIY
-2394 KTAKS
+2394 KTTKN

-2412 FDRMISTESEIN
+2412 FDRMISTEAEIN

-2471 VREEAIENFRASISS
+2471 VREEAIENFKASISS
-2486 EEERTSFIESLGEE
+2486 EEERTSYSESLGEE

-2511 SGTFPTRKD
+2511 SDAFPTKKD

-2527 AGFTEK
+2527 AGLTEK
-2533 DLKEKLRV
+2533 DLKEKLRA

-2567 PEAIRSMAEEIL
+2567 PEAIRGMAEEIL

-2679 AKGENK
+2679 AKGENQ

-2749 DMREIKEDARNTLG
+2749 DMREIKQDARNTLG

-2912 QAMDDDRYVAEDIIP
+2912 QAMDNENYFAEDIIP

-2933 FEGSTALKLKD
+2933 FDGSSPLKLKD
-2944 LTMDQFREMAKVMK
+2944 LTMNQFREMAKVMK

-3006 TNLDRL
+3006 TSLDRL

-3021 DITLSEILIERMG
+3021 DITLPEILIERLG

-3145 KDWDFVESVW
+3145 KDWDFVEKVW
-3155 EHLNSYWG
+3155 DHLNSYWG

-3205 SSAKTSNFSTTDI
+3205 SSTKTSNFSTTDI

-3239 AGTSGGQKLRL
+3239 AGASGGQKLRL

-3344 IGNITGMMDRMGA
+3344 IGNITGMMERMGA
-3357 MNALKAVGDFYF
+3357 ANALKAVGDFYF
-3369 HGNIVEQRRFIQN
+3369 HGNIVEQRRFIQS
-3382 KSTMMRDRG
+3382 KSTMMRDRQ

-3396 DMYMQDRLPVGKN
+3396 DMFMQDRLPVGKN
-3409 ESELRSKIE
+3409 ESEFRSKIE

-3444 PEWLYTY
+3444 PEWLFTY
-3451 KNAMAVMEVDGKLT
+3451 KRAMAAMEIEGKFN
-3465 REEMDA
+3465 RDEMDA

-3530 GDVKPLLEATW
+3530 GDVKPLLAATW

-3557 GDDSDDEDKWKKKF
+3557 GDDSDDKDKWKKKF

-3614 TLKHMENFLKAAK
+3614 TLKHMENFLKATK

-3655 AFWNFMRMACTD
+3655 AFWNFMRMVSTD

>member
-14 KPKDYTPIQVRP
+14 KPKDYTPIKVRQ

-167 TNILKSR
+167 TNILKNR

-212 YKAGQALDAQSELM
+212 YEAGQALDAQSELM

-240 KAIPDLMNAQ
+240 KAIPGLMNAQ

-286 ILSPI
+286 IIAPI

-301 TKTNLPQIATLGAAS
+301 TKTNLPQIATLSAAS

-322 ATGVVAGA
+322 ATGAVAGA
-330 AVTGAAALT
+330 AVTGAAALA

-377 TREQAIGHAKRVGRI
+377 TREQAIGHAKRVGVI

-400 WELALKGITKVW
+400 WELALRGITRVW

-460 EGLQSLSA
+460 EGLQSLSS
-468 DMDTRLFG
+468 DLDTRFFG
-476 KETVPV
+476 KEKVPV

-506 GAALAGTGAHRAM
+506 GAALAGAGAHRAM
-519 KRIAGLSE
+519 KRITGLSE

-552 ESSLYQKAPETY
+552 ESSLYKKAPETY

-671 MTREKREAAAAE
+671 MTREKREAAATE

-738 LQDYMEQRKTQ
+738 LQDYMERRKTQ

-766 GKDRVHLR
+766 GEDRVHLR

-818 VAIAEIEEAKK
+818 AAIAEIEEAKK

-887 LVLAKIAENFHNNY
+887 LVLAKLAENFHKNY
-901 GVPLKLAMIAAGEVS
+901 GVPLKLAMVKAGEVAGIREGAYGMAAFEIRKAGATKVS
-916 PETTHQL
+916 QL
-923 NQSAI
+923 LERIDKGISHSAI
-928 ENELQLVKEKYWN
+928 RFTDDNGVSWAGERIPHIRKHLTDKEIQDLSEHLGTIEDYAPSDWQDGDYKGQHEGKHYVVKVKGAKGTYYAVLSFAENGKIWIATAVNDKQSNQYKKEIGAFHA
-941 TEEWMKAP
+941 EM
-949 DGTPTKL
+949 L
-956 TERQWLI
+956 T
-963 THSETFREWFGDWET
+963 D
-978 VEKVTKLYYGNP
+978 
-990 IVMTEGGLKEKLEK
+990 K
-1004 AARDNGINIAADA
+1004 AAASDSHQNAPIPLLSLQEKIGI
-1017 DSIRKEIKT
+1017 
-1026 IFKSLYPGKEL
+1026 
-1037 SKGYRE
+1037 
-1043 PGRVKNLDG
+1043 
-1052 ELISIT
+1052 
-1058 VSSAKELRHHSTN
+1058 
-1071 PRTLFL
+1071 
-1077 AVNLDSVI
+1077 
-1085 ENATFLYEEVKDES
+1085 
-1099 RVKKSNQTTLA
+1099 VKKSA
-1110 YRYYATRVVVN
+1110 
-1121 GEECIARI
+1121 
-1129 IVRKDKNGNLYFYDG
+1129 
-1144 DITSNEQIKKD
+1144 
-1155 LPKYLY
+1155 
-1161 PDTKTGQN
+1161 
-1169 LGKSLFT
+1169 
-1176 HSIQE
+1176 
-1181 WLAKVKETTDK
+1181 
-1192 IGGNGEVLASVV
+1192 
-1204 NDFEES
+1204 
-1210 STYHQMAG
+1210 YHQMAG
-1218 EHARN
+1218 GYAHN
-1223 APLDK
+1223 VLSGK
-1228 LEVAKKMEEE
+1228 L
-1238 EASPEEIWDTTGWM
+1238 T
-1252 RGPEGEWRFEIPD
+1252 
-1265 NLDQI
+1265 N
-1270 DLSFAKD
+1270 KD
-1277 QDRISLWQ
+1277 M
-1285 IYSNPQLYEAYPALA
+1285 
-1300 NVKVYAEDTGKAY
+1300 AE
-1313 SGADGFTD
+1313 
-1321 EDGIHLSKEFIEK
+1321 
-1334 NPKEAKSALIHEL
+1334 
-1347 QHVIQMTVED
+1347 
-1357 RFSKGGNPK
+1357 R
-1366 IAEESMEMTLWKLE
+1366 
-1380 VRLEELKLKEPER
+1380 
-1393 SYIEAMQENDKQ
+1393 
-1405 AAEAMNNGDF
+1405 
-1415 AKFISL
+1415 
-1421 SKKKKE
+1421 
-1427 IRKNGP
+1427 
-1433 ENKEEIDNILRNI
+1433 
-1446 ETLKNAT
+1446 
-1453 KETEHGDPHGY
+1453 
-1464 KKYRRLG
+1464 
-1471 GEAEAFMTS
+1471 
-1480 ERAEGKQ
+1480 
-1487 AGMPNYDTG
+1487 
-1496 YGYPVANFAGETF
+1496 
-1509 RFSLAQREK
+1509 
-1518 SAAEQ
+1518 

-1536 DRFMAG
+1536 DRFMTG

-1629 TIVIPM
+1629 TIVVPM

-1661 RTSFVWFQKQL
+1661 RTSFAWFQKQL

-1692 QPHWLIPEEK
+1692 QPHWLIPKEK

-1712 ANEENLV
+1712 ANEEDLV

-1736 LVAMHNIDLGNLAA
+1736 LVVYHNVSTGKLRE
-1750 AIKLGGLPVPSIAVT
+1750 AIKLGGLPMPSLAIT
-1765 KKQTPYTGFGDA
+1765 KRDIPFGDFGEI
-1777 TLIMKKDTVDPSKTP
+1777 TLIGDKDMIDPRKSRSNE

-1797 AWTGVFPKVIRL
+1797 AYTVRKPVV
-1809 ANMKRLTSFVEK
+1809 NYE
-1821 AIEPLQEEL
+1821 EPAKIDSDTFHKKYEET
-1830 PREVADY
+1830 R
-1837 GDIYNSYIL
+1837 
-1846 RNANNKN
+1846 K
-1853 GDVQKMLEDSLNS
+1853 
-1866 AGYKYYFLKTINKEP
+1866 FLKKNSIDVGEINFSFYHGEESLAAMENNIAIRYYYVKNVLKKDIPIKERTVTP
-1881 KLKWRK
+1881 PVRGERLFKEYPELIHALKSSKVK
-1887 KGLNKEL
+1887 KGDFSEVDQAARPYFDEMRQDIAMGK
-1894 IDHPK
+1894 
-1899 ILKACQGL
+1899 GL
-1907 EKKYGKQGLKELLYE
+1907 VGRSKRVLAKWTTNGHINEEGVKELLLRLSAYEEDKKKKPYKEVDRQDFVKDLRKTIEEAGIERFTAFVRSEFDSLYKDRYLWDNGKKYAFNIDNIVKLMKKYRGTNNE
-1922 GPSAML
+1922 GPGGINYGFNSLLAFL
-1928 EESTD
+1928 SKKFTSIRDIKNHESLLASNKKELARYKKAEDMYNRLIDEAAELRGSYGMDLDMNLAELMKDTRD
-1933 LKEANDL
+1933 GKNDLHGFPEDKKFLQHIKDFLKEADK
-1940 IVNELSKK
+1940 V
-1948 PEGNESPFLKR
+1948 
-1959 VHKRQQAR
+1959 
-1967 LVNGETLHSLLSD
+1967 TTD
-1980 YLERDKKVFEEESF
+1980 YFE
-1994 KQQLDKR
+1994 
-2001 IKANQNTFNAW
+2001 
-2012 KESFRDEM
+2012 
-2020 LGESVIRDSGKPA
+2020 GKPA
-2033 DLENIVDAMLGNL
+2033 RKVTFDEFSGAVIPKGTSEETVNFLESQGIVV
-2046 KNAQKGFAGF
+2046 
-2056 GIGNIIASSAKKIES
+2056 
-2071 FGEMH
+2071 
-2076 READRNMDGST
+2076 RE
-2087 NIETSLDKSE
+2087 
-2097 QYTKVKDEIIDFT
+2097 
-2110 GRMAEAYKWEDSW
+2110 
-2123 ESRSD
+2123 
-2128 ASQVLMSMMSGKTF
+2128 
-2142 KASARKFGFTYS
+2142 
-2154 AALEKQAKEIIKEV
+2154 
-2168 KNLPAK
+2168 
-2174 YFEAKPQ
+2174 
-2181 RAVRF
+2181 
-2186 SEVAA
+2186 
-2191 AVMPKNASKEIKD
+2191 
-2204 YLRAQGVTIR
+2204 
-2214 LYDPR
+2214 YDQDV
-2219 IEGDRERVTN
+2219 EGDREAKAKELGQKLNV
-2229 SAQDR
+2229 
-2234 VKQYFQEGSNYQGSY
+2234 YFQNKYQGSY
-2249 DRNTNVIELFDGA
+2249 DRNANVIELFDGA
-2262 NESTVVHEGAHM
+2262 NESTVIHEGAHM

-2298 AKARAALKSMQGDLS
+2298 AKARAALKGMQGDLS
-2313 TIRSWAAFSEDH
+2313 TIRSWTAFSEDH

-2394 KTAKS
+2394 KTAKN

-2412 FDRMISTESEIN
+2412 FDHMISTEAEIN

-2438 VNVNQSELGNLK
+2438 INVNQSELGNLK

-2471 VREEAIENFRASISS
+2471 VREEAIENFKASISS
-2486 EEERTSFIESLGEE
+2486 EKERTSFIESLGEE

-2511 SGTFPTRKD
+2511 SDTFPTKKD

-2527 AGFTEK
+2527 AGLTEK
-2533 DLKEKLRV
+2533 DLKEKLRA

-2567 PEAIRSMAEEIL
+2567 PEAIRGMAEEIL

-2638 TTEIDKQ
+2638 TTEVDKQ

-2654 KIAKLEKQK
+2654 KIAKLENQK

-2912 QAMDDDRYVAEDIIP
+2912 QAMDNENYFAEDIIP

-2933 FEGSTALKLKD
+2933 FDGSSPLKLKD
-2944 LTMDQFREMAKVMK
+2944 LTMNQFREMAKVMK

-3006 TNLDRL
+3006 TSLDRL

-3021 DITLSEILIERMG
+3021 DITLPEILIERLG

-3084 TIGLDERGKPVS
+3084 TVGLDERGKPVS

-3145 KDWDFVESVW
+3145 KDWDFVEGVW

-3205 SSAKTSNFSTTDI
+3205 SSTKTSNFSTTDI

-3278 LNRKEV
+3278 LNRKEIV
-3284 VAAIENTAGPE
+3284 TAIENTAGPE

-3314 MSEWDSTLGRARRRF
+3314 MSEWDSALGRARRRF
-3329 NFTTMGFRFSTALLN
+3329 NFATMGFRFSTALLN
-3344 IGNITGMMDRMGA
+3344 IGNITGMMERMGA
-3357 MNALKAVGDFYF
+3357 ANALKAVGDFYF
-3369 HGNIVEQRRFIQN
+3369 HGNIKEQRAFIQS
-3382 KSTMMRDRG
+3382 KSTMMRDRQ

-3409 ESELRSKIE
+3409 ESEFRSKIE

-3444 PEWLYTY
+3444 PEWLFTY
-3451 KNAMAVMEVDGKLT
+3451 KRAMAAMEIEGKLN
-3465 REEMDA
+3465 RDEMDA

-3515 VTNQFIRAGYILYDK
+3515 VTNQFIRAGYTLYDK
-3530 GDVKPLLEATW
+3530 GDVKPLLAATW
-3541 YWWILGAL
+3541 YWWLLGAL

-3585 LAREAVPW
+3585 LVREAVPW

-3614 TLKHMENFLKAAK
+3614 TLKHMENFLKATK

-3638 TKAITRTSIPV
+3638 TKAITRTYVPV
-3649 PDTITD
+3649 PDTVTD

>member
-167 TNILKSR
+167 TNILKNR
-174 EAAAQGAAV
+174 EAAARGTAV
-183 YTMPESKL
+183 YTMPESRL
-191 TDLSNV
+191 NDLSNV
-197 IGYLYDTGTHFAGTA
+197 IGYLYDTGAHFAGTA
-212 YKAGQALDAQSELM
+212 YEAGQALDAQSELM

-240 KAIPDLMNAQ
+240 KAIPGLMNIQ

-286 ILSPI
+286 IIAPI
-291 APLAQPILAA
+291 APLAQPVLAA
-301 TKTNLPQIATLGAAS
+301 TKTNLPQIAILGAAS

-322 ATGVVAGA
+322 ATGAVAGA

-344 GTASVFTGTYR
+344 GTASVFAGTYR

-365 RTQKDKNGKSVY
+365 RTKKDKNGKSVY

-392 NAAIETGA
+392 NAAIEAGA
-400 WELALKGITKVW
+400 MELALKGITKVW

-453 AAPEIAE
+453 AAPEVAE

-468 DMDTRLFG
+468 DIDTNLFG

-482 REMMGNALDA
+482 RGMMGNALNA
-492 MIEAVPSVVGMSIG
+492 MIEAVPSVIGMSIG
-506 GAALAGTGAHRAM
+506 GAALAGAGAHRAM
-519 KRIAGLSE
+519 KRITGLSE

-552 ESSLYQKAPETY
+552 ESSLYKKAPETY
-564 RKTLQNQLDHT
+564 RKTLQNQLDYT

-625 GKYMQTATPET
+625 GKYMQTATPEA

-656 REERQRMKDMIDIVT
+656 REERQRMKDMIDIVA
-671 MTREKREAAAAE
+671 MTKEKREAAATE

-695 IGREDR
+695 TGREDR

-712 DHIEDTCKTILQEAK
+712 DHIEDNCKTILQEAK
-727 DAWGKLTGVKE
+727 NAWGELTGVKE
-738 LQDYMEQRKTQ
+738 LQDYIERRKTQ

-756 KGVDM
+756 KGVD
-761 FDVGE
+761 FVDVGE

-774 VSKNPDWYQD
+774 ISKNPGWYQD
-784 FYGAYGRAPNQRE
+784 FYGGYGRAPTQRE

-810 DKGDEESK
+810 DKGDDESK
-818 VAIAEIEEAKK
+818 AAIAEIEEAKK

-868 EEIKAA
+868 AQIQAA
-874 GNGAVTKAARDSA
+874 GNSAVTKAARDSA
-887 LVLAKIAENFHNNY
+887 LVLAKLAENFHKNY

-916 PETTHQL
+916 PETAHQL

-928 ENELQLVKEKYWN
+928 ENELQLAKEKYWN
-941 TEEWMKAP
+941 TDEWMKAP

-963 THSETFREWFGDWET
+963 AHSDTFREWFGDWET

-1004 AARDNGINIAADA
+1004 VARDNGINIAADA

-1026 IFKSLYPGKEL
+1026 IFKSMYPGKEL

-1058 VSSAKELRHHSTN
+1058 VSSAKELRHYSTN

-1192 IGGNGEVLASVV
+1192 IGGNGEVLPSVV

-1210 STYHQMAG
+1210 STYHQMTG
-1218 EHARN
+1218 EYAHN
-1223 APLDK
+1223 VLSGK
-1228 LEVAKKMEEE
+1228 STKKDM
-1238 EASPEEIWDTTGWM
+1238 
-1252 RGPEGEWRFEIPD
+1252 
-1265 NLDQI
+1265 
-1270 DLSFAKD
+1270 
-1277 QDRISLWQ
+1277 
-1285 IYSNPQLYEAYPALA
+1285 
-1300 NVKVYAEDTGKAY
+1300 
-1313 SGADGFTD
+1313 
-1321 EDGIHLSKEFIEK
+1321 
-1334 NPKEAKSALIHEL
+1334 
-1347 QHVIQMTVED
+1347 
-1357 RFSKGGNPK
+1357 
-1366 IAEESMEMTLWKLE
+1366 
-1380 VRLEELKLKEPER
+1380 
-1393 SYIEAMQENDKQ
+1393 
-1405 AAEAMNNGDF
+1405 
-1415 AKFISL
+1415 
-1421 SKKKKE
+1421 
-1427 IRKNGP
+1427 
-1433 ENKEEIDNILRNI
+1433 
-1446 ETLKNAT
+1446 
-1453 KETEHGDPHGY
+1453 
-1464 KKYRRLG
+1464 
-1471 GEAEAFMTS
+1471 S
-1480 ERAEGKQ
+1480 ER
-1487 AGMPNYDTG
+1487 
-1496 YGYPVANFAGETF
+1496 
-1509 RFSLAQREK
+1509 
-1518 SAAEQ
+1518 

-1579 VDKHTDITPD
+1579 VDKHSDITPD

-1610 KNGEVRKV
+1610 KNGEARKV

-1623 KDKNGA
+1623 KDENGA
-1629 TIVIPM
+1629 TIVVPM
-1635 ELERKKGNYE
+1635 ELEHMSDGYK
-1645 VNQITSAY
+1645 VNRMTSTY
-1653 GKTDKKTR
+1653 GKTDRKTGEP
-1661 RTSFVWFQKQL
+1661 SYEWFKKQL
-1672 QEGKLEYAN
+1672 EAGNLEYAN
-1681 RKKATDWISSE
+1681 RKKATDWISTE
-1692 QPHWLIPEEK
+1692 QPDWLIPKEK

-1712 ANEENLV
+1712 ANEEDLV

-1830 PREVADY
+1830 PREAADY

-1894 IDHPK
+1894 IDHPE
-1899 ILKACQGL
+1899 ILQACQGL
-1907 EKKYGKQGLKELLYE
+1907 EKKYGKQGLKELLHE
-1922 GPSAML
+1922 GPFAML

-1959 VHKRQQAR
+1959 VRERQRAR
-1967 LVNGETLHSLLSD
+1967 LVNGEKLHSLLSD
-1980 YLERDKKVFEEESF
+1980 YLERDKKVFEGESF

-2020 LGESVIRDSGKPA
+2020 LGEFVIRDSGKPA

-2076 READRNMDGST
+2076 READRNMDEST

-2110 GRMAEAYKWEDSW
+2110 DRMAEAYKWEDSW

-2168 KNLPAK
+2168 KDLPTK

-2214 LYDPR
+2214 LYDPK

-2234 VKQYFQEGSNYQGSY
+2234 VKQYFQEGRKYQGSY
-2249 DRNTNVIELFDGA
+2249 DRNANVIELFDGA
-2262 NESTVVHEGAHM
+2262 NESTVIHEGAHM

-2287 ENVATYFNGDT
+2287 GDIAAYFNGD
-2298 AKARAALKSMQGDLS
+2298 AGKARAALKSMQGDLS

-2325 LSEYKGTILE
+2325 LAEYKGTVLE
-2335 KEFTKYAEDIRAGK
+2335 KEFTRYAEDIRAGK

-2394 KTAKS
+2394 KAAKN

-2412 FDRMISTESEIN
+2412 FDRMISTEDEIN

-2438 VNVNQSELGNLK
+2438 IDVNQSELGNLK

-2471 VREEAIENFRASISS
+2471 VKEEAIEKFRASISS
-2486 EEERTSFIESLGEE
+2486 EEEHMKFLQSLGEE

-2506 ETIYN
+2506 ESIYN
-2511 SGTFPTRKD
+2511 SDTFPTKKD
-2520 RDEFLQM
+2520 QEEFLKM
-2527 AGFTEK
+2527 AGLTEK
-2533 DLKEKLRV
+2533 DLKEKLRA
-2541 AGGTTEERWNKHIE
+2541 AGGTTEERWSKHIE
-2555 EMVQHYREEALT
+2555 EMMQHYREEALT
-2567 PEAIRSMAEEIL
+2567 PEAIRGMAEEIL
-2579 RSPEGMAKKS
+2579 RSPEGMARKS

-2604 HLVNSMQMELKR
+2604 HLVTSMQLELKR

-2629 RLGLVSEKE
+2629 RLGLVSEEE
-2638 TTEIDKQ
+2638 TTELDKQ

-2654 KIAKLEKQK
+2654 KITKLERQK

-2674 AEAAA
+2674 AEAIA

-2697 MRALEAELEKERAQR
+2697 LKALERELEKERAAHQ
-2712 AKADSTTK
+2712 KSEETNK
-2720 DAELTAADLAV
+2720 DAELTVADLTI
-2731 QLQTMVDGL
+2731 QLKTMVDGL
-2740 KESRDAMRF
+2740 KESRDAMRLN
-2749 DMREIKEDARNTLG
+2749 MKEIKEDARNTLG

-2912 QAMDDDRYVAEDIIP
+2912 QAMDDDRYMAEDIIP

-2933 FEGSTALKLKD
+2933 FDGSSPLKLKD
-2944 LTMDQFREMAKVMK
+2944 LTMNQFREMAKVMK

-3021 DITLSEILIERMG
+3021 DITLPEILIERLG
-3034 KSAAEY
+3034 KSATEY

-3084 TIGLDERGKPVS
+3084 TVGLDERGKPVS

-3110 TKSNRARLIETL
+3110 TKSNRERLIETL

-3145 KDWDFVESVW
+3145 KDWDFVEKVW
-3155 EHLNSYWG
+3155 DHLNSYWG

-3205 SSAKTSNFSTTDI
+3205 SSTKTSNFSTTDI

-3239 AGTSGGQKLRL
+3239 AGASGGQKLRL

-3284 VAAIENTAGPE
+3284 VTAIENTAGPE

-3344 IGNITGMMDRMGA
+3344 IGNITGMMERMGA
-3357 MNALKAVGDFYF
+3357 ANALKAVGDFYF
-3369 HGNIVEQRRFIQN
+3369 HGNIVEQRRFIQT

-3409 ESELRSKIE
+3409 ESEFRSKIE

-3444 PEWLYTY
+3444 PEWLFTY
-3451 KNAMAVMEVDGKLT
+3451 KRAMTAMEIEGKLN
-3465 REEMDA
+3465 RDEMDA

-3483 TFGSNETKDQT
+3483 TFGSNETKDQS
-3494 SFTRKNGIL
+3494 SFIRKNGIL

-3515 VTNQFIRAGYILYDK
+3515 VTNQFIRTGYTLYDK
-3530 GDVKPLLEATW
+3530 GDVKPLLAATW

-3549 VETTLREI
+3549 VETTLRGI

-3585 LAREAVPW
+3585 LVREAVPW

-3614 TLKHMENFLKAAK
+3614 TLKHMENFLKATK

>member
-197 IGYLYDTGTHFAGTA
+197 IGYLYDTGTHFVGTA
-212 YKAGQALDAQSELM
+212 YEAGQALDAQSELM
-226 YKASIGEI
+226 YKASIGAI

-316 AAGAVG
+316 AASAVG
-322 ATGVVAGA
+322 ATGAVAGA
-330 AVTGAAALT
+330 AVTGAAALA

-344 GTASVFTGTYR
+344 GTASVFVGTYR

-365 RTQKDKNGKSVY
+365 RAKKDKNGKSVY
-377 TREQAIGHAKRVGRI
+377 TREQAIGHAKRVGVI
-392 NAAIETGA
+392 NAAIEAGA
-400 WELALKGITKVW
+400 MELALKGITKVW

-468 DMDTRLFG
+468 DIDTSLFG
-476 KETVPV
+476 KETVSI
-482 REMMGNALDA
+482 REMTGNALDA
-492 MIEAVPSVVGMSIG
+492 MIEAVPSVIGMSIG
-506 GAALAGTGAHRAM
+506 GAALAGAGAHRAI

-552 ESSLYQKAPETY
+552 ESSLYKKAPETY

-671 MTREKREAAAAE
+671 MTREKREAAASE

-712 DHIEDTCKTILQEAK
+712 DHIEDACKTILQEAK

-738 LQDYMEQRKTQ
+738 LQNYMERRKTQ
-749 DANFSNE
+749 DANLSNE
-756 KGVDM
+756 KGVD
-761 FDVGE
+761 FIDVGE

-774 VSKNPDWYQD
+774 ISKNPGWYQD
-784 FYGAYGRAPNQRE
+784 FYDSYGRAPTQRE

-810 DKGDEESK
+810 DKGDDESK
-818 VAIAEIEEAKK
+818 AAIAEIEAAKK

-840 LKSLNKEDLIAQT
+840 LKSLNKEDLLAQT

-887 LVLAKIAENFHNNY
+887 LVLAKLAENFHKNY
-901 GVPLKLAMIAAGEVS
+901 GVPLKLAMIAASEVS
-916 PETTHQL
+916 PETAHQL

-941 TEEWMKAP
+941 TDEWMKAP

-963 THSETFREWFGDWET
+963 AHSDTFREWFGDWET

-1004 AARDNGINIAADA
+1004 AARDNGLNIAADA

-1071 PRTLFL
+1071 PRILFL

-1085 ENATFLYEEVKDES
+1085 ENATFLYEEAKDES

-1218 EHARN
+1218 EYAHN
-1223 APLDK
+1223 VLSDK
-1228 LEVAKKMEEE
+1228 LTKK
-1238 EASPEEIWDTTGWM
+1238 ST
-1252 RGPEGEWRFEIPD
+1252 
-1265 NLDQI
+1265 
-1270 DLSFAKD
+1270 
-1277 QDRISLWQ
+1277 
-1285 IYSNPQLYEAYPALA
+1285 
-1300 NVKVYAEDTGKAY
+1300 AEK
-1313 SGADGFTD
+1313 
-1321 EDGIHLSKEFIEK
+1321 
-1334 NPKEAKSALIHEL
+1334 
-1347 QHVIQMTVED
+1347 
-1357 RFSKGGNPK
+1357 
-1366 IAEESMEMTLWKLE
+1366 
-1380 VRLEELKLKEPER
+1380 
-1393 SYIEAMQENDKQ
+1393 
-1405 AAEAMNNGDF
+1405 
-1415 AKFISL
+1415 
-1421 SKKKKE
+1421 
-1427 IRKNGP
+1427 
-1433 ENKEEIDNILRNI
+1433 
-1446 ETLKNAT
+1446 
-1453 KETEHGDPHGY
+1453 
-1464 KKYRRLG
+1464 
-1471 GEAEAFMTS
+1471 
-1480 ERAEGKQ
+1480 
-1487 AGMPNYDTG
+1487 
-1496 YGYPVANFAGETF
+1496 
-1509 RFSLAQREK
+1509 
-1518 SAAEQ
+1518 

-1542 KISTDTIQVMR
+1542 KEEPSMVRVMT
-1553 TPLVMRLVG
+1553 TPLVLKLTG
-1562 AEVLPVEISVS
+1562 AEVLPVEIAKT
-1573 DLKKVL
+1573 DLEKIL
-1579 VDKHTDITPD
+1579 NGKHAGDITPE
-1589 IMKQIPRALT
+1589 IMKQLPRALT
-1599 DPMMI
+1599 NPIMI
-1604 FSTYSG
+1604 FKSYTG
-1610 KNGEVRKV
+1610 PNGEKRRVV
-1618 IVLEL
+1618 VVDL
-1623 KDKNGA
+1623 KDSNGA
-1629 TIVIPM
+1629 TIVVPF
-1635 ELERKKGNYE
+1635 ELKVTTRKNYE
-1645 VNQITSAY
+1645 INRIASAY
-1653 GKTDKKTR
+1653 GKTKKK
-1661 RTSFVWFQKQL
+1661 SKIPSYEWFNRQL
-1672 QEGKLEYAN
+1672 NEGNLLYVN
-1681 RKKATDWISSE
+1681 RKKAINEILQRSPNW
-1692 QPHWLIPEEK
+1692 PMPEEK

-1712 ANEENLV
+1712 ANEEDLV

-1736 LVAMHNIDLGNLAA
+1736 LVVYHNVSAGKLRE
-1750 AIKLGGLPVPSIAVT
+1750 AIKLGGLPMPSLAIT
-1765 KKQTPYTGFGDA
+1765 KRDIPFGDFGEI
-1777 TLIMKKDTVDPSKTP
+1777 TLIGDKDMIDPRKSRSNE

-1797 AWTGVFPKVIRL
+1797 AYTVRKPVVNYEEPTAQDQKVFH
-1809 ANMKRLTSFVEK
+1809 EK
-1821 AIEPLQEEL
+1821 YSGTIDEL
-1830 PREVADY
+1830 KAK
-1837 GDIYNSYIL
+1837 GI
-1846 RNANNKN
+1846 
-1853 GDVQKMLEDSLNS
+1853 DVQKINFTSYSGDEALARMENDVAIRYFYIQNVLKKNVPIHRITIAPTIYYQEIFRDYPGILKALRKRARVKNS
-1866 AGYKYYFLKTINKEP
+1866 AFLELDKACQPYFKRLEEKIKNKEG
-1881 KLKWRK
+1881 LV
-1887 KGLNKEL
+1887 GLNKRRLERLQKDGHVTIDGAQLLSKWANEYEKSARQKPREEVDKQTFEKNMQKTIEEAGMDKFIVFVRSEFDNLYKDKYLWDNGKKYAFNIDNIVKLMKKYRGTNNEGTGGINYGFNSLLAFLSKKFTSIRDIKNHQSLLAPNKKELARYKEAEDMYNRL
-1894 IDHPK
+1894 IDEAAELSGSYDMDLDMNLAELMK
-1899 ILKACQGL
+1899 DTRDG
-1907 EKKYGKQGLKELLYE
+1907 KKDLHGFPEDKKFLQHIK
-1922 GPSAML
+1922 
-1928 EESTD
+1928 D
-1933 LKEANDL
+1933 FLKEA
-1940 IVNELSKK
+1940 
-1948 PEGNESPFLKR
+1948 
-1959 VHKRQQAR
+1959 
-1967 LVNGETLHSLLSD
+1967 
-1980 YLERDKKVFEEESF
+1980 DKATT
-1994 KQQLDKR
+1994 D
-2001 IKANQNTFNAW
+2001 
-2012 KESFRDEM
+2012 
-2020 LGESVIRDSGKPA
+2020 
-2033 DLENIVDAMLGNL
+2033 
-2046 KNAQKGFAGF
+2046 
-2056 GIGNIIASSAKKIES
+2056 
-2071 FGEMH
+2071 
-2076 READRNMDGST
+2076 
-2087 NIETSLDKSE
+2087 
-2097 QYTKVKDEIIDFT
+2097 
-2110 GRMAEAYKWEDSW
+2110 
-2123 ESRSD
+2123 
-2128 ASQVLMSMMSGKTF
+2128 
-2142 KASARKFGFTYS
+2142 
-2154 AALEKQAKEIIKEV
+2154 
-2168 KNLPAK
+2168 
-2174 YFEAKPQ
+2174 YFEAKPA
-2181 RAVRF
+2181 RKVTFDEFSGAVIPKGT
-2186 SEVAA
+2186 SEEMV
-2191 AVMPKNASKEIKD
+2191 NF
-2204 YLRAQGVTIR
+2204 
-2214 LYDPR
+2214 
-2219 IEGDRERVTN
+2219 
-2229 SAQDR
+2229 
-2234 VKQYFQEGSNYQGSY
+2234 YFQNKYQGSY
-2249 DRNTNVIELFDGA
+2249 DRNANVIELFDGA
-2262 NESTVVHEGAHM
+2262 NESTVIHEGAHM

-2298 AKARAALKSMQGDLS
+2298 TKARAALKSMRGDLS
-2313 TIRSWAAFSEDH
+2313 TIRSWAAFSEEH

-2394 KTAKS
+2394 KTTRN

-2412 FDRMISTESEIN
+2412 FDRMISTEDEIN

-2438 VNVNQSELGNLK
+2438 IDVNQSELGNLK

-2471 VREEAIENFRASISS
+2471 VKEEAIENFKASISS

-2511 SGTFPTRKD
+2511 SDTFPTKKD

-2527 AGFTEK
+2527 AGLTEK
-2533 DLKEKLRV
+2533 DLKEKLRA

-2567 PEAIRSMAEEIL
+2567 PEAIRGMAEEIL

-2697 MRALEAELEKERAQR
+2697 MRALEAELEKERNAR

-2790 AAGNDWEGAAYWKR
+2790 AAANDWEGAAYWKR

-2901 WRWLAVEMNPM
+2901 WRWLAIEMNPM
-2912 QAMDDDRYVAEDIIP
+2912 QAMDNENYFAEDIIP

-2933 FEGSTALKLKD
+2933 FEGSTSLKLKD

-3006 TNLDRL
+3006 TSLDRL
-3012 GTKIHSLIK
+3012 GTKIHSLVK
-3021 DITLSEILIERMG
+3021 DITLPEILIERLG

-3040 FYKPMDKA
+3040 IYKPMDKA

-3084 TIGLDERGKPVS
+3084 TVGLDERGKPVS

-3110 TKSNRARLIETL
+3110 TKSNRERLIETL

-3205 SSAKTSNFSTTDI
+3205 SSTKTSNFSTTDI

-3226 SSFSLGMGSTKQR
+3226 SSFSLGMGSTKRR

-3433 LIQATDEMFSL
+3433 LIQATDEMFSM

-3494 SFTRKNGIL
+3494 SFIRKNGIL

-3530 GDVKPLLEATW
+3530 GDVKPLLAATW

-3549 VETTLREI
+3549 VETVLRES

-3585 LAREAVPW
+3585 LVREAVPW

-3614 TLKHMENFLKAAK
+3614 MLKHMENFLKAAK

-3638 TKAITRTSIPV
+3638 TKAVTRTSIPV

>member
-41 KKDNMESVKDGE
+41 KKDNTESVKDGE
-53 ILPLGGFT
+53 ILPLNGFA

-167 TNILKSR
+167 TNILKNR

-212 YKAGQALDAQSELM
+212 YEAGQALDAQSELM

-240 KAIPDLMNAQ
+240 KAIPGLMNVQ

-286 ILSPI
+286 IIAPI

-322 ATGVVAGA
+322 ATGAAAGA
-330 AVTGAAALT
+330 AVTGAAALA

-365 RTQKDKNGKSVY
+365 RTKKDKNGKSVY

-400 WELALKGITKVW
+400 WELALKGIAKVW

-439 AKAIGYGAKQFAKV
+439 AKAIGYGAKQFVKV

-468 DMDTRLFG
+468 DMDTSLFG
-476 KETVPV
+476 KEPIPV
-482 REMMGNALDA
+482 KEMMRNALDA

-506 GAALAGTGAHRAM
+506 GAALAGAGAHRAM

-552 ESSLYQKAPETY
+552 GSSLYKKAPETY

-671 MTREKREAAAAE
+671 MTREKREAAATE

-738 LQDYMEQRKTQ
+738 LQDYMERRKTQ
-749 DANFSNE
+749 DANTSNE

-887 LVLAKIAENFHNNY
+887 LVLAKLAENFHKNY
-901 GVPLKLAMIAAGEVS
+901 GVPLKLAMVKAGEVLGVQTGTYGMAAFDVS
-916 PETTHQL
+916 RSGISSVSQFMDRIKAGKTAGEKPNKIRYTGKFGVSYSAEQVSHATTLHRGHVLTKEQMDDIENHLDVLHNPALSSRGDAL
-923 NQSAI
+923 NGRYHGKSVLCRIDGGLGSYYVVLEVSNDNGVVWFKTGMAGGKESIDKIIAEHSAGSLSYKDAGTTSQNNSAI
-928 ENELQLVKEKYWN
+928 TIDSLPNAL
-941 TEEWMKAP
+941 
-949 DGTPTKL
+949 
-956 TERQWLI
+956 
-963 THSETFREWFGDWET
+963 
-978 VEKVTKLYYGNP
+978 
-990 IVMTEGGLKEKLEK
+990 
-1004 AARDNGINIAADA
+1004 GI
-1017 DSIRKEIKT
+1017 
-1026 IFKSLYPGKEL
+1026 
-1037 SKGYRE
+1037 
-1043 PGRVKNLDG
+1043 
-1052 ELISIT
+1052 
-1058 VSSAKELRHHSTN
+1058 
-1071 PRTLFL
+1071 
-1077 AVNLDSVI
+1077 
-1085 ENATFLYEEVKDES
+1085 
-1099 RVKKSNQTTLA
+1099 VKKDA
-1110 YRYYATRVVVN
+1110 
-1121 GEECIARI
+1121 
-1129 IVRKDKNGNLYFYDG
+1129 
-1144 DITSNEQIKKD
+1144 
-1155 LPKYLY
+1155 
-1161 PDTKTGQN
+1161 
-1169 LGKSLFT
+1169 
-1176 HSIQE
+1176 
-1181 WLAKVKETTDK
+1181 
-1192 IGGNGEVLASVV
+1192 
-1204 NDFEES
+1204 
-1210 STYHQMAG
+1210 YHQMAG
-1218 EHARN
+1218 EYAHN
-1223 APLDK
+1223 VLSGK
-1228 LEVAKKMEEE
+1228 STKKDM
-1238 EASPEEIWDTTGWM
+1238 
-1252 RGPEGEWRFEIPD
+1252 
-1265 NLDQI
+1265 
-1270 DLSFAKD
+1270 
-1277 QDRISLWQ
+1277 
-1285 IYSNPQLYEAYPALA
+1285 
-1300 NVKVYAEDTGKAY
+1300 AE
-1313 SGADGFTD
+1313 
-1321 EDGIHLSKEFIEK
+1321 
-1334 NPKEAKSALIHEL
+1334 
-1347 QHVIQMTVED
+1347 
-1357 RFSKGGNPK
+1357 R
-1366 IAEESMEMTLWKLE
+1366 
-1380 VRLEELKLKEPER
+1380 
-1393 SYIEAMQENDKQ
+1393 
-1405 AAEAMNNGDF
+1405 
-1415 AKFISL
+1415 
-1421 SKKKKE
+1421 
-1427 IRKNGP
+1427 
-1433 ENKEEIDNILRNI
+1433 
-1446 ETLKNAT
+1446 
-1453 KETEHGDPHGY
+1453 
-1464 KKYRRLG
+1464 
-1471 GEAEAFMTS
+1471 
-1480 ERAEGKQ
+1480 
-1487 AGMPNYDTG
+1487 
-1496 YGYPVANFAGETF
+1496 
-1509 RFSLAQREK
+1509 
-1518 SAAEQ
+1518 

-1610 KNGEVRKV
+1610 KNGEARKV

-1623 KDKNGA
+1623 KDENGA
-1629 TIVIPM
+1629 TIVVPM
-1635 ELERKKGNYE
+1635 ELERMSDGYK
-1645 VNQITSAY
+1645 VNRMTSTY
-1653 GKTDKKTR
+1653 GKTDRKTGEP
-1661 RTSFVWFQKQL
+1661 SYEWFKKQL
-1672 QEGKLEYAN
+1672 EAGNLEYAN
-1681 RKKATDWISSE
+1681 RKKATDWISTE
-1692 QPHWLIPEEK
+1692 QPDWLIPKEK

-1712 ANEENLV
+1712 ANEEDLV

-1728 YQTAADKD
+1728 YQTAADKN
-1736 LVAMHNIDLGNLAA
+1736 LVVYHNVSTGKLRE
-1750 AIKLGGLPVPSIAVT
+1750 AIKLGGLPMPSLAIT
-1765 KKQTPYTGFGDA
+1765 KRDIPFGDFGEI
-1777 TLIMKKDTVDPSKTP
+1777 TLIGDKDMIDPRKSRSNE

-1797 AWTGVFPKVIRL
+1797 AYTVRKPVVNYEVPAKIDSDAFHKKYEETRKFLNKNSIDVREINFSFYDGEESLAAMENNIAITYYYVKNVLKKDIPIKERTVTPPVRGERLFKEYPKLIHALKSSKVKKGDFSEVDQAARPYFDEMRQDIAMGKGLVGRSKRVL
-1809 ANMKRLTSFVEK
+1809 ANWTTNGH
-1821 AIEPLQEEL
+1821 INEEG
-1830 PREVADY
+1830 V
-1837 GDIYNSYIL
+1837 
-1846 RNANNKN
+1846 
-1853 GDVQKMLEDSLNS
+1853 
-1866 AGYKYYFLKTINKEP
+1866 
-1881 KLKWRK
+1881 
-1887 KGLNKEL
+1887 
-1894 IDHPK
+1894 
-1899 ILKACQGL
+1899 
-1907 EKKYGKQGLKELLYE
+1907 KELLLRLSAYEEDKKKKAYKEVDRDAFVKDLRKTIEEAGMERFTAFVRSEFDSLYKDRYLWDNGKKYAFNIDNIVKLMKKYRGTNNE
-1922 GPSAML
+1922 GPGGINYGFNSLLAFL
-1928 EESTD
+1928 SKKFTSIRDIKNHESLLAPNKKELARYKKAEDMYNRLIDEAAELRGSYGMDLDMDLAELMKDTRD
-1933 LKEANDL
+1933 GKKDLHGFPEDKKFLQHIKDFLKEA
-1940 IVNELSKK
+1940 
-1948 PEGNESPFLKR
+1948 
-1959 VHKRQQAR
+1959 
-1967 LVNGETLHSLLSD
+1967 
-1980 YLERDKKVFEEESF
+1980 DKVTT
-1994 KQQLDKR
+1994 D
-2001 IKANQNTFNAW
+2001 
-2012 KESFRDEM
+2012 
-2020 LGESVIRDSGKPA
+2020 
-2033 DLENIVDAMLGNL
+2033 
-2046 KNAQKGFAGF
+2046 
-2056 GIGNIIASSAKKIES
+2056 
-2071 FGEMH
+2071 
-2076 READRNMDGST
+2076 
-2087 NIETSLDKSE
+2087 
-2097 QYTKVKDEIIDFT
+2097 
-2110 GRMAEAYKWEDSW
+2110 
-2123 ESRSD
+2123 
-2128 ASQVLMSMMSGKTF
+2128 
-2142 KASARKFGFTYS
+2142 
-2154 AALEKQAKEIIKEV
+2154 
-2168 KNLPAK
+2168 
-2174 YFEAKPQ
+2174 YFEAKPA
-2181 RAVRF
+2181 RKVTFDEFSGAVI
-2186 SEVAA
+2186 
-2191 AVMPKNASKEIKD
+2191 PKGTPEETVNFLES
-2204 YLRAQGVTIR
+2204 QGIVVR
-2214 LYDPR
+2214 EYDQDV
-2219 IEGDRERVTN
+2219 EGDREAKAKELGQKLNV
-2229 SAQDR
+2229 
-2234 VKQYFQEGSNYQGSY
+2234 YFQNKYQGSY
-2249 DRNTNVIELFDGA
+2249 DRNANVIELFDGA
-2262 NESTVVHEGAHM
+2262 NESTAIHEGAHM

-2335 KEFTKYAEDIRAGK
+2335 KEFTEYAEDIRAGK

-2394 KTAKS
+2394 KTAKN

-2471 VREEAIENFRASISS
+2471 VREEAIENFKASISS

-2511 SGTFPTRKD
+2511 SDTFPTKKD

-2527 AGFTEK
+2527 AGLTEK
-2533 DLKEKLRV
+2533 DLKEKLRA

-2567 PEAIRSMAEEIL
+2567 PEAIRGMAEEIL

-2638 TTEIDKQ
+2638 TTEVDKQ

-2663 KLLKEQLEKAK
+2663 KLLKEQLEKTK

-2697 MRALEAELEKERAQR
+2697 MRALEAELEKERNAR
-2712 AKADSTTK
+2712 AKADNTTK

-2731 QLQTMVDGL
+2731 QLQAMVDGL

-2828 GGGGKVTTPLL
+2828 GGGGKVTTALL

-2852 LNRISRTDKPVMM
+2852 LNRISRTDKPVLM

-2895 QERPFN
+2895 QERPFS
-2901 WRWLAVEMNPM
+2901 WRWLAIEMNPM
-2912 QAMDDDRYVAEDIIP
+2912 QAMDDDRYMAEDIIP

-2933 FEGSTALKLKD
+2933 FEGSTSLKLKD

-2969 GNTLGTSFDEA
+2969 GNTLGTSFDDA
-2980 SQKIHDEILGNWTHR
+2980 AQKIHDEILGNWTHR

-3006 TNLDRL
+3006 TSLDRL

-3021 DITLSEILIERMG
+3021 DITLPEILIERLG

-3048 AAHLR
+3048 ATHLR

-3127 LNTDEKTILD
+3127 LNTDEKTILN

-3191 VIHGAYYR
+3191 IIHGAYYR

-3205 SSAKTSNFSTTDI
+3205 SSTKTSNFSTTDI

-3239 AGTSGGQKLRL
+3239 AGASGGQKLRL

-3284 VAAIENTAGPE
+3284 VTAIENSAGPE

-3369 HGNIVEQRRFIQN
+3369 HGNIIEQRRFIQT

-3444 PEWLYTY
+3444 PEWLFTY
-3451 KNAMAVMEVDGKLT
+3451 RHAMAVMEIDGKLT

-3494 SFTRKNGIL
+3494 SFIRKNGIL

-3515 VTNQFIRAGYILYDK
+3515 VTNQFIRAGYTLYDK
-3530 GDVKPLLEATW
+3530 GDVKPLLAVTW

>member
-1 MDEEILGSVLHGI
+1 MDEEILGSVLRGI
-14 KPKDYTPIQVRP
+14 KPKDYTPIKVRQ

-212 YKAGQALDAQSELM
+212 YEAGQALDAQSELM

-240 KAIPDLMNAQ
+240 KAIPGLMNAQ

-286 ILSPI
+286 IIAPI

-316 AAGAVG
+316 AASAVG
-322 ATGVVAGA
+322 ATGAVAGA
-330 AVTGAAALT
+330 AVTGAAALA

-365 RTQKDKNGKSVY
+365 RTKKDKNGKSVY

-392 NAAIETGA
+392 NAAIEAGA
-400 WELALKGITKVW
+400 MELALKGITKVW

-468 DMDTRLFG
+468 DMDTSLFG

-519 KRIAGLSE
+519 KRITGLSE

-552 ESSLYQKAPETY
+552 ESSLYKKAPETY

-625 GKYMQTATPET
+625 GKYMQTATSET

-671 MTREKREAAAAE
+671 MTREKREAVATE

-727 DAWGKLTGVKE
+727 DAWGELIGVKE
-738 LQDYMEQRKTQ
+738 LQDYMERRKTQ

-784 FYGAYGRAPNQRE
+784 FYGAYGRAPSQRE

-810 DKGDEESK
+810 DKGDDESK
-818 VAIAEIEEAKK
+818 AAIAEIEEAKK

-834 ERVSET
+834 ERVSEA

-887 LVLAKIAENFHNNY
+887 LVLAKIAENFHKNY
-901 GVPLKLAMIAAGEVS
+901 GVPLKLAMVKAGEVVGIREGAYGMAAFDVSRSGISSVSQFMDRIKAGKAAGEKPNKIRYTGKFGVS
-916 PETTHQL
+916 YSEEQVSHATILHRGHVLTKEQMDDIENHLDVLHNPALSSRGDALSGRYHGKSVLCRIDGDLGSYYVVLEVSNDNGVVWFKTGMAGGKESIDKIIAEHSAGSLSYKDAGTTSQ
-923 NQSAI
+923 NNSAI
-928 ENELQLVKEKYWN
+928 TIDSLPNAL
-941 TEEWMKAP
+941 
-949 DGTPTKL
+949 
-956 TERQWLI
+956 
-963 THSETFREWFGDWET
+963 
-978 VEKVTKLYYGNP
+978 
-990 IVMTEGGLKEKLEK
+990 
-1004 AARDNGINIAADA
+1004 GI
-1017 DSIRKEIKT
+1017 
-1026 IFKSLYPGKEL
+1026 
-1037 SKGYRE
+1037 
-1043 PGRVKNLDG
+1043 
-1052 ELISIT
+1052 
-1058 VSSAKELRHHSTN
+1058 
-1071 PRTLFL
+1071 
-1077 AVNLDSVI
+1077 
-1085 ENATFLYEEVKDES
+1085 
-1099 RVKKSNQTTLA
+1099 VKKDA
-1110 YRYYATRVVVN
+1110 
-1121 GEECIARI
+1121 
-1129 IVRKDKNGNLYFYDG
+1129 
-1144 DITSNEQIKKD
+1144 
-1155 LPKYLY
+1155 
-1161 PDTKTGQN
+1161 
-1169 LGKSLFT
+1169 
-1176 HSIQE
+1176 
-1181 WLAKVKETTDK
+1181 
-1192 IGGNGEVLASVV
+1192 
-1204 NDFEES
+1204 
-1210 STYHQMAG
+1210 YHQMAG
-1218 EHARN
+1218 EYAHN
-1223 APLDK
+1223 VLSSK
-1228 LEVAKKMEEE
+1228 STKK
-1238 EASPEEIWDTTGWM
+1238 
-1252 RGPEGEWRFEIPD
+1252 
-1265 NLDQI
+1265 
-1270 DLSFAKD
+1270 
-1277 QDRISLWQ
+1277 
-1285 IYSNPQLYEAYPALA
+1285 
-1300 NVKVYAEDTGKAY
+1300 
-1313 SGADGFTD
+1313 
-1321 EDGIHLSKEFIEK
+1321 
-1334 NPKEAKSALIHEL
+1334 
-1347 QHVIQMTVED
+1347 
-1357 RFSKGGNPK
+1357 
-1366 IAEESMEMTLWKLE
+1366 
-1380 VRLEELKLKEPER
+1380 
-1393 SYIEAMQENDKQ
+1393 
-1405 AAEAMNNGDF
+1405 
-1415 AKFISL
+1415 
-1421 SKKKKE
+1421 
-1427 IRKNGP
+1427 
-1433 ENKEEIDNILRNI
+1433 
-1446 ETLKNAT
+1446 
-1453 KETEHGDPHGY
+1453 
-1464 KKYRRLG
+1464 
-1471 GEAEAFMTS
+1471 
-1480 ERAEGKQ
+1480 
-1487 AGMPNYDTG
+1487 GM
-1496 YGYPVANFAGETF
+1496 
-1509 RFSLAQREK
+1509 
-1518 SAAEQ
+1518 AEQ

-1536 DRFMAG
+1536 DRFIAG
-1542 KISTDTIQVMR
+1542 KEKSPMVRVMT
-1553 TPLVMRLVG
+1553 TPLVLKLTG
-1562 AEVLPVEISVS
+1562 AEVLPVEIAKT
-1573 DLKKVL
+1573 DLEKIL
-1579 VDKHTDITPD
+1579 NGKHAGDMTPE
-1589 IMKQIPRALT
+1589 IMKQLPRALT
-1599 DPMMI
+1599 NPIMI
-1604 FSTYSG
+1604 FKSYTG
-1610 KNGEVRKV
+1610 PNGEERRVV
-1618 IVLEL
+1618 VVDL
-1623 KDKNGA
+1623 KDNNGA
-1629 TIVIPM
+1629 TIVVPF
-1635 ELERKKGNYE
+1635 ELKATNTERRYI
-1645 VNQITSAY
+1645 VNRIVSVY
-1653 GKTDKKTR
+1653 GKTGKRTR
-1661 RTSFVWFQKQL
+1661 TPSYEWFGRQL
-1672 QEGKLEYAN
+1672 ENGNLLYAN
-1681 RKKATDWISSE
+1681 RKKAINEILQRSPNW
-1692 QPHWLIPEEK
+1692 PIPEEK

-1712 ANEENLV
+1712 ANEEDLV

-1736 LVAMHNIDLGNLAA
+1736 LVVYHNVSAGKLRE
-1750 AIKLGGLPVPSIAVT
+1750 AIKLGGLPMPSLAIT
-1765 KKQTPYTGFGDA
+1765 KRDIPFGDFGEI
-1777 TLIMKKDTVDPSKTP
+1777 TLIGDKDMIDPRKSRSNE

-1797 AWTGVFPKVIRL
+1797 AYTVRKPVVNYEVPAKIDSDAFHKKYEETRKFLKKNSIDVGVINFSFYDGEESL
-1809 ANMKRLTSFVEK
+1809 AAMENNI
-1821 AIEPLQEEL
+1821 AI
-1830 PREVADY
+1830 
-1837 GDIYNSYIL
+1837 
-1846 RNANNKN
+1846 
-1853 GDVQKMLEDSLNS
+1853 
-1866 AGYKYYFLKTINKEP
+1866 KYYYVKNVLKKDIPIKERTVTP
-1881 KLKWRK
+1881 PVRGERLFKEYPELIHALKSSKVK
-1887 KGLNKEL
+1887 KGDFSEVDQAARPYFDEMRQDIAMGK
-1894 IDHPK
+1894 
-1899 ILKACQGL
+1899 GL
-1907 EKKYGKQGLKELLYE
+1907 VGRSKRVLTKWTTNGHINEEGVKELLLRLSAYEEDKKKKPYKEVDRQDFVKDLRKTIEEAGIERFTAFVRSEFDSLYKDRYLWDNGKKYAFNIDNIVKLMKKYRGTNNE
-1922 GPSAML
+1922 GPGGINYGFNSLLAFL
-1928 EESTD
+1928 SKKFTSIRDIKNHESLLAPNKKELVRYKKAEDMYNRLIDEAAELRGSYGMDLDMDLAGLMKDTRD
-1933 LKEANDL
+1933 GKKDLHGFPEDKKFLQHIKDFLKEA
-1940 IVNELSKK
+1940 
-1948 PEGNESPFLKR
+1948 
-1959 VHKRQQAR
+1959 
-1967 LVNGETLHSLLSD
+1967 
-1980 YLERDKKVFEEESF
+1980 
-1994 KQQLDKR
+1994 
-2001 IKANQNTFNAW
+2001 
-2012 KESFRDEM
+2012 DE
-2020 LGESVIRDSGKPA
+2020 VTTD
-2033 DLENIVDAMLGNL
+2033 
-2046 KNAQKGFAGF
+2046 
-2056 GIGNIIASSAKKIES
+2056 
-2071 FGEMH
+2071 
-2076 READRNMDGST
+2076 
-2087 NIETSLDKSE
+2087 
-2097 QYTKVKDEIIDFT
+2097 
-2110 GRMAEAYKWEDSW
+2110 
-2123 ESRSD
+2123 
-2128 ASQVLMSMMSGKTF
+2128 
-2142 KASARKFGFTYS
+2142 
-2154 AALEKQAKEIIKEV
+2154 
-2168 KNLPAK
+2168 
-2174 YFEAKPQ
+2174 YFEAKPA
-2181 RAVRF
+2181 RKVRF
-2186 SEVAA
+2186 DEFSG
-2191 AVMPKNASKEIKD
+2191 AVIPKGTPEETVNFLES
-2204 YLRAQGVTIR
+2204 QGIVVR
-2214 LYDPR
+2214 EYDQDV
-2219 IEGDRERVTN
+2219 EGDREAKAKELGQKLNV
-2229 SAQDR
+2229 
-2234 VKQYFQEGSNYQGSY
+2234 YFQNKYQGSY
-2249 DRNTNVIELFDGA
+2249 DRNANVIELFDGA
-2262 NESTVVHEGAHM
+2262 NESTVIHEGAHM

-2298 AKARAALKSMQGDLS
+2298 AKARAALKGMQGDLS
-2313 TIRSWAAFSEDH
+2313 AIRSWTAFSEDH

-2349 AGAMERWM
+2349 SGAMERWM

-2379 QGVFRRFK
+2379 QGIFRRFK

-2394 KTAKS
+2394 KTTKN

-2412 FDRMISTESEIN
+2412 FDRMISTEAEIN

-2471 VREEAIENFRASISS
+2471 VREEAIENFKASISS

-2511 SGTFPTRKD
+2511 SDTFPTKKD

-2527 AGFTEK
+2527 AGLTEK
-2533 DLKEKLRV
+2533 DLKEKLRA

-2555 EMVQHYREEALT
+2555 EMVQHYREEALI
-2567 PEAIRSMAEEIL
+2567 PEAIRGMAEEIL
-2579 RSPEGMAKKS
+2579 RSPEGMTKKS

-2679 AKGENK
+2679 AKGENQ

-2912 QAMDDDRYVAEDIIP
+2912 QAMDDDRYMAEDIIP

-2933 FEGSTALKLKD
+2933 FDGSSPMKMKD
-2944 LTMDQFREMAKVMK
+2944 LTMNQFREMAKVMK

-3006 TNLDRL
+3006 TSLDRL

-3021 DITLSEILIERMG
+3021 DITLPEILIERLG

-3084 TIGLDERGKPVS
+3084 TVGLDERGKPVS

-3155 EHLNSYWG
+3155 DHLNSYWG

-3205 SSAKTSNFSTTDI
+3205 SSTKTSNFSTTDI

-3329 NFTTMGFRFSTALLN
+3329 NFATMGFRFSTALLN
-3344 IGNITGMMDRMGA
+3344 IGNITGMMERMGA
-3357 MNALKAVGDFYF
+3357 ANALKAVGDFYF
-3369 HGNIVEQRRFIQN
+3369 HGNIIEQRRFIQT

-3409 ESELRSKIE
+3409 ESEFRSKIE

-3444 PEWLYTY
+3444 PEWLFTY
-3451 KNAMAVMEVDGKLT
+3451 KRAMAAMEIEGKLN
-3465 REEMDA
+3465 RDEMDA
-3471 EAVRLADKAVRE
+3471 KAVRLADKAVRE

-3494 SFTRKNGIL
+3494 SFIRKNGIL
-3503 AQMTTFYSYTNL
+3503 AQMTTFYSYTSL

-3530 GDVKPLLEATW
+3530 GDVKPLLAATW

-3549 VETTLREI
+3549 VETALREI

-3571 LHVIASGGPIGGVP
+3571 LHVAASGGPIGGVP
-3585 LAREAVPW
+3585 LVREAVPW

-3614 TLKHMENFLKAAK
+3614 TLKHMEKFLRATK
-3627 KGDLIEMGRGA
+3627 KGDLIEMGREA
-3638 TKAITRTSIPV
+3638 TKAITRISIPV

>member
-14 KPKDYTPIQVRP
+14 KPKDYTPIKVRQ

-167 TNILKSR
+167 TNILKNR

-197 IGYLYDTGTHFAGTA
+197 IGYLYDTGTHFVGTA
-212 YKAGQALDAQSELM
+212 YEAGQALDAQSELM

-240 KAIPDLMNAQ
+240 KAIPGLMNAQ

-286 ILSPI
+286 ILAPI

-316 AAGAVG
+316 AASAVG
-322 ATGVVAGA
+322 ATGAVAGA
-330 AVTGAAALT
+330 AVTGAAALA

-365 RTQKDKNGKSVY
+365 RTKKDKNGKSVY
-377 TREQAIGHAKRVGRI
+377 TREQAIGHAKRVGVI
-392 NAAIETGA
+392 NAAIEAGA
-400 WELALKGITKVW
+400 MELALKGITKVW

-439 AKAIGYGAKQFAKV
+439 AKAIGYGAKQFVKV

-468 DMDTRLFG
+468 DIDTSLFG
-476 KETVPV
+476 KEPIPM
-482 REMMGNALDA
+482 RKMMRNALDA

-506 GAALAGTGAHRAM
+506 GAALAGAGAHRAM
-519 KRIAGLSE
+519 KRITGLSE

-552 ESSLYQKAPETY
+552 ESSLYKKAPETY

-671 MTREKREAAAAE
+671 MTREKREAAATE

-712 DHIEDTCKTILQEAK
+712 DHIEDTCKAILQEAK
-727 DAWGKLTGVKE
+727 DAWGKLTGVKV
-738 LQDYMEQRKTQ
+738 LQDYMERRKTQ

-766 GKDRVHLR
+766 GEDRVHLR

-784 FYGAYGRAPNQRE
+784 FYGTYGRAPNQRE

-887 LVLAKIAENFHNNY
+887 LVLAKIAENFHKNY

-941 TEEWMKAP
+941 TDEWMKAP

-956 TERQWLI
+956 TEHQWLI
-963 THSETFREWFGDWET
+963 AHSEPFKKWFGDWDT
-978 VEKVTKLYYGNP
+978 VEKINGLINGVHVELAEKEMQHFQKMDFKAAKEEAKDVFRKLFSTVKNNTGYPEPAAVKRKDGEE
-990 IVMTEGGLKEKLEK
+990 IVVPMSALKEIRRHSADRRVLV
-1004 AARDNGINIAADA
+1004 AVSRLPDIIRD
-1017 DSIRKEIKT
+1017 S
-1026 IFKSLYPGKEL
+1026 
-1037 SKGYRE
+1037 
-1043 PGRVKNLDG
+1043 
-1052 ELISIT
+1052 
-1058 VSSAKELRHHSTN
+1058 
-1071 PRTLFL
+1071 
-1077 AVNLDSVI
+1077 
-1085 ENATFLYEEVKDES
+1085 TFLFESEKDLT
-1099 RVKKSNQTTLA
+1099 RNKRLNQTTTG
-1110 YRYYATRVVVN
+1110 YRYYGIKVGNKPGQYIRIVVRTDEN
-1121 GEECIARI
+1121 GKHYLYDMDFNGA
-1129 IVRKDKNGNLYFYDG
+1129 DKNKKSPHQTMLLDPK
-1144 DITSNEQIKKD
+1144 NESQSD
-1155 LPKYLY
+1155 
-1161 PDTKTGQN
+1161 
-1169 LGKSLFT
+1169 KSFFI

-1204 NDFEES
+1204 NDFEGS
-1210 STYHQMAG
+1210 STYHQMAEEYAHDVLSG
-1218 EHARN
+1218 
-1223 APLDK
+1223 K
-1228 LEVAKKMEEE
+1228 LTKKGM
-1238 EASPEEIWDTTGWM
+1238 
-1252 RGPEGEWRFEIPD
+1252 
-1265 NLDQI
+1265 
-1270 DLSFAKD
+1270 
-1277 QDRISLWQ
+1277 
-1285 IYSNPQLYEAYPALA
+1285 
-1300 NVKVYAEDTGKAY
+1300 AE
-1313 SGADGFTD
+1313 
-1321 EDGIHLSKEFIEK
+1321 
-1334 NPKEAKSALIHEL
+1334 
-1347 QHVIQMTVED
+1347 
-1357 RFSKGGNPK
+1357 R
-1366 IAEESMEMTLWKLE
+1366 
-1380 VRLEELKLKEPER
+1380 
-1393 SYIEAMQENDKQ
+1393 
-1405 AAEAMNNGDF
+1405 
-1415 AKFISL
+1415 
-1421 SKKKKE
+1421 
-1427 IRKNGP
+1427 
-1433 ENKEEIDNILRNI
+1433 
-1446 ETLKNAT
+1446 
-1453 KETEHGDPHGY
+1453 
-1464 KKYRRLG
+1464 
-1471 GEAEAFMTS
+1471 
-1480 ERAEGKQ
+1480 
-1487 AGMPNYDTG
+1487 
-1496 YGYPVANFAGETF
+1496 
-1509 RFSLAQREK
+1509 
-1518 SAAEQ
+1518 

-1542 KISTDTIQVMR
+1542 KIFTDTIQVMR

-1562 AEVLPVEISVS
+1562 AKVLPVEISAS

-1681 RKKATDWISSE
+1681 RKKAIDWISSE
-1692 QPHWLIPEEK
+1692 QPQWLIPKEK

-1712 ANEENLV
+1712 ANEEDLV

-1736 LVAMHNIDLGNLAA
+1736 LVVYHNVSAGKLRE
-1750 AIKLGGLPVPSIAVT
+1750 AIKLGGLPMPSLAIT
-1765 KKQTPYTGFGDA
+1765 KRDIPFGDFGEI
-1777 TLIMKKDTVDPSKTP
+1777 TLIGDKVMIDPRKSRSNE

-1797 AWTGVFPKVIRL
+1797 AYTVRKPVVNYEAPAKIDSDTFHKKYEETRKFLKKNSIDVGVINFSFYDGEESLAAMENNIVI
-1809 ANMKRLTSFVEK
+1809 
-1821 AIEPLQEEL
+1821 
-1830 PREVADY
+1830 
-1837 GDIYNSYIL
+1837 
-1846 RNANNKN
+1846 
-1853 GDVQKMLEDSLNS
+1853 
-1866 AGYKYYFLKTINKEP
+1866 KYYYVKNVLKKDIPIKERTVTP
-1881 KLKWRK
+1881 PVRGERLFKEYPELIHALKSSTVK
-1887 KGLNKEL
+1887 KGDFSEVDQAARPYFDEMRQDIAMGK
-1894 IDHPK
+1894 
-1899 ILKACQGL
+1899 GL
-1907 EKKYGKQGLKELLYE
+1907 VGRSKRVLAKWTTNGHINEEGVKELLLRLSAYEEDKKKKPYKEVDRQDFVKDLRKTIEEAGIERFTAFVRSEFDSLYKDRYLWDNGKKYAFNIDNIVKLMKKYRGTNNE
-1922 GPSAML
+1922 GPGGINYGFNSLLAFL
-1928 EESTD
+1928 SKKFTSIRDIKNHESLLAPNKKELARYKKAEDMYNRLIDEAAELRGSYGMDLDMDLAGLMKDTRD
-1933 LKEANDL
+1933 GKKDLHGFPEDKKFLQHIKDFLKEA
-1940 IVNELSKK
+1940 
-1948 PEGNESPFLKR
+1948 
-1959 VHKRQQAR
+1959 
-1967 LVNGETLHSLLSD
+1967 
-1980 YLERDKKVFEEESF
+1980 DKVTT
-1994 KQQLDKR
+1994 D
-2001 IKANQNTFNAW
+2001 
-2012 KESFRDEM
+2012 
-2020 LGESVIRDSGKPA
+2020 
-2033 DLENIVDAMLGNL
+2033 
-2046 KNAQKGFAGF
+2046 
-2056 GIGNIIASSAKKIES
+2056 
-2071 FGEMH
+2071 
-2076 READRNMDGST
+2076 
-2087 NIETSLDKSE
+2087 
-2097 QYTKVKDEIIDFT
+2097 
-2110 GRMAEAYKWEDSW
+2110 
-2123 ESRSD
+2123 
-2128 ASQVLMSMMSGKTF
+2128 
-2142 KASARKFGFTYS
+2142 
-2154 AALEKQAKEIIKEV
+2154 
-2168 KNLPAK
+2168 
-2174 YFEAKPQ
+2174 YFEAKPA
-2181 RAVRF
+2181 RKVTFDEFSGAVIPKGT
-2186 SEVAA
+2186 SEETV
-2191 AVMPKNASKEIKD
+2191 NFLES
-2204 YLRAQGVTIR
+2204 QGIVVR
-2214 LYDPR
+2214 EYDQDV
-2219 IEGDRERVTN
+2219 EGDREAKAKELGQKLNV
-2229 SAQDR
+2229 
-2234 VKQYFQEGSNYQGSY
+2234 YFQNKYQGSY
-2249 DRNTNVIELFDGA
+2249 DRNANVIELFDGA
-2262 NESTVVHEGAHM
+2262 NESTVIHEGAHM

-2364 FEKYLMDGSAPTKEM
+2364 FEKYLMEGSAPTKEM

-2394 KTAKS
+2394 KTAKN

-2412 FDRMISTESEIN
+2412 FDHMISTESEIN

-2471 VREEAIENFRASISS
+2471 VREEAIENFKAAISS
-2486 EEERTSFIESLGEE
+2486 EEERSSFIESLGEE

-2511 SGTFPTRKD
+2511 SDTFPTKKD

-2527 AGFTEK
+2527 AGLTEK
-2533 DLKEKLRV
+2533 DLKERLRA

-2567 PEAIRSMAEEIL
+2567 PEAIRGMAEEIL

-2616 SKDKKKTAREIRK
+2616 SKDKEKTAREIRK

-2697 MRALEAELEKERAQR
+2697 MRAIEAELEKERAQR

-2912 QAMDDDRYVAEDIIP
+2912 QAMDNENYFAEDIIP

-2933 FEGSTALKLKD
+2933 FDGSSPMKLKD

-2969 GNTLGTSFDEA
+2969 GNTLGTSFDDA
-2980 SQKIHDEILGNWTHR
+2980 AQKIHDEIIDNWTHR

-3021 DITLSEILIERMG
+3021 DITLPEILIERLG
-3034 KSAAEY
+3034 KSATEY

-3110 TKSNRARLIETL
+3110 TKSNRERLIETL

-3145 KDWDFVESVW
+3145 KDWDFVEKVW
-3155 EHLNSYWG
+3155 DHLNSYWG

-3205 SSAKTSNFSTTDI
+3205 SSTKTSNFSTTDI

-3284 VAAIENTAGPE
+3284 VTAIENTAGPE

-3314 MSEWDSTLGRARRRF
+3314 MSEWDSALGRARRRF
-3329 NFTTMGFRFSTALLN
+3329 NFATMGFRFSTALLN
-3344 IGNITGMMDRMGA
+3344 IGNITGMMERMGA
-3357 MNALKAVGDFYF
+3357 ANALKAVGDFYF
-3369 HGNIVEQRRFIQN
+3369 HGNIVEQRRFIQS

-3409 ESELRSKIE
+3409 ESEFRSKIE

-3444 PEWLYTY
+3444 PEWLFTY
-3451 KNAMAVMEVDGKLT
+3451 KRAMAAMEIEGKFN
-3465 REEMDA
+3465 RDEMDA

-3494 SFTRKNGIL
+3494 SFIRKNGIL

-3515 VTNQFIRAGYILYDK
+3515 VTNQFIRAGYTLYDK
-3530 GDVKPLLEATW
+3530 GDVKPLLAATW
-3541 YWWILGAL
+3541 YWWLLGAL

-3614 TLKHMENFLKAAK
+3614 TLKHMENFLRATK

>member
-1 MDEEILGSVLHGI
+1 MDEEILGSVLRGI

-105 GIAPQLIASDPDMY
+105 GIAPQLIASDSDMY

-154 EDPVATTIALKDY
+154 EDTVATTIALKDY

-197 IGYLYDTGTHFAGTA
+197 IGYLYDTGTHFVGTA
-212 YKAGQALDAQSELM
+212 YEAGQALDAQSELM

-240 KAIPDLMNAQ
+240 KAIPGLMNAQ

-286 ILSPI
+286 IIAPI

-316 AAGAVG
+316 AASAVG
-322 ATGVVAGA
+322 ATGAVAGA
-330 AVTGAAALT
+330 AVTGAAALA

-365 RTQKDKNGKSVY
+365 RTKKDKNGKSVY

-468 DMDTRLFG
+468 DIDTNLFG

-506 GAALAGTGAHRAM
+506 GAALAGAGAHRAM
-519 KRIAGLSE
+519 KRITGLSE

-552 ESSLYQKAPETY
+552 ESSLYKKAPETY
-564 RKTLQNQLDHT
+564 RKTLQNQLDHI

-671 MTREKREAAAAE
+671 MTREKREAAATE

-712 DHIEDTCKTILQEAK
+712 DHIEDTRKTILQEAK

-738 LQDYMEQRKTQ
+738 LQDYMERRKTQ

-766 GKDRVHLR
+766 GEDRVHLR

-853 LLDPETYEEAYKPLL
+853 LLDPETYEEVYKPLL
-868 EEIKAA
+868 EEIKAV

-887 LVLAKIAENFHNNY
+887 LVLAKIAENFHKSY
-901 GVPLKLAMIAAGEVS
+901 GVPLKLAMVKAGEVVGIREGAYGMAAFDVSRSGISSVSQFMDRIKAGKAAGEKPNKIRYTGKFGVS
-916 PETTHQL
+916 YSEEQVSHATILHRGHVLTKEQMDDIENHLDVLHNPALSSRGDALSGRYHGKSVLCRIDGDLGSYYVVLEVSNDNGVVWFKTGMAGGKESIDKIIAENSAGSLSYKDAGTTSQ
-923 NQSAI
+923 NNSAI
-928 ENELQLVKEKYWN
+928 TIDSLPNAL
-941 TEEWMKAP
+941 
-949 DGTPTKL
+949 
-956 TERQWLI
+956 
-963 THSETFREWFGDWET
+963 
-978 VEKVTKLYYGNP
+978 
-990 IVMTEGGLKEKLEK
+990 
-1004 AARDNGINIAADA
+1004 GI
-1017 DSIRKEIKT
+1017 
-1026 IFKSLYPGKEL
+1026 
-1037 SKGYRE
+1037 
-1043 PGRVKNLDG
+1043 
-1052 ELISIT
+1052 
-1058 VSSAKELRHHSTN
+1058 
-1071 PRTLFL
+1071 
-1077 AVNLDSVI
+1077 
-1085 ENATFLYEEVKDES
+1085 
-1099 RVKKSNQTTLA
+1099 VKKDA
-1110 YRYYATRVVVN
+1110 
-1121 GEECIARI
+1121 
-1129 IVRKDKNGNLYFYDG
+1129 
-1144 DITSNEQIKKD
+1144 
-1155 LPKYLY
+1155 
-1161 PDTKTGQN
+1161 
-1169 LGKSLFT
+1169 
-1176 HSIQE
+1176 
-1181 WLAKVKETTDK
+1181 
-1192 IGGNGEVLASVV
+1192 
-1204 NDFEES
+1204 
-1210 STYHQMAG
+1210 YHQMAG
-1218 EHARN
+1218 EYAHN
-1223 APLDK
+1223 VLSSK
-1228 LEVAKKMEEE
+1228 STKK
-1238 EASPEEIWDTTGWM
+1238 
-1252 RGPEGEWRFEIPD
+1252 
-1265 NLDQI
+1265 
-1270 DLSFAKD
+1270 
-1277 QDRISLWQ
+1277 
-1285 IYSNPQLYEAYPALA
+1285 
-1300 NVKVYAEDTGKAY
+1300 
-1313 SGADGFTD
+1313 
-1321 EDGIHLSKEFIEK
+1321 
-1334 NPKEAKSALIHEL
+1334 
-1347 QHVIQMTVED
+1347 
-1357 RFSKGGNPK
+1357 
-1366 IAEESMEMTLWKLE
+1366 
-1380 VRLEELKLKEPER
+1380 
-1393 SYIEAMQENDKQ
+1393 
-1405 AAEAMNNGDF
+1405 
-1415 AKFISL
+1415 
-1421 SKKKKE
+1421 
-1427 IRKNGP
+1427 
-1433 ENKEEIDNILRNI
+1433 
-1446 ETLKNAT
+1446 
-1453 KETEHGDPHGY
+1453 
-1464 KKYRRLG
+1464 
-1471 GEAEAFMTS
+1471 
-1480 ERAEGKQ
+1480 
-1487 AGMPNYDTG
+1487 GM
-1496 YGYPVANFAGETF
+1496 
-1509 RFSLAQREK
+1509 
-1518 SAAEQ
+1518 AEQ

-1536 DRFMAG
+1536 DRFIAG
-1542 KISTDTIQVMR
+1542 KEKSPMVRVMT
-1553 TPLVMRLVG
+1553 TPLVLKLTG
-1562 AEVLPVEISVS
+1562 AEVLPVEI
-1573 DLKKVL
+1573 
-1579 VDKHTDITPD
+1579 
-1589 IMKQIPRALT
+1589 A
-1599 DPMMI
+1599 
-1604 FSTYSG
+1604 
-1610 KNGEVRKV
+1610 
-1618 IVLEL
+1618 
-1623 KDKNGA
+1623 
-1629 TIVIPM
+1629 
-1635 ELERKKGNYE
+1635 
-1645 VNQITSAY
+1645 
-1653 GKTDKKTR
+1653 KTD
-1661 RTSFVWFQKQL
+1661 
-1672 QEGKLEYAN
+1672 
-1681 RKKATDWISSE
+1681 
-1692 QPHWLIPEEK
+1692 
-1702 VDNLLSAPNV
+1702 
-1712 ANEENLV
+1712 
-1719 KLKSENPTY
+1719 
-1728 YQTAADKD
+1728 
-1736 LVAMHNIDLGNLAA
+1736 
-1750 AIKLGGLPVPSIAVT
+1750 
-1765 KKQTPYTGFGDA
+1765 
-1777 TLIMKKDTVDPSKTP
+1777 
-1792 VFSRD
+1792 
-1797 AWTGVFPKVIRL
+1797 
-1809 ANMKRLTSFVEK
+1809 
-1821 AIEPLQEEL
+1821 
-1830 PREVADY
+1830 
-1837 GDIYNSYIL
+1837 
-1846 RNANNKN
+1846 
-1853 GDVQKMLEDSLNS
+1853 
-1866 AGYKYYFLKTINKEP
+1866 
-1881 KLKWRK
+1881 
-1887 KGLNKEL
+1887 
-1894 IDHPK
+1894 
-1899 ILKACQGL
+1899 
-1907 EKKYGKQGLKELLYE
+1907 
-1922 GPSAML
+1922 
-1928 EESTD
+1928 
-1933 LKEANDL
+1933 
-1940 IVNELSKK
+1940 
-1948 PEGNESPFLKR
+1948 
-1959 VHKRQQAR
+1959 
-1967 LVNGETLHSLLSD
+1967 
-1980 YLERDKKVFEEESF
+1980 
-1994 KQQLDKR
+1994 
-2001 IKANQNTFNAW
+2001 
-2012 KESFRDEM
+2012 
-2020 LGESVIRDSGKPA
+2020 
-2033 DLENIVDAMLGNL
+2033 
-2046 KNAQKGFAGF
+2046 
-2056 GIGNIIASSAKKIES
+2056 
-2071 FGEMH
+2071 
-2076 READRNMDGST
+2076 
-2087 NIETSLDKSE
+2087 
-2097 QYTKVKDEIIDFT
+2097 
-2110 GRMAEAYKWEDSW
+2110 
-2123 ESRSD
+2123 
-2128 ASQVLMSMMSGKTF
+2128 
-2142 KASARKFGFTYS
+2142 
-2154 AALEKQAKEIIKEV
+2154 
-2168 KNLPAK
+2168 
-2174 YFEAKPQ
+2174 
-2181 RAVRF
+2181 
-2186 SEVAA
+2186 
-2191 AVMPKNASKEIKD
+2191 NASKEIKD

-2249 DRNTNVIELFDGA
+2249 DRNANVIELFDGA
-2262 NESTVVHEGAHM
+2262 NESTVIHEGAHM

-2287 ENVATYFNGDT
+2287 ENVDTYFNGDT
-2298 AKARAALKSMQGDLS
+2298 AKARAALKSMQSDLS

-2335 KEFTKYAEDIRAGK
+2335 KEFTRYAEDIRAGK
-2349 AGAMERWM
+2349 TGAMERWM

-2412 FDRMISTESEIN
+2412 FDRMISTEAEIN

-2471 VREEAIENFRASISS
+2471 VREEAIENFTASISS

-2511 SGTFPTRKD
+2511 SDTFPTKKD

-2527 AGFTEK
+2527 AGLTEK
-2533 DLKEKLRV
+2533 DLKEKLRA

-2567 PEAIRSMAEEIL
+2567 PEAIRGMAEEIL

-2638 TTEIDKQ
+2638 TTEVDKQ

-2679 AKGENK
+2679 AKGENQ

-2749 DMREIKEDARNTLG
+2749 DMREIKQDARNTLG

-2804 EQAQCLTMAKFARAN
+2804 EQAQCLTMSKFARAN

-2912 QAMDDDRYVAEDIIP
+2912 QAMDDDRYMAEDIIP

-2933 FEGSTALKLKD
+2933 FDGSSPMKLKD
-2944 LTMDQFREMAKVMK
+2944 ITMDQFREMAKVMK

-2969 GNTLGTSFDEA
+2969 GNTLGTSFDDA
-2980 SQKIHDEILGNWTHR
+2980 AQKIHDEIIDNWTHR

-3021 DITLSEILIERMG
+3021 DITLPEILIERLG

-3110 TKSNRARLIETL
+3110 TKSNRTRLIETL

-3205 SSAKTSNFSTTDI
+3205 SSTKTSNFSTTDI

-3239 AGTSGGQKLRL
+3239 AGASGGQKLRL

-3284 VAAIENTAGPE
+3284 VTAIENTAGPE

-3344 IGNITGMMDRMGA
+3344 IGNITGMMERMGA
-3357 MNALKAVGDFYF
+3357 ANAIKAVGDFYF
-3369 HGNIVEQRRFIQN
+3369 HGNIVEQRRFIQA

-3409 ESELRSKIE
+3409 ESEFRSKIE

-3444 PEWLYTY
+3444 PEWLFTY
-3451 KNAMAVMEVDGKLT
+3451 KRAMAAMEIEGKLN
-3465 REEMDA
+3465 RDEMDA

-3494 SFTRKNGIL
+3494 GFIRKNGIL

-3515 VTNQFIRAGYILYDK
+3515 VTNQFIRAGYVLYDK
-3530 GDVKPLLEATW
+3530 GDVKPLLAATW

-3549 VETTLREI
+3549 VETALREI

-3585 LAREAVPW
+3585 IAREAVPW

-3614 TLKHMENFLKAAK
+3614 TLKHMEKFLKATK

-3638 TKAITRTSIPV
+3638 TKVITRTSIPV

-3655 AFWNFMRMACTD
+3655 AFWNFMRMVCTD

>member
-1 MDEEILGSVLHGI
+1 MDEEILGSVLRGI
-14 KPKDYTPIQVRP
+14 KPKDYTPIQVRQ

-141 AKTLNELY
+141 VKTLNELY

-174 EAAAQGAAV
+174 EAATQGAAV

-197 IGYLYDTGTHFAGTA
+197 IGYLYDTGTHFVGTA
-212 YKAGQALDAQSELM
+212 YEAGQALDAQSELM
-226 YKASIGEI
+226 YKASIGAI
-234 SDEEVE
+234 SDEDVE

-286 ILSPI
+286 ILAPI

-316 AAGAVG
+316 AASAVG
-322 ATGVVAGA
+322 ATGAVAGA
-330 AVTGAAALT
+330 AVTGAAALA

-344 GTASVFTGTYR
+344 GTTSVFVGTYR

-365 RTQKDKNGKSVY
+365 RAKKDKNGKSVY
-377 TREQAIGHAKRVGRI
+377 TRDEAIGHAKRVGVI
-392 NAAIETGA
+392 NAAIEAGA
-400 WELALKGITKVW
+400 MELALKGITKVW

-429 LIGAGRAAVG
+429 LIGAGRNTVR
-439 AKAIGYGAKQFAKV
+439 AKAIGYGAKQLVKV

-468 DMDTRLFG
+468 DIDTNLFG
-476 KETVPV
+476 KETVSI
-482 REMMGNALDA
+482 REMTGNALDA
-492 MIEAVPSVVGMSIG
+492 MIEAVPSVIGMSIG
-506 GAALAGTGAHRAM
+506 GAALAGAGAHRAM

-527 MKDAVIEFK
+527 IKDAVIEFK

-552 ESSLYQKAPETY
+552 ESSLYKKAPETY
-564 RKTLQNQLDHT
+564 QKTLQNQLDRT

-620 LEVET
+620 LEVEA
-625 GKYMQTATPET
+625 GKYMQTATPEA

-671 MTREKREAAAAE
+671 MTREKREAAASE
-683 KILNDHFSDDTD
+683 KILNDHFSDDTN

-727 DAWGKLTGVKE
+727 DAWGELTGVKE
-738 LQDYMEQRKTQ
+738 LQDYMERRKTQ

-756 KGVDM
+756 KGVD
-761 FDVGE
+761 FVDVGE

-774 VSKNPDWYQD
+774 ISKNPGWYQD
-784 FYGAYGRAPNQRE
+784 FYDSYGRAPTQRE

-810 DKGDEESK
+810 DKGDDESK
-818 VAIAEIEEAKK
+818 AAIAEIEEAKK

-887 LVLAKIAENFHNNY
+887 LVLAKIAENFHKNY
-901 GVPLKLAMIAAGEVS
+901 GVPLKLAMVKAGEVVGIREGAYGMAAFDVS
-916 PETTHQL
+916 RSGISSVSQFMDRIKAGKTAGEKPNKIRYTGKFGVSYSEEQVSHATILHRGHVLTKEQMDDIENHLDVLHNPALSSRGDALSGRYHGKSVLCRIDGDLGSYYVVLEVSNDNGVVWFKTGMAGGKESIDKIIAEHSAGSLSYKDAGTTSQ
-923 NQSAI
+923 NNSAI
-928 ENELQLVKEKYWN
+928 TIDSLPNAL
-941 TEEWMKAP
+941 
-949 DGTPTKL
+949 
-956 TERQWLI
+956 
-963 THSETFREWFGDWET
+963 
-978 VEKVTKLYYGNP
+978 
-990 IVMTEGGLKEKLEK
+990 
-1004 AARDNGINIAADA
+1004 GI
-1017 DSIRKEIKT
+1017 
-1026 IFKSLYPGKEL
+1026 
-1037 SKGYRE
+1037 
-1043 PGRVKNLDG
+1043 
-1052 ELISIT
+1052 
-1058 VSSAKELRHHSTN
+1058 
-1071 PRTLFL
+1071 
-1077 AVNLDSVI
+1077 
-1085 ENATFLYEEVKDES
+1085 
-1099 RVKKSNQTTLA
+1099 VKKDA
-1110 YRYYATRVVVN
+1110 
-1121 GEECIARI
+1121 
-1129 IVRKDKNGNLYFYDG
+1129 
-1144 DITSNEQIKKD
+1144 
-1155 LPKYLY
+1155 
-1161 PDTKTGQN
+1161 
-1169 LGKSLFT
+1169 
-1176 HSIQE
+1176 
-1181 WLAKVKETTDK
+1181 
-1192 IGGNGEVLASVV
+1192 
-1204 NDFEES
+1204 
-1210 STYHQMAG
+1210 YHQMAG
-1218 EHARN
+1218 EYAHN
-1223 APLDK
+1223 VLSGK
-1228 LEVAKKMEEE
+1228 STKKDM
-1238 EASPEEIWDTTGWM
+1238 
-1252 RGPEGEWRFEIPD
+1252 
-1265 NLDQI
+1265 
-1270 DLSFAKD
+1270 
-1277 QDRISLWQ
+1277 
-1285 IYSNPQLYEAYPALA
+1285 
-1300 NVKVYAEDTGKAY
+1300 AE
-1313 SGADGFTD
+1313 
-1321 EDGIHLSKEFIEK
+1321 
-1334 NPKEAKSALIHEL
+1334 
-1347 QHVIQMTVED
+1347 
-1357 RFSKGGNPK
+1357 R
-1366 IAEESMEMTLWKLE
+1366 
-1380 VRLEELKLKEPER
+1380 
-1393 SYIEAMQENDKQ
+1393 
-1405 AAEAMNNGDF
+1405 
-1415 AKFISL
+1415 
-1421 SKKKKE
+1421 
-1427 IRKNGP
+1427 
-1433 ENKEEIDNILRNI
+1433 
-1446 ETLKNAT
+1446 
-1453 KETEHGDPHGY
+1453 
-1464 KKYRRLG
+1464 
-1471 GEAEAFMTS
+1471 
-1480 ERAEGKQ
+1480 
-1487 AGMPNYDTG
+1487 
-1496 YGYPVANFAGETF
+1496 
-1509 RFSLAQREK
+1509 
-1518 SAAEQ
+1518 

-1536 DRFMAG
+1536 DRFIAG
-1542 KISTDTIQVMR
+1542 KEKSPMVRVMT
-1553 TPLVMRLVG
+1553 TPLVLKLTG
-1562 AEVLPVEISVS
+1562 AEVLPVEIAKT
-1573 DLKKVL
+1573 DLEKIL
-1579 VDKHTDITPD
+1579 NGKHAGDMTPE
-1589 IMKQIPRALT
+1589 IMKQLPRALT
-1599 DPMMI
+1599 NPIMI
-1604 FSTYSG
+1604 FKSYTG
-1610 KNGEVRKV
+1610 PNGEERRVV
-1618 IVLEL
+1618 VVDL
-1623 KDKNGA
+1623 KDNNGA
-1629 TIVIPM
+1629 TIVVPF
-1635 ELERKKGNYE
+1635 ELKATNTERRYI
-1645 VNQITSAY
+1645 VNRIASVY
-1653 GKTDKKTR
+1653 GKTGKRTR
-1661 RTSFVWFQKQL
+1661 TPSYEWFGRQL
-1672 QEGKLEYAN
+1672 ENGNLLYAN
-1681 RKKATDWISSE
+1681 RKKAINEILQRSPNW
-1692 QPHWLIPEEK
+1692 PIPEEK

-1712 ANEENLV
+1712 ANEEDLV

-1736 LVAMHNIDLGNLAA
+1736 LVVYHNVSTGKLRE
-1750 AIKLGGLPVPSIAVT
+1750 AIKLGGLLKMAAV
-1765 KKQTPYTGFGDA
+1765 KVMQENSAPQDQYWQINPDIKG
-1777 TLIMKKDTVDPSKTP
+1777 DTVLQVVDLTEAAKERGIITP
-1792 VFSRD
+1792 QQTKAFLRTLVGNFNEETAD
-1797 AWTGVFPKVIRL
+1797 G
-1809 ANMKRLTSFVEK
+1809 K
-1821 AIEPLQEEL
+1821 AI
-1830 PREVADY
+1830 
-1837 GDIYNSYIL
+1837 I
-1846 RNANNKN
+1846 
-1853 GDVQKMLEDSLNS
+1853 
-1866 AGYKYYFLKTINKEP
+1866 
-1881 KLKWRK
+1881 
-1887 KGLNKEL
+1887 
-1894 IDHPK
+1894 K
-1899 ILKACQGL
+1899 ILKKRIDHVAYSSKIKPTQEVRDVCNNGIFN
-1907 EKKYGKQGLKELLYE
+1907 LKELVNHAVLV
-1922 GPSAML
+1922 
-1928 EESTD
+1928 ES
-1933 LKEANDL
+1933 NP
-1940 IVNELSKK
+1940 NEKVKRDTGLSTAQ
-1948 PEGNESPFLKR
+1948 KR
-1959 VHKRQQAR
+1959 KQRERNAVLSYHRFYVPVRIGDTIYTVR
-1967 LVNGETLHSLLSD
+1967 LVAEEGRNVITL
-1980 YLERDKKVFEEESF
+1980 
-1994 KQQLDKR
+1994 
-2001 IKANQNTFNAW
+2001 NPT
-2012 KESFRDEM
+2012 M
-2020 LGESVIRDSGKPA
+2020 L
-2033 DLENIVDAMLGNL
+2033 N
-2046 KNAQKGFAGF
+2046 
-2056 GIGNIIASSAKKIES
+2056 
-2071 FGEMH
+2071 
-2076 READRNMDGST
+2076 
-2087 NIETSLDKSE
+2087 
-2097 QYTKVKDEIIDFT
+2097 
-2110 GRMAEAYKWEDSW
+2110 
-2123 ESRSD
+2123 
-2128 ASQVLMSMMSGKTF
+2128 
-2142 KASARKFGFTYS
+2142 
-2154 AALEKQAKEIIKEV
+2154 
-2168 KNLPAK
+2168 
-2174 YFEAKPQ
+2174 
-2181 RAVRF
+2181 
-2186 SEVAA
+2186 
-2191 AVMPKNASKEIKD
+2191 
-2204 YLRAQGVTIR
+2204 
-2214 LYDPR
+2214 LYDVIADKEQNKKR
-2219 IEGDRERVTN
+2219 REPLPGPPGNGLSLVEDGIAPFDTITI
-2229 SAQDR
+2229 AELLKD
-2234 VKQYFQEGSNYQGSY
+2234 VKSHTGEPYFQVAVDHSITHGPATGNAGKYQGAY
-2249 DRNTNVIELFDGA
+2249 NPTTNVIEIFNGA
-2262 NESTVVHEGAHM
+2262 NQSTVVHEGGHM
-2274 FLSMLE
+2274 FLTALLHLSRMNDEELREAFTAEYRKHQTSE
-2280 NMSQMSE
+2280 NREKPLGPRDLQDIESQMKASREKVEKDLETIRDWAGFSE
-2287 ENVATYFNGDT
+2287 E
-2298 AKARAALKSMQGDLS
+2298 
-2313 TIRSWAAFSEDH
+2313 H
-2325 LSEYKGTILE
+2325 LAEYKGTALE
-2335 KEFTKYAEDIRAGK
+2335 KEFMQHAEAVRRGDD
-2349 AGAMERWM
+2349 GAEERWM

-2394 KTAKS
+2394 KTAKN

-2412 FDRMISTESEIN
+2412 FDRMISTEAEIN

-2471 VREEAIENFRASISS
+2471 VREEAIENFKASISS

-2511 SGTFPTRKD
+2511 SDTFPTKKD

-2527 AGFTEK
+2527 AGLTEK
-2533 DLKEKLRV
+2533 DLKEKLRA

-2567 PEAIRSMAEEIL
+2567 PEAIRGMAEEIL
-2579 RSPEGMAKKS
+2579 RSPEGMVKKS

-2679 AKGENK
+2679 AKGENQ

-2740 KESRDAMRF
+2740 KESREAMRF
-2749 DMREIKEDARNTLG
+2749 NMKEIKEDARNTLG

-2912 QAMDDDRYVAEDIIP
+2912 QAMDDDRYMAEDIIP

-2933 FEGSTALKLKD
+2933 FDGSSPMKLKD

-2969 GNTLGTSFDEA
+2969 GNTLGTSFDDA
-2980 SQKIHDEILGNWTHR
+2980 AQKIHDEILGNWTHR

-3006 TNLDRL
+3006 TGLDRL

-3021 DITLSEILIERMG
+3021 DITLPEILIERLG

-3040 FYKPMDKA
+3040 FYKPIDKA

-3053 ELKSAARVT
+3053 ELKSEARVT

-3072 KEWTAIRSKKLY
+3072 KEWTVIRSKKLY
-3084 TIGLDERGKPVS
+3084 TVGLDERGKPVS

-3110 TKSNRARLIETL
+3110 TKSNRERLIETL

-3127 LNTDEKTILD
+3127 LEINEETILD

-3155 EHLNSYWG
+3155 DHLNSYWG

-3205 SSAKTSNFSTTDI
+3205 SSTKTSNFSTTDI

-3239 AGTSGGQKLRL
+3239 AGASGGQKLRL

-3344 IGNITGMMDRMGA
+3344 IGNITGMMERMGA
-3357 MNALKAVGDFYF
+3357 ANALKAVGDFYF
-3369 HGNIVEQRRFIQN
+3369 HGNIIEQRRFIQT

-3409 ESELRSKIE
+3409 ESEFRSKIE

-3444 PEWLYTY
+3444 PEWLFTY
-3451 KNAMAVMEVDGKLT
+3451 KRAMAAMEIEGKLN
-3465 REEMDA
+3465 RDEMDA

-3483 TFGSNETKDQT
+3483 TFGSNETKDQS
-3494 SFTRKNGIL
+3494 SFIRKNGIL

-3515 VTNQFIRAGYILYDK
+3515 VTNQFIRAGYTLYDK
-3530 GDVKPLLEATW
+3530 GDVKPLLAATW
-3541 YWWILGAL
+3541 YWWLLGAL

-3585 LAREAVPW
+3585 LVREAVPW

-3614 TLKHMENFLKAAK
+3614 TLKHMENFLKATK

>member
-14 KPKDYTPIQVRP
+14 MPKDYTPIQVRP
-26 TPEFGGI
+26 TPEFGGV
-33 QLTEEQQA
+33 QRTEEQQA
-41 KKDNMESVKDGE
+41 KKDNMESVKNGE

-141 AKTLNELY
+141 AKTLKDLY

-167 TNILKSR
+167 TNILKNR
-174 EAAAQGAAV
+174 EAAARGAAV

-197 IGYLYDTGTHFAGTA
+197 IGYLYDTGTHFVGTA
-212 YKAGQALDAQSELM
+212 YEAGQALDAQSELM
-226 YKASIGEI
+226 YKASIGAI

-322 ATGVVAGA
+322 ATGAVAGA
-330 AVTGAAALT
+330 AVTGAAALA

-344 GTASVFTGTYR
+344 GTASVFVGTYR

-365 RTQKDKNGKSVY
+365 RAKKDKNGKSVY
-377 TREQAIGHAKRVGRI
+377 TREQAIGHAKRVGVI
-392 NAAIETGA
+392 NAAIEAGA
-400 WELALKGITKVW
+400 MELALKGITKVW
-412 GSDAAKAVIKN
+412 GSDAAKAVIKD

-429 LIGAGRAAVG
+429 LIGAGRNTVR
-439 AKAIGYGAKQFAKV
+439 AKAIGYSAKQLAKV

-460 EGLQSLSA
+460 EGLQSLST
-468 DMDTRLFG
+468 DTDTNLFG
-476 KETVPV
+476 KETVSI
-482 REMMGNALDA
+482 REMTGNALDA
-492 MIEAVPSVVGMSIG
+492 MIEAVPSVIGMSIG
-506 GAALAGTGAHRAM
+506 GAALAGAGAHRAM
-519 KRIAGLSE
+519 KSIAGLSE

-552 ESSLYQKAPETY
+552 ESSLYKKAPETY
-564 RKTLQNQLDHT
+564 QKTLQNQLDRT

-671 MTREKREAAAAE
+671 MTREKREAAASE
-683 KILNDHFSDDTD
+683 KILNDHFSEDTD

-727 DAWGKLTGVKE
+727 DAWGELTGVKE
-738 LQDYMEQRKTQ
+738 LQDYMERRKTQ

-756 KGVDM
+756 KGVD
-761 FDVGE
+761 FVDVGA

-774 VSKNPDWYQD
+774 ISKNPGWYQD
-784 FYGAYGRAPNQRE
+784 FYDSYGRAPTQRE

-810 DKGDEESK
+810 DKGDDESK
-818 VAIAEIEEAKK
+818 AAIAEIEEAKK

-840 LKSLNKEDLIAQT
+840 LKSLNKEDLIAQA

-887 LVLAKIAENFHNNY
+887 LVLAKLAENFHKNY
-901 GVPLKLAMIAAGEVS
+901 GVPLKLAMVKAGEVVGIS
-916 PETTHQL
+916 KDAYGMAAFDVSRSGISSVSQFMDRIKAGKIAGEKPNKIRYTGKFGVSYSEEQVSHATTLHRGHVLTKEQMDDIENHL
-923 NQSAI
+923 DVLHNPALSSRGDALSGRYHGKSVLCRIDGDLGSYYVVLEVSNDNGVVWFKTGMAGGKESIDKIIAEHSAGSLSYKDAGTTSQNNSAI
-928 ENELQLVKEKYWN
+928 TIDSLPNAL
-941 TEEWMKAP
+941 
-949 DGTPTKL
+949 
-956 TERQWLI
+956 
-963 THSETFREWFGDWET
+963 
-978 VEKVTKLYYGNP
+978 
-990 IVMTEGGLKEKLEK
+990 
-1004 AARDNGINIAADA
+1004 GI
-1017 DSIRKEIKT
+1017 
-1026 IFKSLYPGKEL
+1026 
-1037 SKGYRE
+1037 
-1043 PGRVKNLDG
+1043 
-1052 ELISIT
+1052 
-1058 VSSAKELRHHSTN
+1058 
-1071 PRTLFL
+1071 
-1077 AVNLDSVI
+1077 
-1085 ENATFLYEEVKDES
+1085 
-1099 RVKKSNQTTLA
+1099 VKKDA
-1110 YRYYATRVVVN
+1110 
-1121 GEECIARI
+1121 
-1129 IVRKDKNGNLYFYDG
+1129 
-1144 DITSNEQIKKD
+1144 
-1155 LPKYLY
+1155 
-1161 PDTKTGQN
+1161 
-1169 LGKSLFT
+1169 
-1176 HSIQE
+1176 
-1181 WLAKVKETTDK
+1181 
-1192 IGGNGEVLASVV
+1192 
-1204 NDFEES
+1204 
-1210 STYHQMAG
+1210 YHQMA
-1218 EHARN
+1218 
-1223 APLDK
+1223 
-1228 LEVAKKMEEE
+1228 
-1238 EASPEEIWDTTGWM
+1238 
-1252 RGPEGEWRFEIPD
+1252 
-1265 NLDQI
+1265 
-1270 DLSFAKD
+1270 
-1277 QDRISLWQ
+1277 
-1285 IYSNPQLYEAYPALA
+1285 
-1300 NVKVYAEDTGKAY
+1300 
-1313 SGADGFTD
+1313 
-1321 EDGIHLSKEFIEK
+1321 EK
-1334 NPKEAKSALIHEL
+1334 
-1347 QHVIQMTVED
+1347 
-1357 RFSKGGNPK
+1357 
-1366 IAEESMEMTLWKLE
+1366 
-1380 VRLEELKLKEPER
+1380 
-1393 SYIEAMQENDKQ
+1393 
-1405 AAEAMNNGDF
+1405 
-1415 AKFISL
+1415 
-1421 SKKKKE
+1421 
-1427 IRKNGP
+1427 
-1433 ENKEEIDNILRNI
+1433 
-1446 ETLKNAT
+1446 
-1453 KETEHGDPHGY
+1453 
-1464 KKYRRLG
+1464 
-1471 GEAEAFMTS
+1471 
-1480 ERAEGKQ
+1480 
-1487 AGMPNYDTG
+1487 
-1496 YGYPVANFAGETF
+1496 
-1509 RFSLAQREK
+1509 
-1518 SAAEQ
+1518 

-1635 ELERKKGNYE
+1635 ELERKRGNYE

-1661 RTSFVWFQKQL
+1661 RTSFVWYQKQL

-1712 ANEENLV
+1712 ANEEDLV

-1728 YQTAADKD
+1728 YQTAAEKN

-1777 TLIMKKDTVDPSKTP
+1777 TLIMKKDTIDPSKTP

-1821 AIEPLQEEL
+1821 VIEPLQEEL
-1830 PREVADY
+1830 PREAADY
-1837 GDIYNSYIL
+1837 GDMYDSYIL
-1846 RNANNKN
+1846 LNANNKN

-1881 KLKWRK
+1881 KLKWKK

-1894 IDHPK
+1894 IDHPE
-1899 ILKACQGL
+1899 ILKMCQGL

-1922 GPSAML
+1922 GPFAML

-1933 LKEANDL
+1933 LKEVNDL

-1959 VHKRQQAR
+1959 VHERQQAR

-1980 YLERDKKVFEEESF
+1980 YLERDKKVFEGESF

-2046 KNAQKGFAGF
+2046 KNAQKSFAGF

-2076 READRNMDGST
+2076 READRNMDEST
-2087 NIETSLDKSE
+2087 NIETGLDKSE
-2097 QYTKVKDEIIDFT
+2097 QYTKVKDEIMDFT
-2110 GRMAEAYKWEDSW
+2110 DRMAEACKWEDSW

-2168 KNLPAK
+2168 KDLPAK

-2262 NESTVVHEGAHM
+2262 NESTVIHEGAHM

-2280 NMSQMSE
+2280 NMSRMSE
-2287 ENVATYFNGDT
+2287 ENVATYFNGDM
-2298 AKARAALKSMQGDLS
+2298 AKAHAALKSMQGDLS

-2335 KEFTKYAEDIRAGK
+2335 KEFTRYAEDIRAGK
-2349 AGAMERWM
+2349 AGALERWM

-2394 KTAKS
+2394 KTTKN

-2471 VREEAIENFRASISS
+2471 VREEAIENFKASISS

-2511 SGTFPTRKD
+2511 SDTFPTKKD

-2533 DLKEKLRV
+2533 DLKEKLRA

-2567 PEAIRSMAEEIL
+2567 PEAIRGMAEEIL

-2912 QAMDDDRYVAEDIIP
+2912 QAMDDDRYMAEDIIP

-3006 TNLDRL
+3006 TSLDRL

-3021 DITLSEILIERMG
+3021 EITLPEILIERLG

-3084 TIGLDERGKPVS
+3084 TVGLDERGKPVS

-3205 SSAKTSNFSTTDI
+3205 SSTKTSNFSTTDI

-3344 IGNITGMMDRMGA
+3344 IGNITGMMERMGA
-3357 MNALKAVGDFYF
+3357 ANAIKAVGDFYF
-3369 HGNIVEQRRFIQN
+3369 HGNIVEQRRFIQT

-3409 ESELRSKIE
+3409 ESEFRSKIE

-3444 PEWLYTY
+3444 PEWLFTY
-3451 KNAMAVMEVDGKLT
+3451 KRAMAAMEIEGKLN
-3465 REEMDA
+3465 RDEMDA

-3483 TFGSNETKDQT
+3483 TFGSNETKDQS
-3494 SFTRKNGIL
+3494 SFIRKNGIL

-3515 VTNQFIRAGYILYDK
+3515 VTNQFIRAGYTLYDK
-3530 GDVKPLLEATW
+3530 GDVKPLLAATW

-3614 TLKHMENFLKAAK
+3614 TLKHMENFLKATK

-3638 TKAITRTSIPV
+3638 TKVVTRTYIPV
-3649 PDTITD
+3649 PDTVTD

>member
-14 KPKDYTPIQVRP
+14 KPKDYTPIKVRQ

-197 IGYLYDTGTHFAGTA
+197 IGYLYDTGTHFVGTA
-212 YKAGQALDAQSELM
+212 YEAGQALDAQSELM

-240 KAIPDLMNAQ
+240 KAIPGLMNAQ

-286 ILSPI
+286 ILAPI

-316 AAGAVG
+316 AASAVG
-322 ATGVVAGA
+322 ATGAVAGA
-330 AVTGAAALT
+330 AVTGAAALA

-365 RTQKDKNGKSVY
+365 RTKKDKNGKSVY

-400 WELALKGITKVW
+400 WELALKGITRVW

-429 LIGAGRAAVG
+429 LIGAGRVAVG
-439 AKAIGYGAKQFAKV
+439 AKAIGYGAKQFVKV

-468 DMDTRLFG
+468 DIDTSLFG
-476 KETVPV
+476 KEPIPM
-482 REMMGNALDA
+482 RKMMRNALDA

-506 GAALAGTGAHRAM
+506 GAALAGAGAHRAM

-552 ESSLYQKAPETY
+552 ESSLYKKAPETY

-671 MTREKREAAAAE
+671 MTREKREAAATE

-727 DAWGKLTGVKE
+727 DAWGKLTGVE
-738 LQDYMEQRKTQ
+738 ALQDYMERRKTQ

-784 FYGAYGRAPNQRE
+784 FYGTYGRAPNQRE

-887 LVLAKIAENFHNNY
+887 LILAKLAENFHKNY

-916 PETTHQL
+916 PETASQL

-949 DGTPTKL
+949 DGTLTKL

-990 IVMTEGGLKEKLEK
+990 IVMTEGGFKEKLEK

-1218 EHARN
+1218 EYAHN
-1223 APLDK
+1223 VLSGK
-1228 LEVAKKMEEE
+1228 STKKDM
-1238 EASPEEIWDTTGWM
+1238 
-1252 RGPEGEWRFEIPD
+1252 
-1265 NLDQI
+1265 
-1270 DLSFAKD
+1270 
-1277 QDRISLWQ
+1277 
-1285 IYSNPQLYEAYPALA
+1285 
-1300 NVKVYAEDTGKAY
+1300 AE
-1313 SGADGFTD
+1313 
-1321 EDGIHLSKEFIEK
+1321 
-1334 NPKEAKSALIHEL
+1334 
-1347 QHVIQMTVED
+1347 
-1357 RFSKGGNPK
+1357 R
-1366 IAEESMEMTLWKLE
+1366 
-1380 VRLEELKLKEPER
+1380 
-1393 SYIEAMQENDKQ
+1393 
-1405 AAEAMNNGDF
+1405 
-1415 AKFISL
+1415 
-1421 SKKKKE
+1421 
-1427 IRKNGP
+1427 
-1433 ENKEEIDNILRNI
+1433 
-1446 ETLKNAT
+1446 
-1453 KETEHGDPHGY
+1453 
-1464 KKYRRLG
+1464 
-1471 GEAEAFMTS
+1471 
-1480 ERAEGKQ
+1480 
-1487 AGMPNYDTG
+1487 
-1496 YGYPVANFAGETF
+1496 
-1509 RFSLAQREK
+1509 
-1518 SAAEQ
+1518 

-1536 DRFMAG
+1536 DRFIAG
-1542 KISTDTIQVMR
+1542 KEKSPMVRVMT
-1553 TPLVMRLVG
+1553 TPLVLKLTG
-1562 AEVLPVEISVS
+1562 AEVLPVEIAKT
-1573 DLKKVL
+1573 DLEKIL
-1579 VDKHTDITPD
+1579 NGKHAGDMTPE
-1589 IMKQIPRALT
+1589 IMKQLPRALT
-1599 DPMMI
+1599 NPIMI
-1604 FSTYSG
+1604 FKSYTG
-1610 KNGEVRKV
+1610 PNGEERRVV
-1618 IVLEL
+1618 VVDL
-1623 KDKNGA
+1623 KDRNGA
-1629 TIVIPM
+1629 TIVVPF
-1635 ELERKKGNYE
+1635 ELKVTTRKNYE
-1645 VNQITSAY
+1645 INRIASAY
-1653 GKTDKKTR
+1653 GKTKKK
-1661 RTSFVWFQKQL
+1661 SKIPSYEWFIGQL
-1672 QEGKLEYAN
+1672 DEGNLLYVN
-1681 RKKATDWISSE
+1681 RKKAINEILQRSPNW
-1692 QPHWLIPEEK
+1692 PMPEEK

-1712 ANEENLV
+1712 ANEEDLV

-1736 LVAMHNIDLGNLAA
+1736 LVVYHNVSTGKLRE
-1750 AIKLGGLPVPSIAVT
+1750 AIKLGGLPMPSLAIT
-1765 KKQTPYTGFGDA
+1765 KRDIPFGDFGEI
-1777 TLIMKKDTVDPSKTP
+1777 TLIGNKDMIDPRKSRSNE

-1797 AWTGVFPKVIRL
+1797 AYTVRKPVVNYEVPAKIDSDAFHKKYEETRKFLKKNSIDVGVINFSFYDGEESL
-1809 ANMKRLTSFVEK
+1809 AAMENNI
-1821 AIEPLQEEL
+1821 AI
-1830 PREVADY
+1830 
-1837 GDIYNSYIL
+1837 
-1846 RNANNKN
+1846 
-1853 GDVQKMLEDSLNS
+1853 
-1866 AGYKYYFLKTINKEP
+1866 KYYYVKNVLKKDIPIKERTVTP
-1881 KLKWRK
+1881 PVRGERLFKEYPELIHALKSSKVK
-1887 KGLNKEL
+1887 KGDFSEVDQAARPYFDEMRQDIAMGK
-1894 IDHPK
+1894 
-1899 ILKACQGL
+1899 GL
-1907 EKKYGKQGLKELLYE
+1907 VGRSKRVLAKWTTNGHINEEGVKELLLRLSAYEEDKKKKPYKEVDRQDFVKDLRKTIEEAGIERFTAFVRSEFDSLYKDRYLWDNGKKYAFNIDNIVKLMKKYRGTNNE
-1922 GPSAML
+1922 GPGGINYGFNSLLAFL
-1928 EESTD
+1928 SKKFTSIRDIKNHESLLAPNKKELARYKKAEDMYNRLIDEAAELRGSYGMDLDMDLAELMKDTRD
-1933 LKEANDL
+1933 GKKELHGFPEDKKFLQHIKDFLKEA
-1940 IVNELSKK
+1940 
-1948 PEGNESPFLKR
+1948 
-1959 VHKRQQAR
+1959 
-1967 LVNGETLHSLLSD
+1967 
-1980 YLERDKKVFEEESF
+1980 DKVTT
-1994 KQQLDKR
+1994 D
-2001 IKANQNTFNAW
+2001 
-2012 KESFRDEM
+2012 
-2020 LGESVIRDSGKPA
+2020 
-2033 DLENIVDAMLGNL
+2033 
-2046 KNAQKGFAGF
+2046 
-2056 GIGNIIASSAKKIES
+2056 
-2071 FGEMH
+2071 
-2076 READRNMDGST
+2076 
-2087 NIETSLDKSE
+2087 
-2097 QYTKVKDEIIDFT
+2097 
-2110 GRMAEAYKWEDSW
+2110 
-2123 ESRSD
+2123 
-2128 ASQVLMSMMSGKTF
+2128 
-2142 KASARKFGFTYS
+2142 
-2154 AALEKQAKEIIKEV
+2154 
-2168 KNLPAK
+2168 
-2174 YFEAKPQ
+2174 YFEAKPA
-2181 RAVRF
+2181 RKVTFDEFSGAVIPKDTPEGTVDF
-2186 SEVAA
+2186 LKAQGIEVA
-2191 AVMPKNASKEIKD
+2191 E
-2204 YLRAQGVTIR
+2204 
-2214 LYDPR
+2214 YDPDV
-2219 IEGDRERVTN
+2219 EGDRDAKTKELGQKLNV
-2229 SAQDR
+2229 
-2234 VKQYFQEGSNYQGSY
+2234 YFQNKYQGSY
-2249 DRNTNVIELFDGA
+2249 DRNANVIELFDGA
-2262 NESTVVHEGAHM
+2262 NESTVIHEGAHM

-2287 ENVATYFNGDT
+2287 ENVAIYFNGDT
-2298 AKARAALKSMQGDLS
+2298 VKARAALKSMQGDLS

-2412 FDRMISTESEIN
+2412 FDRMISTEAEIN

-2471 VREEAIENFRASISS
+2471 VREEAIENFKASISS

-2511 SGTFPTRKD
+2511 SDTFPTKKD

-2527 AGFTEK
+2527 AGLTEK
-2533 DLKEKLRV
+2533 DLKEKLRA

-2567 PEAIRSMAEEIL
+2567 PEAIRGMAEEIL

-2638 TTEIDKQ
+2638 TTEVDKQ

-2654 KIAKLEKQK
+2654 KIAKLENQK

-2828 GGGGKVTTPLL
+2828 GGGGKVTTSLL

-2852 LNRISRTDKPVMM
+2852 LNRISRTDKPVLM

-2912 QAMDDDRYVAEDIIP
+2912 QAMDDDRYMAEDIIP

-2933 FEGSTALKLKD
+2933 FDGSSPMKLKD

-2969 GNTLGTSFDEA
+2969 GNTLGTSFDDA
-2980 SQKIHDEILGNWTHR
+2980 AQKIHDEILNNWTHR

-3021 DITLSEILIERMG
+3021 DITLPEILIERLG

-3040 FYKPMDKA
+3040 FYKPIDKA

-3053 ELKSAARVT
+3053 ELKSEARVT
-3062 FRKNFAIYSR
+3062 FRKNFDTYSR
-3072 KEWTAIRSKKLY
+3072 KEWTTIRSKKLY
-3084 TIGLDERGKPVS
+3084 AVGLDERGKPVS

-3110 TKSNRARLIETL
+3110 TKSNRERLIETL

-3127 LNTDEKTILD
+3127 LEINEETILD

-3145 KDWDFVESVW
+3145 KDWDFVEKVW

-3205 SSAKTSNFSTTDI
+3205 SSTKTSNFSTTDI

-3239 AGTSGGQKLRL
+3239 AGASGGQKLRL

-3344 IGNITGMMDRMGA
+3344 IGNITGMMERMGA
-3357 MNALKAVGDFYF
+3357 ANALKAVGDFYF
-3369 HGNIVEQRRFIQN
+3369 HGNIVEQRRFIQT

-3409 ESELRSKIE
+3409 ESEFRSKIE

-3444 PEWLYTY
+3444 PEWLFTY
-3451 KNAMAVMEVDGKLT
+3451 KRAMAAMEIEGKLN
-3465 REEMDA
+3465 RDEMDA

-3515 VTNQFIRAGYILYDK
+3515 VTNQFIRAGYTLYDK
-3530 GDVKPLLEATW
+3530 GDVKPLLAVTW

-3585 LAREAVPW
+3585 LVREAVPW

-3614 TLKHMENFLKAAK
+3614 TLKHMENFLKATK

-3638 TKAITRTSIPV
+3638 TKVITRTSIPV

-3655 AFWNFMRMACTD
+3655 AFWNFMRMVSTD

>member
-141 AKTLNELY
+141 AKTLNDLY

-167 TNILKSR
+167 TNILKNR

-197 IGYLYDTGTHFAGTA
+197 IGYLYDTGTHFVGTA
-212 YKAGQALDAQSELM
+212 YEAGQALDAQSELM

-240 KAIPDLMNAQ
+240 KAIPGLMNVQ
-250 KAYNAEIG
+250 KSYNAEIG

-286 ILSPI
+286 IIAPI

-322 ATGVVAGA
+322 ATGAVAGA

-365 RTQKDKNGKSVY
+365 RTKKDKNGKSVY

-468 DMDTRLFG
+468 DIDTNLFG

-506 GAALAGTGAHRAM
+506 GAALAGAGAHRAM
-519 KRIAGLSE
+519 KRITGLSE

-552 ESSLYQKAPETY
+552 ESSLYKKAPETY

-671 MTREKREAAAAE
+671 MTREKREAAATE

-738 LQDYMEQRKTQ
+738 LQDYMERRKTQ

-784 FYGAYGRAPNQRE
+784 FYGTYGRAPNQRE

-818 VAIAEIEEAKK
+818 AAIAEIEEAKK

-868 EEIKAA
+868 AQIQAA

-887 LVLAKIAENFHNNY
+887 LVLAKLAENFHKNY

-916 PETTHQL
+916 PETAHQL

-928 ENELQLVKEKYWN
+928 ENELQLVKEKYQD
-941 TEEWMKAP
+941 TEEWMKAT

-963 THSETFREWFGDWET
+963 AHSDTFREWFGDWET

-1004 AARDNGINIAADA
+1004 VARDSGINIAADA

-1099 RVKKSNQTTLA
+1099 RVKKSNQTTLT

-1192 IGGNGEVLASVV
+1192 IGGNGEVLPSVV

-1210 STYHQMAG
+1210 STYHQMTG
-1218 EHARN
+1218 EYAHDV
-1223 APLDK
+1223 LSGK
-1228 LEVAKKMEEE
+1228 STKKDM
-1238 EASPEEIWDTTGWM
+1238 S
-1252 RGPEGEWRFEIPD
+1252 
-1265 NLDQI
+1265 
-1270 DLSFAKD
+1270 
-1277 QDRISLWQ
+1277 
-1285 IYSNPQLYEAYPALA
+1285 
-1300 NVKVYAEDTGKAY
+1300 
-1313 SGADGFTD
+1313 
-1321 EDGIHLSKEFIEK
+1321 
-1334 NPKEAKSALIHEL
+1334 
-1347 QHVIQMTVED
+1347 
-1357 RFSKGGNPK
+1357 
-1366 IAEESMEMTLWKLE
+1366 
-1380 VRLEELKLKEPER
+1380 
-1393 SYIEAMQENDKQ
+1393 
-1405 AAEAMNNGDF
+1405 
-1415 AKFISL
+1415 
-1421 SKKKKE
+1421 
-1427 IRKNGP
+1427 
-1433 ENKEEIDNILRNI
+1433 
-1446 ETLKNAT
+1446 
-1453 KETEHGDPHGY
+1453 
-1464 KKYRRLG
+1464 
-1471 GEAEAFMTS
+1471 
-1480 ERAEGKQ
+1480 
-1487 AGMPNYDTG
+1487 
-1496 YGYPVANFAGETF
+1496 
-1509 RFSLAQREK
+1509 
-1518 SAAEQ
+1518 EQ

-1562 AEVLPVEISVS
+1562 AEILPVEISVS

-1623 KDKNGA
+1623 KDENGA
-1629 TIVIPM
+1629 TIVVPM
-1635 ELERKKGNYE
+1635 ELEHMSDGYK
-1645 VNQITSAY
+1645 VNRMTSTY
-1653 GKTDKKTR
+1653 GKTDRKTGEP
-1661 RTSFVWFQKQL
+1661 SYEWFKKQL
-1672 QEGKLEYAN
+1672 EAGNLEYAN
-1681 RKKATDWISSE
+1681 RKKATDWISTE
-1692 QPHWLIPEEK
+1692 QPDWLIPKEK

-1712 ANEENLV
+1712 ANEEDLV

-1736 LVAMHNIDLGNLAA
+1736 LVVYHNVSAGKLRE
-1750 AIKLGGLPVPSIAVT
+1750 AIKLGGLPMPSLAIT
-1765 KKQTPYTGFGDA
+1765 KRDIPFGDFGEI
-1777 TLIMKKDTVDPSKTP
+1777 TLIGDKVMIDPRKSRSNE

-1797 AWTGVFPKVIRL
+1797 AYTVRKPVVNYEVPAKIDSDAFHKKFEETRKFLKKNSIDVGVINFSFYDGEESL
-1809 ANMKRLTSFVEK
+1809 AAMENNI
-1821 AIEPLQEEL
+1821 AI
-1830 PREVADY
+1830 
-1837 GDIYNSYIL
+1837 
-1846 RNANNKN
+1846 
-1853 GDVQKMLEDSLNS
+1853 
-1866 AGYKYYFLKTINKEP
+1866 KYYYVKNVLKKDIPIKERTVTP
-1881 KLKWRK
+1881 PVRGERLFKEYPELIHALKSSKVKEGDFSEVDQAARPYFDEMRQDIAMG
-1887 KGLNKEL
+1887 KGLVGRSKRVLAKWTTNGHINEE
-1894 IDHPK
+1894 
-1899 ILKACQGL
+1899 GV
-1907 EKKYGKQGLKELLYE
+1907 KELLLRLSAYEEDKKKKPYKEVDRQDFVKDLRKTIEEAGIERFTAFVRSEFDSLYKDRYLWDNGKKYAFNIDNIVKLMKKYRGTNNE
-1922 GPSAML
+1922 GPGGINYGFNSLLAFL
-1928 EESTD
+1928 SKKFTSIRDIKNHESLLAPNKKELARHKKAEDMYNRLIDEAAELRGSYGMDLDMDLAGLMKDTRD
-1933 LKEANDL
+1933 GKKDLHGFPEDKKFLQHIKDFLKEA
-1940 IVNELSKK
+1940 
-1948 PEGNESPFLKR
+1948 
-1959 VHKRQQAR
+1959 
-1967 LVNGETLHSLLSD
+1967 
-1980 YLERDKKVFEEESF
+1980 DKVTT
-1994 KQQLDKR
+1994 D
-2001 IKANQNTFNAW
+2001 
-2012 KESFRDEM
+2012 
-2020 LGESVIRDSGKPA
+2020 
-2033 DLENIVDAMLGNL
+2033 
-2046 KNAQKGFAGF
+2046 
-2056 GIGNIIASSAKKIES
+2056 
-2071 FGEMH
+2071 
-2076 READRNMDGST
+2076 
-2087 NIETSLDKSE
+2087 
-2097 QYTKVKDEIIDFT
+2097 
-2110 GRMAEAYKWEDSW
+2110 
-2123 ESRSD
+2123 
-2128 ASQVLMSMMSGKTF
+2128 
-2142 KASARKFGFTYS
+2142 
-2154 AALEKQAKEIIKEV
+2154 
-2168 KNLPAK
+2168 
-2174 YFEAKPQ
+2174 YFEAKPA
-2181 RAVRF
+2181 RKVTFDEFSGAVI
-2186 SEVAA
+2186 
-2191 AVMPKNASKEIKD
+2191 PKGTPEETVNFLES
-2204 YLRAQGVTIR
+2204 QGIVVR
-2214 LYDPR
+2214 EYDQDV
-2219 IEGDRERVTN
+2219 EGDREAKAKELGQKLNV
-2229 SAQDR
+2229 
-2234 VKQYFQEGSNYQGSY
+2234 YFQNKYQGSY
-2249 DRNTNVIELFDGA
+2249 DRNANVIELFDGA
-2262 NESTVVHEGAHM
+2262 NESTVIHEGAHM

-2280 NMSQMSE
+2280 NMSQTSE

-2298 AKARAALKSMQGDLS
+2298 AKARAALKSMRGDLS
-2313 TIRSWAAFSEDH
+2313 AIRSWAAFSEDH

-2412 FDRMISTESEIN
+2412 FDHMISTEAEIN

-2471 VREEAIENFRASISS
+2471 VREEAIENFKASISS
-2486 EEERTSFIESLGEE
+2486 KEERTSFIESLGE

-2511 SGTFPTRKD
+2511 SDTFPTKKD

-2527 AGFTEK
+2527 AGLTEK
-2533 DLKEKLRV
+2533 DLKEKLRA

-2567 PEAIRSMAEEIL
+2567 PEAIRGMAEEIL

-2638 TTEIDKQ
+2638 TTEVDKQ

-2740 KESRDAMRF
+2740 KESREAMRF
-2749 DMREIKEDARNTLG
+2749 NMKEIKEDARNTLG
-2763 GEKLSHATSWRWWEN
+2763 GEKISHAISWRWWEN
-2778 KAQIAEARAMKA
+2778 KAQIAETRAMKA

-2901 WRWLAVEMNPM
+2901 WHWLAVEMNPM
-2912 QAMDDDRYVAEDIIP
+2912 QAMDDDRYMAEDIIP

-2933 FEGSTALKLKD
+2933 FDGSSPMKLKD

-2969 GNTLGTSFDEA
+2969 GNTLGTSFDDA
-2980 SQKIHDEILGNWTHR
+2980 AQKIHDEILGNWTHR

-3006 TNLDRL
+3006 TSLDRL

-3021 DITLSEILIERMG
+3021 DITLPEILIERLG

-3072 KEWTAIRSKKLY
+3072 KEWTTIRSKKLY
-3084 TIGLDERGKPVS
+3084 TVGLDERGKPVS

-3110 TKSNRARLIETL
+3110 TKSNRERLIETL

-3127 LNTDEKTILD
+3127 LNTDEKTIID

-3145 KDWDFVESVW
+3145 KDWDFVEKVW
-3155 EHLNSYWG
+3155 DHLNSYWG

-3205 SSAKTSNFSTTDI
+3205 SSTKTSNFSTTDI

-3239 AGTSGGQKLRL
+3239 AGASGGQKLRL

-3344 IGNITGMMDRMGA
+3344 IGNITGMMERMGA
-3357 MNALKAVGDFYF
+3357 ANALKAVGDFYF
-3369 HGNIVEQRRFIQN
+3369 HGNIKEQRAFIQS
-3382 KSTMMRDRG
+3382 KSTMMRDRQ

-3409 ESELRSKIE
+3409 ESEFRSKIE

-3433 LIQATDEMFSL
+3433 LIQVTDEMFSL
-3444 PEWLYTY
+3444 PEWLFTY
-3451 KNAMAVMEVDGKLT
+3451 KRAMAAMEIEGKLN
-3465 REEMDA
+3465 RDEMDA

-3494 SFTRKNGIL
+3494 SFIRKNGIL

-3515 VTNQFIRAGYILYDK
+3515 VTNQFIRAGYVLYDK
-3530 GDVKPLLEATW
+3530 GDIKPLLAATW

-3614 TLKHMENFLKAAK
+3614 TLKHMENFIKAAK
-3627 KGDLIEMGRGA
+3627 KGDLIEVGRGA

>member
-1 MDEEILGSVLHGI
+1 MDEEILGSVLRGI

-167 TNILKSR
+167 TNILKNR

-197 IGYLYDTGTHFAGTA
+197 IGYLYDTGAHFAGTA
-212 YKAGQALDAQSELM
+212 YEAGQALDAQSELM

-240 KAIPDLMNAQ
+240 KAIPGLMNAQ

-286 ILSPI
+286 ILAPI
-291 APLAQPILAA
+291 APLAQPLLAA

-316 AAGAVG
+316 AASAVG
-322 ATGVVAGA
+322 ATGAVAGA
-330 AVTGAAALT
+330 AVTGATALA

-344 GTASVFTGTYR
+344 GTASVFVGTYR

-365 RTQKDKNGKSVY
+365 RAKKDKNGKSVY
-377 TREQAIGHAKRVGRI
+377 TREQAIGHAKRVGVI
-392 NAAIETGA
+392 NAAIEAGA
-400 WELALKGITKVW
+400 MELALKGITKVW

-460 EGLQSLSA
+460 EGLQSLSS
-468 DMDTRLFG
+468 DLDTRFFG
-476 KETVPV
+476 KEKVPV
-482 REMMGNALDA
+482 REMMGNAVEA

-506 GAALAGTGAHRAM
+506 GAALAGAGAHRAM
-519 KRIAGLSE
+519 KRITGLSE

-552 ESSLYQKAPETY
+552 ESSLYKKAPETY

-625 GKYMQTATPET
+625 GKYMQTATTET

-671 MTREKREAAAAE
+671 MTREKREAAATE

-738 LQDYMEQRKTQ
+738 LQDYMERRKTQ
-749 DANFSNE
+749 DANTSNE

-774 VSKNPDWYQD
+774 ISKNPDWYQD
-784 FYGAYGRAPNQRE
+784 FYGTYGRAPNQRE

-887 LVLAKIAENFHNNY
+887 LILAKLAENFHKNY
-901 GVPLKLAMIAAGEVS
+901 GVPLKLAMVKAGEVVGIREGAYGMAAFDVS
-916 PETTHQL
+916 RSGISSVSQFMDRIKAGKTAGEKPNKIRYTGKFGVSYSEEQVSHATTRHRGHVLTKEQMDDIENHL
-923 NQSAI
+923 DVLHNPALSSRGDALSGRYHGKSVLCRIDGDLGSYYVVLEVSNDNGVVWFKTGMAGGKESIDKIIAEHSAGSLSYKDAGTTSQNNSAI
-928 ENELQLVKEKYWN
+928 TIDSLPNAL
-941 TEEWMKAP
+941 
-949 DGTPTKL
+949 
-956 TERQWLI
+956 
-963 THSETFREWFGDWET
+963 
-978 VEKVTKLYYGNP
+978 
-990 IVMTEGGLKEKLEK
+990 
-1004 AARDNGINIAADA
+1004 GI
-1017 DSIRKEIKT
+1017 
-1026 IFKSLYPGKEL
+1026 
-1037 SKGYRE
+1037 
-1043 PGRVKNLDG
+1043 
-1052 ELISIT
+1052 
-1058 VSSAKELRHHSTN
+1058 
-1071 PRTLFL
+1071 
-1077 AVNLDSVI
+1077 
-1085 ENATFLYEEVKDES
+1085 
-1099 RVKKSNQTTLA
+1099 VKKDA
-1110 YRYYATRVVVN
+1110 
-1121 GEECIARI
+1121 
-1129 IVRKDKNGNLYFYDG
+1129 
-1144 DITSNEQIKKD
+1144 
-1155 LPKYLY
+1155 
-1161 PDTKTGQN
+1161 
-1169 LGKSLFT
+1169 
-1176 HSIQE
+1176 
-1181 WLAKVKETTDK
+1181 
-1192 IGGNGEVLASVV
+1192 
-1204 NDFEES
+1204 
-1210 STYHQMAG
+1210 YHQMAG
-1218 EHARN
+1218 EYAHN
-1223 APLDK
+1223 VLSGK
-1228 LEVAKKMEEE
+1228 STKKDM
-1238 EASPEEIWDTTGWM
+1238 
-1252 RGPEGEWRFEIPD
+1252 
-1265 NLDQI
+1265 
-1270 DLSFAKD
+1270 
-1277 QDRISLWQ
+1277 
-1285 IYSNPQLYEAYPALA
+1285 
-1300 NVKVYAEDTGKAY
+1300 AE
-1313 SGADGFTD
+1313 
-1321 EDGIHLSKEFIEK
+1321 
-1334 NPKEAKSALIHEL
+1334 
-1347 QHVIQMTVED
+1347 
-1357 RFSKGGNPK
+1357 R
-1366 IAEESMEMTLWKLE
+1366 
-1380 VRLEELKLKEPER
+1380 
-1393 SYIEAMQENDKQ
+1393 
-1405 AAEAMNNGDF
+1405 
-1415 AKFISL
+1415 
-1421 SKKKKE
+1421 
-1427 IRKNGP
+1427 
-1433 ENKEEIDNILRNI
+1433 
-1446 ETLKNAT
+1446 
-1453 KETEHGDPHGY
+1453 
-1464 KKYRRLG
+1464 
-1471 GEAEAFMTS
+1471 
-1480 ERAEGKQ
+1480 
-1487 AGMPNYDTG
+1487 
-1496 YGYPVANFAGETF
+1496 
-1509 RFSLAQREK
+1509 
-1518 SAAEQ
+1518 

-1536 DRFMAG
+1536 DRFIAG
-1542 KISTDTIQVMR
+1542 KEKSPMVRVMT
-1553 TPLVMRLVG
+1553 TPLVLKLTG
-1562 AEVLPVEISVS
+1562 AEVLPVEIAKT
-1573 DLKKVL
+1573 DLEKIL
-1579 VDKHTDITPD
+1579 NGKHAGDMTPE
-1589 IMKQIPRALT
+1589 IMKQLPRAIT
-1599 DPMMI
+1599 NPIMI
-1604 FSTYSG
+1604 FKSYTG
-1610 KNGEVRKV
+1610 PNGEERRVV
-1618 IVLEL
+1618 VVDL
-1623 KDKNGA
+1623 KDNNGA
-1629 TIVIPM
+1629 TIVVPF
-1635 ELERKKGNYE
+1635 ELKATNTERRYI
-1645 VNQITSAY
+1645 VNRIASVY
-1653 GKTDKKTR
+1653 GKTGKRTR
-1661 RTSFVWFQKQL
+1661 TPSYEWFGRQL
-1672 QEGKLEYAN
+1672 ENGNLLYAN
-1681 RKKATDWISSE
+1681 RKKAINEILQRSPNW
-1692 QPHWLIPEEK
+1692 PIPEEK

-1712 ANEENLV
+1712 ANEEDLV

-1736 LVAMHNIDLGNLAA
+1736 LVVYHNVSAGKLRE
-1750 AIKLGGLPVPSIAVT
+1750 AIKLGGLPMPSLAIT
-1765 KKQTPYTGFGDA
+1765 KRDIPFGDFGEI
-1777 TLIMKKDTVDPSKTP
+1777 TLIGDKVMIDPRKSRSNE

-1797 AWTGVFPKVIRL
+1797 AYTVRKPVVNYEAPAKIDSDAFHK
-1809 ANMKRLTSFVEK
+1809 KY
-1821 AIEPLQEEL
+1821 EETRKFL
-1830 PREVADY
+1830 
-1837 GDIYNSYIL
+1837 
-1846 RNANNKN
+1846 NKN
-1853 GDVQKMLEDSLNS
+1853 NIDVGVIHFSFYDGEESLAAMENNIAIKYYYVKNVLKKDIPIKERTVTPPVRGERLFKEHPELIHALKSSKVKKGDFSEVDQAARQYFDEMRQDIAMGKGLVGHSKRVLAKWTTNGHINEEGVKGLLLRLSAYEEDKKKKPYKEVDRQDFVKDLRKTIEEAGMERFTAFVRSEFDSLYKDRYLWDNGKKYAFNIDNIVKLMKKYRGTNNEGPGGINYGFNS
-1866 AGYKYYFLKTINKEP
+1866 LLAFLSKKFTSIRDIKNHESLLAPNK
-1881 KLKWRK
+1881 
-1887 KGLNKEL
+1887 KEL
-1894 IDHPK
+1894 ARYK
-1899 ILKACQGL
+1899 KAEDMYNRLMDEAAELRGSYGMDL
-1907 EKKYGKQGLKELLYE
+1907 DMDLAELMKDTRDGKKDLHGFPEDKKFLQHIK
-1922 GPSAML
+1922 
-1928 EESTD
+1928 D
-1933 LKEANDL
+1933 FLKEA
-1940 IVNELSKK
+1940 
-1948 PEGNESPFLKR
+1948 
-1959 VHKRQQAR
+1959 
-1967 LVNGETLHSLLSD
+1967 
-1980 YLERDKKVFEEESF
+1980 DKVTT
-1994 KQQLDKR
+1994 DC
-2001 IKANQNTFNAW
+2001 
-2012 KESFRDEM
+2012 
-2020 LGESVIRDSGKPA
+2020 
-2033 DLENIVDAMLGNL
+2033 
-2046 KNAQKGFAGF
+2046 
-2056 GIGNIIASSAKKIES
+2056 
-2071 FGEMH
+2071 
-2076 READRNMDGST
+2076 
-2087 NIETSLDKSE
+2087 
-2097 QYTKVKDEIIDFT
+2097 
-2110 GRMAEAYKWEDSW
+2110 
-2123 ESRSD
+2123 
-2128 ASQVLMSMMSGKTF
+2128 
-2142 KASARKFGFTYS
+2142 
-2154 AALEKQAKEIIKEV
+2154 
-2168 KNLPAK
+2168 
-2174 YFEAKPQ
+2174 FEAKPA
-2181 RAVRF
+2181 RKVTFDEFSGAVI
-2186 SEVAA
+2186 
-2191 AVMPKNASKEIKD
+2191 PKGTPEETVNFLES
-2204 YLRAQGVTIR
+2204 QGIVVR
-2214 LYDPR
+2214 EYDQDV
-2219 IEGDRERVTN
+2219 EGDREAKAKELGQKLNV
-2229 SAQDR
+2229 
-2234 VKQYFQEGSNYQGSY
+2234 YFQNKYQGSY
-2249 DRNTNVIELFDGA
+2249 DRNANVIELFDGA
-2262 NESTVVHEGAHM
+2262 NESTVIHEGAHM

-2298 AKARAALKSMQGDLS
+2298 AKARAALKGMQGDLS
-2313 TIRSWAAFSEDH
+2313 TIRSWTAFSEDH

-2364 FEKYLMDGSAPTKEM
+2364 FEKYLMEGSAPTKAM

-2394 KTAKS
+2394 KTTKN

-2471 VREEAIENFRASISS
+2471 VREEAIENFKASISS
-2486 EEERTSFIESLGEE
+2486 EEERTSIIESLGEE

-2511 SGTFPTRKD
+2511 SDTFPTKKD

-2527 AGFTEK
+2527 AGLTEK
-2533 DLKEKLRV
+2533 DLKEKLRA

-2567 PEAIRSMAEEIL
+2567 PEAIRGMAEEIL

-2679 AKGENK
+2679 AKGENQ

-2749 DMREIKEDARNTLG
+2749 DMREIKQDARNTLG

-2901 WRWLAVEMNPM
+2901 WHWLAVEMNPM
-2912 QAMDDDRYVAEDIIP
+2912 QAMDDDRYMAEDIIP

-2933 FEGSTALKLKD
+2933 FDGSSPMKLKD

-2969 GNTLGTSFDEA
+2969 GNTLGTSFDDA
-2980 SQKIHDEILGNWTHR
+2980 AQKIHDEIIDNWTHR

-3021 DITLSEILIERMG
+3021 DITLPEILIERLG

-3205 SSAKTSNFSTTDI
+3205 SSTKTSNFSTTDI

-3239 AGTSGGQKLRL
+3239 AGASGGQKLRL

-3284 VAAIENTAGPE
+3284 VTAIENTAGPE

-3314 MSEWDSTLGRARRRF
+3314 MSEWDSALGRARRRF
-3329 NFTTMGFRFSTALLN
+3329 NFATMGFRFSTALLN
-3344 IGNITGMMDRMGA
+3344 IGNITGMMERMGA
-3357 MNALKAVGDFYF
+3357 ANALKAVGDFYF
-3369 HGNIVEQRRFIQN
+3369 HGNIVEQRRFIQS

-3409 ESELRSKIE
+3409 ESEFRSKIE

-3444 PEWLYTY
+3444 PEWLFTY
-3451 KNAMAVMEVDGKLT
+3451 KRAMAAMEIEGKFN
-3465 REEMDA
+3465 RDEMDA

-3515 VTNQFIRAGYILYDK
+3515 VTNQFIRAGYTLYDK
-3530 GDVKPLLEATW
+3530 GDVKPILAATW

-3585 LAREAVPW
+3585 LVREAVPW

-3614 TLKHMENFLKAAK
+3614 TLKHMENFLKATK

-3638 TKAITRTSIPV
+3638 TKAITRTYVPV
-3649 PDTITD
+3649 PDTVTD
-3655 AFWNFMRMACTD
+3655 AFWNFMRMAFTD

>member
-14 KPKDYTPIQVRP
+14 KPKDYTPIQVRQ

-33 QLTEEQQA
+33 QLNEEQQA

-167 TNILKSR
+167 TNILKNR
-174 EAAAQGAAV
+174 EAAARGAAV

-197 IGYLYDTGTHFAGTA
+197 IGYLYDTGTHFVGTA

-226 YKASIGEI
+226 YKASVGAI

-240 KAIPDLMNAQ
+240 KAIPDLMNVQ

-286 ILSPI
+286 ILAPI

-316 AAGAVG
+316 AASAVG
-322 ATGVVAGA
+322 ATGAVAGA

-344 GTASVFTGTYR
+344 GTASVFVGTYR

-365 RTQKDKNGKSVY
+365 RAKKDKNGKSVY
-377 TREQAIGHAKRVGRI
+377 TRDEAIGHAKRVGVI
-392 NAAIETGA
+392 NAAIEAGA
-400 WELALKGITKVW
+400 MELALKGITKVW

-429 LIGAGRAAVG
+429 LIGAGRNTVR
-439 AKAIGYGAKQFAKV
+439 AKAIGYGAKQLVKV

-468 DMDTRLFG
+468 DIDTNLFG
-476 KETVPV
+476 KETVSI
-482 REMMGNALDA
+482 REMTGNALDA
-492 MIEAVPSVVGMSIG
+492 MIEAVPSVIGMSIG
-506 GAALAGTGAHRAM
+506 GAALAGAGAHRAM
-519 KRIAGLSE
+519 KRITGLSE

-552 ESSLYQKAPETY
+552 ESSLYKKAPETY

-671 MTREKREAAAAE
+671 MTREKREAAASE

-695 IGREDR
+695 IGSEDR

-738 LQDYMEQRKTQ
+738 LQDYMERRKTQ
-749 DANFSNE
+749 DANTSNE

-818 VAIAEIEEAKK
+818 AAIAEIEEAKK

-887 LVLAKIAENFHNNY
+887 LVLAKIAENFHKNY

-916 PETTHQL
+916 PETAHQL
-923 NQSAI
+923 NQSPI
-928 ENELQLVKEKYWN
+928 ENELQLVKEKYQD

-963 THSETFREWFGDWET
+963 AHSDSFKKWFGGWNT
-978 VEKVTKLYYGNP
+978 VEKINGLINGARVELAEKEMQHFQEMDSKTAKEEAKDVFRKLFSTVKNNTGYPEPAVVKRKDGEE
-990 IVMTEGGLKEKLEK
+990 IVVPMSALKEIRRHSADRRVL
-1004 AARDNGINIAADA
+1004 AAVSRLPDIIRD
-1017 DSIRKEIKT
+1017 S
-1026 IFKSLYPGKEL
+1026 
-1037 SKGYRE
+1037 
-1043 PGRVKNLDG
+1043 
-1052 ELISIT
+1052 
-1058 VSSAKELRHHSTN
+1058 
-1071 PRTLFL
+1071 
-1077 AVNLDSVI
+1077 
-1085 ENATFLYEEVKDES
+1085 TFLFESEKDLKRS
-1099 RVKKSNQTTLA
+1099 KRLNQTTTG
-1110 YRYYATRVVVN
+1110 YRYYGIKVGNKPGQYIRIVVRTDEN
-1121 GEECIARI
+1121 GKHYLYDMDFNGA
-1129 IVRKDKNGNLYFYDG
+1129 DKNKKSPHQTMLLDPQ
-1144 DITSNEQIKKD
+1144 NESQSD
-1155 LPKYLY
+1155 
-1161 PDTKTGQN
+1161 
-1169 LGKSLFT
+1169 KSFFT

-1192 IGGNGEVLASVV
+1192 IGRNGEVLPSVV
-1204 NDFEES
+1204 NDFEGS
-1210 STYHQMAG
+1210 S
-1218 EHARN
+1218 
-1223 APLDK
+1223 
-1228 LEVAKKMEEE
+1228 
-1238 EASPEEIWDTTGWM
+1238 
-1252 RGPEGEWRFEIPD
+1252 
-1265 NLDQI
+1265 
-1270 DLSFAKD
+1270 
-1277 QDRISLWQ
+1277 
-1285 IYSNPQLYEAYPALA
+1285 
-1300 NVKVYAEDTGKAY
+1300 
-1313 SGADGFTD
+1313 
-1321 EDGIHLSKEFIEK
+1321 
-1334 NPKEAKSALIHEL
+1334 
-1347 QHVIQMTVED
+1347 
-1357 RFSKGGNPK
+1357 
-1366 IAEESMEMTLWKLE
+1366 
-1380 VRLEELKLKEPER
+1380 
-1393 SYIEAMQENDKQ
+1393 
-1405 AAEAMNNGDF
+1405 
-1415 AKFISL
+1415 
-1421 SKKKKE
+1421 
-1427 IRKNGP
+1427 
-1433 ENKEEIDNILRNI
+1433 
-1446 ETLKNAT
+1446 
-1453 KETEHGDPHGY
+1453 
-1464 KKYRRLG
+1464 
-1471 GEAEAFMTS
+1471 
-1480 ERAEGKQ
+1480 
-1487 AGMPNYDTG
+1487 
-1496 YGYPVANFAGETF
+1496 
-1509 RFSLAQREK
+1509 
-1518 SAAEQ
+1518 
-1523 QLDADEKSFADSV
+1523 
-1536 DRFMAG
+1536 
-1542 KISTDTIQVMR
+1542 
-1553 TPLVMRLVG
+1553 
-1562 AEVLPVEISVS
+1562 
-1573 DLKKVL
+1573 
-1579 VDKHTDITPD
+1579 
-1589 IMKQIPRALT
+1589 
-1599 DPMMI
+1599 
-1604 FSTYSG
+1604 
-1610 KNGEVRKV
+1610 
-1618 IVLEL
+1618 
-1623 KDKNGA
+1623 
-1629 TIVIPM
+1629 
-1635 ELERKKGNYE
+1635 
-1645 VNQITSAY
+1645 
-1653 GKTDKKTR
+1653 
-1661 RTSFVWFQKQL
+1661 
-1672 QEGKLEYAN
+1672 
-1681 RKKATDWISSE
+1681 
-1692 QPHWLIPEEK
+1692 
-1702 VDNLLSAPNV
+1702 
-1712 ANEENLV
+1712 
-1719 KLKSENPTY
+1719 TY
-1728 YQTAADKD
+1728 YQTAAEKD

-1797 AWTGVFPKVIRL
+1797 AWTGVFPEVIRL
-1809 ANMKRLTSFVEK
+1809 ANMKSLTSFVKK

-1830 PREVADY
+1830 PREAADY
-1837 GDIYNSYIL
+1837 GDIYDSYIL

-1887 KGLNKEL
+1887 KGLSKEL
-1894 IDHPK
+1894 IDHPV
-1899 ILKACQGL
+1899 ILQACQGL

-1922 GPSAML
+1922 GPFAML

-1933 LKEANDL
+1933 LKEVNEL

-1948 PEGNESPFLKR
+1948 PEENESPFLKR
-1959 VHKRQQAR
+1959 VHERQQAR
-1967 LVNGETLHSLLSD
+1967 LVNGKALHSLLSN
-1980 YLERDKKVFEEESF
+1980 YLERDKKVFEEEGF

-2020 LGESVIRDSGKPA
+2020 LGESVIQDSGKPA

-2046 KNAQKGFAGF
+2046 KNAQKSFAGF
-2056 GIGNIIASSAKKIES
+2056 GIGNIIASSAQKIES

-2076 READRNMDGST
+2076 READRNMDEST
-2087 NIETSLDKSE
+2087 NIETGLDKSE

-2110 GRMAEAYKWEDSW
+2110 DRMAEAYKWRGSW
-2123 ESRSD
+2123 ESHSD

-2168 KNLPAK
+2168 KDLPAK

-2234 VKQYFQEGSNYQGSY
+2234 VKQYFQEGSKYQGSY
-2249 DRNTNVIELFDGA
+2249 DRSTNVIELFDGA
-2262 NESTVVHEGAHM
+2262 NESTVIHEGAHM

-2287 ENVATYFNGDT
+2287 GDIAAYFNGDVG
-2298 AKARAALKSMQGDLS
+2298 KARAARKSMQSDLS

-2325 LSEYKGTILE
+2325 LAEYKGTVLE
-2335 KEFTKYAEDIRAGK
+2335 KEFTRYAEDIRAGK

-2394 KTAKS
+2394 KTAKN

-2412 FDRMISTESEIN
+2412 FDRMISTEAEIN

-2438 VNVNQSELGNLK
+2438 IDVNQSELGNLK

-2471 VREEAIENFRASISS
+2471 VKEEAIENFKASISS

-2511 SGTFPTRKD
+2511 SDTFPTKKD

-2527 AGFTEK
+2527 AGLTEK
-2533 DLKEKLRV
+2533 DLKEKLRA

-2567 PEAIRSMAEEIL
+2567 PEAIRGMAEEIL
-2579 RSPEGMAKKS
+2579 RSPEGMDKKS

-2629 RLGLVSEKE
+2629 RLGLVSEEE
-2638 TTEIDKQ
+2638 TTELDKQ

-2654 KIAKLEKQK
+2654 KITKLERQK

-2674 AEAAA
+2674 TEAAE

-2697 MRALEAELEKERAQR
+2697 LKALERELEKERAAHQ
-2712 AKADSTTK
+2712 KSEETNK
-2720 DAELTAADLAV
+2720 DAELTVADLTI
-2731 QLQTMVDGL
+2731 QLKTMVDGL
-2740 KESRDAMRF
+2740 KESRDAMRLN
-2749 DMREIKEDARNTLG
+2749 MKEIKEDARNTLG

-2778 KAQIAEARAMKA
+2778 KAQIAEVRAMKA
-2790 AAGNDWEGAAYWKR
+2790 AAQNDWEGAAYWKR

-2901 WRWLAVEMNPM
+2901 WRWLAIEMNPM
-2912 QAMDDDRYVAEDIIP
+2912 QAMDNENYFAEDIIP

-2933 FEGSTALKLKD
+2933 FEGSTSLKLKD

-2969 GNTLGTSFDEA
+2969 GNTLGTSFDDA
-2980 SQKIHDEILGNWTHR
+2980 AQKIHDEIIDNWTHR

-3021 DITLSEILIERMG
+3021 DITLPEILIERLG

-3205 SSAKTSNFSTTDI
+3205 SSTKTSNFSTTDI

-3239 AGTSGGQKLRL
+3239 AGASGGQKLRL

-3284 VAAIENTAGPE
+3284 VTAIENTAGPE

-3344 IGNITGMMDRMGA
+3344 IGNITGMMERMGA
-3357 MNALKAVGDFYF
+3357 ANALKAVGDFYF
-3369 HGNIVEQRRFIQN
+3369 HGNIVEQRRFIQT

-3471 EAVRLADKAVRE
+3471 EAVKLADKAVRE

-3503 AQMTTFYSYTNL
+3503 AQMTTFFSYTNL

-3530 GDVKPLLEATW
+3530 GDVKPLLAATW

-3571 LHVIASGGPIGGVP
+3571 LHVLASGGPIGGVP

-3614 TLKHMENFLKAAK
+3614 MLKHMENFLKAAK

-3655 AFWNFMRMACTD
+3655 AFWNFMRIACTD

>member
-14 KPKDYTPIQVRP
+14 KPKDYTPIQVRQ

-33 QLTEEQQA
+33 QLNEEQQA

-61 DTVEAQWE
+61 DAVEAQWE

-105 GIAPQLIASDPDMY
+105 GIAPQLIASDSDMY

-167 TNILKSR
+167 TNILKNR

-191 TDLSNV
+191 NDLSNV
-197 IGYLYDTGTHFAGTA
+197 IGYLYDTGTHFVGTA
-212 YKAGQALDAQSELM
+212 YEAGQALDAQSELM

-240 KAIPDLMNAQ
+240 KAIPGLMNAQ

-272 LSMQKNMIMRGAAE
+272 ISMQKNMIMRGAAE
-286 ILSPI
+286 ILAPI

-301 TKTNLPQIATLGAAS
+301 SKTNLPQIATLGAAS
-316 AAGAVG
+316 AASAVG
-322 ATGVVAGA
+322 ATGAVAGA
-330 AVTGAAALT
+330 AVTGAAALA

-365 RTQKDKNGKSVY
+365 RTKKDKNGKSVY
-377 TREQAIGHAKRVGRI
+377 TREQAIGHAKRVGVI

-400 WELALKGITKVW
+400 WELALKGIAKVW

-439 AKAIGYGAKQFAKV
+439 AKAIGYGAKQFVKV

-460 EGLQSLSA
+460 EGLQSLSS
-468 DMDTRLFG
+468 DLDTRFFG
-476 KETVPV
+476 KEKVPV

-506 GAALAGTGAHRAM
+506 GTALAGAGAHRAM

-552 ESSLYQKAPETY
+552 ESSLYKKAPETY

-671 MTREKREAAAAE
+671 MTREKREAAATE

-738 LQDYMEQRKTQ
+738 LQDYMERRKTQ

-766 GKDRVHLR
+766 GEDRVHLR

-810 DKGDEESK
+810 DKGDDESK
-818 VAIAEIEEAKK
+818 AAIAEIEEAKK

-834 ERVSET
+834 ERVSEA

-887 LVLAKIAENFHNNY
+887 LVLAKIAENFHKNY
-901 GVPLKLAMIAAGEVS
+901 GVPLKLAMVKAGEV
-916 PETTHQL
+916 
-923 NQSAI
+923 
-928 ENELQLVKEKYWN
+928 V
-941 TEEWMKAP
+941 
-949 DGTPTKL
+949 
-956 TERQWLI
+956 
-963 THSETFREWFGDWET
+963 
-978 VEKVTKLYYGNP
+978 
-990 IVMTEGGLKEKLEK
+990 
-1004 AARDNGINIAADA
+1004 GIN
-1017 DSIRKEIKT
+1017 KE
-1026 IFKSLYPGKEL
+1026 
-1037 SKGYRE
+1037 
-1043 PGRVKNLDG
+1043 
-1052 ELISIT
+1052 
-1058 VSSAKELRHHSTN
+1058 A
-1071 PRTLFL
+1071 
-1077 AVNLDSVI
+1077 
-1085 ENATFLYEEVKDES
+1085 
-1099 RVKKSNQTTLA
+1099 
-1110 YRYYATRVVVN
+1110 
-1121 GEECIARI
+1121 
-1129 IVRKDKNGNLYFYDG
+1129 
-1144 DITSNEQIKKD
+1144 
-1155 LPKYLY
+1155 
-1161 PDTKTGQN
+1161 
-1169 LGKSLFT
+1169 
-1176 HSIQE
+1176 
-1181 WLAKVKETTDK
+1181 
-1192 IGGNGEVLASVV
+1192 
-1204 NDFEES
+1204 
-1210 STYHQMAG
+1210 YHQM
-1218 EHARN
+1218 
-1223 APLDK
+1223 
-1228 LEVAKKMEEE
+1228 
-1238 EASPEEIWDTTGWM
+1238 
-1252 RGPEGEWRFEIPD
+1252 
-1265 NLDQI
+1265 
-1270 DLSFAKD
+1270 
-1277 QDRISLWQ
+1277 
-1285 IYSNPQLYEAYPALA
+1285 
-1300 NVKVYAEDTGKAY
+1300 
-1313 SGADGFTD
+1313 
-1321 EDGIHLSKEFIEK
+1321 
-1334 NPKEAKSALIHEL
+1334 
-1347 QHVIQMTVED
+1347 
-1357 RFSKGGNPK
+1357 
-1366 IAEESMEMTLWKLE
+1366 
-1380 VRLEELKLKEPER
+1380 
-1393 SYIEAMQENDKQ
+1393 
-1405 AAEAMNNGDF
+1405 
-1415 AKFISL
+1415 
-1421 SKKKKE
+1421 
-1427 IRKNGP
+1427 
-1433 ENKEEIDNILRNI
+1433 
-1446 ETLKNAT
+1446 
-1453 KETEHGDPHGY
+1453 
-1464 KKYRRLG
+1464 
-1471 GEAEAFMTS
+1471 
-1480 ERAEGKQ
+1480 
-1487 AGMPNYDTG
+1487 
-1496 YGYPVANFAGETF
+1496 
-1509 RFSLAQREK
+1509 
-1518 SAAEQ
+1518 AEQ
-1523 QLDADEKSFADSV
+1523 QLDTDEKSFADSV

-1542 KISTDTIQVMR
+1542 KIFTDTIQVMR

-1562 AEVLPVEISVS
+1562 AKVLPVEISAS

-1610 KNGEVRKV
+1610 KNGEARKV

-1681 RKKATDWISSE
+1681 RKKAIDWISSE
-1692 QPHWLIPEEK
+1692 QPQWLIPKEK
-1702 VDNLLSAPNV
+1702 IDNLLSAPNV
-1712 ANEENLV
+1712 ANEEDLV

-1736 LVAMHNIDLGNLAA
+1736 LVVYHNVSAGKLRE
-1750 AIKLGGLPVPSIAVT
+1750 AIKLGGLPMPSLAIT
-1765 KKQTPYTGFGDA
+1765 KRDIPFGDFGEI
-1777 TLIMKKDTVDPSKTP
+1777 TLIGDKDMIDPRKSRSNE

-1797 AWTGVFPKVIRL
+1797 AYTVRKPVVNYEAPAKIDSDAFHK
-1809 ANMKRLTSFVEK
+1809 KY
-1821 AIEPLQEEL
+1821 EETRKFL
-1830 PREVADY
+1830 
-1837 GDIYNSYIL
+1837 
-1846 RNANNKN
+1846 NKN
-1853 GDVQKMLEDSLNS
+1853 SIDVGEINFSFYNGEESLAAMENNI
-1866 AGYKYYFLKTINKEP
+1866 AIKYYYVKNVLKKDIPIKDRTVTPPVRGERLFKEYP
-1881 KLKWRK
+1881 
-1887 KGLNKEL
+1887 EL
-1894 IDHPK
+1894 IHA
-1899 ILKACQGL
+1899 LKSSKVKEGDFSEVDQAARPYFDEMRQDIAMGQGL
-1907 EKKYGKQGLKELLYE
+1907 VGRSKRVLAKWTTNGHINEEGVKELLLRLSAYEEDKKKKPYKEVDRQDFVKDLRKTIEEAGIERFTAFVRSEFDSLYKDRYLWDNGKKYAFNIDNIVKLMKKYRGTNNE
-1922 GPSAML
+1922 GPGGINYGFNSLLAF
-1928 EESTD
+1928 
-1933 LKEANDL
+1933 
-1940 IVNELSKK
+1940 LSKK
-1948 PEGNESPFLKR
+1948 FTSIRDIKKHE
-1959 VHKRQQAR
+1959 
-1967 LVNGETLHSLLSD
+1967 SLLAPNKKELARYKKAEDMYNRLIDEAAELRGSYGMD
-1980 YLERDKKVFEEESF
+1980 LDMDLAGLMKDTRDGKKDLHGFPEDKKFL
-1994 KQQLDKR
+1994 QH
-2001 IKANQNTFNAW
+2001 IKDF
-2012 KESFRDEM
+2012 
-2020 LGESVIRDSGKPA
+2020 L
-2033 DLENIVDAMLGNL
+2033 
-2046 KNAQKGFAGF
+2046 
-2056 GIGNIIASSAKKIES
+2056 
-2071 FGEMH
+2071 
-2076 READRNMDGST
+2076 READ
-2087 NIETSLDKSE
+2087 
-2097 QYTKVKDEIIDFT
+2097 KVTTD
-2110 GRMAEAYKWEDSW
+2110 
-2123 ESRSD
+2123 
-2128 ASQVLMSMMSGKTF
+2128 
-2142 KASARKFGFTYS
+2142 
-2154 AALEKQAKEIIKEV
+2154 
-2168 KNLPAK
+2168 
-2174 YFEAKPQ
+2174 YFEAKPA
-2181 RAVRF
+2181 REVTFEEFSGAVIPKGT
-2186 SEVAA
+2186 SEETV
-2191 AVMPKNASKEIKD
+2191 NFLES
-2204 YLRAQGVTIR
+2204 QGIEVR
-2214 LYDPR
+2214 EYDQDV
-2219 IEGDRERVTN
+2219 EGDREAKAKELGQKLNV
-2229 SAQDR
+2229 
-2234 VKQYFQEGSNYQGSY
+2234 YFQSKYQGSY
-2249 DRNTNVIELFDGA
+2249 DRNANVIELFDGA
-2262 NESTVVHEGAHM
+2262 NESTVIHEGAHM

-2280 NMSQMSE
+2280 DMSQMSE

-2298 AKARAALKSMQGDLS
+2298 VKARAALKSMQGDLS

-2394 KTAKS
+2394 KTAKN

-2412 FDRMISTESEIN
+2412 FDRMISTEDEIN

-2471 VREEAIENFRASISS
+2471 VREEAIENFKASISS
-2486 EEERTSFIESLGEE
+2486 AEERTSFIESLGEE

-2511 SGTFPTRKD
+2511 SDTFPTKKD

-2527 AGFTEK
+2527 AGLTEK
-2533 DLKEKLRV
+2533 DLEEKLRA

-2567 PEAIRSMAEEIL
+2567 PEAIRGMAEEIL

-2645 TDVIAKSED
+2645 TDVIIKSED

-2674 AEAAA
+2674 AEAVA

-2790 AAGNDWEGAAYWKR
+2790 AAANDWEGAAYWKR

-2852 LNRISRTDKPVMM
+2852 LNRISRTDKPVLM

-2912 QAMDDDRYVAEDIIP
+2912 QAMDDDRYMAEDIIP

-2933 FEGSTALKLKD
+2933 FDGTSSMKLKD

-2980 SQKIHDEILGNWTHR
+2980 SQKIHDEILDGWTHR

-3006 TNLDRL
+3006 TGLDRL
-3012 GTKIHSLIK
+3012 GMKIHSLIK
-3021 DITLSEILIERMG
+3021 DIALPEILIERLG
-3034 KSAAEY
+3034 TSAYEY

-3084 TIGLDERGKPVS
+3084 TVGLDERGKPVS

-3110 TKSNRARLIETL
+3110 TKSNRERLIETL

-3191 VIHGAYYR
+3191 IIHGQYYR

-3205 SSAKTSNFSTTDI
+3205 SSTKTSNFTTTDI

-3239 AGTSGGQKLRL
+3239 AGASGGQKLRL

-3344 IGNITGMMDRMGA
+3344 IGNITGMMERMGA
-3357 MNALKAVGDFYF
+3357 ANALKAVGDFYF
-3369 HGNIVEQRRFIQN
+3369 HGNIVEQRRFIQT

-3396 DMYMQDRLPVGKN
+3396 DMYMQERLPVGKN
-3409 ESELRSKIE
+3409 ESEFRSKIE

-3433 LIQATDEMFSL
+3433 LIQATDEMFSM

-3494 SFTRKNGIL
+3494 SFIRKNGIL

-3515 VTNQFIRAGYILYDK
+3515 VTNQFIRAGYVLYDK
-3530 GDVKPLLEATW
+3530 GDVKPLLAATW

-3549 VETTLREI
+3549 VETALREI

-3585 LAREAVPW
+3585 LVREAVPW

-3614 TLKHMENFLKAAK
+3614 TLKHMEKFLKATK

-3638 TKAITRTSIPV
+3638 TKVITRTSIPV

-3655 AFWNFMRMACTD
+3655 AFWNFMRLTCTD

>member
-1 MDEEILGSVLHGI
+1 MDEEILGSVLNGI

-33 QLTEEQQA
+33 QLTEEQKA

-141 AKTLNELY
+141 AQTLKDLY

-174 EAAAQGAAV
+174 EAAARGTAV
-183 YTMPESKL
+183 YTMPESRL
-191 TDLSNV
+191 NDLSNV
-197 IGYLYDTGTHFAGTA
+197 IGYLYDTGAHFAGTA
-212 YKAGQALDAQSELM
+212 YEAGQALDAQSELM

-286 ILSPI
+286 ILAPI

-322 ATGVVAGA
+322 ATGAVAGA

-365 RTQKDKNGKSVY
+365 RTKKDKNGKSVY

-468 DMDTRLFG
+468 DIDTNLFG
-476 KETVPV
+476 KETVSI
-482 REMMGNALDA
+482 REMTGNALDA
-492 MIEAVPSVVGMSIG
+492 MIEDVPSVIGMSIG
-506 GAALAGTGAHRAM
+506 GAALAGAGAHRAM

-552 ESSLYQKAPETY
+552 ESSLYKKAPETY
-564 RKTLQNQLDHT
+564 QKTLQNQLDHT

-671 MTREKREAAAAE
+671 MTREKREAAASE
-683 KILNDHFSDDTD
+683 KILNDHFSEDTD

-727 DAWGKLTGVKE
+727 DAWGELTGVKE
-738 LQDYMEQRKTQ
+738 LQDYMERRKTQ

-756 KGVDM
+756 KGVD
-761 FDVGE
+761 FVDVGE
-766 GKDRVHLR
+766 GKDRAHLR
-774 VSKNPDWYQD
+774 ISKNPGWYQD
-784 FYGAYGRAPNQRE
+784 FYDSYGRAPTQRE

-810 DKGDEESK
+810 DKGDDESK
-818 VAIAEIEEAKK
+818 AAIAEIETAKK

-887 LVLAKIAENFHNNY
+887 LVLAKIAENFHKNY
-901 GVPLKLAMIAAGEVS
+901 GVPLKLAMVKAGEVVGIREGAYGMAAFEIRKAGATKVS
-916 PETTHQL
+916 QL
-923 NQSAI
+923 LERIDKGISHSAI
-928 ENELQLVKEKYWN
+928 RFTDDNGVSWAGERIPHIRKHLTDEEIQDLSEHIGTIEDYAPSDWQDGDYKGQHEGKHYVVKVKGAKGTYYAVLSFAENGKIWIATAVNDKQSNQYKKEIGAFHA
-941 TEEWMKAP
+941 EM
-949 DGTPTKL
+949 L
-956 TERQWLI
+956 T
-963 THSETFREWFGDWET
+963 D
-978 VEKVTKLYYGNP
+978 
-990 IVMTEGGLKEKLEK
+990 K
-1004 AARDNGINIAADA
+1004 AAASDSHQNAPIPLQSLQEKIGI
-1017 DSIRKEIKT
+1017 
-1026 IFKSLYPGKEL
+1026 
-1037 SKGYRE
+1037 
-1043 PGRVKNLDG
+1043 
-1052 ELISIT
+1052 
-1058 VSSAKELRHHSTN
+1058 
-1071 PRTLFL
+1071 
-1077 AVNLDSVI
+1077 
-1085 ENATFLYEEVKDES
+1085 
-1099 RVKKSNQTTLA
+1099 VKKSA
-1110 YRYYATRVVVN
+1110 YHQMGGEYAHN
-1121 GEECIARI
+1121 I
-1129 IVRKDKNGNLYFYDG
+1129 
-1144 DITSNEQIKKD
+1144 
-1155 LPKYLY
+1155 P
-1161 PDTKTGQN
+1161 
-1169 LGKSLFT
+1169 LGKS
-1176 HSIQE
+1176 I
-1181 WLAKVKETTDK
+1181 KK
-1192 IGGNGEVLASVV
+1192 
-1204 NDFEES
+1204 
-1210 STYHQMAG
+1210 ST
-1218 EHARN
+1218 
-1223 APLDK
+1223 
-1228 LEVAKKMEEE
+1228 
-1238 EASPEEIWDTTGWM
+1238 
-1252 RGPEGEWRFEIPD
+1252 
-1265 NLDQI
+1265 
-1270 DLSFAKD
+1270 
-1277 QDRISLWQ
+1277 
-1285 IYSNPQLYEAYPALA
+1285 
-1300 NVKVYAEDTGKAY
+1300 AE
-1313 SGADGFTD
+1313 
-1321 EDGIHLSKEFIEK
+1321 
-1334 NPKEAKSALIHEL
+1334 
-1347 QHVIQMTVED
+1347 
-1357 RFSKGGNPK
+1357 R
-1366 IAEESMEMTLWKLE
+1366 
-1380 VRLEELKLKEPER
+1380 
-1393 SYIEAMQENDKQ
+1393 
-1405 AAEAMNNGDF
+1405 
-1415 AKFISL
+1415 
-1421 SKKKKE
+1421 
-1427 IRKNGP
+1427 
-1433 ENKEEIDNILRNI
+1433 
-1446 ETLKNAT
+1446 
-1453 KETEHGDPHGY
+1453 
-1464 KKYRRLG
+1464 
-1471 GEAEAFMTS
+1471 
-1480 ERAEGKQ
+1480 
-1487 AGMPNYDTG
+1487 
-1496 YGYPVANFAGETF
+1496 
-1509 RFSLAQREK
+1509 
-1518 SAAEQ
+1518 

-1610 KNGEVRKV
+1610 KNGEARKV

-1623 KDKNGA
+1623 KDENGA
-1629 TIVIPM
+1629 TIVVPM
-1635 ELERKKGNYE
+1635 ELEHMSDGYK
-1645 VNQITSAY
+1645 VNRMTSTY
-1653 GKTDKKTR
+1653 GKTDRKTGEP
-1661 RTSFVWFQKQL
+1661 SYEWFKKQL
-1672 QEGKLEYAN
+1672 EAGNLEYVN
-1681 RKKATDWISSE
+1681 RKKATDWISTE
-1692 QPHWLIPEEK
+1692 QPDWLIPKEK

-1712 ANEENLV
+1712 ANEEDLV

-1736 LVAMHNIDLGNLAA
+1736 LVVYHNVSTGKLRE
-1750 AIKLGGLPVPSIAVT
+1750 AIKLGGLLKMAAV
-1765 KKQTPYTGFGDA
+1765 KVMQENSAPQDQYWQINPDIKG
-1777 TLIMKKDTVDPSKTP
+1777 DTVLQVVDLTEAAKERGIITP
-1792 VFSRD
+1792 QQTKAFLRTLVGNFNEETAD
-1797 AWTGVFPKVIRL
+1797 G
-1809 ANMKRLTSFVEK
+1809 K
-1821 AIEPLQEEL
+1821 AI
-1830 PREVADY
+1830 
-1837 GDIYNSYIL
+1837 I
-1846 RNANNKN
+1846 
-1853 GDVQKMLEDSLNS
+1853 
-1866 AGYKYYFLKTINKEP
+1866 
-1881 KLKWRK
+1881 
-1887 KGLNKEL
+1887 
-1894 IDHPK
+1894 K
-1899 ILKACQGL
+1899 ILKKRIDHVAYSSKIKPTQEVRDVCNNGIFN
-1907 EKKYGKQGLKELLYE
+1907 LKELVNHAVLV
-1922 GPSAML
+1922 
-1928 EESTD
+1928 ES
-1933 LKEANDL
+1933 NP
-1940 IVNELSKK
+1940 NEKVKRDTGLSTAQ
-1948 PEGNESPFLKR
+1948 KR
-1959 VHKRQQAR
+1959 KQRERNAVLSYHRFYVPVRIGDTIYTVR
-1967 LVNGETLHSLLSD
+1967 LVAEEGRNVITLNPTMLNLYDVIADKEQNKKRREPLPGPPGNGLSLVEDGIAPFDTITIAELLKDVKSH
-1980 YLERDKKVFEEESF
+1980 
-1994 KQQLDKR
+1994 
-2001 IKANQNTFNAW
+2001 T
-2012 KESFRDEM
+2012 
-2020 LGESVIRDSGKPA
+2020 GEP
-2033 DLENIVDAMLGNL
+2033 
-2046 KNAQKGFAGF
+2046 
-2056 GIGNIIASSAKKIES
+2056 
-2071 FGEMH
+2071 
-2076 READRNMDGST
+2076 
-2087 NIETSLDKSE
+2087 
-2097 QYTKVKDEIIDFT
+2097 
-2110 GRMAEAYKWEDSW
+2110 
-2123 ESRSD
+2123 
-2128 ASQVLMSMMSGKTF
+2128 
-2142 KASARKFGFTYS
+2142 
-2154 AALEKQAKEIIKEV
+2154 
-2168 KNLPAK
+2168 
-2174 YFEAKPQ
+2174 YFQ
-2181 RAVRF
+2181 
-2186 SEVAA
+2186 VAA
-2191 AVMPKNASKEIKD
+2191 DHSITHGPATGNTGK
-2204 YLRAQGVTIR
+2204 
-2214 LYDPR
+2214 
-2219 IEGDRERVTN
+2219 
-2229 SAQDR
+2229 
-2234 VKQYFQEGSNYQGSY
+2234 YQGAY
-2249 DRNTNVIELFDGA
+2249 NPTTNVIEIFNGA
-2262 NESTVVHEGAHM
+2262 NQSTVVHEGGHM
-2274 FLSMLE
+2274 FLTALLNLSRMNDEELREAFTAEYRKHQTSE
-2280 NMSQMSE
+2280 NREKPLGPRDLQDIESQMKASREKVEKDLETIRDWAGFSE
-2287 ENVATYFNGDT
+2287 E
-2298 AKARAALKSMQGDLS
+2298 
-2313 TIRSWAAFSEDH
+2313 H
-2325 LSEYKGTILE
+2325 LAEYKGTALE
-2335 KEFTKYAEDIRAGK
+2335 KEFMQHAEAVRRGDD
-2349 AGAMERWM
+2349 GAEERWM

-2424 AWAAQRKLEAIDKT
+2424 AWAAQRKLEAIDKI

-2471 VREEAIENFRASISS
+2471 VKEEAIEKFRASISS
-2486 EEERTSFIESLGEE
+2486 EEEHMKFLQALGEE

-2506 ETIYN
+2506 ESIYN
-2511 SGTFPTRKD
+2511 SDTFPTKKD
-2520 RDEFLQM
+2520 QEDFLKM
-2527 AGFTEK
+2527 AGLTEK
-2533 DLKEKLRV
+2533 ELKEKLRA

-2567 PEAIRSMAEEIL
+2567 PESIRGMAEEIL

-2720 DAELTAADLAV
+2720 DTELTAADLAV

-2763 GEKLSHATSWRWWEN
+2763 GEKLSYATSWRWWEN

-2790 AAGNDWEGAAYWKR
+2790 AAANDWEGAAYWKR
-2804 EQAQCLTMAKFARAN
+2804 EQAQCLTMSKFARAN

-2912 QAMDDDRYVAEDIIP
+2912 QAMDDDRYMAEDIIP

-2933 FEGSTALKLKD
+2933 FDGSSPMKLKD

-2969 GNTLGTSFDEA
+2969 GNTLGTSFDDA
-2980 SQKIHDEILGNWTHR
+2980 AQKIHDEILGNWTHR

-3021 DITLSEILIERMG
+3021 DITLPEILIERLG
-3034 KSAAEY
+3034 KSATEY

-3155 EHLNSYWG
+3155 GHLNSYWG

-3191 VIHGAYYR
+3191 VIHGEYYR

-3205 SSAKTSNFSTTDI
+3205 SSTKTSNFSTTDI

-3284 VAAIENTAGPE
+3284 VTAIENTAGPE

-3314 MSEWDSTLGRARRRF
+3314 MSEWDSALGRARRRF
-3329 NFTTMGFRFSTALLN
+3329 NFATMGFRFSTALLN
-3344 IGNITGMMDRMGA
+3344 IGNITGMMERMGA
-3357 MNALKAVGDFYF
+3357 ANALKAVGDFYF
-3369 HGNIVEQRRFIQN
+3369 HGNIVEQRRFIQS

-3444 PEWLYTY
+3444 PEWLFTY
-3451 KNAMAVMEVDGKLT
+3451 KRAMAAMEIEGKLT

-3515 VTNQFIRAGYILYDK
+3515 VTNQFIRAGYTLYDK
-3530 GDVKPLLEATW
+3530 GDVKPLLAATW
-3541 YWWILGAL
+3541 YWWLLGAL

>member
-167 TNILKSR
+167 TNILKNR

-197 IGYLYDTGTHFAGTA
+197 IGYLYDTGTHFVGTA
-212 YKAGQALDAQSELM
+212 YEAGQALDAQSELM

-240 KAIPDLMNAQ
+240 KAIPGLMNAQ

-272 LSMQKNMIMRGAAE
+272 ISMQKNMIMRGAAE
-286 ILSPI
+286 ILAPI

-301 TKTNLPQIATLGAAS
+301 SKTNLPQIATLGAAS
-316 AAGAVG
+316 AASAVG
-322 ATGVVAGA
+322 ATGAVAGA
-330 AVTGAAALT
+330 AVTGAAALA

-365 RTQKDKNGKSVY
+365 RAKKDKNGKSVY
-377 TREQAIGHAKRVGRI
+377 TREQAIGHAKRVGVI
-392 NAAIETGA
+392 NAAIEAGA
-400 WELALKGITKVW
+400 MELALKGITKVW

-468 DMDTRLFG
+468 DMDTSLFG

-519 KRIAGLSE
+519 KRITGLSE

-552 ESSLYQKAPETY
+552 ESSLYKKAPETY

-625 GKYMQTATPET
+625 GKYMQTATTET

-671 MTREKREAAAAE
+671 MTREKREAAATE

-738 LQDYMEQRKTQ
+738 LQDYMERRKTQ
-749 DANFSNE
+749 DANTSNE

-818 VAIAEIEEAKK
+818 AAIAEIEEAKK

-887 LVLAKIAENFHNNY
+887 LVLAKLAENFHKNY
-901 GVPLKLAMIAAGEVS
+901 GVPLKLAMVKAGEVLGVQTGTYGMAAFDVS
-916 PETTHQL
+916 RSGISSVSQFMDRIKAGKTAGEKPNKIRYTGKFGVSYSAEQVSHATTLHRGHVLTKEQMDDIENHLDVLHNPALSSRGDAL
-923 NQSAI
+923 NGRYHGKSVLCRIDGGLGSYYVVLEVSNDNGVVWFKTGMAGGKESIDKIIAEHSAGSLSYKDAGTTSQNNSAI
-928 ENELQLVKEKYWN
+928 TIDSLPNAL
-941 TEEWMKAP
+941 
-949 DGTPTKL
+949 
-956 TERQWLI
+956 
-963 THSETFREWFGDWET
+963 
-978 VEKVTKLYYGNP
+978 
-990 IVMTEGGLKEKLEK
+990 
-1004 AARDNGINIAADA
+1004 GI
-1017 DSIRKEIKT
+1017 
-1026 IFKSLYPGKEL
+1026 
-1037 SKGYRE
+1037 
-1043 PGRVKNLDG
+1043 
-1052 ELISIT
+1052 
-1058 VSSAKELRHHSTN
+1058 
-1071 PRTLFL
+1071 
-1077 AVNLDSVI
+1077 
-1085 ENATFLYEEVKDES
+1085 
-1099 RVKKSNQTTLA
+1099 VKKDA
-1110 YRYYATRVVVN
+1110 
-1121 GEECIARI
+1121 
-1129 IVRKDKNGNLYFYDG
+1129 
-1144 DITSNEQIKKD
+1144 
-1155 LPKYLY
+1155 
-1161 PDTKTGQN
+1161 
-1169 LGKSLFT
+1169 
-1176 HSIQE
+1176 
-1181 WLAKVKETTDK
+1181 
-1192 IGGNGEVLASVV
+1192 
-1204 NDFEES
+1204 
-1210 STYHQMAG
+1210 YHQMAG
-1218 EHARN
+1218 EYAHN
-1223 APLDK
+1223 VLSGK
-1228 LEVAKKMEEE
+1228 STKKNM
-1238 EASPEEIWDTTGWM
+1238 
-1252 RGPEGEWRFEIPD
+1252 
-1265 NLDQI
+1265 
-1270 DLSFAKD
+1270 
-1277 QDRISLWQ
+1277 
-1285 IYSNPQLYEAYPALA
+1285 
-1300 NVKVYAEDTGKAY
+1300 AE
-1313 SGADGFTD
+1313 
-1321 EDGIHLSKEFIEK
+1321 
-1334 NPKEAKSALIHEL
+1334 
-1347 QHVIQMTVED
+1347 
-1357 RFSKGGNPK
+1357 R
-1366 IAEESMEMTLWKLE
+1366 
-1380 VRLEELKLKEPER
+1380 
-1393 SYIEAMQENDKQ
+1393 
-1405 AAEAMNNGDF
+1405 
-1415 AKFISL
+1415 
-1421 SKKKKE
+1421 
-1427 IRKNGP
+1427 
-1433 ENKEEIDNILRNI
+1433 
-1446 ETLKNAT
+1446 
-1453 KETEHGDPHGY
+1453 
-1464 KKYRRLG
+1464 
-1471 GEAEAFMTS
+1471 
-1480 ERAEGKQ
+1480 
-1487 AGMPNYDTG
+1487 
-1496 YGYPVANFAGETF
+1496 
-1509 RFSLAQREK
+1509 
-1518 SAAEQ
+1518 

-1610 KNGEVRKV
+1610 KNGEARKV

-1623 KDKNGA
+1623 KDENGA
-1629 TIVIPM
+1629 TIVVPM
-1635 ELERKKGNYE
+1635 ELERMSDGYK
-1645 VNQITSAY
+1645 VNRMTSTY
-1653 GKTDKKTR
+1653 GKTDRKTGEP
-1661 RTSFVWFQKQL
+1661 SYEWFKKQL
-1672 QEGKLEYAN
+1672 EAGNLEYAN
-1681 RKKATDWISSE
+1681 RKKATDWISTE
-1692 QPHWLIPEEK
+1692 QPDWLIPKEK

-1712 ANEENLV
+1712 ANEEDLV

-1728 YQTAADKD
+1728 YQTAADKN
-1736 LVAMHNIDLGNLAA
+1736 LVVYHNVSTGKLRE
-1750 AIKLGGLPVPSIAVT
+1750 AIKLGGLPMPSLAIT
-1765 KKQTPYTGFGDA
+1765 KRDIPFGDFGEI
-1777 TLIMKKDTVDPSKTP
+1777 TLIGDKDMIDPRKSRSNE

-1797 AWTGVFPKVIRL
+1797 AYTVRKPVVNYEVPAKIDSDAFHK
-1809 ANMKRLTSFVEK
+1809 KY
-1821 AIEPLQEEL
+1821 EETRKFL
-1830 PREVADY
+1830 
-1837 GDIYNSYIL
+1837 
-1846 RNANNKN
+1846 NKN
-1853 GDVQKMLEDSLNS
+1853 SIDVRELNFSFYDGEESLAAMENNI
-1866 AGYKYYFLKTINKEP
+1866 AIKYYYVKNVLKKDIPIKERTVTPPVRGERLFKEYP
-1881 KLKWRK
+1881 KLIHALKSSKVK
-1887 KGLNKEL
+1887 KGDFSEVDQAARPYFDEMRQDIAMGK
-1894 IDHPK
+1894 
-1899 ILKACQGL
+1899 GL
-1907 EKKYGKQGLKELLYE
+1907 VGRSKRVLAKWTTNGHINEEGVKELLLRLSAYEEDKKKKPYKEVDRQDFVKDLRKTIEEAGIERFTAFVRSEFDSLYKDRYLWDNGKKYAFNIDNIVKLMKKYRGTNNE
-1922 GPSAML
+1922 GPGGINYGFNSLLAF
-1928 EESTD
+1928 
-1933 LKEANDL
+1933 
-1940 IVNELSKK
+1940 LSKK
-1948 PEGNESPFLKR
+1948 FTSIRDIKNHE
-1959 VHKRQQAR
+1959 
-1967 LVNGETLHSLLSD
+1967 SLLAPNKKELARYKKAEDMYNRLIDEAAELRGSYGMGLD
-1980 YLERDKKVFEEESF
+1980 MDLAELMKDTRDGKKELHGFPEDKKFL
-1994 KQQLDKR
+1994 QH
-2001 IKANQNTFNAW
+2001 IKDFLQ
-2012 KESFRDEM
+2012 
-2020 LGESVIRDSGKPA
+2020 
-2033 DLENIVDAMLGNL
+2033 
-2046 KNAQKGFAGF
+2046 
-2056 GIGNIIASSAKKIES
+2056 
-2071 FGEMH
+2071 
-2076 READRNMDGST
+2076 EAD
-2087 NIETSLDKSE
+2087 
-2097 QYTKVKDEIIDFT
+2097 KVTTD
-2110 GRMAEAYKWEDSW
+2110 
-2123 ESRSD
+2123 
-2128 ASQVLMSMMSGKTF
+2128 
-2142 KASARKFGFTYS
+2142 
-2154 AALEKQAKEIIKEV
+2154 
-2168 KNLPAK
+2168 
-2174 YFEAKPQ
+2174 YFEAKPA
-2181 RAVRF
+2181 RKVTFDEFSGAVIPKDTPKGTVDF
-2186 SEVAA
+2186 LKAQGIEVA
-2191 AVMPKNASKEIKD
+2191 E
-2204 YLRAQGVTIR
+2204 
-2214 LYDPR
+2214 YDPDV
-2219 IEGDRERVTN
+2219 EGDRDAKTKELGQLLNV
-2229 SAQDR
+2229 
-2234 VKQYFQEGSNYQGSY
+2234 YFQNKYQGSY
-2249 DRNTNVIELFDGA
+2249 DRNANVIELFDGA
-2262 NESTVVHEGAHM
+2262 NESTVIHEGAHM

-2364 FEKYLMDGSAPTKEM
+2364 FEKYLMDGSAPTKAM

-2394 KTAKS
+2394 KTTKN

-2471 VREEAIENFRASISS
+2471 VREEAIENFKASISS
-2486 EEERTSFIESLGEE
+2486 EEERTSIIESLGEE

-2511 SGTFPTRKD
+2511 SDTFPTKKD

-2527 AGFTEK
+2527 AGLTEK
-2533 DLKEKLRV
+2533 DLKEKLRA

-2567 PEAIRSMAEEIL
+2567 PEAIRGMAEEIL

-2679 AKGENK
+2679 AKGENQ

-2749 DMREIKEDARNTLG
+2749 DMREIKQDARNTLG

-2901 WRWLAVEMNPM
+2901 WHWLAVEMNPM
-2912 QAMDDDRYVAEDIIP
+2912 QAMDDDRYMAEDIIP

-2933 FEGSTALKLKD
+2933 FDGSSPMKLKD

-2969 GNTLGTSFDEA
+2969 GNTLGTSFDDA
-2980 SQKIHDEILGNWTHR
+2980 AQKIHDEIIDNWTHR

-3021 DITLSEILIERMG
+3021 DITLPEILIERLG

-3205 SSAKTSNFSTTDI
+3205 SSTKTSNFSTTDI

-3239 AGTSGGQKLRL
+3239 AGASGGQKLRL

-3284 VAAIENTAGPE
+3284 VTAIENTAGPE

-3314 MSEWDSTLGRARRRF
+3314 MSEWDSALGRARRRF
-3329 NFTTMGFRFSTALLN
+3329 NFATMGFRFSTALLN
-3344 IGNITGMMDRMGA
+3344 IGNITGMMERMGA
-3357 MNALKAVGDFYF
+3357 ANALKAVGDFYF
-3369 HGNIVEQRRFIQN
+3369 HGNIVEQRRFIQS

-3409 ESELRSKIE
+3409 ESEFRSKIE

-3444 PEWLYTY
+3444 PEWLFTY
-3451 KNAMAVMEVDGKLT
+3451 KRAMAAMEIEGKFN
-3465 REEMDA
+3465 RDEMDA

-3515 VTNQFIRAGYILYDK
+3515 VTNQFIRAGYTLYDK
-3530 GDVKPLLEATW
+3530 GDVKPILAATW

-3585 LAREAVPW
+3585 LVREAVPW

-3614 TLKHMENFLKAAK
+3614 TLKHMENFLKATK

-3638 TKAITRTSIPV
+3638 TKAITRTYVPV
-3649 PDTITD
+3649 PDTVTD
-3655 AFWNFMRMACTD
+3655 AFWNFMRMAFTD

>member
-41 KKDNMESVKDGE
+41 KKDNTESVKDGE
-53 ILPLGGFT
+53 ILPLNGFA

-197 IGYLYDTGTHFAGTA
+197 IGYLYDTGTHFASTA
-212 YKAGQALDAQSELM
+212 YEAGQALDAQSELM

-240 KAIPDLMNAQ
+240 KAIPGLMNAQ

-286 ILSPI
+286 ILAPI

-322 ATGVVAGA
+322 ATGAVAGA
-330 AVTGAAALT
+330 TVTGAAALT

-365 RTQKDKNGKSVY
+365 RTKKDKNGKSVY

-439 AKAIGYGAKQFAKV
+439 AKAIGYGAKQFVKV

-468 DMDTRLFG
+468 DMDTSLFG

-519 KRIAGLSE
+519 KRITGLSE

-552 ESSLYQKAPETY
+552 ESSLYKKAPETY

-671 MTREKREAAAAE
+671 MTKEKREAAASE

-727 DAWGKLTGVKE
+727 DTWGKLTGVKE
-738 LQDYMEQRKTQ
+738 LQDYMERRKTQ
-749 DANFSNE
+749 DANTSNE

-818 VAIAEIEEAKK
+818 AAIAEIEEAKK

-874 GNGAVTKAARDSA
+874 GNVAVTKAARDSA
-887 LVLAKIAENFHNNY
+887 LVLAKIAENFHKNY
-901 GVPLKLAMIAAGEVS
+901 GVPLKLAMVKAGEVVGIREGAYGMAAFDVSRSGISSVSQFMDRIKAGKAAGEKPNKIRYTGKFGVS
-916 PETTHQL
+916 YSEEQVSHATILHRGHVLTKEQMDDIENHLDVLHNPALSSRGDALSGRYHGKSVLCRIDGDLGSYYVVLEVSNDNGVVWFKTGMAGGKESIDKIIAENSAGSLSYKDAGTTSQ
-923 NQSAI
+923 NNSAI
-928 ENELQLVKEKYWN
+928 TIDSLPNAL
-941 TEEWMKAP
+941 
-949 DGTPTKL
+949 
-956 TERQWLI
+956 
-963 THSETFREWFGDWET
+963 
-978 VEKVTKLYYGNP
+978 
-990 IVMTEGGLKEKLEK
+990 
-1004 AARDNGINIAADA
+1004 GI
-1017 DSIRKEIKT
+1017 
-1026 IFKSLYPGKEL
+1026 
-1037 SKGYRE
+1037 
-1043 PGRVKNLDG
+1043 
-1052 ELISIT
+1052 
-1058 VSSAKELRHHSTN
+1058 
-1071 PRTLFL
+1071 
-1077 AVNLDSVI
+1077 
-1085 ENATFLYEEVKDES
+1085 
-1099 RVKKSNQTTLA
+1099 VKKDA
-1110 YRYYATRVVVN
+1110 
-1121 GEECIARI
+1121 
-1129 IVRKDKNGNLYFYDG
+1129 
-1144 DITSNEQIKKD
+1144 
-1155 LPKYLY
+1155 
-1161 PDTKTGQN
+1161 
-1169 LGKSLFT
+1169 
-1176 HSIQE
+1176 
-1181 WLAKVKETTDK
+1181 
-1192 IGGNGEVLASVV
+1192 
-1204 NDFEES
+1204 
-1210 STYHQMAG
+1210 YHQMAG
-1218 EHARN
+1218 EYAHN
-1223 APLDK
+1223 VLSSK
-1228 LEVAKKMEEE
+1228 STKK
-1238 EASPEEIWDTTGWM
+1238 
-1252 RGPEGEWRFEIPD
+1252 
-1265 NLDQI
+1265 
-1270 DLSFAKD
+1270 
-1277 QDRISLWQ
+1277 
-1285 IYSNPQLYEAYPALA
+1285 
-1300 NVKVYAEDTGKAY
+1300 
-1313 SGADGFTD
+1313 
-1321 EDGIHLSKEFIEK
+1321 
-1334 NPKEAKSALIHEL
+1334 
-1347 QHVIQMTVED
+1347 
-1357 RFSKGGNPK
+1357 
-1366 IAEESMEMTLWKLE
+1366 
-1380 VRLEELKLKEPER
+1380 
-1393 SYIEAMQENDKQ
+1393 
-1405 AAEAMNNGDF
+1405 
-1415 AKFISL
+1415 
-1421 SKKKKE
+1421 
-1427 IRKNGP
+1427 
-1433 ENKEEIDNILRNI
+1433 
-1446 ETLKNAT
+1446 
-1453 KETEHGDPHGY
+1453 
-1464 KKYRRLG
+1464 
-1471 GEAEAFMTS
+1471 
-1480 ERAEGKQ
+1480 
-1487 AGMPNYDTG
+1487 GM
-1496 YGYPVANFAGETF
+1496 
-1509 RFSLAQREK
+1509 
-1518 SAAEQ
+1518 AEQ

-1579 VDKHTDITPD
+1579 VDKHADITPD

-1610 KNGEVRKV
+1610 KNGEARKV

-1623 KDKNGA
+1623 KDENGA
-1629 TIVIPM
+1629 TIVVPM
-1635 ELERKKGNYE
+1635 ELEHMSDGYK
-1645 VNQITSAY
+1645 VNRMTSTY
-1653 GKTDKKTR
+1653 GKTDRKTGEP
-1661 RTSFVWFQKQL
+1661 SYEWFKKQL
-1672 QEGKLEYAN
+1672 EAGNLEYVN
-1681 RKKATDWISSE
+1681 RKKATDWISTE
-1692 QPHWLIPEEK
+1692 QPDWLIPKEK

-1712 ANEENLV
+1712 ANEEDLV

-1736 LVAMHNIDLGNLAA
+1736 LVVYHNVSAGKLRE
-1750 AIKLGGLPVPSIAVT
+1750 AIKLGGLPMPSLAIT
-1765 KKQTPYTGFGDA
+1765 KRDIPFGDFGEI
-1777 TLIMKKDTVDPSKTP
+1777 TLIGDKDMIDPRKSRSNE

-1797 AWTGVFPKVIRL
+1797 AYTVRKPVVNYEVPAKIDSDAFHKKYEETRKFLKKNSIDVGVINFSFYDGEESLAAMENNIAIKYYYVKNVLKKDIPIKERTVTPPVRGERLFKEHPELIHALKSSKVKKGDFSEVDQAARQYFDEMRQDIAMGKGLVGHSKRVLAKWTTNGHINEEGVKGLLLRL
-1809 ANMKRLTSFVEK
+1809 SAYEEDKKKKPYKEVDRQDFVK
-1821 AIEPLQEEL
+1821 DLRKTIEEAGIE
-1830 PREVADY
+1830 RFTAFVRSEF
-1837 GDIYNSYIL
+1837 
-1846 RNANNKN
+1846 
-1853 GDVQKMLEDSLNS
+1853 DSLYKDRYLWDNGKKYAFNIDNIVKLMKKYRGTNNEGPGGINYGFNS
-1866 AGYKYYFLKTINKEP
+1866 LLAFLSKKFTSIRDIKNHESLLAPNK
-1881 KLKWRK
+1881 
-1887 KGLNKEL
+1887 KEL
-1894 IDHPK
+1894 ARYKKAEDMYNRLIDEAAELRGSYGMDLDMDLAELMK
-1899 ILKACQGL
+1899 DTRDG
-1907 EKKYGKQGLKELLYE
+1907 KKDLHGFPEDKKFLQHIK
-1922 GPSAML
+1922 
-1928 EESTD
+1928 D
-1933 LKEANDL
+1933 FLKEA
-1940 IVNELSKK
+1940 
-1948 PEGNESPFLKR
+1948 
-1959 VHKRQQAR
+1959 
-1967 LVNGETLHSLLSD
+1967 
-1980 YLERDKKVFEEESF
+1980 DKVTT
-1994 KQQLDKR
+1994 D
-2001 IKANQNTFNAW
+2001 
-2012 KESFRDEM
+2012 
-2020 LGESVIRDSGKPA
+2020 
-2033 DLENIVDAMLGNL
+2033 
-2046 KNAQKGFAGF
+2046 
-2056 GIGNIIASSAKKIES
+2056 
-2071 FGEMH
+2071 
-2076 READRNMDGST
+2076 
-2087 NIETSLDKSE
+2087 
-2097 QYTKVKDEIIDFT
+2097 
-2110 GRMAEAYKWEDSW
+2110 
-2123 ESRSD
+2123 
-2128 ASQVLMSMMSGKTF
+2128 
-2142 KASARKFGFTYS
+2142 
-2154 AALEKQAKEIIKEV
+2154 
-2168 KNLPAK
+2168 
-2174 YFEAKPQ
+2174 YFEAKPS
-2181 RAVRF
+2181 RKVTFDEFSGAVI
-2186 SEVAA
+2186 
-2191 AVMPKNASKEIKD
+2191 PKGTPEETVNFLES
-2204 YLRAQGVTIR
+2204 QGIVVR
-2214 LYDPR
+2214 EYDQDV
-2219 IEGDRERVTN
+2219 EGDREAKAKELGQKLNV
-2229 SAQDR
+2229 
-2234 VKQYFQEGSNYQGSY
+2234 YFQNKYQGSY
-2249 DRNTNVIELFDGA
+2249 DRNANVIELFDGA
-2262 NESTVVHEGAHM
+2262 NESTVIHEGAHM

-2349 AGAMERWM
+2349 TGAMERWM

-2412 FDRMISTESEIN
+2412 FDRMISTEAEIN

-2471 VREEAIENFRASISS
+2471 VREEAIENFKASISS

-2511 SGTFPTRKD
+2511 SDTFPTKKD

-2527 AGFTEK
+2527 AGLTEK
-2533 DLKEKLRV
+2533 DLKEKLRA

-2567 PEAIRSMAEEIL
+2567 PEAIRGMAEEIL

-2912 QAMDDDRYVAEDIIP
+2912 QAMDDDRYMAEDIIP

-2933 FEGSTALKLKD
+2933 FEGSTSLKLKD

-2969 GNTLGTSFDEA
+2969 GNTLGTSFDNA
-2980 SQKIHDEILGNWTHR
+2980 AQKIHDEILDNWTHR

-3006 TNLDRL
+3006 TSLDRL

-3021 DITLSEILIERMG
+3021 DITLPEILIERLG
-3034 KSAAEY
+3034 KSAYEY

-3053 ELKSAARVT
+3053 ELKSEARVT

-3072 KEWTAIRSKKLY
+3072 KEWTVIRSKKLY
-3084 TIGLDERGKPVS
+3084 TVGLDERGKPVS

-3110 TKSNRARLIETL
+3110 TKSNRERLIETL

-3205 SSAKTSNFSTTDI
+3205 SSTKTSNFSTTDI

-3284 VAAIENTAGPE
+3284 VTAIENTAGPE

-3344 IGNITGMMDRMGA
+3344 IGNITGMMERMGA
-3357 MNALKAVGDFYF
+3357 ANALKAVGDFYF
-3369 HGNIVEQRRFIQN
+3369 HGNIVEQRRFIQT

-3409 ESELRSKIE
+3409 ESEFRSKIE

-3433 LIQATDEMFSL
+3433 LIQATDEMFSM
-3444 PEWLYTY
+3444 PEWLFTY
-3451 KNAMAVMEVDGKLT
+3451 KRAMAAMEIEGKLN
-3465 REEMDA
+3465 RDEMDA

-3494 SFTRKNGIL
+3494 SFIRKNGIL

-3530 GDVKPLLEATW
+3530 GDVKPLLAATW
-3541 YWWILGAL
+3541 YWWILSVL
-3549 VETTLREI
+3549 VETALREI

-3585 LAREAVPW
+3585 LVREAVPW

-3614 TLKHMENFLKAAK
+3614 TLKHMEKFLKATK

-3638 TKAITRTSIPV
+3638 TKVITRTSIPV

-3655 AFWNFMRMACTD
+3655 AFWNFMRLTCTD

>member
-197 IGYLYDTGTHFAGTA
+197 IGYLYDTGTHFVGTA
-212 YKAGQALDAQSELM
+212 YEAGQALDAQSELM
-226 YKASIGEI
+226 YKASIGAI
-234 SDEEVE
+234 SDEDVE

-286 ILSPI
+286 IIAPI
-291 APLAQPILAA
+291 APLAQPILSA

-316 AAGAVG
+316 AASAVG
-322 ATGVVAGA
+322 ATGAVAGA
-330 AVTGAAALT
+330 AVTGAAALA

-365 RTQKDKNGKSVY
+365 RTKKDKNGKSVY

-400 WELALKGITKVW
+400 WELALKGITRVW
-412 GSDAAKAVIKN
+412 GNDAAKAVIKN
-423 EAAMKK
+423 EAAMKR

-439 AKAIGYGAKQFAKV
+439 AKAIGYGAKQFVKV

-468 DMDTRLFG
+468 DIDTNLFG
-476 KETVPV
+476 KETVSI
-482 REMMGNALDA
+482 REMTGNALDA
-492 MIEAVPSVVGMSIG
+492 MIEAVPSVIGMSIG
-506 GAALAGTGAHRAM
+506 GAALAGAGAHRAM

-552 ESSLYQKAPETY
+552 ESSLYKKAPETY
-564 RKTLQNQLDHT
+564 RKTLQNRLDHT

-671 MTREKREAAAAE
+671 MTREKREAAASE

-695 IGREDR
+695 IGSEDR

-738 LQDYMEQRKTQ
+738 LQDYMERRKTQ
-749 DANFSNE
+749 DANTSNE

-810 DKGDEESK
+810 DKGDDESK
-818 VAIAEIEEAKK
+818 AAIAEIEEAKK

-834 ERVSET
+834 ERVSEA

-887 LVLAKIAENFHNNY
+887 LVLAKIAENFHKNY
-901 GVPLKLAMIAAGEVS
+901 GVPLKLAMVKAGEVVGIREGAYGMAAFDVS
-916 PETTHQL
+916 RSGISSVSQFMDRIKAGKTAGEKPNKIRYTGKFGVSYSEEQVSHATILHRGHVLTKEQMDDIENHLDVLHNPALSSRGDALSGRYHGKSVLCRIDGDLGSYYVVLEVSNDNGVVWFKTGMAGGKESIDKIIAEHSAGSLSYKDAGTTSQ
-923 NQSAI
+923 NNSAI
-928 ENELQLVKEKYWN
+928 TIDSLPNAL
-941 TEEWMKAP
+941 
-949 DGTPTKL
+949 
-956 TERQWLI
+956 
-963 THSETFREWFGDWET
+963 
-978 VEKVTKLYYGNP
+978 
-990 IVMTEGGLKEKLEK
+990 
-1004 AARDNGINIAADA
+1004 GI
-1017 DSIRKEIKT
+1017 
-1026 IFKSLYPGKEL
+1026 
-1037 SKGYRE
+1037 
-1043 PGRVKNLDG
+1043 
-1052 ELISIT
+1052 
-1058 VSSAKELRHHSTN
+1058 
-1071 PRTLFL
+1071 
-1077 AVNLDSVI
+1077 
-1085 ENATFLYEEVKDES
+1085 
-1099 RVKKSNQTTLA
+1099 VKKDA
-1110 YRYYATRVVVN
+1110 
-1121 GEECIARI
+1121 
-1129 IVRKDKNGNLYFYDG
+1129 
-1144 DITSNEQIKKD
+1144 
-1155 LPKYLY
+1155 
-1161 PDTKTGQN
+1161 
-1169 LGKSLFT
+1169 
-1176 HSIQE
+1176 
-1181 WLAKVKETTDK
+1181 
-1192 IGGNGEVLASVV
+1192 
-1204 NDFEES
+1204 
-1210 STYHQMAG
+1210 YHQMAG
-1218 EHARN
+1218 EYAHN
-1223 APLDK
+1223 VLSGK
-1228 LEVAKKMEEE
+1228 STKKDM
-1238 EASPEEIWDTTGWM
+1238 
-1252 RGPEGEWRFEIPD
+1252 
-1265 NLDQI
+1265 
-1270 DLSFAKD
+1270 
-1277 QDRISLWQ
+1277 
-1285 IYSNPQLYEAYPALA
+1285 
-1300 NVKVYAEDTGKAY
+1300 AE
-1313 SGADGFTD
+1313 
-1321 EDGIHLSKEFIEK
+1321 
-1334 NPKEAKSALIHEL
+1334 
-1347 QHVIQMTVED
+1347 
-1357 RFSKGGNPK
+1357 R
-1366 IAEESMEMTLWKLE
+1366 
-1380 VRLEELKLKEPER
+1380 
-1393 SYIEAMQENDKQ
+1393 
-1405 AAEAMNNGDF
+1405 
-1415 AKFISL
+1415 
-1421 SKKKKE
+1421 
-1427 IRKNGP
+1427 
-1433 ENKEEIDNILRNI
+1433 
-1446 ETLKNAT
+1446 
-1453 KETEHGDPHGY
+1453 
-1464 KKYRRLG
+1464 
-1471 GEAEAFMTS
+1471 
-1480 ERAEGKQ
+1480 
-1487 AGMPNYDTG
+1487 
-1496 YGYPVANFAGETF
+1496 
-1509 RFSLAQREK
+1509 
-1518 SAAEQ
+1518 

-1536 DRFMAG
+1536 DRFIAG
-1542 KISTDTIQVMR
+1542 KEKSPMVRVMT
-1553 TPLVMRLVG
+1553 TPLVLKLTG
-1562 AEVLPVEISVS
+1562 AEVLPVEIAKT
-1573 DLKKVL
+1573 DLEKIL
-1579 VDKHTDITPD
+1579 NGKHAGDMTPE
-1589 IMKQIPRALT
+1589 IMKQLPRALT
-1599 DPMMI
+1599 NPIMI
-1604 FSTYSG
+1604 FKSYTG
-1610 KNGEVRKV
+1610 PNGEERRVV
-1618 IVLEL
+1618 VVDL
-1623 KDKNGA
+1623 KDNNGA
-1629 TIVIPM
+1629 TIVVPF
-1635 ELERKKGNYE
+1635 ELKATNTERRYI
-1645 VNQITSAY
+1645 VNRIASVY
-1653 GKTDKKTR
+1653 GKTGKRTR
-1661 RTSFVWFQKQL
+1661 TPSYEWFGRQL
-1672 QEGKLEYAN
+1672 ENGNLLYAN
-1681 RKKATDWISSE
+1681 RKKAINEILQRSPNW
-1692 QPHWLIPEEK
+1692 PIPEEK

-1712 ANEENLV
+1712 ANEEDLV

-1736 LVAMHNIDLGNLAA
+1736 LVVYHNVSAGKLRE
-1750 AIKLGGLPVPSIAVT
+1750 AIKLGGLPMPSLAIT
-1765 KKQTPYTGFGDA
+1765 KRDIPFGDFGEI
-1777 TLIMKKDTVDPSKTP
+1777 TLIGDKDMIDPRKSRSNE

-1797 AWTGVFPKVIRL
+1797 AYTVRKPVVNYEAPAKIDSDAFHK
-1809 ANMKRLTSFVEK
+1809 KY
-1821 AIEPLQEEL
+1821 EETRKFL
-1830 PREVADY
+1830 
-1837 GDIYNSYIL
+1837 
-1846 RNANNKN
+1846 NKN
-1853 GDVQKMLEDSLNS
+1853 SIDVGEINFSFYNGEESLAAMENNI
-1866 AGYKYYFLKTINKEP
+1866 AIKYYYVKNVLKKDIPIKERTVTP
-1881 KLKWRK
+1881 PVRGERLFKEYPELIHALKSSKVK
-1887 KGLNKEL
+1887 KGDFSEVDQAARPYFDEMRQDIAMGK
-1894 IDHPK
+1894 
-1899 ILKACQGL
+1899 GL
-1907 EKKYGKQGLKELLYE
+1907 VGRSKRVLAKWTTNGHINEEGVKELLLRLSTYEEDKKKKPYKEVDRQDFVKDLRKTIEEAGIERFTAFVRSEFDSLYKDRYLWDNGKKYAFNIDNIVKLMKKYRGTNNE
-1922 GPSAML
+1922 GPGGINYGFNSLLAF
-1928 EESTD
+1928 
-1933 LKEANDL
+1933 
-1940 IVNELSKK
+1940 LSKK
-1948 PEGNESPFLKR
+1948 FTSIRDIKNHE
-1959 VHKRQQAR
+1959 
-1967 LVNGETLHSLLSD
+1967 SLLAPNKKELARYKKAEDMYNRLIDEAAELRGSYD
-1980 YLERDKKVFEEESF
+1980 MDLDMNLAELMKDTRDGKKDLHGFPEDKKFL
-1994 KQQLDKR
+1994 QH
-2001 IKANQNTFNAW
+2001 IKDF
-2012 KESFRDEM
+2012 
-2020 LGESVIRDSGKPA
+2020 L
-2033 DLENIVDAMLGNL
+2033 
-2046 KNAQKGFAGF
+2046 
-2056 GIGNIIASSAKKIES
+2056 
-2071 FGEMH
+2071 
-2076 READRNMDGST
+2076 READ
-2087 NIETSLDKSE
+2087 
-2097 QYTKVKDEIIDFT
+2097 KVTTD
-2110 GRMAEAYKWEDSW
+2110 
-2123 ESRSD
+2123 
-2128 ASQVLMSMMSGKTF
+2128 
-2142 KASARKFGFTYS
+2142 
-2154 AALEKQAKEIIKEV
+2154 
-2168 KNLPAK
+2168 
-2174 YFEAKPQ
+2174 YFEAKPA
-2181 RAVRF
+2181 RKVTFDEFSGAVIPKGT
-2186 SEVAA
+2186 SEETV
-2191 AVMPKNASKEIKD
+2191 NFLES
-2204 YLRAQGVTIR
+2204 QGIVVR
-2214 LYDPR
+2214 EYDQDV
-2219 IEGDRERVTN
+2219 EGDREAKAKELGQKLNV
-2229 SAQDR
+2229 
-2234 VKQYFQEGSNYQGSY
+2234 YFQNKYQGSY
-2249 DRNTNVIELFDGA
+2249 DRNANVIELFDGA
-2262 NESTVVHEGAHM
+2262 NESTVIHEGAHM

-2298 AKARAALKSMQGDLS
+2298 AKARAALKGMQGDLS
-2313 TIRSWAAFSEDH
+2313 TIRSWTAFSEDH

-2364 FEKYLMDGSAPTKEM
+2364 FEKYLMEGSAPTKEM
-2379 QGVFRRFK
+2379 QGVFSRFK

-2394 KTAKS
+2394 KTAKN

-2412 FDRMISTESEIN
+2412 FDRMISTEAEIN

-2471 VREEAIENFRASISS
+2471 VREEAIENFKASISS

-2511 SGTFPTRKD
+2511 SDTFPTKKD

-2533 DLKEKLRV
+2533 DLKEKLRA

-2567 PEAIRSMAEEIL
+2567 PEAIRGMAEEIL
-2579 RSPEGMAKKS
+2579 RSPEGMVKKS

-2679 AKGENK
+2679 AKGENQ

-2790 AAGNDWEGAAYWKR
+2790 AAQNDWEGAAYWKR

-2901 WRWLAVEMNPM
+2901 WRWLAIEMNPM
-2912 QAMDDDRYVAEDIIP
+2912 QAMDNENYFAEDIIP

-2933 FEGSTALKLKD
+2933 FEGSTSLKLKD

-2969 GNTLGTSFDEA
+2969 GNTLGTSFDDA
-2980 SQKIHDEILGNWTHR
+2980 AQKIHDEILGNWTHR

-3006 TNLDRL
+3006 TSLDRL
-3012 GTKIHSLIK
+3012 GTKIHSLVK
-3021 DITLSEILIERMG
+3021 DITLPEILIERLG

-3145 KDWDFVESVW
+3145 KDWDFVEKVW

-3205 SSAKTSNFSTTDI
+3205 SSTKTSNFSTTDI

-3344 IGNITGMMDRMGA
+3344 IGNITGMMERMGA
-3357 MNALKAVGDFYF
+3357 ANALKAVGDFYF
-3369 HGNIVEQRRFIQN
+3369 HGNIVEQRRFIQS

-3409 ESELRSKIE
+3409 ESEFRSKIE

-3444 PEWLYTY
+3444 PEWLFTY
-3451 KNAMAVMEVDGKLT
+3451 KRAMAAMEIEGKFN
-3465 REEMDA
+3465 RDEMDA

-3515 VTNQFIRAGYILYDK
+3515 VTNQFIRAGYTLYDK
-3530 GDVKPLLEATW
+3530 GDVKPLLAATW

-3571 LHVIASGGPIGGVP
+3571 LHVIASGGPIGGIP
-3585 LAREAVPW
+3585 LAREAIPW

-3614 TLKHMENFLKAAK
+3614 TLKHMESFLKAAK

-3667 TEFTMWDWFRKS
+3667 AEFTMWDWFRKS

>member
-69 SAKDLVKSTDVYKNL
+69 SAKDLVRSTDVYKNL

-105 GIAPQLIASDPDMY
+105 GIAPQLIASDSDMY

-167 TNILKSR
+167 TNILKNR

-197 IGYLYDTGTHFAGTA
+197 IGYLYDTGAHFAGTA
-212 YKAGQALDAQSELM
+212 YEAGQALDAQSELM

-240 KAIPDLMNAQ
+240 KAIPGLMNAQ

-286 ILSPI
+286 ILAPI
-291 APLAQPILAA
+291 APLAQPLLAA

-322 ATGVVAGA
+322 ATGAVAGA
-330 AVTGAAALT
+330 AVTGAAALA

-365 RTQKDKNGKSVY
+365 RTKKDKNGKSVY
-377 TREQAIGHAKRVGRI
+377 TREQAIGHAKRVGVI

-400 WELALKGITKVW
+400 WELALKGITRVW
-412 GSDAAKAVIKN
+412 GNDAAKAVIKN
-423 EAAMKK
+423 EAAMKR

-439 AKAIGYGAKQFAKV
+439 AKAIGYGAKQFVKV

-468 DMDTRLFG
+468 DIDTNLFG

-506 GAALAGTGAHRAM
+506 GAALAGAGAHRAM

-552 ESSLYQKAPETY
+552 ESSLYKKAPETY

-712 DHIEDTCKTILQEAK
+712 DHVEDTCKTILQEAK

-738 LQDYMEQRKTQ
+738 LQDYMERRKTQ

-774 VSKNPDWYQD
+774 VSKNPAWYQD

-797 LYDIAQEKIIAEN
+797 LYDIAQEKIIGEN
-810 DKGDEESK
+810 DKGDDESK
-818 VAIAEIEEAKK
+818 AAIAEIEDAKK

-887 LVLAKIAENFHNNY
+887 LILAKLAENFHKNY

-916 PETTHQL
+916 PETASQL

-949 DGTPTKL
+949 DGTLTKL

-990 IVMTEGGLKEKLEK
+990 IVMTEGGFKEKLEK

-1218 EHARN
+1218 EYAHN
-1223 APLDK
+1223 VLSGK
-1228 LEVAKKMEEE
+1228 STKKDM
-1238 EASPEEIWDTTGWM
+1238 
-1252 RGPEGEWRFEIPD
+1252 
-1265 NLDQI
+1265 
-1270 DLSFAKD
+1270 
-1277 QDRISLWQ
+1277 
-1285 IYSNPQLYEAYPALA
+1285 
-1300 NVKVYAEDTGKAY
+1300 AE
-1313 SGADGFTD
+1313 
-1321 EDGIHLSKEFIEK
+1321 
-1334 NPKEAKSALIHEL
+1334 
-1347 QHVIQMTVED
+1347 
-1357 RFSKGGNPK
+1357 R
-1366 IAEESMEMTLWKLE
+1366 
-1380 VRLEELKLKEPER
+1380 
-1393 SYIEAMQENDKQ
+1393 
-1405 AAEAMNNGDF
+1405 
-1415 AKFISL
+1415 
-1421 SKKKKE
+1421 
-1427 IRKNGP
+1427 
-1433 ENKEEIDNILRNI
+1433 
-1446 ETLKNAT
+1446 
-1453 KETEHGDPHGY
+1453 
-1464 KKYRRLG
+1464 
-1471 GEAEAFMTS
+1471 
-1480 ERAEGKQ
+1480 
-1487 AGMPNYDTG
+1487 
-1496 YGYPVANFAGETF
+1496 
-1509 RFSLAQREK
+1509 
-1518 SAAEQ
+1518 

-1536 DRFMAG
+1536 DRFIAG
-1542 KISTDTIQVMR
+1542 KEKSPMVRVMT
-1553 TPLVMRLVG
+1553 TPLVLKLTG
-1562 AEVLPVEISVS
+1562 AEVLPVEIAKT
-1573 DLKKVL
+1573 DLEKIL
-1579 VDKHTDITPD
+1579 NGKHAGDMTPE
-1589 IMKQIPRALT
+1589 IMKQLPRALT
-1599 DPMMI
+1599 NPIMI
-1604 FSTYSG
+1604 FKSYTG
-1610 KNGEVRKV
+1610 PNGEERRVV
-1618 IVLEL
+1618 VVDL
-1623 KDKNGA
+1623 KDRNGA
-1629 TIVIPM
+1629 TIVVPF
-1635 ELERKKGNYE
+1635 ELKVTTRKNYE
-1645 VNQITSAY
+1645 INRIASAY
-1653 GKTDKKTR
+1653 GKTKKK
-1661 RTSFVWFQKQL
+1661 SKIPSYEWFIGQL
-1672 QEGKLEYAN
+1672 DEGNLLYVN
-1681 RKKATDWISSE
+1681 RKKAINEILQRSPNW
-1692 QPHWLIPEEK
+1692 PMPEEK

-1712 ANEENLV
+1712 ANEEDLV

-1736 LVAMHNIDLGNLAA
+1736 LVVYHNVSTGKLRE
-1750 AIKLGGLPVPSIAVT
+1750 AIKLGGLPMPSLAIT
-1765 KKQTPYTGFGDA
+1765 KRDIPFGDFGEI
-1777 TLIMKKDTVDPSKTP
+1777 TLIGDKDMIDPRKSRSNE

-1797 AWTGVFPKVIRL
+1797 AYTVRKPVVNYEVPAKIDSDAFHKKYEETRKFLKKNSIDVGVINFSFYDGEESL
-1809 ANMKRLTSFVEK
+1809 AAMENNI
-1821 AIEPLQEEL
+1821 AI
-1830 PREVADY
+1830 
-1837 GDIYNSYIL
+1837 
-1846 RNANNKN
+1846 
-1853 GDVQKMLEDSLNS
+1853 
-1866 AGYKYYFLKTINKEP
+1866 KYYYVKNVLKKDIPIKERTVTP
-1881 KLKWRK
+1881 PVRGERLFKEYPELIHALKSSKVK
-1887 KGLNKEL
+1887 KGDFSEVDQAARPYFDEMRQDIAMGK
-1894 IDHPK
+1894 
-1899 ILKACQGL
+1899 GL
-1907 EKKYGKQGLKELLYE
+1907 VGRSKRVLAKWTTNGHINEEGVKELLLRLSAYEEDKKKKPYKEVDRQDFVKDLRKTIEEAGIERFTAFVRSEFDSLYKDRYLWDNGKKYAFNIDNIVKLMKKYRGTNNE
-1922 GPSAML
+1922 GPGGINYGFNSLLAF
-1928 EESTD
+1928 
-1933 LKEANDL
+1933 
-1940 IVNELSKK
+1940 LSKK
-1948 PEGNESPFLKR
+1948 FTSIRDIKNHE
-1959 VHKRQQAR
+1959 
-1967 LVNGETLHSLLSD
+1967 SLLAPNKKELARYKKAEDMYNRLIDEAAELRGSYGMD
-1980 YLERDKKVFEEESF
+1980 LDMDLAGLMKDTRDGKKDLHGFPEDKKFL
-1994 KQQLDKR
+1994 QH
-2001 IKANQNTFNAW
+2001 
-2012 KESFRDEM
+2012 
-2020 LGESVIRDSGKPA
+2020 
-2033 DLENIVDAMLGNL
+2033 
-2046 KNAQKGFAGF
+2046 
-2056 GIGNIIASSAKKIES
+2056 IED
-2071 FGEMH
+2071 FL
-2076 READRNMDGST
+2076 READ
-2087 NIETSLDKSE
+2087 
-2097 QYTKVKDEIIDFT
+2097 
-2110 GRMAEAYKWEDSW
+2110 
-2123 ESRSD
+2123 
-2128 ASQVLMSMMSGKTF
+2128 
-2142 KASARKFGFTYS
+2142 KATTD
-2154 AALEKQAKEIIKEV
+2154 
-2168 KNLPAK
+2168 
-2174 YFEAKPQ
+2174 YFEAKPA
-2181 RAVRF
+2181 RKVTFDEFSGAVI
-2186 SEVAA
+2186 
-2191 AVMPKNASKEIKD
+2191 PKGTPEETVNFLES
-2204 YLRAQGVTIR
+2204 QGIVVR
-2214 LYDPR
+2214 EYDQDV
-2219 IEGDRERVTN
+2219 EGDREAKAKELGQKLNV
-2229 SAQDR
+2229 
-2234 VKQYFQEGSNYQGSY
+2234 YFQNKYQGSY
-2249 DRNTNVIELFDGA
+2249 DRNANVIELFDGA
-2262 NESTVVHEGAHM
+2262 NESTVIHEGAHM

-2298 AKARAALKSMQGDLS
+2298 AKARAALKSMRGDLS
-2313 TIRSWAAFSEDH
+2313 AIRSWAAFSEDH

-2394 KTAKS
+2394 KTAKN

-2412 FDRMISTESEIN
+2412 FDRMISTEAEIN

-2471 VREEAIENFRASISS
+2471 VREEAIENFKASISS

-2511 SGTFPTRKD
+2511 SDTFPTKKD

-2527 AGFTEK
+2527 AGLTEK
-2533 DLKEKLRV
+2533 DLKEKLRA

-2567 PEAIRSMAEEIL
+2567 PEAIRGMAEEIL

-2616 SKDKKKTAREIRK
+2616 SKDKKKTVREIRK

-2638 TTEIDKQ
+2638 TTEVDKQ

-2679 AKGENK
+2679 AKGENQ

-2749 DMREIKEDARNTLG
+2749 DMREIKQDARNTLG

-2828 GGGGKVTTPLL
+2828 GGGGKVTTSLL

-2852 LNRISRTDKPVMM
+2852 LNRISRTDKPVLM

-2912 QAMDDDRYVAEDIIP
+2912 QAMDDDRYFAEDIIP

-2933 FEGSTALKLKD
+2933 FEGSSPMKLKD

-2969 GNTLGTSFDEA
+2969 GNTLGTSFDDA
-2980 SQKIHDEILGNWTHR
+2980 AQKIHDEILGNWTHR

-3006 TNLDRL
+3006 TSLDRL

-3021 DITLSEILIERMG
+3021 DITLPEILIERLG

-3084 TIGLDERGKPVS
+3084 TVGLDERGKPVS

-3145 KDWDFVESVW
+3145 KDWDFVEKVW
-3155 EHLNSYWG
+3155 DHLNSYWG

-3205 SSAKTSNFSTTDI
+3205 SSTKTSNFSTTDI

-3284 VAAIENTAGPE
+3284 VSAIENTAGPE

-3344 IGNITGMMDRMGA
+3344 IGNITGMMERMGA
-3357 MNALKAVGDFYF
+3357 ANALKAVGDFYF
-3369 HGNIVEQRRFIQN
+3369 HGSIVEQRAFIQS

-3409 ESELRSKIE
+3409 ESEFRSKIE

-3444 PEWLYTY
+3444 PEWLFTY
-3451 KNAMAVMEVDGKLT
+3451 KRAMAAMEIEGKLN
-3465 REEMDA
+3465 RDEMDA

-3515 VTNQFIRAGYILYDK
+3515 VTNQFIRAGYTLYDK
-3530 GDVKPLLEATW
+3530 GDVKPLLAVTW

-3557 GDDSDDEDKWKKKF
+3557 GDDTDDEDKWKKKF

>member
-14 KPKDYTPIQVRP
+14 KPKDYTPIQVRQ

-41 KKDNMESVKDGE
+41 KKDNMESVKEGE

-167 TNILKSR
+167 TNILKNR

-197 IGYLYDTGTHFAGTA
+197 IGYLYDTGTHFASTA
-212 YKAGQALDAQSELM
+212 YEAGQALDAQSELM

-240 KAIPDLMNAQ
+240 KAIPGLMNAQ

-286 ILSPI
+286 ILAPI

-322 ATGVVAGA
+322 ATGAVAGA

-365 RTQKDKNGKSVY
+365 RTKKDKNGKSVY
-377 TREQAIGHAKRVGRI
+377 TREQAIGHAKRVGVI

-439 AKAIGYGAKQFAKV
+439 AKAIGYGAKQFVKV

-468 DMDTRLFG
+468 DMDTSLFG

-519 KRIAGLSE
+519 KRITGLSE

-552 ESSLYQKAPETY
+552 ESSLYKKAPETY

-671 MTREKREAAAAE
+671 MTREKREAAATE

-738 LQDYMEQRKTQ
+738 LQDYIQDYMERRKTQ
-749 DANFSNE
+749 DANLSNE

-774 VSKNPDWYQD
+774 VSENPDWYQD

-818 VAIAEIEEAKK
+818 TAIAEIEEAKK

-887 LVLAKIAENFHNNY
+887 LVLAKLAENFHKNY
-901 GVPLKLAMIAAGEVS
+901 GVPLKLAMVKAGEVVGIREGAYGMAAFDVSRSGISSVSQFMDRIKAGKAAGEKPNKIRYTGKFGVS
-916 PETTHQL
+916 YSEEQVSHATILHRGHVLTKEQMDDIENHLDVLHNPALSSRGDALSGRYHGKSVLCRIDGDLGSYYVVLEVSNDNGVVWFKTGMAGGKESIDKIIAEHSAGSLSYKDAGTTSQ
-923 NQSAI
+923 NNSAI
-928 ENELQLVKEKYWN
+928 TIDSLPNAL
-941 TEEWMKAP
+941 
-949 DGTPTKL
+949 
-956 TERQWLI
+956 
-963 THSETFREWFGDWET
+963 
-978 VEKVTKLYYGNP
+978 
-990 IVMTEGGLKEKLEK
+990 
-1004 AARDNGINIAADA
+1004 GI
-1017 DSIRKEIKT
+1017 
-1026 IFKSLYPGKEL
+1026 
-1037 SKGYRE
+1037 
-1043 PGRVKNLDG
+1043 
-1052 ELISIT
+1052 
-1058 VSSAKELRHHSTN
+1058 
-1071 PRTLFL
+1071 
-1077 AVNLDSVI
+1077 
-1085 ENATFLYEEVKDES
+1085 
-1099 RVKKSNQTTLA
+1099 VKKDA
-1110 YRYYATRVVVN
+1110 
-1121 GEECIARI
+1121 
-1129 IVRKDKNGNLYFYDG
+1129 
-1144 DITSNEQIKKD
+1144 
-1155 LPKYLY
+1155 
-1161 PDTKTGQN
+1161 
-1169 LGKSLFT
+1169 
-1176 HSIQE
+1176 
-1181 WLAKVKETTDK
+1181 
-1192 IGGNGEVLASVV
+1192 
-1204 NDFEES
+1204 
-1210 STYHQMAG
+1210 YHQMAG
-1218 EHARN
+1218 EYAHN
-1223 APLDK
+1223 VLSSK
-1228 LEVAKKMEEE
+1228 STKK
-1238 EASPEEIWDTTGWM
+1238 
-1252 RGPEGEWRFEIPD
+1252 
-1265 NLDQI
+1265 
-1270 DLSFAKD
+1270 
-1277 QDRISLWQ
+1277 
-1285 IYSNPQLYEAYPALA
+1285 
-1300 NVKVYAEDTGKAY
+1300 
-1313 SGADGFTD
+1313 
-1321 EDGIHLSKEFIEK
+1321 
-1334 NPKEAKSALIHEL
+1334 
-1347 QHVIQMTVED
+1347 
-1357 RFSKGGNPK
+1357 
-1366 IAEESMEMTLWKLE
+1366 
-1380 VRLEELKLKEPER
+1380 
-1393 SYIEAMQENDKQ
+1393 
-1405 AAEAMNNGDF
+1405 
-1415 AKFISL
+1415 
-1421 SKKKKE
+1421 
-1427 IRKNGP
+1427 
-1433 ENKEEIDNILRNI
+1433 
-1446 ETLKNAT
+1446 
-1453 KETEHGDPHGY
+1453 
-1464 KKYRRLG
+1464 
-1471 GEAEAFMTS
+1471 
-1480 ERAEGKQ
+1480 
-1487 AGMPNYDTG
+1487 GM
-1496 YGYPVANFAGETF
+1496 
-1509 RFSLAQREK
+1509 
-1518 SAAEQ
+1518 AEQ

-1579 VDKHTDITPD
+1579 VDKHADITPD
-1589 IMKQIPRALT
+1589 IIKQIPRALT

-1610 KNGEVRKV
+1610 KNGEARKV

-1623 KDKNGA
+1623 KDENGA
-1629 TIVIPM
+1629 TIVVPM
-1635 ELERKKGNYE
+1635 ELEHMSDGYK
-1645 VNQITSAY
+1645 VNRMTSTY
-1653 GKTDKKTR
+1653 GKTDRKTGEP
-1661 RTSFVWFQKQL
+1661 SYEWFKKQL
-1672 QEGKLEYAN
+1672 EAGNLEYVN
-1681 RKKATDWISSE
+1681 RKKATDWISTE
-1692 QPHWLIPEEK
+1692 QPDWLIPKEK

-1712 ANEENLV
+1712 ANEEDLV

-1728 YQTAADKD
+1728 YQTAADKG
-1736 LVAMHNIDLGNLAA
+1736 LVVYHNVSTGKLRE
-1750 AIKLGGLPVPSIAVT
+1750 AIKLGGLPMPSLAIT
-1765 KKQTPYTGFGDA
+1765 KRDIPFGDFGEI
-1777 TLIMKKDTVDPSKTP
+1777 TLIGDKGMIDPRKSRSNE

-1797 AWTGVFPKVIRL
+1797 AYTVRKPVVNYEVPAKIDSDAFHKKYEETRKFLQKNSIDVGVINFSFYDGEESL
-1809 ANMKRLTSFVEK
+1809 AAMENNI
-1821 AIEPLQEEL
+1821 AI
-1830 PREVADY
+1830 
-1837 GDIYNSYIL
+1837 
-1846 RNANNKN
+1846 
-1853 GDVQKMLEDSLNS
+1853 
-1866 AGYKYYFLKTINKEP
+1866 KYYYVKNVLKKDIPIKERTVTPPVRGERLFKEYP
-1881 KLKWRK
+1881 KLIHALKSSKVKEGDFSEVDQAARPYFDEMRQDIAMG
-1887 KGLNKEL
+1887 KGLVGRSKRVLAKWTTNGHINEE
-1894 IDHPK
+1894 
-1899 ILKACQGL
+1899 GV
-1907 EKKYGKQGLKELLYE
+1907 KELLLRLSAYEEDKKKKPYKEVDRQDFVKDLRKTIEEGGIERFTAFVRSEFDSLYKDRYLWDNGKKYAFNIDNIVKLMKKYRGTNNE
-1922 GPSAML
+1922 GPGGINYGFNSLLAFL
-1928 EESTD
+1928 SKKFTSIRDIKNHESLLAPNKKELARYKKAEDMYNRLIDEAAELRGSYGMDLDMDLAELMKDTRD
-1933 LKEANDL
+1933 GKKDLHGFPEDKKFLQHIKDFLKEA
-1940 IVNELSKK
+1940 
-1948 PEGNESPFLKR
+1948 
-1959 VHKRQQAR
+1959 
-1967 LVNGETLHSLLSD
+1967 
-1980 YLERDKKVFEEESF
+1980 DKVTT
-1994 KQQLDKR
+1994 D
-2001 IKANQNTFNAW
+2001 
-2012 KESFRDEM
+2012 
-2020 LGESVIRDSGKPA
+2020 
-2033 DLENIVDAMLGNL
+2033 
-2046 KNAQKGFAGF
+2046 
-2056 GIGNIIASSAKKIES
+2056 
-2071 FGEMH
+2071 
-2076 READRNMDGST
+2076 
-2087 NIETSLDKSE
+2087 
-2097 QYTKVKDEIIDFT
+2097 
-2110 GRMAEAYKWEDSW
+2110 
-2123 ESRSD
+2123 
-2128 ASQVLMSMMSGKTF
+2128 
-2142 KASARKFGFTYS
+2142 
-2154 AALEKQAKEIIKEV
+2154 
-2168 KNLPAK
+2168 
-2174 YFEAKPQ
+2174 YFEAKPA
-2181 RAVRF
+2181 RKVTFDEFSGAVIPKGT
-2186 SEVAA
+2186 SEETV
-2191 AVMPKNASKEIKD
+2191 NFLES
-2204 YLRAQGVTIR
+2204 QGIVVR
-2214 LYDPR
+2214 EYDQDV
-2219 IEGDRERVTN
+2219 EGDREAKAKELGQKLNV
-2229 SAQDR
+2229 
-2234 VKQYFQEGSNYQGSY
+2234 YFQSKYQGSY
-2249 DRNTNVIELFDGA
+2249 DRNANVIELFDGA
-2262 NESTVVHEGAHM
+2262 NESTVIHEGAHM

-2287 ENVATYFNGDT
+2287 ENVVTYFNGDT
-2298 AKARAALKSMQGDLS
+2298 AKARATLKSMQGDLS
-2313 TIRSWAAFSEDH
+2313 TIRSWAAFSEEH
-2325 LSEYKGTILE
+2325 LAEYKGTILE
-2335 KEFTKYAEDIRAGK
+2335 KEFTQYANDIQAGK

-2387 KWLTDIY
+2387 KWLTNIY

-2471 VREEAIENFRASISS
+2471 VREEAIENFKASISS

-2511 SGTFPTRKD
+2511 SDTFPTKKD

-2527 AGFTEK
+2527 AGLTEK
-2533 DLKEKLRV
+2533 DLKEKLRA

-2567 PEAIRSMAEEIL
+2567 PEAIRGMAEEIL
-2579 RSPEGMAKKS
+2579 RSPEGMTKKS

-2674 AEAAA
+2674 AEAEA

-2697 MRALEAELEKERAQR
+2697 MRALEAELEKERNAR

-2865 KDDARYFVQ
+2865 RDDARYFVQ

-2912 QAMDDDRYVAEDIIP
+2912 QAMDDDRYMAEDIIS

-2933 FEGSTALKLKD
+2933 FEGSTSLKLKD

-2969 GNTLGTSFDEA
+2969 GNTLGTSFDDA
-2980 SQKIHDEILGNWTHR
+2980 AQKIHDEILGNWTHR
-2995 VATPGLKNQTA
+2995 IATPGLKNQTA
-3006 TNLDRL
+3006 TSLDRL

-3021 DITLSEILIERMG
+3021 DITLPEILIERLG
-3034 KSAAEY
+3034 KSAYEY

-3053 ELKSAARVT
+3053 ELKSEARVT

-3072 KEWTAIRSKKLY
+3072 KEWTAIRSKKRY
-3084 TIGLDERGKPVS
+3084 TVGLDERGKPVS

-3110 TKSNRARLIETL
+3110 TKSNRERLIETL
-3122 WLSDT
+3122 WLSDA
-3127 LNTDEKTILD
+3127 LNTNEKTILD

-3205 SSAKTSNFSTTDI
+3205 SSTKTSNFSTTDI

-3284 VAAIENTAGPE
+3284 VTAIENTAGPE
-3295 TLSLLQGWAKDCWH
+3295 TLSMLQGWAKDCWH

-3344 IGNITGMMDRMGA
+3344 IGNITGMMERMGA
-3357 MNALKAVGDFYF
+3357 ANALKAVGDFYF
-3369 HGNIVEQRRFIQN
+3369 HGNIVEQRRFIQT

-3409 ESELRSKIE
+3409 ESEFRSKIE

-3444 PEWLYTY
+3444 PEWLFTY
-3451 KNAMAVMEVDGKLT
+3451 KRAMAAMEIEGKLN
-3465 REEMDA
+3465 RDEMDA

-3494 SFTRKNGIL
+3494 SFIRKNGIL
-3503 AQMTTFYSYTNL
+3503 AQMTTFYSYTSL
-3515 VTNQFIRAGYILYDK
+3515 VTNQFIRAGYVLYDK
-3530 GDVKPLLEATW
+3530 GDVKPLLAATW

-3571 LHVIASGGPIGGVP
+3571 LHVAASGGPIGGVP

-3614 TLKHMENFLKAAK
+3614 TLKHMENFLKATK

-3638 TKAITRTSIPV
+3638 TKAVTRTYIPV
-3649 PDTITD
+3649 PDTVTD

>member
-14 KPKDYTPIQVRP
+14 KPKDYTPIKVRQ

-167 TNILKSR
+167 TNILKNR

-197 IGYLYDTGTHFAGTA
+197 IGYLYDTGTHFVGTA
-212 YKAGQALDAQSELM
+212 YEAGQALDAQSELM

-240 KAIPDLMNAQ
+240 KAIPGLMNAQ

-286 ILSPI
+286 ILAPI
-291 APLAQPILAA
+291 APLAQPVLVS

-316 AAGAVG
+316 AASAVG
-322 ATGVVAGA
+322 ATGAVAGA
-330 AVTGAAALT
+330 AVTGAAALA

-344 GTASVFTGTYR
+344 GTASVFVGTYR

-365 RTQKDKNGKSVY
+365 RAKKDKNGKSVY
-377 TREQAIGHAKRVGRI
+377 TRDEAIGHAKRVGVI
-392 NAAIETGA
+392 NAAIEAGA
-400 WELALKGITKVW
+400 MELALKGITKVW

-429 LIGAGRAAVG
+429 LIGAGRNTVRV
-439 AKAIGYGAKQFAKV
+439 KAIGYGAKQLVKV

-460 EGLQSLSA
+460 EGLQSLSS
-468 DMDTRLFG
+468 DIDTNLFG
-476 KETVPV
+476 KETVSI
-482 REMMGNALDA
+482 REMTGNALDA
-492 MIEAVPSVVGMSIG
+492 MIEAVPSVIGMSIG
-506 GAALAGTGAHRAM
+506 GAALAGAGAHRAM

-552 ESSLYQKAPETY
+552 ESSLYKKAPETY
-564 RKTLQNQLDHT
+564 QKTLQNQLDRT

-636 HEALSDYT
+636 HDALSDYT

-671 MTREKREAAAAE
+671 MTREKREAAASE
-683 KILNDHFSDDTD
+683 KILNDHFSEDTD

-727 DAWGKLTGVKE
+727 DAWGELTGVKE
-738 LQDYMEQRKTQ
+738 LQDYMERRKTQ

-756 KGVDM
+756 KGVD
-761 FDVGE
+761 FVDVGE

-774 VSKNPDWYQD
+774 ISKNPDWYQD
-784 FYGAYGRAPNQRE
+784 FYEKYKRAPTQRE

-810 DKGDEESK
+810 DKGDDESK
-818 VAIAEIEEAKK
+818 AAIAEIETAKK

-840 LKSLNKEDLIAQT
+840 LKSLNKEDLLAQT

-874 GNGAVTKAARDSA
+874 GNSAVTKAARDSA
-887 LVLAKIAENFHNNY
+887 LVLAKLAENFHKNY

-916 PETTHQL
+916 PETAHQL
-923 NQSAI
+923 NQSLI
-928 ENELQLVKEKYWN
+928 ENELQLVKEKYQD

-949 DGTPTKL
+949 DGTSTKM

-963 THSETFREWFGDWET
+963 AHSDSFKKWFGDWDT
-978 VEKVTKLYYGNP
+978 VEKTNGLINGAHIELAEKEIQRFLDMDPQTAKEEAKGVFRKLFPTVKNKTGYPEPATVKRKDGEE
-990 IVMTEGGLKEKLEK
+990 IVVPMSALKEIRRHSADRRVL
-1004 AARDNGINIAADA
+1004 AAVSRLPDI
-1017 DSIRKEIKT
+1017 IRN
-1026 IFKSLYPGKEL
+1026 S
-1037 SKGYRE
+1037 
-1043 PGRVKNLDG
+1043 
-1052 ELISIT
+1052 
-1058 VSSAKELRHHSTN
+1058 
-1071 PRTLFL
+1071 
-1077 AVNLDSVI
+1077 
-1085 ENATFLYEEVKDES
+1085 TFLFESGKDLTRS
-1099 RVKKSNQTTLA
+1099 KRLNQTTTG
-1110 YRYYATRVVVN
+1110 YRYYGIKVGDKPGQYVRIVVRMDEN
-1121 GEECIARI
+1121 G
-1129 IVRKDKNGNLYFYDG
+1129 KY
-1144 DITSNEQIKKD
+1144 
-1155 LPKYLY
+1155 YLY
-1161 PDTKTGQN
+1161 DMDFNGADNNKKSPHQTMLLDPQN
-1169 LGKSLFT
+1169 ESQSDKSFFT

-1192 IGGNGEVLASVV
+1192 IGGNGEVLPSVV
-1204 NDFEES
+1204 NDFEGS

-1218 EHARN
+1218 EYAHN
-1223 APLDK
+1223 VLSGK
-1228 LEVAKKMEEE
+1228 STKKDM
-1238 EASPEEIWDTTGWM
+1238 
-1252 RGPEGEWRFEIPD
+1252 
-1265 NLDQI
+1265 
-1270 DLSFAKD
+1270 
-1277 QDRISLWQ
+1277 
-1285 IYSNPQLYEAYPALA
+1285 
-1300 NVKVYAEDTGKAY
+1300 AE
-1313 SGADGFTD
+1313 
-1321 EDGIHLSKEFIEK
+1321 
-1334 NPKEAKSALIHEL
+1334 
-1347 QHVIQMTVED
+1347 
-1357 RFSKGGNPK
+1357 R
-1366 IAEESMEMTLWKLE
+1366 
-1380 VRLEELKLKEPER
+1380 
-1393 SYIEAMQENDKQ
+1393 
-1405 AAEAMNNGDF
+1405 
-1415 AKFISL
+1415 
-1421 SKKKKE
+1421 
-1427 IRKNGP
+1427 
-1433 ENKEEIDNILRNI
+1433 
-1446 ETLKNAT
+1446 
-1453 KETEHGDPHGY
+1453 
-1464 KKYRRLG
+1464 
-1471 GEAEAFMTS
+1471 
-1480 ERAEGKQ
+1480 
-1487 AGMPNYDTG
+1487 
-1496 YGYPVANFAGETF
+1496 
-1509 RFSLAQREK
+1509 
-1518 SAAEQ
+1518 

-1579 VDKHTDITPD
+1579 VDKHSDITPD

-1623 KDKNGA
+1623 KDENGA
-1629 TIVIPM
+1629 TIVVPM
-1635 ELERKKGNYE
+1635 ELEHMSDGYK
-1645 VNQITSAY
+1645 VNRMTSTY
-1653 GKTDKKTR
+1653 GKTDRKTGEP
-1661 RTSFVWFQKQL
+1661 SYEWFKKQL
-1672 QEGKLEYAN
+1672 EAGNLEYAN
-1681 RKKATDWISSE
+1681 RKKATDWISTE
-1692 QPHWLIPEEK
+1692 QPDWLIPKEK

-1712 ANEENLV
+1712 ANEEDLV

-1736 LVAMHNIDLGNLAA
+1736 LVVYHNVSTGKLRE
-1750 AIKLGGLPVPSIAVT
+1750 AIKLGGLPMPSLAIT
-1765 KKQTPYTGFGDA
+1765 KRDIPFGDFGEI
-1777 TLIMKKDTVDPSKTP
+1777 TLIGSKDMIDPRKSRANE

-1797 AWTGVFPKVIRL
+1797 AYTVRKPVINYEEPAERDQKAFHEKFQKASDELKRKGVEVRKINFSAYTCEEALARMENDEVIKYYYVKNVLKKDVPVKYGTIAHNYPHKEFFEKYPDILIALRDPKVKGKDFSNLDKACQPYIEDL
-1809 ANMKRLTSFVEK
+1809 KEK
-1821 AIEPLQEEL
+1821 
-1830 PREVADY
+1830 
-1837 GDIYNSYIL
+1837 N
-1846 RNANNKN
+1846 RN
-1853 GDVQKMLEDSLNS
+1853 
-1866 AGYKYYFLKTINKEP
+1866 
-1881 KLKWRK
+1881 K
-1887 KGLNKEL
+1887 KGLLALNKRRLAWLQKAGHVSPEAVVTLSEWAGEYEKGRKASSKKIVDKSSFDQDLQKTIEEEGIDKFISFVRSEFDDLYKERYLWDNGKKYAFNIDNIVKLMKKYRGTNNEGAGGINYGFNSLLAFLSKKFTSVRDIKNHEPSLASNKKEL
-1894 IDHPK
+1894 AQYQKVESMYNELRDEAAK
-1899 ILKACQGL
+1899 LKGGYDVNLDMNLDMNLA
-1907 EKKYGKQGLKELLYE
+1907 ELLKDTRDGNKDLHGFPE
-1922 GPSAML
+1922 DKKFMQHVK
-1928 EESTD
+1928 D
-1933 LKEANDL
+1933 FLKEA
-1940 IVNELSKK
+1940 
-1948 PEGNESPFLKR
+1948 
-1959 VHKRQQAR
+1959 
-1967 LVNGETLHSLLSD
+1967 
-1980 YLERDKKVFEEESF
+1980 DKVTT
-1994 KQQLDKR
+1994 D
-2001 IKANQNTFNAW
+2001 
-2012 KESFRDEM
+2012 
-2020 LGESVIRDSGKPA
+2020 
-2033 DLENIVDAMLGNL
+2033 
-2046 KNAQKGFAGF
+2046 
-2056 GIGNIIASSAKKIES
+2056 
-2071 FGEMH
+2071 
-2076 READRNMDGST
+2076 
-2087 NIETSLDKSE
+2087 
-2097 QYTKVKDEIIDFT
+2097 
-2110 GRMAEAYKWEDSW
+2110 
-2123 ESRSD
+2123 
-2128 ASQVLMSMMSGKTF
+2128 
-2142 KASARKFGFTYS
+2142 
-2154 AALEKQAKEIIKEV
+2154 
-2168 KNLPAK
+2168 
-2174 YFEAKPQ
+2174 YFEAKPA
-2181 RAVRF
+2181 RKVTFDEFSGAVIPKDTPKETVDF
-2186 SEVAA
+2186 LKSQGIEVA
-2191 AVMPKNASKEIKD
+2191 E
-2204 YLRAQGVTIR
+2204 
-2214 LYDPR
+2214 YDPDV
-2219 IEGDRERVTN
+2219 EGDRGAKTKELGQLLNV
-2229 SAQDR
+2229 
-2234 VKQYFQEGSNYQGSY
+2234 YFQNKYQGSY
-2249 DRNTNVIELFDGA
+2249 DRSTNVIELFDGA
-2262 NESTVVHEGAHM
+2262 NESTVIHEGAHM

-2298 AKARAALKSMQGDLS
+2298 AKARAALKSMRDDLS

-2349 AGAMERWM
+2349 DGAVERWM

-2364 FEKYLMDGSAPTKEM
+2364 FEKYLMEGSAPTKEM

-2412 FDRMISTESEIN
+2412 FDRMISTEAEIN

-2438 VNVNQSELGNLK
+2438 IDVNQSELGNLK

-2471 VREEAIENFRASISS
+2471 VREEAIENFKASISS
-2486 EEERTSFIESLGEE
+2486 EKERTSFIESLGEE

-2511 SGTFPTRKD
+2511 SDTFPTKKD

-2527 AGFTEK
+2527 AGLTEK
-2533 DLKEKLRV
+2533 DLKEKLRA

-2567 PEAIRSMAEEIL
+2567 PEAIRGMAEEIL
-2579 RSPEGMAKKS
+2579 RSPEGMVKKS

-2679 AKGENK
+2679 AKGENQ

-2740 KESRDAMRF
+2740 KESREAMRF
-2749 DMREIKEDARNTLG
+2749 NMKEIKEDARNTLG

-2778 KAQIAEARAMKA
+2778 KEQIAEARAMKA

-2804 EQAQCLTMAKFARAN
+2804 EQAQCLTMAKLARAN

-2828 GGGGKVTTPLL
+2828 GGGGKVTTSLL

-2901 WRWLAVEMNPM
+2901 WHWLAVEMNPM
-2912 QAMDDDRYVAEDIIP
+2912 QAMDDDRYMAEDIIP

-2933 FEGSTALKLKD
+2933 FDGSSPMKLKD

-2969 GNTLGTSFDEA
+2969 GNTLGTSFDDA
-2980 SQKIHDEILGNWTHR
+2980 AQKIHDEILDNWTHR

-3021 DITLSEILIERMG
+3021 DITLPEILIERLG

-3084 TIGLDERGKPVS
+3084 TVGLDERGKPVS

-3110 TKSNRARLIETL
+3110 TKSNRERLIETL

-3176 LGKVQGEDFTLKSGR
+3176 LGKVQGEEFTLKSGR

-3205 SSAKTSNFSTTDI
+3205 SSTKTSNFSTTDI

-3284 VAAIENTAGPE
+3284 VTAIENTAGPE

-3329 NFTTMGFRFSTALLN
+3329 NFATMGFRFSTALLN
-3344 IGNITGMMDRMGA
+3344 IGNITGMMERMGA
-3357 MNALKAVGDFYF
+3357 ANALKAVGDFYF
-3369 HGNIVEQRRFIQN
+3369 HGNIKEQRAFIQS

-3396 DMYMQDRLPVGKN
+3396 DMFMQDRLPVGKN

-3428 SKAYW
+3428 AKAYW

-3465 REEMDA
+3465 RDEMDA

-3494 SFTRKNGIL
+3494 SFIRKNGIL

-3515 VTNQFIRAGYILYDK
+3515 VTNQFIRAGYTLYDK
-3530 GDVKPLLEATW
+3530 GDVKPLLAATW

-3571 LHVIASGGPIGGVP
+3571 LHVIASGGPIGGIP
-3585 LAREAVPW
+3585 LAREAIPW

-3614 TLKHMENFLKAAK
+3614 TLKHMESFLKAAK

>member
-69 SAKDLVKSTDVYKNL
+69 SAKDLVRSTDVYKNL

-105 GIAPQLIASDPDMY
+105 GIAPQLIASDSDMY

-167 TNILKSR
+167 TNILKNR

-197 IGYLYDTGTHFAGTA
+197 IGYLYDTGAHFAGTA
-212 YKAGQALDAQSELM
+212 YEAGQALDAQSELM

-240 KAIPDLMNAQ
+240 KAIPGLMNAQ

-286 ILSPI
+286 ILAPI
-291 APLAQPILAA
+291 APLAQPLLAA

-322 ATGVVAGA
+322 ATGAVAGA
-330 AVTGAAALT
+330 AVTGAAALA

-365 RTQKDKNGKSVY
+365 RTKKDKNGKSVY
-377 TREQAIGHAKRVGRI
+377 TREQAIGHAKRVGVI

-400 WELALKGITKVW
+400 WELALKGITRVW
-412 GSDAAKAVIKN
+412 GNDAAKAVIKN
-423 EAAMKK
+423 EAAMKR

-460 EGLQSLSA
+460 EGLQSLSS
-468 DMDTRLFG
+468 DLDTRFFG
-476 KETVPV
+476 KEKVPV
-482 REMMGNALDA
+482 REMMGNAVEA

-506 GAALAGTGAHRAM
+506 GAALAGAGAHRAM
-519 KRIAGLSE
+519 KRITGLSE

-552 ESSLYQKAPETY
+552 ESSLYKKAPETY

-575 GSGTLYIDASA
+575 GSGTFYIDASA

-625 GKYMQTATPET
+625 GKYMQTATTET

-671 MTREKREAAAAE
+671 MTREKREAAATE

-738 LQDYMEQRKTQ
+738 LQDYMERRKTQ
-749 DANFSNE
+749 DANTSNE

-774 VSKNPDWYQD
+774 ISKNPDWYQD

-818 VAIAEIEEAKK
+818 TAIAEIEEAKK

-868 EEIKAA
+868 EEIKVA

-887 LVLAKIAENFHNNY
+887 LILAKLAENFHKNY

-916 PETTHQL
+916 PETAHQL

-949 DGTPTKL
+949 DGTLTKL

-990 IVMTEGGLKEKLEK
+990 IVMTEGGFKEKLEK

-1218 EHARN
+1218 EYAHN
-1223 APLDK
+1223 VLSGK
-1228 LEVAKKMEEE
+1228 STKKDM
-1238 EASPEEIWDTTGWM
+1238 
-1252 RGPEGEWRFEIPD
+1252 
-1265 NLDQI
+1265 
-1270 DLSFAKD
+1270 
-1277 QDRISLWQ
+1277 
-1285 IYSNPQLYEAYPALA
+1285 
-1300 NVKVYAEDTGKAY
+1300 AE
-1313 SGADGFTD
+1313 
-1321 EDGIHLSKEFIEK
+1321 
-1334 NPKEAKSALIHEL
+1334 
-1347 QHVIQMTVED
+1347 
-1357 RFSKGGNPK
+1357 R
-1366 IAEESMEMTLWKLE
+1366 
-1380 VRLEELKLKEPER
+1380 
-1393 SYIEAMQENDKQ
+1393 
-1405 AAEAMNNGDF
+1405 
-1415 AKFISL
+1415 
-1421 SKKKKE
+1421 
-1427 IRKNGP
+1427 
-1433 ENKEEIDNILRNI
+1433 
-1446 ETLKNAT
+1446 
-1453 KETEHGDPHGY
+1453 
-1464 KKYRRLG
+1464 
-1471 GEAEAFMTS
+1471 
-1480 ERAEGKQ
+1480 
-1487 AGMPNYDTG
+1487 
-1496 YGYPVANFAGETF
+1496 
-1509 RFSLAQREK
+1509 
-1518 SAAEQ
+1518 

-1536 DRFMAG
+1536 DRFIAG
-1542 KISTDTIQVMR
+1542 KEKSPMVRVMT
-1553 TPLVMRLVG
+1553 TPLVLKLTG
-1562 AEVLPVEISVS
+1562 AEVLPVEIAKT
-1573 DLKKVL
+1573 DLEKIL
-1579 VDKHTDITPD
+1579 NGKHAGDMTPE
-1589 IMKQIPRALT
+1589 IMKQLPRTLT
-1599 DPMMI
+1599 NPIMI
-1604 FSTYSG
+1604 FKSYTG
-1610 KNGEVRKV
+1610 PNGEERRVV
-1618 IVLEL
+1618 VVDL
-1623 KDKNGA
+1623 KDRNGA
-1629 TIVIPM
+1629 TIVVPF
-1635 ELERKKGNYE
+1635 ELKVTTRKNYE
-1645 VNQITSAY
+1645 INRIASAY
-1653 GKTDKKTR
+1653 GKTKKK
-1661 RTSFVWFQKQL
+1661 SKIPSYEWFIGQL
-1672 QEGKLEYAN
+1672 DEGNLLYVN
-1681 RKKATDWISSE
+1681 RKKAINEILQRSPNW
-1692 QPHWLIPEEK
+1692 PMPEEK

-1712 ANEENLV
+1712 ANEEDLV

-1736 LVAMHNIDLGNLAA
+1736 IVVYHNVSTGKLRE
-1750 AIKLGGLPVPSIAVT
+1750 AIKLGGLPMPSLAIT
-1765 KKQTPYTGFGDA
+1765 KRDIPFGDFGEI
-1777 TLIMKKDTVDPSKTP
+1777 TLIGDKDMIDPRKSRSNE

-1797 AWTGVFPKVIRL
+1797 AYTVRKPVVNYEEPAKIDSDTFHKKYEETRKFLKKNSIDVGEINFSFYHGEESLAAMENNIAIRYYYVKNVLKKDIPIKERTVTPPVRGERLFKEYPELIYALKSSKVKKGDFSEVDQAARPYFDEMRQDIAMGKGLVGRSKRVL
-1809 ANMKRLTSFVEK
+1809 ANWTTNGH
-1821 AIEPLQEEL
+1821 INEEG
-1830 PREVADY
+1830 V
-1837 GDIYNSYIL
+1837 
-1846 RNANNKN
+1846 
-1853 GDVQKMLEDSLNS
+1853 
-1866 AGYKYYFLKTINKEP
+1866 
-1881 KLKWRK
+1881 
-1887 KGLNKEL
+1887 
-1894 IDHPK
+1894 
-1899 ILKACQGL
+1899 
-1907 EKKYGKQGLKELLYE
+1907 KELLLRLSAYEEDKKKKAYKEVDRDAFVKDLRKTIEEAGMERFTAFVRSEFDSLYKDRYLWDNGKKYAFNIDNIVKLMKKYRGTNNE
-1922 GPSAML
+1922 GPGGINYGFNSLLAFL
-1928 EESTD
+1928 SKKFTSIRDIKNHESLLAPNKKELARYKKAEDMYNRLMDEAAELRGSYGMDLDMDLAELMKDTRD
-1933 LKEANDL
+1933 GKKDLHGFPEDKKFLQHIKDFLKEA
-1940 IVNELSKK
+1940 
-1948 PEGNESPFLKR
+1948 
-1959 VHKRQQAR
+1959 
-1967 LVNGETLHSLLSD
+1967 
-1980 YLERDKKVFEEESF
+1980 DKVTT
-1994 KQQLDKR
+1994 D
-2001 IKANQNTFNAW
+2001 
-2012 KESFRDEM
+2012 
-2020 LGESVIRDSGKPA
+2020 
-2033 DLENIVDAMLGNL
+2033 
-2046 KNAQKGFAGF
+2046 
-2056 GIGNIIASSAKKIES
+2056 
-2071 FGEMH
+2071 
-2076 READRNMDGST
+2076 
-2087 NIETSLDKSE
+2087 
-2097 QYTKVKDEIIDFT
+2097 
-2110 GRMAEAYKWEDSW
+2110 
-2123 ESRSD
+2123 
-2128 ASQVLMSMMSGKTF
+2128 
-2142 KASARKFGFTYS
+2142 
-2154 AALEKQAKEIIKEV
+2154 
-2168 KNLPAK
+2168 
-2174 YFEAKPQ
+2174 YFEAKPA
-2181 RAVRF
+2181 RKVTFDEFSGAVI
-2186 SEVAA
+2186 
-2191 AVMPKNASKEIKD
+2191 PKGTPEETVNFLES
-2204 YLRAQGVTIR
+2204 QGIVVR
-2214 LYDPR
+2214 EYDQDV
-2219 IEGDRERVTN
+2219 EGDREAKAKELGQKLNV
-2229 SAQDR
+2229 
-2234 VKQYFQEGSNYQGSY
+2234 YFQNKYQGSY
-2249 DRNTNVIELFDGA
+2249 DRNANVIELFDGA
-2262 NESTVVHEGAHM
+2262 NESTVIHEGAHM

-2335 KEFTKYAEDIRAGK
+2335 KEFTEYAEDIRAGK

-2394 KTAKS
+2394 KTAKN

-2471 VREEAIENFRASISS
+2471 VREEAIENFKASISS

-2511 SGTFPTRKD
+2511 SDTFPTKKD

-2527 AGFTEK
+2527 AGLTEK
-2533 DLKEKLRV
+2533 DLKEKLRA

-2567 PEAIRSMAEEIL
+2567 PEAIRGMAEEIL
-2579 RSPEGMAKKS
+2579 RSPEGMVKKS

-2679 AKGENK
+2679 AKGENQ

-2749 DMREIKEDARNTLG
+2749 DMREIKQDARNTLG

-2828 GGGGKVTTPLL
+2828 GGGGKVTTSLL

-2852 LNRISRTDKPVMM
+2852 LNRISRTDKPVLM

-2912 QAMDDDRYVAEDIIP
+2912 QAMDDDRYFAEDIIP

-2933 FEGSTALKLKD
+2933 FEGSSPMKLKD

-2969 GNTLGTSFDEA
+2969 GNTLGTSFDDA
-2980 SQKIHDEILGNWTHR
+2980 AQKIHDEILGNWTHR

-3006 TNLDRL
+3006 TSLDRL

-3021 DITLSEILIERMG
+3021 DITLPEILIERLG

-3084 TIGLDERGKPVS
+3084 TVGLDERGKPVS

-3155 EHLNSYWG
+3155 DHLNSYWG

-3176 LGKVQGEDFTLKSGR
+3176 IGKVQGEDFTLKSGR

-3205 SSAKTSNFSTTDI
+3205 SSTKTSNFSTTDI

-3239 AGTSGGQKLRL
+3239 AGASGGQKLRL

-3314 MSEWDSTLGRARRRF
+3314 MSEWDSALGRARRRF

-3344 IGNITGMMDRMGA
+3344 IGNITGMMERMGA
-3357 MNALKAVGDFYF
+3357 ANAIKAVGDFYF
-3369 HGNIVEQRRFIQN
+3369 HGNIVEQRRFIQT

-3409 ESELRSKIE
+3409 ESEFRSKIE

-3444 PEWLYTY
+3444 PEWLFTY
-3451 KNAMAVMEVDGKLT
+3451 KRAMAAMEIEGKLN
-3465 REEMDA
+3465 RDEMDA

-3483 TFGSNETKDQT
+3483 TFGSNETKDQS
-3494 SFTRKNGIL
+3494 SFIRKNGIL

-3515 VTNQFIRAGYILYDK
+3515 VTNQFIRAGYTLYDK
-3530 GDVKPLLEATW
+3530 GDVKPLLAATW

-3585 LAREAVPW
+3585 LVREAVPW

-3614 TLKHMENFLKAAK
+3614 TLKHMENFLKATK

-3638 TKAITRTSIPV
+3638 TKAITRTYVPV
-3649 PDTITD
+3649 PDTVTD
-3655 AFWNFMRMACTD
+3655 AFWNFMRMAFTD